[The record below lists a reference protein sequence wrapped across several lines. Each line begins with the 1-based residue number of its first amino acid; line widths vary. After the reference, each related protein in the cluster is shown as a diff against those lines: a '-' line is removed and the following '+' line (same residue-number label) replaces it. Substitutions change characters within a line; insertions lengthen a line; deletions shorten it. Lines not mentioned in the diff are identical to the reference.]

1 MSDTF
6 KNQLV
11 NMGTRAAAF
20 QARLRCLHDS
30 HVRLLQNTQPAPS
43 GDDIANN
50 IKYFVQTLLAVLKDV
65 RTSPHDLIRDPSEDP
80 TRMSAYPNLEYG
92 NLYNA
97 LTMLIDVAPC
107 VQCGQIAFGKYL
119 LQGLCC
125 LLPFLDKDLI
135 DNLPY
140 LVSSTMSVLPTALH
154 QDIINALCYYILPF
168 TITRR
173 TADEECQACQA
184 VSSVIMMVLQ
194 YSHNPAHHCQ
204 LLECLMTLKH
214 NVVKDILCVIA
225 YGTSVSRSSAAKLL
239 FYYWP
244 AFDPNLFDRKVLLS
258 KLTNDMVPFVCQCD
272 QCPNTGNAEAAKVC
286 FDHGISTSY
295 AAERAPPLYLCI
307 ECANEIHRKHAN
319 LEFGDILHPM
329 QQVSMVCE
337 NKNCRSTDKAAFS
350 ICFSTECA
358 SYNGYHPIRYCAQC
372 HSNRHNSRRGGDH
385 VVHRSLQII
394 WQMDPEIQMHMVE
407 SVISLLREAKPLN
420 FEPGKDGTDP
430 KKNGDNGTPDTISLE
445 ERQMLGRYGIWLLVG
460 RCTPTPEMPVEVLGR
475 ILSML
480 FHWFHVTA
488 CSYDVGSQIESTIEK
503 LKVEHVCN
511 WLKEICRLH
520 YNVFISCLL
529 PHPPEY
535 ARVGGHWET
544 LASRTSHLKEG
555 LQRLICLVPYE
566 VITSEIWDYVMPH
579 WMEAITNDVG
589 EKELIELKIVLSK
602 ILDPEMS
609 PLGFD
614 AKTMYNFV
622 AMRFEK
628 TTAKVQQQALHW
640 LQILTKL
647 GILIPLVQLF
657 AMFGD
662 GVRIMKYGVQHE
674 LMREKEGQTK
684 SPKTPSKEQKN
695 ELGNPPRRSS
705 ISPVVEDD
713 SGNTSAISDDEAPT
727 NRHMEFSTD
736 AEHNLTCC
744 ILMLDILL
752 KQMELQDVEQHM
764 GIHTSV
770 CENVSRLIKCMVTAA
785 RVGLSSH
792 VCSLKV
798 AECAY
803 CEASIMWHQ
812 LSTKL
817 VQFMAPLNPVRAPD
831 VPIEDI
837 IEEEKSSRKSP
848 PESDK
853 EKSRDRDVS
862 LSMAPLPI
870 PLGPLGGFADILK
883 LDQFFSD
890 DGKIIIMAGP
900 VPVAVP
906 QPEPHSV
913 GGVLVHMPHVCSNND
928 NGRSVGSIELRKVH
942 ATDEIMTAT
951 VETVSEQLD
960 LASILPADRAI
971 ARSITLSDADVGS
984 ANVSVTKA
992 SVIGENGGANG
1003 STAGGAGENGS
1014 VSDDEEDEEDGED
1027 FWHTSVGKFKF
1038 TLEQLPQTL
1047 QYIHQLLTEIPTI
1060 KKPEILYYILQCLN
1074 VMALHGDALAK
1085 AAREHRGFF
1094 IWCQENLLI
1103 RNLWELCNA
1112 EHSHICQA
1120 GVPLLLH
1127 CITLPLGSDV
1137 FWRVVQEAFHDTD
1150 WRVRFT
1156 AVERV
1161 TVITRFMDSTPLRTE
1176 VGLQT
1181 ALATA
1186 FCHLIASMD
1195 DINVYVAQR
1204 ATLYIGTIHD
1214 TAIRSL
1220 LFCLESQF
1228 DLFIV
1233 DRPVVLQSVYQL
1245 HNSLSDRRIL
1255 TWEFFLNRFDTLFVE
1270 AQINL
1275 EKCGDI
1281 SYLRDLRNSENG
1293 SEALSSKILKAR
1305 EALSQSDTSG
1315 SMAKTLSASFGTKW
1329 PYKRTMSAPASMIP
1343 RQDSK
1348 FVPEKEKI
1356 YSRQISAPI
1365 LKRKTS
1371 RFGLGQFL
1379 GSSGN
1384 HANVTSHSY
1393 ASSSHPPTQHTRG
1406 GHNHSHPYAHPHSSH
1421 ATTSSKH
1428 YSSTIASTTQPCP
1441 VHNPCTTN
1449 TTTTTTSI
1457 SHSHFFFSSNS
1468 PSTSTNTFT
1477 THFAHFTSSN
1487 ALPPTSQPQ
1496 SVATFS
1502 TLASSASHSQS
1513 HQYLVHCVAPTPN
1526 QTFIAHSPM
1535 PTLREAE
1542 PPQSS
1547 MHILSTQKSSLPPH
1561 QSHHASY
1568 HSHFQKHP
1576 SAPNLLPPPS
1586 VTAMPSPSPAT
1597 STNPLLHCTC
1607 DGGGPGGAGI
1617 GGSGSG
1623 SGGGGGGASSNAPA
1637 SAHQD
1642 GHIHSLGG
1650 INDDNL
1656 IGLLSRITELE
1667 ESDRETIHLLVFLLM
1682 QFMSRTDQ
1690 AFPSEDK
1697 PISKTQN
1704 IVLKHL
1710 FLLLGH
1716 NQIDKTFHTA
1726 PENLRASAVFN
1737 AFLANLPQVLDQNHL
1752 IGGLILPSIMQII
1765 LYAPNPSNTAADC
1778 YQNLV
1783 FNYSLWYLE
1792 QYPRR
1797 NWMLTILV
1805 VLYKYSY
1812 TQPPHSA
1819 YVISA
1824 MRMVMNS
1831 LRNHFHQCRRIPT
1844 TTILDIQG
1852 ASRSRDVSQPSLGT
1866 DPDEKDPSPPASPMF
1881 PSEGT
1886 SAASKSKGQ
1895 NVAFTPKLQHAFR
1908 KYNDSSLE
1916 ADETESE
1923 LVAIPESDLSDSTLH
1938 GSSAPG
1944 SFDDTVHYDETP
1956 LSKGDIQRSRAMR
1969 AIEYE
1974 EKTTK
1979 PHHKSMITTKTG
1991 DTYTTKIRTS
2001 GAQEA
2006 VSTTVVTTHARHS
2019 LQEGVRMI
2027 VTPLVGTDTAAETA
2041 IVSPPVDVHRA
2052 ITVRNK
2058 SLENAAASTSKMFAA
2073 IATNHLKAL
2082 GALQDIQTKSSDS
2095 NSKSLTSSNGN
2106 RSTNSS
2112 TESSDKRQQQQQQ
2125 PCTSQQTQQQHQA
2138 AISKKPIGRHK
2149 TIVECSAGTSSS
2161 STGTDDSRLSANHK
2175 KPTGKSLKRSDKAY
2189 GSPDSPLS
2197 KMSVMP
2203 NPVDE
2208 MDATKLPAPK
2218 SIAALEIPT
2227 PERLLPIGTH
2237 ESVGGLVERMR
2248 EGLNLPDISHLKQ
2261 DSLDVSE
2268 STKDDVTPSSR
2279 TTSPRRLIKQVALE
2293 SPPNAGIAGQQDLH
2307 SSILK
2312 SVTQEVR
2319 SATSA
2324 AATTSISG
2332 THITT
2337 KPEAP
2342 KRPRQKLAPFNVDAS
2357 AIPDVRSRFA
2367 GAWPPPPYQPPE
2379 EVDDDGEE
2387 SNENGNGHSSAAA
2400 QPNRVSSR
2408 RVGDYT
2414 VCDRCTD
2421 CGALIEEYTD
2431 EDIGILIVILGTFI
2445 HREPAMAAPFLPEI
2459 LTLTSRICLTSTH
2472 SWQGENGPALVCSA
2486 QAVALQFI
2494 RCVLHQLA
2502 PNGIFLQVFQTQVK
2516 MKVRHNSFRSIARA
2530 LQDFQELNATHPIYM
2545 VCESLQS
2552 KKSLPIEQLP
2562 VIFRNMAEY
2571 LQCVPTE
2578 LTTGPGV
2585 WQQAMQAM
2593 ESLLR
2598 QVIVLLPNLDN
2609 PEHLLGIM
2617 VATLKLNIV
2626 PKTLLDPYSKIMGF
2640 CVQNTNLE
2648 YNSLYELCTLNM
2660 RTFSKDRDKM
2670 LLCRQLIFE
2679 FVQALKFKTNIPDNN
2694 LLMIIGFVLHD
2705 AGGALPPGTIAGL
2718 PETAPPLTTN
2728 AADCMRQYV
2737 NDVIDFLAD
2746 FHTLSKIKNFKN
2758 GHVQNGLG
2766 EDTLGGVL
2774 KGAVAQYL
2782 ALEMSRG
2789 NTRDNKSSSRYLP
2802 WLNNAP
2808 SSLQQGPK
2816 EFTECVGHMRLL
2828 SWLLLGSLTHLA
2840 LTQRRNEHHTVP
2852 IPLQQVPPTVP
2863 PAAVHY
2869 QHHHQH
2875 PSATAPIAMP
2885 VSQESSCHIADHIQV
2900 IFAGFAE
2907 QSKTSVLHMSS
2918 LFHAF
2923 TLCQLWTVYLEH
2935 IARTSS
2941 NAEGNT
2947 MGVLFEFWAKVTP
2960 CILQLVSHA
2969 RPPKESAGANVG
2981 SGGIADFTQN
2991 PNAKT
2996 PNAKLSEM
3004 VNLHFL
3010 SLLEALKETNSTILG
3025 KLLPL
3030 WSPVLSSQTQLSDTL
3045 HVRLQNV
3052 RDYAPD
3058 YVEQQTH
3065 PSDALLKWLQ
3075 RLQFKMGQI
3084 ELQASTATQFYSI

>member
-1 MSDTF
+1 MTGSF
-6 KNQLV
+6 KVQLI

-20 QARLRCLHDS
+20 QAKLRALHEY
-30 HVRLLQNTQPAPS
+30 HVRLLHNVLPAPS
-43 GDDIANN
+43 GVDIANN
-50 IKYFVQTLLAVLKDV
+50 IKYFSQTLLTVLKDV
-65 RTSPHDLIRDPSEDP
+65 RTSPHELIRDPLEDP

-107 VQCGQIAFGKYL
+107 IQYGQIVFGKAL
-119 LQGLCC
+119 LQC
-125 LLPFLDKDLI
+125 LSCILPFLDKDLI

-140 LVSSTMSVLPTALH
+140 LVSSTISVLPPALH
-154 QDIINALCYYILPF
+154 QCIINALCYYILPF

-173 TADEECQACQA
+173 SSDEQECQACQS

-194 YSHNPAHHCQ
+194 YSNNPAHHCQ

-214 NVVKDILCVIA
+214 NVVKDILCVVA
-225 YGTSVSRSSAAKLL
+225 YGTAVSRTSAAKLL

-244 AFDPNLFDRKVLLS
+244 AFNANLFDRKVLLS
-258 KLTNDMVPFVCQCD
+258 KLTNDLVPFTCQREH
-272 QCPNTGNAEAAKVC
+272 CPNSGNAEAAKVC
-286 FDHGISTSY
+286 YDHSISIAY
-295 AAERAPPLYLCI
+295 APDCPPPLYLCI
-307 ECANEIHRKHAN
+307 ECANEIHREHGS

-337 NKNCRSTDKAAFS
+337 NKNCRSNEKSAFS

-358 SYNGYHPIRYCAQC
+358 SFNGNHPIRYCSQC

-385 VVHRSLQII
+385 VVHRSLQPA
-394 WQMDPEIQMHMVE
+394 WQMDPEMQMHMVE
-407 SVISLLREAKPLN
+407 SVVSLLREAKPLN
-420 FEPGKDGTDP
+420 FEPGKESSSSES
-430 KKNGDNGTPDTISLE
+430 KKNGSGITADNISLE
-445 ERQMLGRYGIWLLVG
+445 ERQRLGRYGIWLLVG
-460 RCTPTPEMPVEVLGR
+460 RCTPTADTPVEVLGR

-488 CSYDVGSQIESTIEK
+488 YSYDAAGQVESTIEK
-503 LKVEHVCN
+503 LKVDHVCN
-511 WLKEICRLH
+511 WLKDICRIH

-579 WMEAITNDVG
+579 WMEAITNDVA
-589 EKELIELKIVLSK
+589 EKELNELKIVLSK

-622 AMRFEK
+622 AIRFEK

-647 GILIPLVQLF
+647 EILIPLVQLF

-662 GVRIMKYGVQHE
+662 GVRIMKYGIQHE
-674 LMREKEGQTK
+674 LMREKDAQSQSLAKT
-684 SPKTPSKEQKN
+684 PKTPCKESKETKADMA
-695 ELGNPPRRSS
+695 NPPRRSS

-727 NRHMEFSTD
+727 NRHTEFSTD

-792 VCSLKV
+792 VCALKV

-812 LSTKL
+812 LATKL
-817 VQFMAPLNPVRAPD
+817 VQFMAPLNPVRPPD

-853 EKSRDRDVS
+853 EKTRDRDVS

-870 PLGPLGGFADILK
+870 PLGPLGGFADIFK

-913 GGVLVHMPHVCSNND
+913 GGVLVHMPHVCS
-928 NGRSVGSIELRKVH
+928 
-942 ATDEIMTAT
+942 IMTAT

-960 LASILPADRAI
+960 LASILPTDRAI

-992 SVIGENGGANG
+992 SVMGENGANG
-1003 STAGGAGENGS
+1003 GAACGGGENGS
-1014 VSDDEEDEEDGED
+1014 GSEEDEEEEDSDD

-1038 TLEQLPQTL
+1038 TLDTLPQPL

-1060 KKPEILYYILQCLN
+1060 KKPEILYYVLQCLN
-1074 VMALHGDALAK
+1074 TMALHGDALAK
-1085 AAREHRGFF
+1085 AAREQRGFF

-1103 RNLWELCNA
+1103 KNLWELCNA
-1112 EHSHICQA
+1112 EHSHICQV

-1161 TVITRFMDSTPLRTE
+1161 TVITRFMDSTPLRSE

-1245 HNSLSDRRIL
+1245 HNSLSDRKML
-1255 TWEFFLNRFDTLFVE
+1255 GWEFFLNRFDTLFVE

-1281 SYLRDLRNSENG
+1281 SYLRDLRNSDNG
-1293 SEALSSKILKAR
+1293 SEALSAKIQKAR

-1315 SMAKTLSASFGTKW
+1315 GMAKTLSASFGTKW
-1329 PYKRTMSAPASMIP
+1329 PYKRTMSAPASMAP

-1356 YSRQISAPI
+1356 YSRQVSAPI

-1379 GSSGN
+1379 GSSSGGASGSSQSVN
-1384 HANVTSHSY
+1384 PAATA
-1393 ASSSHPPTQHTRG
+1393 ASSSRPKPP
-1406 GHNHSHPYAHPHSSH
+1406 
-1421 ATTSSKH
+1421 
-1428 YSSTIASTTQPCP
+1428 PCP
-1441 VHNPCTTN
+1441 VHQPAHTAFPYHTHHHHPHAHHPYPHPHPHHHPHHHAGSSAHVATTA
-1449 TTTTTTSI
+1449 TTSAGLV
-1457 SHSHFFFSSNS
+1457 
-1468 PSTSTNTFT
+1468 ST
-1477 THFAHFTSSN
+1477 
-1487 ALPPTSQPQ
+1487 
-1496 SVATFS
+1496 
-1502 TLASSASHSQS
+1502 HSQS
-1513 HQYLVHCVAPTPN
+1513 HQYLVHCVPPSH
-1526 QTFIAHSPM
+1526 HSPM
-1535 PTLREAE
+1535 PTLQEAE
-1542 PPQSS
+1542 TLLRSQAAADAAAASGS
-1547 MHILSTQKSSLPPH
+1547 FGGSLGHPGQEAAAVGTGTAGGSAGNPNPH
-1561 QSHHASY
+1561 HSF

-1576 SAPNLLPPPS
+1576 SAPNLLPPPP
-1586 VTAMPSPSPAT
+1586 APSPSP
-1597 STNPLLHCTC
+1597 STLAFPMHCTC
-1607 DGGGPGGAGI
+1607 DAAPHPHPQVSGAAAT
-1617 GGSGSG
+1617 GS
-1623 SGGGGGGASSNAPA
+1623 AANP
-1637 SAHQD
+1637 D

-1650 INDDNL
+1650 LNDDNL

-1667 ESDRETIHLLVFLLM
+1667 ESDRETIHLLVFMLM

-1690 AFPSEDK
+1690 AYPSEEK
-1697 PISKTQN
+1697 PMTKTQN

-1716 NQIDKTFHTA
+1716 NQIDKTFHTT
-1726 PENLRASAVFN
+1726 PESLRVSAVFN

-1752 IGGLILPSIMQII
+1752 IGGLILPSVMQII
-1765 LYAPNPSNTAADC
+1765 LYAPNPTSTSGES
-1778 YQNLV
+1778 YQNIV
-1783 FNYSLWYLE
+1783 FNYSLWHLE

-1797 NWMLTILV
+1797 NWLFTLLV

-1812 TQPPHSA
+1812 TQPPLSG
-1819 YVISA
+1819 YVIA
-1824 MRMVMNS
+1824 GIRLIMNS
-1831 LRNHFHQCRRIPT
+1831 LRGHFHQCRRIPT

-1852 ASRSRDVSQPSLGT
+1852 VGGAARSRDVSQPSLGT
-1866 DPDEKDPSPPASPMF
+1866 DPDDKEASPPASPMF

-1886 SAASKSKGQ
+1886 SAASKSKG

-1908 KYNDSSLE
+1908 KYNDSSLD

-1944 SFDDTVHYDETP
+1944 SFDDTIHFEDVMP
-1956 LSKGDIQRSRAMR
+1956 RNRRAL
-1969 AIEYE
+1969 EYTE
-1974 EKTTK
+1974 EKSTK
-1979 PHHKSMITTKTG
+1979 SHKSMITTKVG
-1991 DTYTTKIRTS
+1991 DTYTTKIKATTTS
-2001 GAQEA
+2001 E
-2006 VSTTVVTTHARHS
+2006 TLVTTHTRHS

-2027 VTPLVGTDTAAETA
+2027 VTPLVGAETTETA

-2052 ITVRNK
+2052 VTVRNK

-2082 GALQDIQTKSSDS
+2082 GALQDMPAAVERKAGSSS
-2095 NSKSLTSSNGN
+2095 GSGSRSGNGSGN
-2106 RSTNSS
+2106 GSGGSV
-2112 TESSDKRQQQQQQ
+2112 
-2125 PCTSQQTQQQHQA
+2125 PA
-2138 AISKKPIGRHK
+2138 AIQASSSAAASKPIGRHK
-2149 TIVECSAGTSSS
+2149 TIVECSAGNSSS
-2161 STGTDDSRLSANHK
+2161 SADDSRQK
-2175 KPTGKSLKRSDKAY
+2175 KSQTKSLRRTDKNY

-2203 NPVDE
+2203 NPRDE
-2208 MDATKLPAPK
+2208 IDESMQSLPPPK

-2227 PERLLPIGTH
+2227 PERLLPIGTQDT
-2237 ESVGGLVERMR
+2237 VATLVERVR
-2248 EGLNLPDISHLKQ
+2248 DGLNLPDISHLKQ

-2279 TTSPRRLIKQVALE
+2279 TNSPRRLIKQVALE
-2293 SPPNAGIAGQQDLH
+2293 SPPNPNAQLPSQPSADLHTSILKNVQQDLKQNAPEGNG
-2307 SSILK
+2307 L
-2312 SVTQEVR
+2312 
-2319 SATSA
+2319 
-2324 AATTSISG
+2324 TTSNSI
-2332 THITT
+2332 
-2337 KPEAP
+2337 
-2342 KRPRQKLAPFNVDAS
+2342 KRPRQKLAPFNVDS
-2357 AIPDVRSRFA
+2357 NAIPDIRSRFA
-2367 GAWPPPPYQPPE
+2367 GSWPPPPFQPVDPE
-2379 EVDDDGEE
+2379 PDDDDEIGAEA
-2387 SNENGNGHSSAAA
+2387 SNGHGTHSTPHA
-2400 QPNRVSSR
+2400 PRGSSR

-2414 VCDRCTD
+2414 IVERCSD
-2421 CGALIEEYTD
+2421 CGAHIEEYTD
-2431 EDIGILIVILGTFI
+2431 EEIGIFIVILGTFI

-2459 LTLTSRICLTSTH
+2459 LTMTSRICLSSTH
-2472 SWQGENGPALVCSA
+2472 AWQGENGPPLASSA
-2486 QAVALQFI
+2486 QAVACQFF

-2502 PNGIFLQVFQTQVK
+2502 PNGIFLQVFQTQMK
-2516 MKVRHNSFRSIARA
+2516 MKIRHHHFRSIAKA
-2530 LQDFQELNATHPIYM
+2530 LQDFQDLNSTSPIYM
-2545 VCESLQS
+2545 VCESLTS
-2552 KKSLPIEQLP
+2552 KKALPIDQLP

-2571 LQCVPTE
+2571 LNLQCVPTE
-2578 LTTGPGV
+2578 AGV
-2585 WQQAMQAM
+2585 GLAVWSQAMQAM

-2598 QVIVLLPNLDN
+2598 QVIVIMPSLTNAEYMLD
-2609 PEHLLGIM
+2609 IM
-2617 VATLKLNIV
+2617 AATLRLNCV
-2626 PKTLLDPYSKIMGF
+2626 PKTLLDPYSKIMAY
-2640 CVQNTNLE
+2640 CVQHTNLE
-2648 YNSLYELCTLNM
+2648 YQTLYELCTLNI
-2660 RTFSKDRDKM
+2660 RSFSKDRDKN
-2670 LLCRQLIFE
+2670 LLCRQMIFE
-2679 FVQALKFKTNIPDNN
+2679 FVQALKFKSNIPDHN
-2694 LLMIIGFVLHD
+2694 LLTIIGFVLLD
-2705 AGGALPPGTIAGL
+2705 AGGTLPPGAAPGL
-2718 PETAPPLTTN
+2718 PDAAPMMTTN
-2728 AADCMRQYV
+2728 SADCLRQYI

-2758 GHVQNGLG
+2758 GQTSSGLG

-2789 NTRDNKSSSRYLP
+2789 NSRDNKAVSRYLP

-2828 SWLLLGSLTHLA
+2828 SWLLLGSLTHMA
-2840 LTQRRNEHHTVP
+2840 LMQRRQETHS
-2852 IPLQQVPPTVP
+2852 IPTPMPQQNSQGTG
-2863 PAAVHY
+2863 PAASVHY
-2869 QHHHQH
+2869 QHQGVTY
-2875 PSATAPIAMP
+2875 SQP
-2885 VSQESSCHIADHIQV
+2885 VPQEASCHIADHIQV

-2923 TLCQLWTVYLEH
+2923 TLCQLWTVYLEQMAH
-2935 IARTSS
+2935 NTNS
-2941 NAEGNT
+2941 NAEGST
-2947 MGVLFEFWAKVTP
+2947 LGVLFEFWAKVTP

-2969 RPPKESAGANVG
+2969 KPTVNKDQPQTPLDFQTQSAN
-2981 SGGIADFTQN
+2981 S
-2991 PNAKT
+2991 
-2996 PNAKLSEM
+2996 KLSEM

-3010 SLLEALKETNSTILG
+3010 SLLEALKDTNSTVLG
-3025 KLLPL
+3025 KLLPM

-3058 YVEQQTH
+3058 YEEQQTYK
-3065 PSDALLKWLQ
+3065 SEALLKWLQ

>member
-1 MSDTF
+1 MTGSF
-6 KNQLV
+6 KVQLI

-20 QARLRCLHDS
+20 QAKLRALHEY
-30 HVRLLQNTQPAPS
+30 HVRLLHNVLPAPS
-43 GDDIANN
+43 GVDIANN
-50 IKYFVQTLLAVLKDV
+50 IKYFSQTLLTVLKDV
-65 RTSPHDLIRDPSEDP
+65 RTSPHELIRDPLEDP

-107 VQCGQIAFGKYL
+107 IQYGQIVFGKAL
-119 LQGLCC
+119 LQC
-125 LLPFLDKDLI
+125 LSCILPFLDKDLI

-140 LVSSTMSVLPTALH
+140 LVSSTISVLPPALH
-154 QDIINALCYYILPF
+154 QDIVNALCYYILPF

-173 TADEECQACQA
+173 SSDEQECQACQS

-194 YSHNPAHHCQ
+194 YSNNPAHHCQ

-214 NVVKDILCVIA
+214 NVVKDILCVVA
-225 YGTSVSRSSAAKLL
+225 YGTAVSRYAAAKLL

-258 KLTNDMVPFVCQCD
+258 KLTNDLVPFTCQREH
-272 QCPNTGNAEAAKVC
+272 CPNAGNAEAAKVC
-286 FDHGISTSY
+286 YDHNISITY
-295 AAERAPPLYLCI
+295 APDCPPPLYLCI
-307 ECANEIHRKHAN
+307 ECANEIHREHGS

-337 NKNCRSTDKAAFS
+337 NKNCRSNEKSAFS

-358 SYNGYHPIRYCAQC
+358 SYNGNHPIRYCAQC

-385 VVHRSLQII
+385 VVHRSLQPA
-394 WQMDPEIQMHMVE
+394 WQMDPEMQMHMVE
-407 SVISLLREAKPLN
+407 SVVSLLREAKPLN
-420 FEPGKDGTDP
+420 FEPGKESSSVDS
-430 KKNGDNGTPDTISLE
+430 KKNGGSGTADNISLE
-445 ERQMLGRYGIWLLVG
+445 ERQRLGRYGIWLLVG
-460 RCTPTPEMPVEVLGR
+460 RCTPTADTPVEVLGR

-488 CSYDVGSQIESTIEK
+488 YSYHSAGQVESTIEK
-503 LKVEHVCN
+503 LKVDHVCN
-511 WLKEICRLH
+511 WLKEICRIH

-579 WMEAITNDVG
+579 WMEAITNDVA
-589 EKELIELKIVLSK
+589 EKELNELKIVLSK

-622 AMRFEK
+622 AIRFEK

-647 GILIPLVQLF
+647 EILIPLVQLF

-662 GVRIMKYGVQHE
+662 GVRIMKYGIQHE
-674 LMREKEGQTK
+674 LMREKEKDTK
-684 SPKTPSKEQKN
+684 APKTPCKESKETKADMA
-695 ELGNPPRRSS
+695 NPPRRSS

-727 NRHMEFSTD
+727 NRHTEFSTD

-752 KQMELQDVEQHM
+752 KQMELQDIEQHM

-792 VCSLKV
+792 VCALKV

-817 VQFMAPLNPVRAPD
+817 VQFMAPLNPVRPPD

-853 EKSRDRDVS
+853 EKSRERDVS

-870 PLGPLGGFADILK
+870 PLGPLGGFADIFK

-913 GGVLVHMPHVCSNND
+913 GGVLVHMPHVCS
-928 NGRSVGSIELRKVH
+928 
-942 ATDEIMTAT
+942 IMTAT

-960 LASILPADRAI
+960 LASILPTDRAI

-992 SVIGENGGANG
+992 SVMGENGGANG
-1003 STAGGAGENGS
+1003 SLHENGS
-1014 VSDDEEDEEDGED
+1014 GSEEDEEEDSDD

-1038 TLEQLPQTL
+1038 TLDQLPQTL

-1060 KKPEILYYILQCLN
+1060 KKPEILYYVLQCLN
-1074 VMALHGDALAK
+1074 TMALHGDALTK

-1103 RNLWELCNA
+1103 KNLWELCNA
-1112 EHSHICQA
+1112 EHSHICQV

-1127 CITLPLGSDV
+1127 CITLSYGSDV
-1137 FWRVVQEAFHDTD
+1137 FWRVVQEAFHDVD

-1161 TVITRFMDSTPLRTE
+1161 TVITRFMDSTPLRSE

-1245 HNSLSDRRIL
+1245 HNSLSDRKML
-1255 TWEFFLNRFDTLFVE
+1255 GWEFFLNRFDTLFVE

-1281 SYLRDLRNSENG
+1281 SYLRDLRNSDNG
-1293 SEALSSKILKAR
+1293 SEALSAKIQKAR

-1329 PYKRTMSAPASMIP
+1329 PYKRTMSAPASMAP

-1356 YSRQISAPI
+1356 YSRQVSAPI

-1371 RFGLGQFL
+1371 RFGL
-1379 GSSGN
+1379 
-1384 HANVTSHSY
+1384 
-1393 ASSSHPPTQHTRG
+1393 
-1406 GHNHSHPYAHPHSSH
+1406 
-1421 ATTSSKH
+1421 
-1428 YSSTIASTTQPCP
+1428 
-1441 VHNPCTTN
+1441 
-1449 TTTTTTSI
+1449 
-1457 SHSHFFFSSNS
+1457 
-1468 PSTSTNTFT
+1468 
-1477 THFAHFTSSN
+1477 
-1487 ALPPTSQPQ
+1487 
-1496 SVATFS
+1496 
-1502 TLASSASHSQS
+1502 
-1513 HQYLVHCVAPTPN
+1513 
-1526 QTFIAHSPM
+1526 
-1535 PTLREAE
+1535 
-1542 PPQSS
+1542 
-1547 MHILSTQKSSLPPH
+1547 
-1561 QSHHASY
+1561 
-1568 HSHFQKHP
+1568 
-1576 SAPNLLPPPS
+1576 
-1586 VTAMPSPSPAT
+1586 
-1597 STNPLLHCTC
+1597 
-1607 DGGGPGGAGI
+1607 
-1617 GGSGSG
+1617 
-1623 SGGGGGGASSNAPA
+1623 
-1637 SAHQD
+1637 D

-1650 INDDNL
+1650 LNDENL

-1667 ESDRETIHLLVFLLM
+1667 ESDRETIHLLVFMLM

-1697 PISKTQN
+1697 PMSKTQN

-1716 NQIDKTFHTA
+1716 NQIDKTFHTT
-1726 PENLRASAVFN
+1726 PECLRISAVFN

-1752 IGGLILPSIMQII
+1752 IGGLILPSVMQII
-1765 LYAPNPSNTAADC
+1765 LYAPSPTQTSGES
-1778 YQNLV
+1778 YQNIV
-1783 FNYSLWYLE
+1783 FNYSLWHLE

-1797 NWMLTILV
+1797 NWLFTLLV

-1812 TQPPHSA
+1812 TQPPLSG

-1824 MRMVMNS
+1824 IRLIMNS
-1831 LRNHFHQCRRIPT
+1831 LRGHFHQCRRIPT
-1844 TTILDIQG
+1844 TTVLDIQGVVSG

-1866 DPDEKDPSPPASPMF
+1866 DPDDKASPPASPMF

-1886 SAASKSKGQ
+1886 SAASKSKGGQ

-1908 KYNDSSLE
+1908 KYNDSSLD

-1944 SFDDTVHYDETP
+1944 SFDDTIHFEDVMPRNRRTV
-1956 LSKGDIQRSRAMR
+1956 
-1969 AIEYE
+1969 EYTE
-1974 EKTTK
+1974 EKSTK
-1979 PHHKSMITTKTG
+1979 SHKSMITTKIG
-1991 DTYTTKIRTS
+1991 DTYTTKIKATN
-2001 GAQEA
+2001 E
-2006 VSTTVVTTHARHS
+2006 TTMVTRHS

-2027 VTPLVGTDTAAETA
+2027 VTPLVGAETTETA
-2041 IVSPPVDVHRA
+2041 VVSPPVDVHRA
-2052 ITVRNK
+2052 VTVRNK

-2073 IATNHLKAL
+2073 IATNHLQAL
-2082 GALQDIQTKSSDS
+2082 GALQDMSISVGSGDRKTS
-2095 NSKSLTSSNGN
+2095 SSNGSGS
-2106 RSTNSS
+2106 RSANGNGNTSAPAPPS
-2112 TESSDKRQQQQQQ
+2112 T
-2125 PCTSQQTQQQHQA
+2125 
-2138 AISKKPIGRHK
+2138 KPIGRHK
-2149 TIVECSAGTSSS
+2149 TIVECSAGNSGSSS
-2161 STGTDDSRLSANHK
+2161 ADDSRQK
-2175 KPTGKSLKRSDKAY
+2175 KSQTKSLKRNEKMNY

-2203 NPVDE
+2203 NPRDE
-2208 MDATKLPAPK
+2208 PDEAAAAGLPPPK

-2227 PERLLPIGTH
+2227 PERLLPIGTQDT
-2237 ESVGGLVERMR
+2237 VAALVERVR
-2248 EGLNLPDISHLKQ
+2248 DGLNLPDISHLKQ

-2279 TTSPRRLIKQVALE
+2279 TQSPRRLIKQVALE
-2293 SPPNAGIAGQQDLH
+2293 SPPNPNAPVTMTAHQQQQQQPSQDLH
-2307 SSILK
+2307 TSILK
-2312 SVTQEVR
+2312 NVQQELKQHGPN
-2319 SATSA
+2319 A
-2324 AATTSISG
+2324 AGGGGAGGGGLAPNNSI
-2332 THITT
+2332 
-2337 KPEAP
+2337 
-2342 KRPRQKLAPFNVDAS
+2342 KRPRQKLAPFTVDTN
-2357 AIPDVRSRFA
+2357 AIPDIRSRYA
-2367 GAWPPPPYQPPE
+2367 GSWPPPPFQPAEPE
-2379 EVDDDGEE
+2379 LDDECEE
-2387 SNENGNGHSSAAA
+2387 AGAGGGAAGSETNNGHGHTNHDPHA
-2400 QPNRVSSR
+2400 PRGSSR

-2414 VCDRCTD
+2414 VVERCSD
-2421 CGALIEEYTD
+2421 CGAHIEEYTD
-2431 EDIGILIVILGTFI
+2431 EEIGILIVILGTFI

-2459 LTLTSRICLTSTH
+2459 LTMTSRICLSCTH
-2472 SWQGENGPALVCSA
+2472 AWQGENGPPLASSA

-2502 PNGIFLQVFQTQVK
+2502 PNGIFLQVFQTQMK
-2516 MKVRHNSFRSIARA
+2516 MKIRHNHFRSIAKA
-2530 LQDFQELNATHPIYM
+2530 LQDFQDLNATSPIYM
-2545 VCESLQS
+2545 VCDSLTS
-2552 KKSLPIEQLP
+2552 KKALPIDQLP

-2571 LQCVPTE
+2571 LNLQCVPAE
-2578 LTTGPGV
+2578 AGV
-2585 WQQAMQAM
+2585 GLAVWSQAMQAM
-2593 ESLLR
+2593 ETLLR
-2598 QVIVLLPNLDN
+2598 QVIVIMPNLSN
-2609 PEHLLGIM
+2609 AEYLLDIM
-2617 VATLKLNIV
+2617 AATLRLNCV
-2626 PKTLLDPYSKIMGF
+2626 PKTLLDPYSKIMAY
-2640 CVQNTNLE
+2640 CVQHTNLE
-2648 YNSLYELCTLNM
+2648 YQTLYELCTLNT
-2660 RTFSKDRDKM
+2660 RSFSKDRDKN
-2670 LLCRQLIFE
+2670 LLCRQMIFE
-2679 FVQALKFKTNIPDNN
+2679 FVQALKFKSNIPDHN
-2694 LLMIIGFVLHD
+2694 LLTIIGFVLLD
-2705 AGGALPPGTIAGL
+2705 AGGTMPPGSCPGL
-2718 PETAPPLTTN
+2718 PDAAPVLTTN
-2728 AADCMRQYV
+2728 AADCLRQYI

-2758 GHVQNGLG
+2758 GQVSNGLG

-2789 NTRDNKSSSRYLP
+2789 NSRDNKAVSRYLP

-2828 SWLLLGSLTHLA
+2828 SWLLLGSLTHMA
-2840 LTQRRNEHHTVP
+2840 LIQRRQETHTIPTPLPPNPTPGQGQP
-2852 IPLQQVPPTVP
+2852 I
-2863 PAAVHY
+2863 AASVHY
-2869 QHHHQH
+2869 QHQGVTY
-2875 PSATAPIAMP
+2875 SQP
-2885 VSQESSCHIADHIQV
+2885 VPQEASCHIADHIQV

-2923 TLCQLWTVYLEH
+2923 TLCQLWTVYLEQMAH
-2935 IARTSS
+2935 NTSS
-2941 NAEGNT
+2941 NVEGST
-2947 MGVLFEFWAKVTP
+2947 LGVLFEFWAKVTP

-2969 RPPKESAGANVG
+2969 KPTMQKDGHGQHQQHQQQQQQGQCTV
-2981 SGGIADFTQN
+2981 DFQTQSSN
-2991 PNAKT
+2991 S
-2996 PNAKLSEM
+2996 KLSEM
-3004 VNLHFL
+3004 ANLHFL
-3010 SLLEALKETNSTILG
+3010 SLLEALKDTNSTVLG
-3025 KLLPL
+3025 KLLPM

-3058 YVEQQTH
+3058 YEEQQANK
-3065 PSDALLKWLQ
+3065 SEALLKWLQ

>member
-1 MSDTF
+1 MTGSF
-6 KNQLV
+6 KVQLI

-20 QARLRCLHDS
+20 QAKLRALHEY
-30 HVRLLQNTQPAPS
+30 HVRLLHNVLPAPS
-43 GDDIANN
+43 GVDIANN
-50 IKYFVQTLLAVLKDV
+50 IKYFSQTLLTVLKDV
-65 RTSPHDLIRDPSEDP
+65 RTSPHELIRDPLEDP

-107 VQCGQIAFGKYL
+107 IQYGQIVFGKAL
-119 LQGLCC
+119 LQC
-125 LLPFLDKDLI
+125 LSCILPFLDKDLI

-140 LVSSTMSVLPTALH
+140 LVSSTISVLPPALH
-154 QDIINALCYYILPF
+154 QCIINALCYYILPF

-173 TADEECQACQA
+173 SSDEQECQACQS

-194 YSHNPAHHCQ
+194 YSNNPAHHCQ

-214 NVVKDILCVIA
+214 NVVKDILCVVA
-225 YGTSVSRSSAAKLL
+225 YGTAVSRTSAAKLL

-244 AFDPNLFDRKVLLS
+244 AFNANLFDRKVLLS
-258 KLTNDMVPFVCQCD
+258 KLTNDLVPFTCQREH
-272 QCPNTGNAEAAKVC
+272 CPNSGNAEAAKVC
-286 FDHGISTSY
+286 YDHSISIAY
-295 AAERAPPLYLCI
+295 APDCPPPLYLCI
-307 ECANEIHRKHAN
+307 ECANEIHREHGS

-337 NKNCRSTDKAAFS
+337 NKNCRSNEKSAFS

-358 SYNGYHPIRYCAQC
+358 SFNGNHPIRYCSQC

-385 VVHRSLQII
+385 VVHRSLQPA
-394 WQMDPEIQMHMVE
+394 WQMDPEMQMHMVE
-407 SVISLLREAKPLN
+407 SVVSLLREAKPLN
-420 FEPGKDGTDP
+420 FEPGKESSSSES
-430 KKNGDNGTPDTISLE
+430 KKNGSGITADNISLE
-445 ERQMLGRYGIWLLVG
+445 ERQRLGRYGIWLLVG
-460 RCTPTPEMPVEVLGR
+460 RCTPTADTPVEVLGR

-488 CSYDVGSQIESTIEK
+488 YSYDAAGQVESTIEK
-503 LKVEHVCN
+503 LKVDHVCN
-511 WLKEICRLH
+511 WLKDICRIH

-579 WMEAITNDVG
+579 WMEAITNDVA
-589 EKELIELKIVLSK
+589 EKELNELKIVLSK

-622 AMRFEK
+622 AIRFEK

-647 GILIPLVQLF
+647 EILIPLVQLF

-662 GVRIMKYGVQHE
+662 GVRIMKYGIQHE
-674 LMREKEGQTK
+674 LMREKDAQSQSLAK
-684 SPKTPSKEQKN
+684 APKTPCKESKETKADMA
-695 ELGNPPRRSS
+695 NPPRRSS

-727 NRHMEFSTD
+727 NRHTEFSTD

-792 VCSLKV
+792 VCALKV

-812 LSTKL
+812 LATKL
-817 VQFMAPLNPVRAPD
+817 VQFMAPLNPVRPPD

-853 EKSRDRDVS
+853 EKTRDRDVS

-870 PLGPLGGFADILK
+870 PLGPLGGFADIFK

-913 GGVLVHMPHVCSNND
+913 GGVLVHMPHVCS
-928 NGRSVGSIELRKVH
+928 
-942 ATDEIMTAT
+942 IMTAT

-960 LASILPADRAI
+960 LASILPTDRAI

-992 SVIGENGGANG
+992 SVMGENGANG
-1003 STAGGAGENGS
+1003 GAACGGGENGS
-1014 VSDDEEDEEDGED
+1014 GSEEDEEEEDSDD

-1038 TLEQLPQTL
+1038 TLDTLPQPL

-1060 KKPEILYYILQCLN
+1060 KKPEILYYVLQCLN
-1074 VMALHGDALAK
+1074 TMALHGDALAK
-1085 AAREHRGFF
+1085 AAREQRGFF

-1103 RNLWELCNA
+1103 KNLWELCNA
-1112 EHSHICQA
+1112 EHSHICQV

-1161 TVITRFMDSTPLRTE
+1161 TVITRFMDSTPLRSE

-1245 HNSLSDRRIL
+1245 HNSLSDRKML
-1255 TWEFFLNRFDTLFVE
+1255 GWEFFLNRFDTLFVE

-1281 SYLRDLRNSENG
+1281 SYLRDLRNSDNG
-1293 SEALSSKILKAR
+1293 SEALSAKIQKAR

-1315 SMAKTLSASFGTKW
+1315 GMAKTLSASFGTKW
-1329 PYKRTMSAPASMIP
+1329 PYKRTMSAPASMAP

-1356 YSRQISAPI
+1356 YSRQVSAPI

-1371 RFGLGQFL
+1371 RFGL
-1379 GSSGN
+1379 
-1384 HANVTSHSY
+1384 
-1393 ASSSHPPTQHTRG
+1393 
-1406 GHNHSHPYAHPHSSH
+1406 
-1421 ATTSSKH
+1421 
-1428 YSSTIASTTQPCP
+1428 
-1441 VHNPCTTN
+1441 
-1449 TTTTTTSI
+1449 
-1457 SHSHFFFSSNS
+1457 
-1468 PSTSTNTFT
+1468 
-1477 THFAHFTSSN
+1477 
-1487 ALPPTSQPQ
+1487 
-1496 SVATFS
+1496 
-1502 TLASSASHSQS
+1502 
-1513 HQYLVHCVAPTPN
+1513 
-1526 QTFIAHSPM
+1526 
-1535 PTLREAE
+1535 
-1542 PPQSS
+1542 
-1547 MHILSTQKSSLPPH
+1547 
-1561 QSHHASY
+1561 
-1568 HSHFQKHP
+1568 
-1576 SAPNLLPPPS
+1576 
-1586 VTAMPSPSPAT
+1586 
-1597 STNPLLHCTC
+1597 
-1607 DGGGPGGAGI
+1607 
-1617 GGSGSG
+1617 
-1623 SGGGGGGASSNAPA
+1623 
-1637 SAHQD
+1637 D

-1650 INDDNL
+1650 LNDDNL

-1667 ESDRETIHLLVFLLM
+1667 ESDRETIHLLVFMLM

-1690 AFPSEDK
+1690 AYPSEEK
-1697 PISKTQN
+1697 PMTKTQN

-1716 NQIDKTFHTA
+1716 NQIDKTFHTT
-1726 PENLRASAVFN
+1726 PESLRVSAVFN

-1752 IGGLILPSIMQII
+1752 IGGLILPSVMQII
-1765 LYAPNPSNTAADC
+1765 LYAPNPTSTSGES
-1778 YQNLV
+1778 YQNIV
-1783 FNYSLWYLE
+1783 FNYSLWHLE

-1797 NWMLTILV
+1797 NWLFTLLV

-1812 TQPPHSA
+1812 TQPPLSG
-1819 YVISA
+1819 YVIA
-1824 MRMVMNS
+1824 GIRLIMNS
-1831 LRNHFHQCRRIPT
+1831 LRGHFHQCRRIPT

-1852 ASRSRDVSQPSLGT
+1852 VGGAARSRDVSQPSLGT
-1866 DPDEKDPSPPASPMF
+1866 DPDDKEASPPASPMF

-1886 SAASKSKGQ
+1886 SAASKSKG

-1908 KYNDSSLE
+1908 KYNDSSLD

-1944 SFDDTVHYDETP
+1944 SFDDTIHFEDVMP
-1956 LSKGDIQRSRAMR
+1956 RNRRAL
-1969 AIEYE
+1969 EYTE
-1974 EKTTK
+1974 EKSTK
-1979 PHHKSMITTKTG
+1979 SHKSLITTKVG
-1991 DTYTTKIRTS
+1991 DTYTTKIKATTTS
-2001 GAQEA
+2001 E
-2006 VSTTVVTTHARHS
+2006 TLVTTHTRHS

-2027 VTPLVGTDTAAETA
+2027 VTPLVGAETTETA

-2052 ITVRNK
+2052 VTVRNK

-2082 GALQDIQTKSSDS
+2082 GALQDMPAAVERKAGSSS
-2095 NSKSLTSSNGN
+2095 GSGN
-2106 RSTNSS
+2106 RSGNGSGNGS
-2112 TESSDKRQQQQQQ
+2112 GGSA
-2125 PCTSQQTQQQHQA
+2125 PA
-2138 AISKKPIGRHK
+2138 AIQASSSAAASKPIGRHK
-2149 TIVECSAGTSSS
+2149 TIVECSAGNSSS
-2161 STGTDDSRLSANHK
+2161 SADDSRQK
-2175 KPTGKSLKRSDKAY
+2175 KSQTKSLRRTDKNY

-2203 NPVDE
+2203 NPRDE
-2208 MDATKLPAPK
+2208 IDESMQSLPPPK

-2227 PERLLPIGTH
+2227 PERLLPIGTQDT
-2237 ESVGGLVERMR
+2237 VATLVERVR
-2248 EGLNLPDISHLKQ
+2248 DGLNLPDISHLKQ

-2279 TTSPRRLIKQVALE
+2279 TNSPRRLIKQVALE
-2293 SPPNAGIAGQQDLH
+2293 SPPNPNAPLPSQPSADLHTSILKNVQQDLKQNAPEGNG
-2307 SSILK
+2307 L
-2312 SVTQEVR
+2312 
-2319 SATSA
+2319 
-2324 AATTSISG
+2324 TTSNSI
-2332 THITT
+2332 
-2337 KPEAP
+2337 
-2342 KRPRQKLAPFNVDAS
+2342 KRPRQKLAPFNVDS
-2357 AIPDVRSRFA
+2357 NAIPDIRSRFA
-2367 GAWPPPPYQPPE
+2367 GSWPPPPFQPVDPDP
-2379 EVDDDGEE
+2379 DDDDEIGAEA
-2387 SNENGNGHSSAAA
+2387 SNGHGTHSTLHA
-2400 QPNRVSSR
+2400 PRGSSR

-2414 VCDRCTD
+2414 IVERCSD
-2421 CGALIEEYTD
+2421 CGAHIEEYTD
-2431 EDIGILIVILGTFI
+2431 EEIGIFIVILGTFI

-2459 LTLTSRICLTSTH
+2459 LTMTSRICLSSTH
-2472 SWQGENGPALVCSA
+2472 AWQGENGPPLASSA
-2486 QAVALQFI
+2486 QAVACQFF

-2502 PNGIFLQVFQTQVK
+2502 PNGIFLQVFQTQMK
-2516 MKVRHNSFRSIARA
+2516 MKIRHHHFRSIAKA
-2530 LQDFQELNATHPIYM
+2530 LQDFQDLNSTSPIYM
-2545 VCESLQS
+2545 VCESLTS
-2552 KKSLPIEQLP
+2552 KKALPIDQLP

-2571 LQCVPTE
+2571 LNLQCVPTE
-2578 LTTGPGV
+2578 AGV
-2585 WQQAMQAM
+2585 GLAVWSQAMQAM

-2598 QVIVLLPNLDN
+2598 QVIVIMPSLTNAEYMLD
-2609 PEHLLGIM
+2609 IM
-2617 VATLKLNIV
+2617 AATLRLNCV
-2626 PKTLLDPYSKIMGF
+2626 PKTLLDPYSKIMAY
-2640 CVQNTNLE
+2640 CVQHTNLE
-2648 YNSLYELCTLNM
+2648 YQTLYELCTLNI
-2660 RTFSKDRDKM
+2660 RSFSKDRDKN
-2670 LLCRQLIFE
+2670 LLCRQMIFE
-2679 FVQALKFKTNIPDNN
+2679 FVQALKFKSNIPDHN
-2694 LLMIIGFVLHD
+2694 LLTIIGFVLLD
-2705 AGGALPPGTIAGL
+2705 AGGTLPPGAAPGL
-2718 PETAPPLTTN
+2718 PDAAPMMTTN
-2728 AADCMRQYV
+2728 SADCLRQYI

-2758 GHVQNGLG
+2758 GQTSSGLG

-2789 NTRDNKSSSRYLP
+2789 NSRDNKAVSRYLP

-2828 SWLLLGSLTHLA
+2828 SWLLLGSLTHMA
-2840 LTQRRNEHHTVP
+2840 LMQRRQETHS
-2852 IPLQQVPPTVP
+2852 IPTPMPQQNSQGTG
-2863 PAAVHY
+2863 PAASVHY
-2869 QHHHQH
+2869 QHQGVTY
-2875 PSATAPIAMP
+2875 SQP
-2885 VSQESSCHIADHIQV
+2885 VPQEASCHIADHIQV

-2923 TLCQLWTVYLEH
+2923 TLCQLWTVYLEQMAH
-2935 IARTSS
+2935 NTNS
-2941 NAEGNT
+2941 NAEGST
-2947 MGVLFEFWAKVTP
+2947 LGVLFEFWAKVTP

-2969 RPPKESAGANVG
+2969 KPTVNKDQPQTPLDFQTQSAN
-2981 SGGIADFTQN
+2981 S
-2991 PNAKT
+2991 
-2996 PNAKLSEM
+2996 KLSEM

-3010 SLLEALKETNSTILG
+3010 SLLEALKDTNSTVLG
-3025 KLLPL
+3025 KLLPM

-3058 YVEQQTH
+3058 YEEQQTYK
-3065 PSDALLKWLQ
+3065 SEALLKWLQ

>member
-1 MSDTF
+1 MTGSF
-6 KNQLV
+6 KVQLI

-20 QARLRCLHDS
+20 QAKLRALHEY
-30 HVRLLQNTQPAPS
+30 HVRLLHNVLPAPS
-43 GDDIANN
+43 GVDIANN
-50 IKYFVQTLLAVLKDV
+50 IKYFSQTLLTVLKDV
-65 RTSPHDLIRDPSEDP
+65 RTSPHELIRDPLEDP

-107 VQCGQIAFGKYL
+107 IQYGQIVFGKAL
-119 LQGLCC
+119 LQC
-125 LLPFLDKDLI
+125 LSCILPFLDKDLI

-140 LVSSTMSVLPTALH
+140 LVSSTISVLPPALH
-154 QDIINALCYYILPF
+154 QCIINALCYYILPF

-173 TADEECQACQA
+173 SSDEQECQACQS

-194 YSHNPAHHCQ
+194 YSNNPAHHCQ

-214 NVVKDILCVIA
+214 NVVKDILCVVA
-225 YGTSVSRSSAAKLL
+225 YGTAVSRTSAAKLL

-244 AFDPNLFDRKVLLS
+244 AFNANLFDRKVLLS
-258 KLTNDMVPFVCQCD
+258 KLTNDLVPFTCQREH
-272 QCPNTGNAEAAKVC
+272 CPNSGNAEAAKVC
-286 FDHGISTSY
+286 YDHSISIAY
-295 AAERAPPLYLCI
+295 APDCPPPLYLCI
-307 ECANEIHRKHAN
+307 ECANEIHREHGS

-337 NKNCRSTDKAAFS
+337 NKNCRSNEKSAFS

-358 SYNGYHPIRYCAQC
+358 SFNGNHPIRYCSQC

-385 VVHRSLQII
+385 VVHRSLQPA
-394 WQMDPEIQMHMVE
+394 WQMDPEMQMHMVE
-407 SVISLLREAKPLN
+407 SVVSLLREAKPLN
-420 FEPGKDGTDP
+420 FEPGKESLSSES
-430 KKNGDNGTPDTISLE
+430 KKNGSGITADNISLE
-445 ERQMLGRYGIWLLVG
+445 ERQRLGRYGIWLLVG
-460 RCTPTPEMPVEVLGR
+460 RCTPTADTPVEVLGR

-488 CSYDVGSQIESTIEK
+488 YSYDAAGQVESTIEK
-503 LKVEHVCN
+503 LKVDHVCN
-511 WLKEICRLH
+511 WLKDICRIH

-579 WMEAITNDVG
+579 WMEAITNDVA
-589 EKELIELKIVLSK
+589 EKELNELKIVLSK

-622 AMRFEK
+622 AIRFEK

-647 GILIPLVQLF
+647 EILIPLVQLF

-662 GVRIMKYGVQHE
+662 GVRIMKYGIQHE
-674 LMREKEGQTK
+674 LMREKDAQSQSLAK
-684 SPKTPSKEQKN
+684 APKTPCKESKETKADMA
-695 ELGNPPRRSS
+695 NPPRRSS

-727 NRHMEFSTD
+727 NRHTEFSTD

-792 VCSLKV
+792 VCALKV

-812 LSTKL
+812 LATKL
-817 VQFMAPLNPVRAPD
+817 VQFMAPLNPVRPPD

-853 EKSRDRDVS
+853 EKTRDRDVS

-870 PLGPLGGFADILK
+870 PLGPLGGF
-883 LDQFFSD
+883 
-890 DGKIIIMAGP
+890 AGP

-913 GGVLVHMPHVCSNND
+913 GGVLVHMPHVCS
-928 NGRSVGSIELRKVH
+928 
-942 ATDEIMTAT
+942 IMTAT

-960 LASILPADRAI
+960 LASILPTDRAI

-992 SVIGENGGANG
+992 SVMGENGANG
-1003 STAGGAGENGS
+1003 GAACGGGENGS
-1014 VSDDEEDEEDGED
+1014 GSEDDEEEEDSDD

-1038 TLEQLPQTL
+1038 TLDTLPQPL

-1060 KKPEILYYILQCLN
+1060 KKPEILYYVLQCLN
-1074 VMALHGDALAK
+1074 TMALHGDALAK
-1085 AAREHRGFF
+1085 AAREQRGFF

-1103 RNLWELCNA
+1103 KNLWELCNA
-1112 EHSHICQA
+1112 EHSHICQV

-1161 TVITRFMDSTPLRTE
+1161 TVITRFMDSTPLRSE

-1195 DINVYVAQR
+1195 DVNVYVAQR

-1245 HNSLSDRRIL
+1245 HNSLSDRKML
-1255 TWEFFLNRFDTLFVE
+1255 GWEFFLNRFDTLFVE

-1281 SYLRDLRNSENG
+1281 SYLRDLRNSDNG
-1293 SEALSSKILKAR
+1293 SEALSAKIQKAR

-1315 SMAKTLSASFGTKW
+1315 GMAKTLSASFGTKW
-1329 PYKRTMSAPASMIP
+1329 PYKRTMSAPASMAP

-1356 YSRQISAPI
+1356 YSRQVSAPI

-1379 GSSGN
+1379 GSSSGGASGSSQSVN
-1384 HANVTSHSY
+1384 PAATA
-1393 ASSSHPPTQHTRG
+1393 ASSSRPKPPPCPIHQPGHTAFPYHTHHHHPHA
-1406 GHNHSHPYAHPHSSH
+1406 HHPYPHPHPHHHPHHHAGSSAH
-1421 ATTSSKH
+1421 L
-1428 YSSTIASTTQPCP
+1428 ASTATA
-1441 VHNPCTTN
+1441 CT
-1449 TTTTTTSI
+1449 SAGLV
-1457 SHSHFFFSSNS
+1457 
-1468 PSTSTNTFT
+1468 ST
-1477 THFAHFTSSN
+1477 
-1487 ALPPTSQPQ
+1487 
-1496 SVATFS
+1496 
-1502 TLASSASHSQS
+1502 HSQS
-1513 HQYLVHCVAPTPN
+1513 HQYLVHCVPPSH
-1526 QTFIAHSPM
+1526 HSPM
-1535 PTLREAE
+1535 PTLQEAE
-1542 PPQSS
+1542 TLLRSQAAADAAAASGSLGGSLGHPGQEAAAVGTGPAGG
-1547 MHILSTQKSSLPPH
+1547 STGNPTPH
-1561 QSHHASY
+1561 HSF

-1576 SAPNLLPPPS
+1576 SAPNLLPPPP
-1586 VTAMPSPSPAT
+1586 APSPSPSSLAF
-1597 STNPLLHCTC
+1597 PMHCTC
-1607 DGGGPGGAGI
+1607 DAAPHPHPQVSGAAAT
-1617 GGSGSG
+1617 GS
-1623 SGGGGGGASSNAPA
+1623 AANP
-1637 SAHQD
+1637 D

-1650 INDDNL
+1650 LNDDNL

-1667 ESDRETIHLLVFLLM
+1667 ESDRETIHLLVFMLM

-1690 AFPSEDK
+1690 AYPSEEK
-1697 PISKTQN
+1697 PMTKTQN

-1716 NQIDKTFHTA
+1716 NQIDKTFHTT
-1726 PENLRASAVFN
+1726 PESLRVSAVFN

-1752 IGGLILPSIMQII
+1752 IGGLIMPSVMQII
-1765 LYAPNPSNTAADC
+1765 LYAPNPTSTSGES
-1778 YQNLV
+1778 YQNII
-1783 FNYSLWYLE
+1783 FNYSLWHLE

-1797 NWMLTILV
+1797 NWLFTLLV

-1812 TQPPHSA
+1812 TQPPLSG
-1819 YVISA
+1819 YVIA
-1824 MRMVMNS
+1824 GIRLIMNS
-1831 LRNHFHQCRRIPT
+1831 LRGHFHQCRRIPT

-1852 ASRSRDVSQPSLGT
+1852 VGGAARSRDVSQPSLGT
-1866 DPDEKDPSPPASPMF
+1866 DPDDKEASPPASPMF

-1886 SAASKSKGQ
+1886 SAASKSKG

-1908 KYNDSSLE
+1908 KYNDSSLD

-1944 SFDDTVHYDETP
+1944 SFDDTIHFEDVMP
-1956 LSKGDIQRSRAMR
+1956 RSRR
-1969 AIEYE
+1969 TLEYTE
-1974 EKTTK
+1974 EKSTK
-1979 PHHKSMITTKTG
+1979 SHKSMITTKVG
-1991 DTYTTKIRTS
+1991 DTYTTKIKATTTS
-2001 GAQEA
+2001 E
-2006 VSTTVVTTHARHS
+2006 TLVTTHTRHS

-2027 VTPLVGTDTAAETA
+2027 VTPLVGAETTETA

-2052 ITVRNK
+2052 VTVRNK

-2082 GALQDIQTKSSDS
+2082 GALQDMSPAVERKAGSSSGSGSRSANGNGNGNGSGGSAPAAIQA
-2095 NSKSLTSSNGN
+2095 TSS
-2106 RSTNSS
+2106 T
-2112 TESSDKRQQQQQQ
+2112 
-2125 PCTSQQTQQQHQA
+2125 A
-2138 AISKKPIGRHK
+2138 ASKPIGRHK
-2149 TIVECSAGTSSS
+2149 TIVECSAGNSSS
-2161 STGTDDSRLSANHK
+2161 SADDSRQK
-2175 KPTGKSLKRSDKAY
+2175 KSQTKSLRRTDKNY

-2203 NPVDE
+2203 NPRDE
-2208 MDATKLPAPK
+2208 MDESIQSLPPPK

-2227 PERLLPIGTH
+2227 PERLLPIGTQDT
-2237 ESVGGLVERMR
+2237 VATLVERVR
-2248 EGLNLPDISHLKQ
+2248 DGLNLPDISHLKQ

-2279 TTSPRRLIKQVALE
+2279 TNSPRRLIKQVALE
-2293 SPPNAGIAGQQDLH
+2293 SPPNPNAQLPSQPSADLHTSILKNVQQDLKQNAPEGNG
-2307 SSILK
+2307 L
-2312 SVTQEVR
+2312 
-2319 SATSA
+2319 
-2324 AATTSISG
+2324 TTSNSI
-2332 THITT
+2332 
-2337 KPEAP
+2337 
-2342 KRPRQKLAPFNVDAS
+2342 KRPRQKLAPFNVDS
-2357 AIPDVRSRFA
+2357 NAIPDIRSRFA
-2367 GAWPPPPYQPPE
+2367 GSWPPPPFQPVDPDP
-2379 EVDDDGEE
+2379 DDDDEIGAEA
-2387 SNENGNGHSSAAA
+2387 SNGHGTHSTTHA
-2400 QPNRVSSR
+2400 PRGSSR

-2414 VCDRCTD
+2414 IVERCSD
-2421 CGALIEEYTD
+2421 CGAHIEEYTD
-2431 EDIGILIVILGTFI
+2431 EEIGIFIVILGTFI

-2459 LTLTSRICLTSTH
+2459 LTMTSRICLSSTH
-2472 SWQGENGPALVCSA
+2472 AWQGENGPPLASSA
-2486 QAVALQFI
+2486 QAVACQFF

-2502 PNGIFLQVFQTQVK
+2502 PNGIFLQVFQTQMK
-2516 MKVRHNSFRSIARA
+2516 MKIRHHHFRSIAKA
-2530 LQDFQELNATHPIYM
+2530 LQDFQDLNSTSPIYM
-2545 VCESLQS
+2545 VCESLTS
-2552 KKSLPIEQLP
+2552 KKALPIDQLP

-2571 LQCVPTE
+2571 LNLQCVPTE
-2578 LTTGPGV
+2578 AGV
-2585 WQQAMQAM
+2585 GLAVWSQAMQAM

-2598 QVIVLLPNLDN
+2598 QVIVIMPSLTNAEYMLD
-2609 PEHLLGIM
+2609 IM
-2617 VATLKLNIV
+2617 AATLRLNCV
-2626 PKTLLDPYSKIMGF
+2626 PKTLLDPYSKIMAY
-2640 CVQNTNLE
+2640 CVQHTNLE
-2648 YNSLYELCTLNM
+2648 YQTLYELCTLNI
-2660 RTFSKDRDKM
+2660 RSFSKDRDKN
-2670 LLCRQLIFE
+2670 LLCRQMIFE
-2679 FVQALKFKTNIPDNN
+2679 FVQALKFKSNIPDHN
-2694 LLMIIGFVLHD
+2694 LLTIIGFVLLD
-2705 AGGALPPGTIAGL
+2705 AGGTLPPGAAPGL
-2718 PETAPPLTTN
+2718 PDAAPMMTTN
-2728 AADCMRQYV
+2728 SADCLRQYI

-2758 GHVQNGLG
+2758 GQTSSGLG

-2789 NTRDNKSSSRYLP
+2789 NSRDNKAVSRYLP

-2828 SWLLLGSLTHLA
+2828 SWLLLGSLTHMA
-2840 LTQRRNEHHTVP
+2840 LMQRRQETHS
-2852 IPLQQVPPTVP
+2852 IPTPMPQQNSQGTGPT
-2863 PAAVHY
+2863 ASVHY
-2869 QHHHQH
+2869 QHQGVTY
-2875 PSATAPIAMP
+2875 SQP
-2885 VSQESSCHIADHIQV
+2885 VPQEASCHIADHIQV

-2923 TLCQLWTVYLEH
+2923 TLCQLWTVYLEQMAH
-2935 IARTSS
+2935 NTNS
-2941 NAEGNT
+2941 NAEGST
-2947 MGVLFEFWAKVTP
+2947 LGVLFEFWAKVTP

-2969 RPPKESAGANVG
+2969 KPTVNKDQPQTPLDFQTQSAN
-2981 SGGIADFTQN
+2981 S
-2991 PNAKT
+2991 
-2996 PNAKLSEM
+2996 KLSEM

-3010 SLLEALKETNSTILG
+3010 SLLEALKDTNSTVLG
-3025 KLLPL
+3025 KLLPM

-3058 YVEQQTH
+3058 YEEQQTYK
-3065 PSDALLKWLQ
+3065 SEALLKWLQ

>member
-1 MSDTF
+1 MTGSF
-6 KNQLV
+6 KVQLI

-20 QARLRCLHDS
+20 QAKLRALHDY
-30 HVRLLQNTQPAPS
+30 HVRLLHNVLPAPS
-43 GDDIANN
+43 GVDIANN
-50 IKYFVQTLLAVLKDV
+50 IKYFSQTLLTVLKDV
-65 RTSPHDLIRDPSEDP
+65 RTSPHELIRDPLEDP

-107 VQCGQIAFGKYL
+107 IQYGQIVFGKAL
-119 LQGLCC
+119 LQC
-125 LLPFLDKDLI
+125 LSCILPFLDKDLI

-140 LVSSTMSVLPTALH
+140 LVSSTISVLPPALH
-154 QDIINALCYYILPF
+154 QDIVNALCYYILPF

-173 TADEECQACQA
+173 SSDEQECQACQS

-194 YSHNPAHHCQ
+194 YSNNPAHHCQ

-214 NVVKDILCVIA
+214 NVVKDILCVVA
-225 YGTSVSRSSAAKLL
+225 YGTAVSRSSAAKLL

-244 AFDPNLFDRKVLLS
+244 AFDANLFDRKVLLS
-258 KLTNDMVPFVCQCD
+258 KLTNDLVPFTCQREH
-272 QCPNTGNAEAAKVC
+272 CPNAGNAEAAKVC
-286 FDHGISTSY
+286 YDHSISIAY
-295 AAERAPPLYLCI
+295 APDCPPPLYLCI
-307 ECANEIHRKHAN
+307 ECANEIHREHAN

-337 NKNCRSTDKAAFS
+337 NKNCRSNEKSAFS

-358 SYNGYHPIRYCAQC
+358 TFNGNHPIRYCSQC

-385 VVHRSLQII
+385 VVHRSLQPA
-394 WQMDPEIQMHMVE
+394 WQMDPEMQMHMVE
-407 SVISLLREAKPLN
+407 SVVSLLRESKPLN
-420 FEPGKDGTDP
+420 FEPGKESSSSDA
-430 KKNGDNGTPDTISLE
+430 KKNGSSGTADNISRE
-445 ERQMLGRYGIWLLVG
+445 ERQRLGRYGIWLLVG
-460 RCTPTPEMPVEVLGR
+460 RCTPTADTPVEVLGR

-488 CSYDVGSQIESTIEK
+488 YSYDAAGQVESTIEK
-503 LKVEHVCN
+503 LKVDHVCN
-511 WLKEICRLH
+511 WLKEICRIH
-520 YNVFISCLL
+520 YNVFIACLL

-579 WMEAITNDVG
+579 WMEAITNDVA
-589 EKELIELKIVLSK
+589 EKELNELKIVLSK

-622 AMRFEK
+622 AIRFEK

-647 GILIPLVQLF
+647 EILIPLVQLF

-662 GVRIMKYGVQHE
+662 GVRIMKYGIQHE
-674 LMREKEGQTK
+674 LMREKDAAQLQQPKAPKVPCKETK
-684 SPKTPSKEQKN
+684 AEMA
-695 ELGNPPRRSS
+695 NPPRRSS

-727 NRHMEFSTD
+727 NRHTEFSTD

-792 VCSLKV
+792 VCALKV

-812 LSTKL
+812 LATKL
-817 VQFMAPLNPVRAPD
+817 VQFMAPLNPVRPPD
-831 VPIEDI
+831 IPIEDI

-853 EKSRDRDVS
+853 EKTRDVS

-870 PLGPLGGFADILK
+870 PLGPLGGFADIFK

-913 GGVLVHMPHVCSNND
+913 GGVLVHMPHVCSNNE
-928 NGRSVGSIELRKVH
+928 NGHSVDSVNELRKVH

-960 LASILPADRAI
+960 LASILPTDRAI

-992 SVIGENGGANG
+992 SVMGENGANG
-1003 STAGGAGENGS
+1003 STACGGENGS
-1014 VSDDEEDEEDGED
+1014 GSDEEEEEEDSDD

-1038 TLEQLPQTL
+1038 TLDTLPQPL

-1060 KKPEILYYILQCLN
+1060 KKPEILYYVLQCLN
-1074 VMALHGDALAK
+1074 TMALHGDALAK
-1085 AAREHRGFF
+1085 AAKEQRGFF

-1103 RNLWELCNA
+1103 KNLWELCNA
-1112 EHSHICQA
+1112 EHSHICQV

-1161 TVITRFMDSTPLRTE
+1161 TVITRFMDSTPLRSE

-1245 HNSLSDRRIL
+1245 HNSLSDRRL
-1255 TWEFFLNRFDTLFVE
+1255 LGWDFFLNRFDTLFVE

-1281 SYLRDLRNSENG
+1281 SYLRDLRNSDNG
-1293 SEALSSKILKAR
+1293 SEALSAKILKAR
-1305 EALSQSDTSG
+1305 EALSQSDTTG

-1329 PYKRTMSAPASMIP
+1329 PYKRTMSAPASMAP

-1356 YSRQISAPI
+1356 YSRQVSAPI

-1371 RFGLGQFL
+1371 RFGL
-1379 GSSGN
+1379 
-1384 HANVTSHSY
+1384 
-1393 ASSSHPPTQHTRG
+1393 
-1406 GHNHSHPYAHPHSSH
+1406 
-1421 ATTSSKH
+1421 
-1428 YSSTIASTTQPCP
+1428 
-1441 VHNPCTTN
+1441 
-1449 TTTTTTSI
+1449 
-1457 SHSHFFFSSNS
+1457 
-1468 PSTSTNTFT
+1468 
-1477 THFAHFTSSN
+1477 
-1487 ALPPTSQPQ
+1487 
-1496 SVATFS
+1496 
-1502 TLASSASHSQS
+1502 
-1513 HQYLVHCVAPTPN
+1513 
-1526 QTFIAHSPM
+1526 
-1535 PTLREAE
+1535 
-1542 PPQSS
+1542 
-1547 MHILSTQKSSLPPH
+1547 
-1561 QSHHASY
+1561 
-1568 HSHFQKHP
+1568 
-1576 SAPNLLPPPS
+1576 
-1586 VTAMPSPSPAT
+1586 
-1597 STNPLLHCTC
+1597 
-1607 DGGGPGGAGI
+1607 
-1617 GGSGSG
+1617 
-1623 SGGGGGGASSNAPA
+1623 
-1637 SAHQD
+1637 D

-1650 INDDNL
+1650 LNDENL

-1667 ESDRETIHLLVFLLM
+1667 ESDRETIHLLVFMLM

-1697 PISKTQN
+1697 PVTRTQN

-1716 NQIDKTFHTA
+1716 NQIDKTFHTT
-1726 PENLRASAVFN
+1726 PESLRVSAVFN

-1752 IGGLILPSIMQII
+1752 IGGLILPSVMQII
-1765 LYAPNPSNTAADC
+1765 LYAPYPTNTSGES
-1778 YQNLV
+1778 YQNIV
-1783 FNYSLWYLE
+1783 FNYSLWHLE

-1797 NWMLTILV
+1797 NWLFTMLV
-1805 VLYKYSY
+1805 ALYKYSY
-1812 TQPPHSA
+1812 TQPPLSG
-1819 YVISA
+1819 YIISGI
-1824 MRMVMNS
+1824 RMIMNS
-1831 LRNHFHQCRRIPT
+1831 LRGHFHQCRRIPT

-1852 ASRSRDVSQPSLGT
+1852 VGGAARSRDVSQPSLGT
-1866 DPDEKDPSPPASPMF
+1866 DPDDKEASPPVSPMF
-1881 PSEGT
+1881 PSEAT
-1886 SAASKSKGQ
+1886 SAASKSKG

-1908 KYNDSSLE
+1908 KYNDSSLD

-1944 SFDDTVHYDETP
+1944 SFDD
-1956 LSKGDIQRSRAMR
+1956 
-1969 AIEYE
+1969 AIHFEDVMPTRKRLEYTE
-1974 EKTTK
+1974 EKSTK
-1979 PHHKSMITTKTG
+1979 SHKSMITTKVG
-1991 DTYTTKIRTS
+1991 DTYTTKIKATTTS
-2001 GAQEA
+2001 E
-2006 VSTTVVTTHARHS
+2006 TLVTTHSTRHS

-2027 VTPLVGTDTAAETA
+2027 VTPLVGAETTETA

-2052 ITVRNK
+2052 VTVRNK

-2082 GALQDIQTKSSDS
+2082 GALQDVPGTADRKPGSSS
-2095 NSKSLTSSNGN
+2095 GSGSRSANGN
-2106 RSTNSS
+2106 GN
-2112 TESSDKRQQQQQQ
+2112 
-2125 PCTSQQTQQQHQA
+2125 A
-2138 AISKKPIGRHK
+2138 AAAASAAPAPSAAPAKSIGRHK
-2149 TIVECSAGTSSS
+2149 TIVECSAGTSTSS
-2161 STGTDDSRLSANHK
+2161 SMDDSRHQK
-2175 KPTGKSLKRSDKAY
+2175 KSQTKSLKRTDKNY

-2203 NPVDE
+2203 NPRDE
-2208 MDATKLPAPK
+2208 MDAAMQGLPPPK
-2218 SIAALEIPT
+2218 NIAALEIPT
-2227 PERLLPIGTH
+2227 PERLLPIGTQDT
-2237 ESVGGLVERMR
+2237 VAALVERMR

-2279 TTSPRRLIKQVALE
+2279 TNSPRRLIKQVALE
-2293 SPPNAGIAGQQDLH
+2293 SPPNPNAPSTSQQPTQPPADLH
-2307 SSILK
+2307 TSILK
-2312 SVTQEVR
+2312 NVQQELKQGAVVGG
-2319 SATSA
+2319 AGGA
-2324 AATTSISG
+2324 AGGGLTASNSI
-2332 THITT
+2332 
-2337 KPEAP
+2337 
-2342 KRPRQKLAPFNVDAS
+2342 KRPRQKLAPFNVDTN
-2357 AIPDVRSRFA
+2357 AIPDIRSRFA
-2367 GAWPPPPYQPPE
+2367 GSWPPPPFQPAEPDP
-2379 EVDDDGEE
+2379 DDEGEDGVGEAT
-2387 SNENGNGHSSAAA
+2387 NGHGTSHGAAHVPRGSA
-2400 QPNRVSSR
+2400 R

-2414 VCDRCTD
+2414 IVERCSD
-2421 CGALIEEYTD
+2421 CGAHIEEYTD
-2431 EDIGILIVILGTFI
+2431 EEIGIFIVILGTFI
-2445 HREPAMAAPFLPEI
+2445 HREPAIAAPFLPEI
-2459 LTLTSRICLTSTH
+2459 LTMTSRICLSSTH
-2472 SWQGENGPALVCSA
+2472 SWQGENGLPLACSA

-2502 PNGIFLQVFQTQVK
+2502 PNGIFLQVFQTQMK
-2516 MKVRHNSFRSIARA
+2516 MKIRHNHFRSIAKA
-2530 LQDFQELNATHPIYM
+2530 LQDFQDLNATSPIYM
-2545 VCESLQS
+2545 VCESLTS
-2552 KKSLPIEQLP
+2552 KKALPVDQLP

-2571 LQCVPTE
+2571 LNLQCVPAE
-2578 LTTGPGV
+2578 AGV
-2585 WQQAMQAM
+2585 GLAMWSQAMQAM

-2598 QVIVLLPNLDN
+2598 QVIVIMPSLSNAEYMLD
-2609 PEHLLGIM
+2609 IIA
-2617 VATLKLNIV
+2617 ATLRLNCV
-2626 PKTLLDPYSKIMGF
+2626 PKTLLDPYSKIMAY
-2640 CVQNTNLE
+2640 CVQHTNLE
-2648 YNSLYELCTLNM
+2648 YQTIYELCTLNT
-2660 RTFSKDRDKM
+2660 RSFSKDRDKN
-2670 LLCRQLIFE
+2670 LLCRQMIFE
-2679 FVQALKFKTNIPDNN
+2679 FVQALKFKSNIPDHN
-2694 LLMIIGFVLHD
+2694 LLVIIGFVLLD
-2705 AGGALPPGTIAGL
+2705 AGGTLPPGSAPGM
-2718 PETAPPLTTN
+2718 PEAAPMLTTN
-2728 AADCMRQYV
+2728 SADCLRQYI

-2746 FHTLSKIKNFKN
+2746 FHTLSKIKN
-2758 GHVQNGLG
+2758 GQTSNGLG

-2789 NTRDNKSSSRYLP
+2789 NSRDNKAVARYLP

-2828 SWLLLGSLTHLA
+2828 SWLLLGSLTHMVLM
-2840 LTQRRNEHHTVP
+2840 QRRQETHT
-2852 IPLQQVPPTVP
+2852 IPTPPP
-2863 PAAVHY
+2863 NPPPGQGQAPAASVHY
-2869 QHHHQH
+2869 QHQGVTY
-2875 PSATAPIAMP
+2875 SQP
-2885 VSQESSCHIADHIQV
+2885 VPQEASCHIADHIQV

-2923 TLCQLWTVYLEH
+2923 TLCQLWTVYLEQMAH
-2935 IARTSS
+2935 NTSS
-2941 NAEGNT
+2941 NVEGGT
-2947 MGVLFEFWAKVTP
+2947 LGVLFEFWAKVTP

-2969 RPPKESAGANVG
+2969 KPAINKDQPQSSVDFQTQSAN
-2981 SGGIADFTQN
+2981 S
-2991 PNAKT
+2991 
-2996 PNAKLSEM
+2996 KLSEM

-3010 SLLEALKETNSTILG
+3010 SLLEALKDTNSTVLG
-3025 KLLPL
+3025 KLLPM

-3052 RDYAPD
+3052 RDCAPD
-3058 YVEQQTH
+3058 YEEQQAFR
-3065 PSDALLKWLQ
+3065 SEALLKWLQ

>member
-20 QARLRCLHDS
+20 QAKLRCLHDS

-43 GDDIANN
+43 GVDIANN
-50 IKYFVQTLLAVLKDV
+50 IKYFSQTLLTVLKDV
-65 RTSPHDLIRDPSEDP
+65 RTSPHELIRDPSEDP

-107 VQCGQIAFGKYL
+107 IQYGQIAFGKAL
-119 LQGLCC
+119 LQCLCC
-125 LLPFLDKDLI
+125 ILPFLDKDLI

-140 LVSSTMSVLPTALH
+140 LASSTMSVLPPALH
-154 QDIINALCYYILPF
+154 QDIVNALCYYILPF

-173 TADEECQACQA
+173 SADEQECQACQA

-225 YGTSVSRSSAAKLL
+225 YGTAISRSSAAKLL

-258 KLTNDMVPFVCQCD
+258 KLTNDMVPFVCQCE
-272 QCPNTGNAEAAKVC
+272 QCPNAGNAEAAKVC
-286 FDHGISTSY
+286 FDHSISISY
-295 AAERAPPLYLCI
+295 APECPPPLYLCI

-319 LEFGDILHPM
+319 LGFGDILHPM

-358 SYNGYHPIRYCAQC
+358 SYNGNHPIRYCAQC

-420 FEPGKDGTDP
+420 FEPGKDGSDA
-430 KKNGDNGTPDTISLE
+430 KKNGGNGTPDTISLE

-488 CSYDVGSQIESTIEK
+488 CSYDVASQIESTIEK

-511 WLKEICRLH
+511 WLKEICRIH

-589 EKELIELKIVLSK
+589 EKELHELKIVLSK

-622 AMRFEK
+622 AIRFEK

-674 LMREKEGQTK
+674 LMREKEGQAK

-727 NRHMEFSTD
+727 NRHTEFSTD

-817 VQFMAPLNPVRAPD
+817 VQFMAPLNPVRPPD

-853 EKSRDRDVS
+853 EKSRDRDIS

-928 NGRSVGSIELRKVH
+928 NGHSVDSIELRKVH

-1003 STAGGAGENGS
+1003 STGGGVGENGS
-1014 VSDDEEDEEDGED
+1014 VSDDEDDEEDGED

-1038 TLEQLPQTL
+1038 TLDQLPQPL

-1074 VMALHGDALAK
+1074 VMTLHGDALAK

-1103 RNLWELCNA
+1103 KNLWELCNA

-1214 TAIRSL
+1214 MAIRSL

-1371 RFGLGQFL
+1371 RFGL
-1379 GSSGN
+1379 
-1384 HANVTSHSY
+1384 
-1393 ASSSHPPTQHTRG
+1393 
-1406 GHNHSHPYAHPHSSH
+1406 
-1421 ATTSSKH
+1421 
-1428 YSSTIASTTQPCP
+1428 
-1441 VHNPCTTN
+1441 
-1449 TTTTTTSI
+1449 
-1457 SHSHFFFSSNS
+1457 
-1468 PSTSTNTFT
+1468 
-1477 THFAHFTSSN
+1477 
-1487 ALPPTSQPQ
+1487 
-1496 SVATFS
+1496 
-1502 TLASSASHSQS
+1502 
-1513 HQYLVHCVAPTPN
+1513 
-1526 QTFIAHSPM
+1526 
-1535 PTLREAE
+1535 
-1542 PPQSS
+1542 
-1547 MHILSTQKSSLPPH
+1547 
-1561 QSHHASY
+1561 
-1568 HSHFQKHP
+1568 
-1576 SAPNLLPPPS
+1576 
-1586 VTAMPSPSPAT
+1586 
-1597 STNPLLHCTC
+1597 
-1607 DGGGPGGAGI
+1607 
-1617 GGSGSG
+1617 
-1623 SGGGGGGASSNAPA
+1623 
-1637 SAHQD
+1637 D

-1716 NQIDKTFHTA
+1716 NQIDKTFHTT

-1752 IGGLILPSIMQII
+1752 IGGLILPSVMQII

-1852 ASRSRDVSQPSLGT
+1852 TSRSRDVSQPSLGT
-1866 DPDEKDPSPPASPMF
+1866 DPDDKDPSPPASPMF

-1944 SFDDTVHYDETP
+1944 SFDDTVHFEETP
-1956 LSKGDIQRSRAMR
+1956 LGKADMQRVRGPR

-1974 EKTTK
+1974 EKTMK

-2027 VTPLVGTDTAAETA
+2027 VTPLVGADTAAETA

-2058 SLENAAASTSKMFAA
+2058 SLETAAASTSKMFAA

-2125 PCTSQQTQQQHQA
+2125 QQPCTSQQTQLQQQQQQHQA
-2138 AISKKPIGRHK
+2138 ATSKKPIGRHK

-2208 MDATKLPAPK
+2208 MDAAKLPAPK

-2237 ESVGGLVERMR
+2237 ESVGGLVDRLR
-2248 EGLNLPDISHLKQ
+2248 EGLNIPDISHLKQ

-2293 SPPNAGIAGQQDLH
+2293 SPPNASGAGQQDLH
-2307 SSILK
+2307 SSILR
-2312 SVTQEVR
+2312 SVTQEVKPAI
-2319 SATSA
+2319 SVAAATSA
-2324 AATTSISG
+2324 GGMHAAG
-2332 THITT
+2332 
-2337 KPEAP
+2337 KPEPP

-2357 AIPDVRSRFA
+2357 AIPDIRSRFA

-2379 EVDDDGEE
+2379 ELDDDAEE

-2400 QPNRVSSR
+2400 QPNRVSTR

-2414 VCDRCTD
+2414 ICDRCTD

-2486 QAVALQFI
+2486 QAVSLQFI

-2502 PNGIFLQVFQTQVK
+2502 PNGIFLQIFQTQVK

-2571 LQCVPTE
+2571 LHCVPTE

-2598 QVIVLLPNLDN
+2598 QVIVLLPNLGN
-2609 PEHLLGIM
+2609 PEHLLDIM

-2626 PKTLLDPYSKIMGF
+2626 PKTLLDPYSKIIGF

-2648 YNSLYELCTLNM
+2648 YNTIYELCTLNM
-2660 RTFSKDRDKM
+2660 RSFSKDRDKM

-2705 AGGALPPGTIAGL
+2705 AGGTLPPGTLAGL
-2718 PETAPPLTTN
+2718 PETAPPLNTN

-2840 LTQRRNEHHTVP
+2840 LTQRRHEHHTTP
-2852 IPLQQVPPTVP
+2852 MPPQQVPPTVP

-2869 QHHHQH
+2869 QHHHQQ
-2875 PSATAPIAMP
+2875 PSAAAPIAMP

-2935 IARTSS
+2935 IARTAS

-2969 RPPKESAGANVG
+2969 RPSNQSTGAGVG
-2981 SGGIADFTQN
+2981 GGGIADFTQN
-2991 PNAKT
+2991 

-3052 RDYAPD
+3052 RDYAPN
-3058 YVEQQTH
+3058 YEEQQTH

>member
-1 MSDTF
+1 MTGSF
-6 KNQLV
+6 KVQLI

-20 QARLRCLHDS
+20 QAKLRALHEY
-30 HVRLLQNTQPAPS
+30 HVRLLHNVLPAPS
-43 GDDIANN
+43 GVDIANN
-50 IKYFVQTLLAVLKDV
+50 IKYFSQTLLTVLKDV
-65 RTSPHDLIRDPSEDP
+65 RTSPHELIRDPLEDP

-107 VQCGQIAFGKYL
+107 IQYGQIVFGKAL
-119 LQGLCC
+119 LQC
-125 LLPFLDKDLI
+125 LSCILPFLDKDLI

-140 LVSSTMSVLPTALH
+140 LVSSTISVLPPALH
-154 QDIINALCYYILPF
+154 QCIINALCYYILPF

-173 TADEECQACQA
+173 SSDEQECQACQS

-194 YSHNPAHHCQ
+194 YSNNPAHHCQ

-214 NVVKDILCVIA
+214 NVVKDILCVVA
-225 YGTSVSRSSAAKLL
+225 YGTAVSRTSAAKLL

-244 AFDPNLFDRKVLLS
+244 AFNANLFDRKVLLS
-258 KLTNDMVPFVCQCD
+258 KLTNDLVPFTCQREH
-272 QCPNTGNAEAAKVC
+272 CPNSGNAEAAKVC
-286 FDHGISTSY
+286 YDHSISIAY
-295 AAERAPPLYLCI
+295 APDCPPPLYLCI
-307 ECANEIHRKHAN
+307 ECANEIHREHGS

-337 NKNCRSTDKAAFS
+337 NKNCRSNEKSAFS

-358 SYNGYHPIRYCAQC
+358 SFNGNHPIRYCSQC

-385 VVHRSLQII
+385 VVHRSLQPA
-394 WQMDPEIQMHMVE
+394 WQMDPEMQMHMVE
-407 SVISLLREAKPLN
+407 SVVSLLREAKPLN
-420 FEPGKDGTDP
+420 FEPGKESLSSES
-430 KKNGDNGTPDTISLE
+430 KKNGSGITADNISLE
-445 ERQMLGRYGIWLLVG
+445 ERQRLGRYGIWLLVG
-460 RCTPTPEMPVEVLGR
+460 RCTPTADTPVEVLGR

-488 CSYDVGSQIESTIEK
+488 YSYDAAGQVESTIEK
-503 LKVEHVCN
+503 LKVDHVCN
-511 WLKEICRLH
+511 WLKDICRIH

-579 WMEAITNDVG
+579 WMEAITNDVA
-589 EKELIELKIVLSK
+589 EKELNELKIVLSK

-622 AMRFEK
+622 AIRFEK

-647 GILIPLVQLF
+647 EILIPLVQLF

-662 GVRIMKYGVQHE
+662 GVRIMKYGIQHE
-674 LMREKEGQTK
+674 LMREKDAQSQSLAK
-684 SPKTPSKEQKN
+684 APKTPCKESKETKADMA
-695 ELGNPPRRSS
+695 NPPRRSS

-727 NRHMEFSTD
+727 NRHTEFSTD

-792 VCSLKV
+792 VCALKV

-812 LSTKL
+812 LATKL
-817 VQFMAPLNPVRAPD
+817 VQFMAPLNPVRPPD

-853 EKSRDRDVS
+853 EKTRDRDVS

-870 PLGPLGGFADILK
+870 PLGPLGGF
-883 LDQFFSD
+883 
-890 DGKIIIMAGP
+890 AGP

-913 GGVLVHMPHVCSNND
+913 GGVLVHMPHVCSNNE
-928 NGRSVGSIELRKVH
+928 NGHSVDSNELRKVH

-960 LASILPADRAI
+960 LASILPTDRAI

-992 SVIGENGGANG
+992 SVMGENGANG
-1003 STAGGAGENGS
+1003 GAACGGGENGS
-1014 VSDDEEDEEDGED
+1014 GSEDDEEEEDSDD

-1038 TLEQLPQTL
+1038 TLDTLPQPL

-1060 KKPEILYYILQCLN
+1060 KKPEILYYVLQCLN
-1074 VMALHGDALAK
+1074 TMALHGDALAK
-1085 AAREHRGFF
+1085 AAREQRGFF

-1103 RNLWELCNA
+1103 KNLWELCNA
-1112 EHSHICQA
+1112 EHSHICQV

-1161 TVITRFMDSTPLRTE
+1161 TVITRFMDSTPLRSE

-1195 DINVYVAQR
+1195 DVNVYVAQR

-1245 HNSLSDRRIL
+1245 HNSLSDRKML
-1255 TWEFFLNRFDTLFVE
+1255 GWEFFLNRFDTLFVE

-1281 SYLRDLRNSENG
+1281 SYLRDLRNSDNG
-1293 SEALSSKILKAR
+1293 SEALSAKIQKAR

-1315 SMAKTLSASFGTKW
+1315 GMAKTLSASFGTKW
-1329 PYKRTMSAPASMIP
+1329 PYKRTMSAPASMAP

-1356 YSRQISAPI
+1356 YSRQVSAPI

-1371 RFGLGQFL
+1371 RFGL
-1379 GSSGN
+1379 
-1384 HANVTSHSY
+1384 
-1393 ASSSHPPTQHTRG
+1393 
-1406 GHNHSHPYAHPHSSH
+1406 
-1421 ATTSSKH
+1421 
-1428 YSSTIASTTQPCP
+1428 
-1441 VHNPCTTN
+1441 
-1449 TTTTTTSI
+1449 
-1457 SHSHFFFSSNS
+1457 
-1468 PSTSTNTFT
+1468 
-1477 THFAHFTSSN
+1477 
-1487 ALPPTSQPQ
+1487 
-1496 SVATFS
+1496 
-1502 TLASSASHSQS
+1502 
-1513 HQYLVHCVAPTPN
+1513 
-1526 QTFIAHSPM
+1526 
-1535 PTLREAE
+1535 
-1542 PPQSS
+1542 
-1547 MHILSTQKSSLPPH
+1547 
-1561 QSHHASY
+1561 
-1568 HSHFQKHP
+1568 
-1576 SAPNLLPPPS
+1576 
-1586 VTAMPSPSPAT
+1586 
-1597 STNPLLHCTC
+1597 
-1607 DGGGPGGAGI
+1607 
-1617 GGSGSG
+1617 
-1623 SGGGGGGASSNAPA
+1623 
-1637 SAHQD
+1637 D

-1650 INDDNL
+1650 LNDENL

-1667 ESDRETIHLLVFLLM
+1667 ESDRETIHLLVFMLM

-1690 AFPSEDK
+1690 AYPSEEK
-1697 PISKTQN
+1697 PMTKTQN

-1716 NQIDKTFHTA
+1716 NQIDKTFHTT
-1726 PENLRASAVFN
+1726 PESLRVSAVFN

-1752 IGGLILPSIMQII
+1752 IGGLIMPSVMQII
-1765 LYAPNPSNTAADC
+1765 LYAPNPTSTSGES
-1778 YQNLV
+1778 YQNIV
-1783 FNYSLWYLE
+1783 FNYSLWHLE

-1797 NWMLTILV
+1797 NWLFSLLV

-1812 TQPPHSA
+1812 TQPPLSG
-1819 YVISA
+1819 YVIA
-1824 MRMVMNS
+1824 GIRLIMNS
-1831 LRNHFHQCRRIPT
+1831 LRGHFHQCRRIPT

-1852 ASRSRDVSQPSLGT
+1852 VGGAARSRDVSQPSLGT
-1866 DPDEKDPSPPASPMF
+1866 DPDDKEASPPASPMF

-1886 SAASKSKGQ
+1886 SAASKSKG

-1908 KYNDSSLE
+1908 KYNDSSLD

-1944 SFDDTVHYDETP
+1944 SFDDTIHFEDVMP
-1956 LSKGDIQRSRAMR
+1956 RNRRAL
-1969 AIEYE
+1969 EYTE
-1974 EKTTK
+1974 EKSTK
-1979 PHHKSMITTKTG
+1979 SHKSMITTKVG
-1991 DTYTTKIRTS
+1991 DTYTTKIKATTTS
-2001 GAQEA
+2001 E
-2006 VSTTVVTTHARHS
+2006 TLVTTHTRHS

-2027 VTPLVGTDTAAETA
+2027 VTPLVGAETTETA

-2052 ITVRNK
+2052 VTVRNK

-2082 GALQDIQTKSSDS
+2082 GALQDMTPAVDRKAGSSS
-2095 NSKSLTSSNGN
+2095 GSGSRSANGN
-2106 RSTNSS
+2106 GNGGGGSAPAAMQASSS
-2112 TESSDKRQQQQQQ
+2112 TA
-2125 PCTSQQTQQQHQA
+2125 TS
-2138 AISKKPIGRHK
+2138 KPIGRHK
-2149 TIVECSAGTSSS
+2149 TIVECSAGNSSS
-2161 STGTDDSRLSANHK
+2161 SADDSRQK
-2175 KPTGKSLKRSDKAY
+2175 KSQTKSLRRTDKNY

-2203 NPVDE
+2203 NPREE
-2208 MDATKLPAPK
+2208 MDESMQSLPPPK

-2227 PERLLPIGTH
+2227 PERLLPIGTQDT
-2237 ESVGGLVERMR
+2237 VATLVERVR
-2248 EGLNLPDISHLKQ
+2248 DGLNLPDISHLKQ

-2279 TTSPRRLIKQVALE
+2279 TNSPRRLIKQVALE
-2293 SPPNAGIAGQQDLH
+2293 SPPNPNAQLPSQPSADLHTSILKNVQQDLKQNAPEGNG
-2307 SSILK
+2307 L
-2312 SVTQEVR
+2312 
-2319 SATSA
+2319 
-2324 AATTSISG
+2324 TTSNSI
-2332 THITT
+2332 
-2337 KPEAP
+2337 
-2342 KRPRQKLAPFNVDAS
+2342 KRPRQKLAPFNVDS
-2357 AIPDVRSRFA
+2357 NAIPDIRSRFA
-2367 GAWPPPPYQPPE
+2367 GSWPPPPFQPVDPE
-2379 EVDDDGEE
+2379 PDDDDDIGAEA
-2387 SNENGNGHSSAAA
+2387 SNGHGIHSTPHA
-2400 QPNRVSSR
+2400 PRGSSR

-2414 VCDRCTD
+2414 IVERCSD
-2421 CGALIEEYTD
+2421 CGAHIEEYTD
-2431 EDIGILIVILGTFI
+2431 EEIGIFIVILGTFI

-2459 LTLTSRICLTSTH
+2459 LTMTSRICLSSTH
-2472 SWQGENGPALVCSA
+2472 AWQGENGPPLASSA
-2486 QAVALQFI
+2486 QAVACQFF

-2502 PNGIFLQVFQTQVK
+2502 PNGIFLQVFQTQMK
-2516 MKVRHNSFRSIARA
+2516 MKVRHHHFRSIAKA
-2530 LQDFQELNATHPIYM
+2530 LQDFQDLNSTSPIYM
-2545 VCESLQS
+2545 VCESLTS
-2552 KKSLPIEQLP
+2552 KKALPIDQLP

-2571 LQCVPTE
+2571 LNLQCVPTE
-2578 LTTGPGV
+2578 AGV
-2585 WQQAMQAM
+2585 GLAVWSQAMQAM

-2598 QVIVLLPNLDN
+2598 QVIVIMPSLTNAEYMLD
-2609 PEHLLGIM
+2609 IM
-2617 VATLKLNIV
+2617 AATLRLNCV
-2626 PKTLLDPYSKIMGF
+2626 PKTLLDPYSKIMAY
-2640 CVQNTNLE
+2640 CVQHTNLE
-2648 YNSLYELCTLNM
+2648 YQTLYELCTLNI
-2660 RTFSKDRDKM
+2660 RSFSKDRDKN
-2670 LLCRQLIFE
+2670 LLCRQMIFE
-2679 FVQALKFKTNIPDNN
+2679 FVQALKFKSNIPDHN
-2694 LLMIIGFVLHD
+2694 LLTIIGFVLLD
-2705 AGGALPPGTIAGL
+2705 AGGTLPPGAAPGL
-2718 PETAPPLTTN
+2718 PDAAPMMTTN
-2728 AADCMRQYV
+2728 SADCLRQYI

-2758 GHVQNGLG
+2758 GQTSSGLG

-2789 NTRDNKSSSRYLP
+2789 NSRDNKAVSRYLP

-2828 SWLLLGSLTHLA
+2828 SWLLLGSLTHMA
-2840 LTQRRNEHHTVP
+2840 LMQRRQETHS
-2852 IPLQQVPPTVP
+2852 IPTPMPQQNSQGTG
-2863 PAAVHY
+2863 PAASVHY
-2869 QHHHQH
+2869 QHQGVTY
-2875 PSATAPIAMP
+2875 SQP
-2885 VSQESSCHIADHIQV
+2885 VPQEASCHIADHIQV

-2923 TLCQLWTVYLEH
+2923 TLCQLWTVYLEQMAH
-2935 IARTSS
+2935 NTNS
-2941 NAEGNT
+2941 NAEGST
-2947 MGVLFEFWAKVTP
+2947 LGVLFEFWAKVTP

-2969 RPPKESAGANVG
+2969 KPTVNKDQPQTPLDFQTQSAN
-2981 SGGIADFTQN
+2981 S
-2991 PNAKT
+2991 
-2996 PNAKLSEM
+2996 KLSEM

-3010 SLLEALKETNSTILG
+3010 SLLEALKDTNSTVLG
-3025 KLLPL
+3025 KLLPM

-3058 YVEQQTH
+3058 YEEQQTYK
-3065 PSDALLKWLQ
+3065 SEALLKWLQ

>member
-1 MSDTF
+1 MTGSF
-6 KNQLV
+6 RVQLI

-20 QARLRCLHDS
+20 QAKLRALHEY
-30 HVRLLQNTQPAPS
+30 HVRLLHNVLPAPS
-43 GDDIANN
+43 GVDIANN
-50 IKYFVQTLLAVLKDV
+50 IKYFSQTLLTVLKDV
-65 RTSPHDLIRDPSEDP
+65 RTSPHELIRDPLEDP

-107 VQCGQIAFGKYL
+107 IQYGQIVFGKAL
-119 LQGLCC
+119 LQC
-125 LLPFLDKDLI
+125 LSCILPFLDKDLI

-140 LVSSTMSVLPTALH
+140 LVSSTISVLPPALH
-154 QDIINALCYYILPF
+154 QDIVNALCYYILPF

-173 TADEECQACQA
+173 SADEQECQACQS
-184 VSSVIMMVLQ
+184 VSSVIIMVLQ
-194 YSHNPAHHCQ
+194 YSKNPAHHCQ

-214 NVVKDILCVIA
+214 NVVKDILCVVA
-225 YGTSVSRSSAAKLL
+225 YGTAVSRSSAAKLL

-244 AFDPNLFDRKVLLS
+244 AFDANLFDRKVLLS
-258 KLTNDMVPFVCQCD
+258 KLTNDLVPFTCQREH
-272 QCPNTGNAEAAKVC
+272 CPNAGNAEAAKVC
-286 FDHGISTSY
+286 YDHSISITY
-295 AAERAPPLYLCI
+295 AQDCPPPLYLCI
-307 ECANEIHRKHAN
+307 ECANEIHREHAN

-337 NKNCRSTDKAAFS
+337 NKNCRSNEKSAFS

-358 SYNGYHPIRYCAQC
+358 SFNGNHPIRYCAQC

-385 VVHRSLQII
+385 VVHRSLQPA
-394 WQMDPEIQMHMVE
+394 WQMDPEMQMHMVE
-407 SVISLLREAKPLN
+407 SVVSLLREAKPLN
-420 FEPGKDGTDP
+420 FEPGKESSSSEA
-430 KKNGDNGTPDTISLE
+430 KKNGLSITPDNISLE

-460 RCTPTPEMPVEVLGR
+460 RCTPTPDTPVEVLGR

-488 CSYDVGSQIESTIEK
+488 YSYDAAGQIESTIEK
-503 LKVEHVCN
+503 LKVDHVCN
-511 WLKEICRLH
+511 WLKEICRIH

-579 WMEAITNDVG
+579 WMEAITNDVA
-589 EKELIELKIVLSK
+589 EKELNELKIVLSK

-622 AMRFEK
+622 AIRFEK

-647 GILIPLVQLF
+647 EILIPLVQLF

-662 GVRIMKYGVQHE
+662 GVRIMKYGIQHE
-674 LMREKEGQTK
+674 LMREKEKDPQAQQQQQAK
-684 SPKTPSKEQKN
+684 APKTPCKESKAEMA
-695 ELGNPPRRSS
+695 NPPRRSS

-727 NRHMEFSTD
+727 NRHTEFSTD

-792 VCSLKV
+792 VCALKV

-803 CEASIMWHQ
+803 CEASTMWHQ

-817 VQFMAPLNPVRAPD
+817 VEFMAPLNPVRPPD

-853 EKSRDRDVS
+853 EKSRERDVS

-870 PLGPLGGFADILK
+870 PLGPLGGFADIFK

-913 GGVLVHMPHVCSNND
+913 GGVLVHMPHVCS
-928 NGRSVGSIELRKVH
+928 
-942 ATDEIMTAT
+942 IMTAT

-960 LASILPADRAI
+960 LASILPTDRAI

-992 SVIGENGGANG
+992 SVMGENGANG
-1003 STAGGAGENGS
+1003 STAAGGENGS
-1014 VSDDEEDEEDGED
+1014 GSDDEEEEEDSDD

-1038 TLEQLPQTL
+1038 TLDQLPQPL

-1060 KKPEILYYILQCLN
+1060 KKPEILYYVLQCLKT
-1074 VMALHGDALAK
+1074 MALHGDALAK
-1085 AAREHRGFF
+1085 AAREQRGFF

-1103 RNLWELCNA
+1103 KNLWELCNA
-1112 EHSHICQA
+1112 EHSHICQVC
-1120 GVPLLLH
+1120 VPLLLH

-1137 FWRVVQEAFHDTD
+1137 FWRVVQEAFHDVD

-1161 TVITRFMDSTPLRTE
+1161 TVITRFMDSTPLRSE

-1245 HNSLSDRRIL
+1245 HNSLSDRKML
-1255 TWEFFLNRFDTLFVE
+1255 GWEFFLNRFDTLFVE

-1281 SYLRDLRNSENG
+1281 SYLRDLRNSDNG
-1293 SEALSSKILKAR
+1293 SEALSAKILKAR
-1305 EALSQSDTSG
+1305 EALSQSDTTG

-1329 PYKRTMSAPASMIP
+1329 PYKRTMSAPASMAP

-1356 YSRQISAPI
+1356 YNRQVSAPI

-1371 RFGLGQFL
+1371 RFGL
-1379 GSSGN
+1379 
-1384 HANVTSHSY
+1384 
-1393 ASSSHPPTQHTRG
+1393 
-1406 GHNHSHPYAHPHSSH
+1406 
-1421 ATTSSKH
+1421 
-1428 YSSTIASTTQPCP
+1428 
-1441 VHNPCTTN
+1441 
-1449 TTTTTTSI
+1449 
-1457 SHSHFFFSSNS
+1457 
-1468 PSTSTNTFT
+1468 
-1477 THFAHFTSSN
+1477 
-1487 ALPPTSQPQ
+1487 
-1496 SVATFS
+1496 
-1502 TLASSASHSQS
+1502 
-1513 HQYLVHCVAPTPN
+1513 
-1526 QTFIAHSPM
+1526 
-1535 PTLREAE
+1535 
-1542 PPQSS
+1542 
-1547 MHILSTQKSSLPPH
+1547 
-1561 QSHHASY
+1561 
-1568 HSHFQKHP
+1568 
-1576 SAPNLLPPPS
+1576 
-1586 VTAMPSPSPAT
+1586 
-1597 STNPLLHCTC
+1597 
-1607 DGGGPGGAGI
+1607 
-1617 GGSGSG
+1617 
-1623 SGGGGGGASSNAPA
+1623 
-1637 SAHQD
+1637 D

-1650 INDDNL
+1650 LNDDNL

-1667 ESDRETIHLLVFLLM
+1667 ESDRETIHLLVFMLM

-1697 PISKTQN
+1697 PVTRTQN

-1716 NQIDKTFHTA
+1716 NQIDKTFHTT
-1726 PENLRASAVFN
+1726 PDSLRISAVFN

-1752 IGGLILPSIMQII
+1752 IGGLILPSVMQII
-1765 LYAPNPSNTAADC
+1765 LYAPNPTNTSGES
-1778 YQNLV
+1778 YQNIV
-1783 FNYSLWYLE
+1783 FNYSLWNLE

-1797 NWMLTILV
+1797 NWLFTLLV

-1812 TQPPHSA
+1812 TQPPLSG
-1819 YVISA
+1819 YIISA
-1824 MRMVMNS
+1824 IRMIMNS
-1831 LRNHFHQCRRIPT
+1831 LRGHFHQCRRIPT
-1844 TTILDIQG
+1844 TTILDIHG
-1852 ASRSRDVSQPSLGT
+1852 GVGGVARSRDVSQPSLGT
-1866 DPDEKDPSPPASPMF
+1866 DPDDKEASPPASPMF

-1908 KYNDSSLE
+1908 KYNDSSLD

-1944 SFDDTVHYDETP
+1944 SFDDTIHFEDVLPT
-1956 LSKGDIQRSRAMR
+1956 K
-1969 AIEYE
+1969 IESLRNRRPMEYSE
-1974 EKTTK
+1974 EKSTK
-1979 PHHKSMITTKTG
+1979 LHKSMITTKTG
-1991 DTYTTKIRTS
+1991 DTYSTKIKHTS
-2001 GAQEA
+2001 ES
-2006 VSTTVVTTHARHS
+2006 VSTTVVTTHTRHS

-2027 VTPLVGTDTAAETA
+2027 VTPLVGSETTETA

-2052 ITVRNK
+2052 VTVRNK

-2082 GALQDIQTKSSDS
+2082 GALQDVPTGSCKHGSSS
-2095 NSKSLTSSNGN
+2095 GSGSRSINGSSVAPA
-2106 RSTNSS
+2106 SS
-2112 TESSDKRQQQQQQ
+2112 APATVGVV
-2125 PCTSQQTQQQHQA
+2125 
-2138 AISKKPIGRHK
+2138 KPIGRHK

-2161 STGTDDSRLSANHK
+2161 SADEARQK
-2175 KPTGKSLKRSDKAY
+2175 KSHTKSLKRTDTSY

-2203 NPVDE
+2203 NPCDEVD
-2208 MDATKLPAPK
+2208 ASLLPPPK
-2218 SIAALEIPT
+2218 NIAALEIPT
-2227 PERLLPIGTH
+2227 PERLLPIGTQDT
-2237 ESVGGLVERMR
+2237 VAALVERVR
-2248 EGLNLPDISHLKQ
+2248 DGLNLPDISHLKQ
-2261 DSLDVSE
+2261 DSLDMSE
-2268 STKDDVTPSSR
+2268 STKDDVTPNSR
-2279 TTSPRRLIKQVALE
+2279 NNSPRRLIKQVALE
-2293 SPPNAGIAGQQDLH
+2293 SPPNPNAPATAPVTMTATTAVQAKPQSQMQSQMQSQPPQDLH
-2307 SSILK
+2307 TSILK
-2312 SVTQEVR
+2312 NVTQDLKQLPSQR
-2319 SATSA
+2319 QQNMAGPS
-2324 AATTSISG
+2324 TTSNSI
-2332 THITT
+2332 
-2337 KPEAP
+2337 
-2342 KRPRQKLAPFNVDAS
+2342 KRPRQKLAPFNVDS
-2357 AIPDVRSRFA
+2357 NAIPDIRSRFA
-2367 GAWPPPPYQPPE
+2367 GSWPPPPFQPAE
-2379 EVDDDGEE
+2379 EHD
-2387 SNENGNGHSSAAA
+2387 ENGEDSPDIANGHTTHTTHAHA
-2400 QPNRVSSR
+2400 PRGSSR

-2414 VCDRCTD
+2414 IVERCSD
-2421 CGALIEEYTD
+2421 CGAVIEEYTD
-2431 EDIGILIVILGTFI
+2431 EEIGIFIVILGTFI
-2445 HREPAMAAPFLPEI
+2445 HREPAIAAPFLPEV
-2459 LTLTSRICLTSTH
+2459 LTMTSRICLSSTH
-2472 SWQGENGPALVCSA
+2472 AWQGENGLPLASSA

-2502 PNGIFLQVFQTQVK
+2502 PNGIFLQVFQTQMK
-2516 MKVRHNSFRSIARA
+2516 IKVRHNHFRSIAKA
-2530 LQDFQELNATHPIYM
+2530 LQDFQDLNATSPIYM
-2545 VCESLQS
+2545 VCESLTS
-2552 KKSLPIEQLP
+2552 KKALPIEQLP
-2562 VIFRNMAEY
+2562 IIFRNMAEY
-2571 LQCVPTE
+2571 LQCMPTE
-2578 LTTGPGV
+2578 AGV
-2585 WQQAMQAM
+2585 GLAVWSQAMQAM

-2598 QVIVLLPNLDN
+2598 QVIVIMPSLSNAEYMLD
-2609 PEHLLGIM
+2609 LIA
-2617 VATLKLNIV
+2617 ATLRLNCV
-2626 PKTLLDPYSKIMGF
+2626 PKTLLDPYSKIMAY
-2640 CVQNTNLE
+2640 CVQHTNLE
-2648 YNSLYELCTLNM
+2648 YQTLYDLCTLNT
-2660 RTFSKDRDKM
+2660 RSFSKDRDKN
-2670 LLCRQLIFE
+2670 LLCRQMIFE
-2679 FVQALKFKTNIPDNN
+2679 FVQALKFKSNIPDHN
-2694 LLMIIGFVLHD
+2694 LLMIIGFVLLD
-2705 AGGALPPGTIAGL
+2705 AGGTLPPGALPGL
-2718 PETAPPLTTN
+2718 PDAAPVLTTN
-2728 AADCMRQYV
+2728 AADCLRQYI

-2758 GHVQNGLG
+2758 GQPSTGLG

-2789 NTRDNKSSSRYLP
+2789 NNRDNKAVSRYLP

-2828 SWLLLGSLTHLA
+2828 SWLLLGSLTHMA
-2840 LTQRRNEHHTVP
+2840 LMQRRQETQSLPPPPGANAAP
-2852 IPLQQVPPTVP
+2852 AQGQPQVAT
-2863 PAAVHY
+2863 VHY
-2869 QHHHQH
+2869 QHTGVTYSQ
-2875 PSATAPIAMP
+2875 P
-2885 VSQESSCHIADHIQV
+2885 VPQEASCHIADHIQV

-2923 TLCQLWTVYLEH
+2923 TLCQLWTVYLEQMAH
-2935 IARTSS
+2935 NTSS
-2941 NAEGNT
+2941 NAEGST
-2947 MGVLFEFWAKVTP
+2947 LGVLFEFWTKVTP
-2960 CILQLVSHA
+2960 CILQLVSHG
-2969 RPPKESAGANVG
+2969 RPANKELHAQPSV
-2981 SGGIADFTQN
+2981 DFQTQSVN
-2991 PNAKT
+2991 S
-2996 PNAKLSEM
+2996 KLSEM

-3010 SLLEALKETNSTILG
+3010 SLLEALKETNSTVLG
-3025 KLLPL
+3025 KLLPM
-3030 WSPVLSSQTQLSDTL
+3030 WSTVLSSQTQLSDTL

-3058 YVEQQTH
+3058 FEEQQTH
-3065 PSDALLKWLQ
+3065 KSEALLKWLQ

>member
-20 QARLRCLHDS
+20 QAKLRCLHDS
-30 HVRLLQNTQPAPS
+30 HVRLLQNTQPTPS
-43 GDDIANN
+43 GVDIANN
-50 IKYFVQTLLAVLKDV
+50 IKYFSQTLLTVLKDV
-65 RTSPHDLIRDPSEDP
+65 RTSPHELIRDPSEDP

-107 VQCGQIAFGKYL
+107 IQYGQIVFGKAL
-119 LQGLCC
+119 LQCLCC
-125 LLPFLDKDLI
+125 ILPFLDKDLI

-140 LVSSTMSVLPTALH
+140 LVSSTMSVLPPALH
-154 QDIINALCYYILPF
+154 QDIVNALCYYILPF

-173 TADEECQACQA
+173 SADEQECQACQA

-225 YGTSVSRSSAAKLL
+225 YGTSMSRSSAAKLL

-258 KLTNDMVPFVCQCD
+258 KLTNDMVPFVCQCE
-272 QCPNTGNAEAAKVC
+272 QCPNAGNAEAAKVC
-286 FDHGISTSY
+286 FDHSISISY
-295 AAERAPPLYLCI
+295 APDCPPPLYLCI

-358 SYNGYHPIRYCAQC
+358 SYNGNHPIRYCSLC

-420 FEPGKDGTDP
+420 FEPGKDGADA
-430 KKNGDNGTPDTISLE
+430 KKNGGNGTPDTITLE

-488 CSYDVGSQIESTIEK
+488 CSYDVASQIESTIEK

-511 WLKEICRLH
+511 WLKEICRIH

-589 EKELIELKIVLSK
+589 EKELNELKIVLSK

-622 AMRFEK
+622 AIRFEK

-674 LMREKEGQTK
+674 LMREKEGQGK
-684 SPKTPSKEQKN
+684 GPKTPLKETKN

-727 NRHMEFSTD
+727 NRHTEFSTD

-812 LSTKL
+812 LATKL
-817 VQFMAPLNPVRAPD
+817 VQFMAPLNPVRPPD
-831 VPIEDI
+831 IPIEDI

-853 EKSRDRDVS
+853 EKSRERDVS

-928 NGRSVGSIELRKVH
+928 NGHSVDSIELRKVH

-984 ANVSVTKA
+984 ANVSVTRA
-992 SVIGENGGANG
+992 SVLGENGGANG
-1003 STAGGAGENGS
+1003 STGGGAGENGS
-1014 VSDDEEDEEDGED
+1014 VSDEEEDEEEGED

-1038 TLEQLPQTL
+1038 TLDQLPQTL

-1060 KKPEILYYILQCLN
+1060 KKPEILYYVLQCLN

-1103 RNLWELCNA
+1103 KNLWGLCNA

-1120 GVPLLLH
+1120 SVPLLLH

-1150 WRVRFT
+1150 WRIRFT

-1245 HNSLSDRRIL
+1245 HNSLSDRKIL
-1255 TWEFFLNRFDTLFVE
+1255 NWEFFLNRFDTLFVE

-1275 EKCGDI
+1275 EKCGGI

-1348 FVPEKEKI
+1348 FMPEKEKI

-1371 RFGLGQFL
+1371 RFGL
-1379 GSSGN
+1379 
-1384 HANVTSHSY
+1384 
-1393 ASSSHPPTQHTRG
+1393 
-1406 GHNHSHPYAHPHSSH
+1406 
-1421 ATTSSKH
+1421 
-1428 YSSTIASTTQPCP
+1428 
-1441 VHNPCTTN
+1441 
-1449 TTTTTTSI
+1449 
-1457 SHSHFFFSSNS
+1457 
-1468 PSTSTNTFT
+1468 
-1477 THFAHFTSSN
+1477 
-1487 ALPPTSQPQ
+1487 
-1496 SVATFS
+1496 
-1502 TLASSASHSQS
+1502 
-1513 HQYLVHCVAPTPN
+1513 
-1526 QTFIAHSPM
+1526 
-1535 PTLREAE
+1535 
-1542 PPQSS
+1542 
-1547 MHILSTQKSSLPPH
+1547 
-1561 QSHHASY
+1561 
-1568 HSHFQKHP
+1568 
-1576 SAPNLLPPPS
+1576 
-1586 VTAMPSPSPAT
+1586 
-1597 STNPLLHCTC
+1597 
-1607 DGGGPGGAGI
+1607 
-1617 GGSGSG
+1617 
-1623 SGGGGGGASSNAPA
+1623 
-1637 SAHQD
+1637 D

-1697 PISKTQN
+1697 PVSKTQN

-1716 NQIDKTFHTA
+1716 NQIDKTFHTT
-1726 PENLRASAVFN
+1726 PENLRVSAVFN

-1797 NWMLTILV
+1797 NWMLTVLV

-1812 TQPPHSA
+1812 TQPPYSA

-1852 ASRSRDVSQPSLGT
+1852 TSRSRDVSQPSLGT
-1866 DPDEKDPSPPASPMF
+1866 DPDEKDASPPASPMF

-1944 SFDDTVHYDETP
+1944 SFDDTVHFEETS
-1956 LSKGDIQRSRAMR
+1956 LTKGDMQRARAAR

-1974 EKTTK
+1974 EKTSRTQ
-1979 PHHKSMITTKTG
+1979 HKSLITTKTG
-1991 DTYTTKIRTS
+1991 DTYTTKIRTT
-2001 GAQEA
+2001 GGQEA
-2006 VSTTVVTTHARHS
+2006 VSTTVVTTQARHS

-2027 VTPLVGTDTAAETA
+2027 VTPLVGTDAAAETA

-2082 GALQDIQTKSSDS
+2082 GALQDIQAKSSDS

-2112 TESSDKRQQQQQQ
+2112 TENSGKCPQQLPPVTSQHVQNQQQQ
-2125 PCTSQQTQQQHQA
+2125 PPQHPPA
-2138 AISKKPIGRHK
+2138 SSKKPIGRHK

-2175 KPTGKSLKRSDKAY
+2175 KPAGKSLKRSDKAY

-2208 MDATKLPAPK
+2208 VDTTKLPAPK

-2237 ESVGGLVERMR
+2237 ESVSGLIDRLR
-2248 EGLNLPDISHLKQ
+2248 DGLNLPDISHLKQ
-2261 DSLDVSE
+2261 DSLDVSD
-2268 STKDDVTPSSR
+2268 STKDDITPSSR

-2293 SPPNAGIAGQQDLH
+2293 SPPNASAAGQQDLH

-2312 SVTQEVR
+2312 SVTQEVKTTT
-2319 SATSA
+2319 SATVTAS
-2324 AATTSISG
+2324 TSG
-2332 THITT
+2332 VYTAN

-2342 KRPRQKLAPFNVDAS
+2342 KRPRQKLAPFNMDTS
-2357 AIPDVRSRFA
+2357 AMPDIRSRFA

-2379 EVDDDGEE
+2379 ELDDDMDDGI
-2387 SNENGNGHSSAAA
+2387 ENGNGHSGAAA
-2400 QPNRVSSR
+2400 QPNRVSTR

-2414 VCDRCTD
+2414 ICDRCTD

-2459 LTLTSRICLTSTH
+2459 LTITSRICLTSTH

-2486 QAVALQFI
+2486 QAVSLQFI

-2502 PNGIFLQVFQTQVK
+2502 PNGIFVQVFQTQVK

-2552 KKSLPIEQLP
+2552 KKSLPVEQLP

-2571 LQCVPTE
+2571 LHCVPTE

-2598 QVIVLLPNLDN
+2598 QVIVLLPNLAN

-2617 VATLKLNIV
+2617 VATLKLSIV
-2626 PKTLLDPYSKIMGF
+2626 PKTLLDPYSKIIGF

-2648 YNSLYELCTLNM
+2648 YHSLYELCTLNM
-2660 RTFSKDRDKM
+2660 RSFSKDRDKM

-2705 AGGALPPGTIAGL
+2705 AGGTLPPGTLVGFPQA
-2718 PETAPPLTTN
+2718 PPPLTTN

-2758 GHVQNGLG
+2758 GQIQNGLG

-2840 LTQRRNEHHTVP
+2840 LTQRRNERHAIP

-2869 QHHHQH
+2869 QHHHQQ
-2875 PSATAPIAMP
+2875 PSGMAPFAMP

-2935 IARTSS
+2935 VARSS
-2941 NAEGNT
+2941 NNAEGNT

-2969 RPPKESAGANVG
+2969 RPPKESSG
-2981 SGGIADFTQN
+2981 SGVGGAGIADFTQN
-2991 PNAKT
+2991 PNAKS

-3030 WSPVLSSQTQLSDTL
+3030 WSPVLSSQTQLSKTL

-3052 RDYAPD
+3052 RDNAPD
-3058 YVEQQTH
+3058 FEEQQTH

>member
-1 MSDTF
+1 MTGSF
-6 KNQLV
+6 KVQLI

-20 QARLRCLHDS
+20 QAKLRALHEY
-30 HVRLLQNTQPAPS
+30 HVRLLHNVLPAPS
-43 GDDIANN
+43 GVDIANN
-50 IKYFVQTLLAVLKDV
+50 IKYFSQTLLTVLKDV
-65 RTSPHDLIRDPSEDP
+65 RTSPHELIRDPLEDP

-107 VQCGQIAFGKYL
+107 IQYGQIVFGKAL
-119 LQGLCC
+119 LQC
-125 LLPFLDKDLI
+125 LSCILPFLDKDLI

-140 LVSSTMSVLPTALH
+140 LVSSTISVLPPALH
-154 QDIINALCYYILPF
+154 QCIINALCYYILPF

-173 TADEECQACQA
+173 SSDEQECQACQS

-194 YSHNPAHHCQ
+194 YSNNPAHHCQ

-214 NVVKDILCVIA
+214 NVVKDILCVVA
-225 YGTSVSRSSAAKLL
+225 YGTAVSRTSAAKLL

-244 AFDPNLFDRKVLLS
+244 AFNANLFDRKVLLS
-258 KLTNDMVPFVCQCD
+258 KLTNDLVPFTCQREH
-272 QCPNTGNAEAAKVC
+272 CPNSGNAEAAKVC
-286 FDHGISTSY
+286 YDHSISIAY
-295 AAERAPPLYLCI
+295 APDCPPPLYLCI
-307 ECANEIHRKHAN
+307 ECANEIHREHGS

-337 NKNCRSTDKAAFS
+337 NKNCRSNEKSAFS

-358 SYNGYHPIRYCAQC
+358 SFNGNHPIRYCSQC

-385 VVHRSLQII
+385 VVHRSLQPA
-394 WQMDPEIQMHMVE
+394 WQMDPEMQMHMVE
-407 SVISLLREAKPLN
+407 SVVSLLREAKPLN
-420 FEPGKDGTDP
+420 FEPGKESSSSES
-430 KKNGDNGTPDTISLE
+430 KKNGSGITADNISLE
-445 ERQMLGRYGIWLLVG
+445 ERQRLGRYGIWLLVG
-460 RCTPTPEMPVEVLGR
+460 RCTPTADTPVEVLGR

-488 CSYDVGSQIESTIEK
+488 YSYDAAGQVESTIEK
-503 LKVEHVCN
+503 LKVDHVCN
-511 WLKEICRLH
+511 WLKDICRIH

-579 WMEAITNDVG
+579 WMEAITNDVA
-589 EKELIELKIVLSK
+589 EKELNELKIVLSK

-622 AMRFEK
+622 AIRFEK

-647 GILIPLVQLF
+647 EILIPLVQLF

-662 GVRIMKYGVQHE
+662 GVRIMKYGIQHE
-674 LMREKEGQTK
+674 LMREKDAQSQSLAK
-684 SPKTPSKEQKN
+684 APKTPCKESKETKADMA
-695 ELGNPPRRSS
+695 NPPRRSS

-727 NRHMEFSTD
+727 NRHTEFSTD

-792 VCSLKV
+792 VCALKV

-812 LSTKL
+812 LATKL
-817 VQFMAPLNPVRAPD
+817 VQFMAPLNPVRPPD

-853 EKSRDRDVS
+853 EKTRDRDVS

-870 PLGPLGGFADILK
+870 PLGPLGGFADIFK

-913 GGVLVHMPHVCSNND
+913 GGVLVHMPHVCSNNE
-928 NGRSVGSIELRKVH
+928 NGHSVDSNELRKVH

-960 LASILPADRAI
+960 LASILPTDRAI

-992 SVIGENGGANG
+992 SVMGENGANG
-1003 STAGGAGENGS
+1003 GAACGGGENGS
-1014 VSDDEEDEEDGED
+1014 GSEEDEEEEDSDD

-1038 TLEQLPQTL
+1038 TLDTLPQPL

-1060 KKPEILYYILQCLN
+1060 KKPEILYYVLQCLN
-1074 VMALHGDALAK
+1074 TMALHGDALAK
-1085 AAREHRGFF
+1085 AAREQRGFF

-1103 RNLWELCNA
+1103 KNLWELCNA
-1112 EHSHICQA
+1112 EHSHICQV

-1161 TVITRFMDSTPLRTE
+1161 TVITRFMDSTPLRSE

-1245 HNSLSDRRIL
+1245 HNSLSDRKML
-1255 TWEFFLNRFDTLFVE
+1255 GWEFFLNRFDTLFVE

-1281 SYLRDLRNSENG
+1281 SYLRDLRNSDNG
-1293 SEALSSKILKAR
+1293 SEALSAKIQKAR

-1315 SMAKTLSASFGTKW
+1315 GMAKTLSASFGTKW
-1329 PYKRTMSAPASMIP
+1329 PYKRTMSAPASMAP

-1356 YSRQISAPI
+1356 YSRQVSAPI

-1379 GSSGN
+1379 GSSSGGASGSSQSVN
-1384 HANVTSHSY
+1384 PAATA
-1393 ASSSHPPTQHTRG
+1393 ASSSRPKPP
-1406 GHNHSHPYAHPHSSH
+1406 
-1421 ATTSSKH
+1421 
-1428 YSSTIASTTQPCP
+1428 PCP
-1441 VHNPCTTN
+1441 VHQPAHTAFPYHTHHHHPHAHHPYPHPHPHHHPHHHAGSSAHVATTA
-1449 TTTTTTSI
+1449 TTSAGLV
-1457 SHSHFFFSSNS
+1457 
-1468 PSTSTNTFT
+1468 ST
-1477 THFAHFTSSN
+1477 
-1487 ALPPTSQPQ
+1487 
-1496 SVATFS
+1496 
-1502 TLASSASHSQS
+1502 HSQS
-1513 HQYLVHCVAPTPN
+1513 HQYLVHCVPPSH
-1526 QTFIAHSPM
+1526 HSPM
-1535 PTLREAE
+1535 PTLQEAE
-1542 PPQSS
+1542 TLLRSQAAADAAAASGSFGGSLAHPGQEAAAVGTSTAGSS
-1547 MHILSTQKSSLPPH
+1547 AGNPNPH
-1561 QSHHASY
+1561 HSF

-1576 SAPNLLPPPS
+1576 SAPNLLPPPP
-1586 VTAMPSPSPAT
+1586 APSPSP
-1597 STNPLLHCTC
+1597 STLAFPMHCTC
-1607 DGGGPGGAGI
+1607 DAAPHPHPQVSGAAAT
-1617 GGSGSG
+1617 GS
-1623 SGGGGGGASSNAPA
+1623 AANP
-1637 SAHQD
+1637 D

-1650 INDDNL
+1650 LNDDNL

-1667 ESDRETIHLLVFLLM
+1667 ESDRETIHLLVFMLM

-1690 AFPSEDK
+1690 AYPSEEK
-1697 PISKTQN
+1697 PMTKTQN

-1716 NQIDKTFHTA
+1716 NQIDKTFHTT
-1726 PENLRASAVFN
+1726 PESLRVSAVFN

-1752 IGGLILPSIMQII
+1752 IGGLILPSVMQII
-1765 LYAPNPSNTAADC
+1765 LYAPNPTSTSGES
-1778 YQNLV
+1778 YQNIV
-1783 FNYSLWYLE
+1783 FNYSLWHLE

-1797 NWMLTILV
+1797 NWLFTLLV

-1812 TQPPHSA
+1812 TQPPLSG
-1819 YVISA
+1819 YVIA
-1824 MRMVMNS
+1824 GIRLIMNS
-1831 LRNHFHQCRRIPT
+1831 LRGHFHQCRRIPT

-1852 ASRSRDVSQPSLGT
+1852 VGGAARSRDVSQPSLGT
-1866 DPDEKDPSPPASPMF
+1866 DPDDKEASPPASPMF

-1886 SAASKSKGQ
+1886 SAASKSKG

-1908 KYNDSSLE
+1908 KYNDSSLD

-1944 SFDDTVHYDETP
+1944 SFDDTIHFEDVMP
-1956 LSKGDIQRSRAMR
+1956 RNRRAL
-1969 AIEYE
+1969 EYTE
-1974 EKTTK
+1974 EKSTK
-1979 PHHKSMITTKTG
+1979 SHKSLITTKVG
-1991 DTYTTKIRTS
+1991 DTYTTKIKATTTS
-2001 GAQEA
+2001 E
-2006 VSTTVVTTHARHS
+2006 TLVTTHTRHS

-2027 VTPLVGTDTAAETA
+2027 VTPLVGAETTETA

-2052 ITVRNK
+2052 VTVRNK

-2082 GALQDIQTKSSDS
+2082 GALQDMPAAVERKAGSSS
-2095 NSKSLTSSNGN
+2095 GSGN
-2106 RSTNSS
+2106 RSGNGSGNGS
-2112 TESSDKRQQQQQQ
+2112 GGSA
-2125 PCTSQQTQQQHQA
+2125 PA
-2138 AISKKPIGRHK
+2138 AIQASSSAAASKPIGRHK
-2149 TIVECSAGTSSS
+2149 TIVECSAGNSSS
-2161 STGTDDSRLSANHK
+2161 SADDSRQK
-2175 KPTGKSLKRSDKAY
+2175 KSQTKSLRRTDKNY

-2203 NPVDE
+2203 NPRDE
-2208 MDATKLPAPK
+2208 IDESMQSLPPPK

-2227 PERLLPIGTH
+2227 PERLLPIGTQDT
-2237 ESVGGLVERMR
+2237 VATLVERVR
-2248 EGLNLPDISHLKQ
+2248 DGLNLPDISHLKQ

-2279 TTSPRRLIKQVALE
+2279 TNSPRRLIKQVALE
-2293 SPPNAGIAGQQDLH
+2293 SPPNPNAPLPSQPSADLHTSILKNVQQDLKQNAPEGNG
-2307 SSILK
+2307 L
-2312 SVTQEVR
+2312 
-2319 SATSA
+2319 
-2324 AATTSISG
+2324 TTSNSI
-2332 THITT
+2332 
-2337 KPEAP
+2337 
-2342 KRPRQKLAPFNVDAS
+2342 KRPRQKLAPFNVDS
-2357 AIPDVRSRFA
+2357 NAIPDIRSRFA
-2367 GAWPPPPYQPPE
+2367 GSWPPPPFQPVDPDP
-2379 EVDDDGEE
+2379 DDDDEIGAEA
-2387 SNENGNGHSSAAA
+2387 SNGHGTHSTLHA
-2400 QPNRVSSR
+2400 PRGSSR

-2414 VCDRCTD
+2414 IVERCSD
-2421 CGALIEEYTD
+2421 CGAHIEEYTD
-2431 EDIGILIVILGTFI
+2431 EEIGIFIVILGTFI

-2459 LTLTSRICLTSTH
+2459 LTMTSRICLSSTH
-2472 SWQGENGPALVCSA
+2472 AWQGENGPPLASSA
-2486 QAVALQFI
+2486 QAVACQFF

-2502 PNGIFLQVFQTQVK
+2502 PNGIFLQVFQTQMK
-2516 MKVRHNSFRSIARA
+2516 MKIRHHHFRSIAKA
-2530 LQDFQELNATHPIYM
+2530 LQDFQDLNSTSPIYM
-2545 VCESLQS
+2545 VCESLTS
-2552 KKSLPIEQLP
+2552 KKALPIDQLP

-2571 LQCVPTE
+2571 LNLQCVPTE
-2578 LTTGPGV
+2578 AGV
-2585 WQQAMQAM
+2585 GLAVWSQAMQAM

-2598 QVIVLLPNLDN
+2598 QVIVIMPSLTNAEYMLD
-2609 PEHLLGIM
+2609 IM
-2617 VATLKLNIV
+2617 AATLRLNCV
-2626 PKTLLDPYSKIMGF
+2626 PKTLLDPYSKIMAY
-2640 CVQNTNLE
+2640 CVQHTNLE
-2648 YNSLYELCTLNM
+2648 YQTLYELCTLNI
-2660 RTFSKDRDKM
+2660 RSFSKDRDKN
-2670 LLCRQLIFE
+2670 LLCRQMIFE
-2679 FVQALKFKTNIPDNN
+2679 FVQALKFKSNIPDHN
-2694 LLMIIGFVLHD
+2694 LLTIIGFVLLD
-2705 AGGALPPGTIAGL
+2705 AGGTLPPGAAPGL
-2718 PETAPPLTTN
+2718 PDAAPMMTTN
-2728 AADCMRQYV
+2728 SADCLRQYI

-2758 GHVQNGLG
+2758 GQTSSGLG

-2789 NTRDNKSSSRYLP
+2789 NSRDNKAVSRYLP

-2828 SWLLLGSLTHLA
+2828 SWLLLGSLTHMA
-2840 LTQRRNEHHTVP
+2840 LMQRRQETHS
-2852 IPLQQVPPTVP
+2852 IPTPMPQQNSQGTG
-2863 PAAVHY
+2863 PAASVHY
-2869 QHHHQH
+2869 QHQGVTY
-2875 PSATAPIAMP
+2875 SQP
-2885 VSQESSCHIADHIQV
+2885 VPQEASCHIADHIQV

-2923 TLCQLWTVYLEH
+2923 TLCQLWTVYLEQMAH
-2935 IARTSS
+2935 NTNS
-2941 NAEGNT
+2941 NAEGST
-2947 MGVLFEFWAKVTP
+2947 LGVLFEFWAKVTP

-2969 RPPKESAGANVG
+2969 KPTVNKDQPQTPLDFQTQSAN
-2981 SGGIADFTQN
+2981 S
-2991 PNAKT
+2991 
-2996 PNAKLSEM
+2996 KLSEM

-3010 SLLEALKETNSTILG
+3010 SLLEALKDTNSTVLG
-3025 KLLPL
+3025 KLLPM

-3058 YVEQQTH
+3058 YEEQQTYK
-3065 PSDALLKWLQ
+3065 SEALLKWLQ

>member
-1 MSDTF
+1 MTGSF
-6 KNQLV
+6 KVQLI

-20 QARLRCLHDS
+20 QAKLRALHEY
-30 HVRLLQNTQPAPS
+30 HVRLLHNVLPAPS
-43 GDDIANN
+43 GVDIANN
-50 IKYFVQTLLAVLKDV
+50 IKYFSQTLLTVLKDV
-65 RTSPHDLIRDPSEDP
+65 RTSPHELIRDPLEDP

-107 VQCGQIAFGKYL
+107 IQYGQIVFGKAL
-119 LQGLCC
+119 LQC
-125 LLPFLDKDLI
+125 LSCILPFLDKDLI

-140 LVSSTMSVLPTALH
+140 LVSSTISVLPPALH
-154 QDIINALCYYILPF
+154 QCIINALCYYILPF

-173 TADEECQACQA
+173 SSDEQECQACQS

-194 YSHNPAHHCQ
+194 YSNNPAHHCQ

-214 NVVKDILCVIA
+214 NVVKDILCVVA
-225 YGTSVSRSSAAKLL
+225 YGTAVSRTSAAKLL

-244 AFDPNLFDRKVLLS
+244 AFNANLFDRKVLLS
-258 KLTNDMVPFVCQCD
+258 KLTNDLVPFTCQREH
-272 QCPNTGNAEAAKVC
+272 CPNSGNAEAAKVC
-286 FDHGISTSY
+286 YDHSISIAY
-295 AAERAPPLYLCI
+295 APDCPPPLYLCI
-307 ECANEIHRKHAN
+307 ECANEIHREHGS

-337 NKNCRSTDKAAFS
+337 NKNCRSNEKSAFS

-358 SYNGYHPIRYCAQC
+358 SFNGNHPIRYCSQC

-385 VVHRSLQII
+385 VVHRSLQPA
-394 WQMDPEIQMHMVE
+394 WQMDPEMQMHMVE
-407 SVISLLREAKPLN
+407 SVVSLLREAKPIN
-420 FEPGKDGTDP
+420 FEPGKDSAMSDS
-430 KKNGDNGTPDTISLE
+430 KKNGSPLTADNISLE
-445 ERQMLGRYGIWLLVG
+445 ERQRLGRYGIWLLVG
-460 RCTPTPEMPVEVLGR
+460 RCTPTADTPVEVLGR

-488 CSYDVGSQIESTIEK
+488 YSYDAAGQVESTIEK
-503 LKVEHVCN
+503 LKVDHVCD
-511 WLKEICRLH
+511 WLKEICRIH

-579 WMEAITNDVG
+579 WMEAITNDVA
-589 EKELIELKIVLSK
+589 EKELNELKIVLSK

-622 AMRFEK
+622 AIRFEK

-647 GILIPLVQLF
+647 EILIPLVQLF

-662 GVRIMKYGVQHE
+662 GVRIMKYGIQHE
-674 LMREKEGQTK
+674 LMREKDAQAQSLAK
-684 SPKTPSKEQKN
+684 APKTPCKESKETKADMA
-695 ELGNPPRRSS
+695 NPPRRSS

-727 NRHMEFSTD
+727 NRHTEFSTD

-792 VCSLKV
+792 VCALKV

-812 LSTKL
+812 LATKL
-817 VQFMAPLNPVRAPD
+817 VQFMAPLNPVRPPD
-831 VPIEDI
+831 IPIEDI

-853 EKSRDRDVS
+853 EKTRDRDVS

-870 PLGPLGGFADILK
+870 PLGPLGGF
-883 LDQFFSD
+883 
-890 DGKIIIMAGP
+890 AGP

-913 GGVLVHMPHVCSNND
+913 GGVLVHMPHVCS
-928 NGRSVGSIELRKVH
+928 
-942 ATDEIMTAT
+942 IMTAT

-960 LASILPADRAI
+960 LASILPTDRAI

-992 SVIGENGGANG
+992 SVMGENGANG
-1003 STAGGAGENGS
+1003 GAACGGGENGS
-1014 VSDDEEDEEDGED
+1014 GSEEDEEEEDSDD

-1038 TLEQLPQTL
+1038 TLDTLPQPL

-1060 KKPEILYYILQCLN
+1060 KKPEILYYVLQCLN
-1074 VMALHGDALAK
+1074 TMALHGDALAK
-1085 AAREHRGFF
+1085 AAREQRGFF

-1103 RNLWELCNA
+1103 KNLWELCNA
-1112 EHSHICQA
+1112 EHSHICQV

-1161 TVITRFMDSTPLRTE
+1161 TVITRFMDSTPLRSE

-1245 HNSLSDRRIL
+1245 HNSLSDRKL
-1255 TWEFFLNRFDTLFVE
+1255 LGWDFFLNRFDTLFVE

-1281 SYLRDLRNSENG
+1281 SYLRDLRNSDNG
-1293 SEALSSKILKAR
+1293 SEALSAKIQKAR

-1329 PYKRTMSAPASMIP
+1329 PYKRTMSAPASMAP

-1356 YSRQISAPI
+1356 YSRQVSAPI

-1371 RFGLGQFL
+1371 RFGL
-1379 GSSGN
+1379 
-1384 HANVTSHSY
+1384 
-1393 ASSSHPPTQHTRG
+1393 
-1406 GHNHSHPYAHPHSSH
+1406 
-1421 ATTSSKH
+1421 
-1428 YSSTIASTTQPCP
+1428 
-1441 VHNPCTTN
+1441 
-1449 TTTTTTSI
+1449 
-1457 SHSHFFFSSNS
+1457 
-1468 PSTSTNTFT
+1468 
-1477 THFAHFTSSN
+1477 
-1487 ALPPTSQPQ
+1487 
-1496 SVATFS
+1496 
-1502 TLASSASHSQS
+1502 
-1513 HQYLVHCVAPTPN
+1513 
-1526 QTFIAHSPM
+1526 
-1535 PTLREAE
+1535 
-1542 PPQSS
+1542 
-1547 MHILSTQKSSLPPH
+1547 
-1561 QSHHASY
+1561 
-1568 HSHFQKHP
+1568 
-1576 SAPNLLPPPS
+1576 
-1586 VTAMPSPSPAT
+1586 
-1597 STNPLLHCTC
+1597 
-1607 DGGGPGGAGI
+1607 
-1617 GGSGSG
+1617 
-1623 SGGGGGGASSNAPA
+1623 
-1637 SAHQD
+1637 D

-1650 INDDNL
+1650 LNDDNL

-1667 ESDRETIHLLVFLLM
+1667 ESDRETIHLLVFMLM

-1690 AFPSEDK
+1690 AYPSEEK
-1697 PISKTQN
+1697 PMTKTQN

-1716 NQIDKTFHTA
+1716 NQIDKTFHTT
-1726 PENLRASAVFN
+1726 PESLRVSAVFN

-1752 IGGLILPSIMQII
+1752 IGGLILPSVMQII
-1765 LYAPNPSNTAADC
+1765 LYAPNPTSTSGES
-1778 YQNLV
+1778 YQNIV
-1783 FNYSLWYLE
+1783 FNYSLWHLE

-1797 NWMLTILV
+1797 NWLFTLLV

-1812 TQPPHSA
+1812 TQPPLSG
-1819 YVISA
+1819 YVIA
-1824 MRMVMNS
+1824 GIRLIMNS
-1831 LRNHFHQCRRIPT
+1831 LRGHFHQCRRIPT

-1852 ASRSRDVSQPSLGT
+1852 VGGAARSRDVSQPSLGT
-1866 DPDEKDPSPPASPMF
+1866 DPDDKEASPPASPMF

-1908 KYNDSSLE
+1908 KYNDSSLD

-1944 SFDDTVHYDETP
+1944 SFDDTIHFEDVMPRNRRTLEYTEE
-1956 LSKGDIQRSRAMR
+1956 RS
-1969 AIEYE
+1969 
-1974 EKTTK
+1974 TK
-1979 PHHKSMITTKTG
+1979 SHKSMITTKVG
-1991 DTYTTKIRTS
+1991 DTYTTKIKATTTS
-2001 GAQEA
+2001 E
-2006 VSTTVVTTHARHS
+2006 TLVTTHTRHS
-2019 LQEGVRMI
+2019 VQEGVRMI
-2027 VTPLVGTDTAAETA
+2027 VTPLVGAETTETA

-2052 ITVRNK
+2052 VTVRNK

-2082 GALQDIQTKSSDS
+2082 GALQDLPTADRKAGSSS
-2095 NSKSLTSSNGN
+2095 GSGS
-2106 RSTNSS
+2106 RSTNGNGSGGSAPAVIQASS
-2112 TESSDKRQQQQQQ
+2112 SG
-2125 PCTSQQTQQQHQA
+2125 A
-2138 AISKKPIGRHK
+2138 ASKPIGRHK
-2149 TIVECSAGTSSS
+2149 TIVECSAGNSSS
-2161 STGTDDSRLSANHK
+2161 SADDSRQK
-2175 KPTGKSLKRSDKAY
+2175 KSQTKSLRRTDKNY
-2189 GSPDSPLS
+2189 GSPESPLS

-2203 NPVDE
+2203 NPRDEVDE
-2208 MDATKLPAPK
+2208 GMQSLPPPK

-2227 PERLLPIGTH
+2227 PERLLPIGTQD
-2237 ESVGGLVERMR
+2237 SVATLVERVR
-2248 EGLNLPDISHLKQ
+2248 DGLNLPDISHLKQ

-2268 STKDDVTPSSR
+2268 STKDDITPSSR
-2279 TTSPRRLIKQVALE
+2279 TNSPRRLIKQVALE
-2293 SPPNAGIAGQQDLH
+2293 SPPNPNAQLPSQPSMDLH

-2312 SVTQEVR
+2312 NVQQELKQNAEA
-2319 SATSA
+2319 SGGGGL
-2324 AATTSISG
+2324 TTSNSI
-2332 THITT
+2332 
-2337 KPEAP
+2337 
-2342 KRPRQKLAPFNVDAS
+2342 KRPRQKLAPFNVDS
-2357 AIPDVRSRFA
+2357 NAIPDIRSRFA
-2367 GAWPPPPYQPPE
+2367 GSWPPPPFQPVDPDP
-2379 EVDDDGEE
+2379 DDDDEIAAE
-2387 SNENGNGHSSAAA
+2387 ASNGHGTHSTAHA
-2400 QPNRVSSR
+2400 PRGSSR

-2414 VCDRCTD
+2414 IVERCSD
-2421 CGALIEEYTD
+2421 CGAHIEEYTD
-2431 EDIGILIVILGTFI
+2431 EEIGIFIVILGTFI

-2459 LTLTSRICLTSTH
+2459 LTMTSRICLSSTH
-2472 SWQGENGPALVCSA
+2472 AWQGENGPPLASSA
-2486 QAVALQFI
+2486 QAVALQFF

-2502 PNGIFLQVFQTQVK
+2502 PNGIFLQVFQTQMK
-2516 MKVRHNSFRSIARA
+2516 MKVRHNHFRSIAKA
-2530 LQDFQELNATHPIYM
+2530 LQDFQDLNATSPIYM
-2545 VCESLQS
+2545 VCDSLTS
-2552 KKSLPIEQLP
+2552 KKALPIEQLP

-2571 LQCVPTE
+2571 LNLQCVPAE
-2578 LTTGPGV
+2578 AGV
-2585 WQQAMQAM
+2585 GLAVWSQAMQAM

-2598 QVIVLLPNLDN
+2598 QVIVIMPSLTNAEYMLD
-2609 PEHLLGIM
+2609 IIA
-2617 VATLKLNIV
+2617 ATLRLNCV
-2626 PKTLLDPYSKIMGF
+2626 PKTLLDPYSKIMAY
-2640 CVQNTNLE
+2640 CVQHTNLE
-2648 YNSLYELCTLNM
+2648 YQTLYELCTLNI
-2660 RTFSKDRDKM
+2660 RSFSKDRDKN
-2670 LLCRQLIFE
+2670 LLCRQMIFE
-2679 FVQALKFKTNIPDNN
+2679 FVQALKFKTNIPDHN
-2694 LLMIIGFVLHD
+2694 LLTIIGFVLLD
-2705 AGGALPPGTIAGL
+2705 AGGTLPPGAAPGL
-2718 PETAPPLTTN
+2718 PDAAPMMTTN
-2728 AADCMRQYV
+2728 SADCLRQYI

-2746 FHTLSKIKNFKN
+2746 FHTLSKIKNIKN
-2758 GHVQNGLG
+2758 GQTSNGLG

-2789 NTRDNKSSSRYLP
+2789 NSRDNKAVSRYLP

-2828 SWLLLGSLTHLA
+2828 SWLLLGSLTHMA
-2840 LTQRRNEHHTVP
+2840 LMQRRQETHS
-2852 IPLQQVPPTVP
+2852 IPTPLPPQPGQGTGP
-2863 PAAVHY
+2863 TASVHY
-2869 QHHHQH
+2869 QHQGVTY
-2875 PSATAPIAMP
+2875 SQP
-2885 VSQESSCHIADHIQV
+2885 VPQEASCHIADHIQV

-2923 TLCQLWTVYLEH
+2923 TLCQLWTVYLEQMAH
-2935 IARTSS
+2935 NTNS
-2941 NAEGNT
+2941 NAEGST
-2947 MGVLFEFWAKVTP
+2947 LGVLFEFWAKVTP

-2969 RPPKESAGANVG
+2969 KPAVNKDQPQTPLDFQTQSAN
-2981 SGGIADFTQN
+2981 S
-2991 PNAKT
+2991 
-2996 PNAKLSEM
+2996 KLSEM

-3010 SLLEALKETNSTILG
+3010 SLLEALKDTNSTVLG
-3025 KLLPL
+3025 KLLPM

-3058 YVEQQTH
+3058 YEEQQAYK
-3065 PSDALLKWLQ
+3065 SEALLKWLQ

>member
-20 QARLRCLHDS
+20 QAKLRCLHDS

-43 GDDIANN
+43 GVDIANN
-50 IKYFVQTLLAVLKDV
+50 IKYFSQTLLTVLKDV
-65 RTSPHDLIRDPSEDP
+65 RTSPHELIRDPSEDP

-107 VQCGQIAFGKYL
+107 IQYGQIAFGKAL
-119 LQGLCC
+119 LQCLCC
-125 LLPFLDKDLI
+125 ILPFLDKDLI

-140 LVSSTMSVLPTALH
+140 LASSTMSVLPPALH
-154 QDIINALCYYILPF
+154 QDIVNALCYYILPF

-173 TADEECQACQA
+173 SADEQECQACQA

-225 YGTSVSRSSAAKLL
+225 YGTAISRSSAAKLL

-258 KLTNDMVPFVCQCD
+258 KLTNDMVPFVCQCE
-272 QCPNTGNAEAAKVC
+272 QCPNAGNAEAAKVC
-286 FDHGISTSY
+286 FDHSISISY
-295 AAERAPPLYLCI
+295 APECPPPLYLCI

-319 LEFGDILHPM
+319 LGFGDILHPM

-358 SYNGYHPIRYCAQC
+358 SYNGNHPIRYCAQC

-420 FEPGKDGTDP
+420 FEPGKDGSDA
-430 KKNGDNGTPDTISLE
+430 KKNGGNGTPDTISLE

-488 CSYDVGSQIESTIEK
+488 CSYDVASQIESTIEK

-511 WLKEICRLH
+511 WLKEICRIH

-589 EKELIELKIVLSK
+589 EKELHELKIVLSK

-622 AMRFEK
+622 AIRFEK

-674 LMREKEGQTK
+674 LMREKEGQAK

-727 NRHMEFSTD
+727 NRHTEFSTD

-817 VQFMAPLNPVRAPD
+817 VQFMAPLNPVRPPD

-853 EKSRDRDVS
+853 EKSRDRDIS

-870 PLGPLGGFADILK
+870 PLGPLGGF
-883 LDQFFSD
+883 
-890 DGKIIIMAGP
+890 AGP

-928 NGRSVGSIELRKVH
+928 NGHSVDSIELRKVH

-1003 STAGGAGENGS
+1003 STGGGVGENGS
-1014 VSDDEEDEEDGED
+1014 VSDDEDDEEDGED

-1038 TLEQLPQTL
+1038 TLDQLPQPL

-1074 VMALHGDALAK
+1074 VMTLHGDALAK

-1103 RNLWELCNA
+1103 KNLWELCNA

-1214 TAIRSL
+1214 MAIRSL

-1371 RFGLGQFL
+1371 RFGL
-1379 GSSGN
+1379 
-1384 HANVTSHSY
+1384 
-1393 ASSSHPPTQHTRG
+1393 
-1406 GHNHSHPYAHPHSSH
+1406 
-1421 ATTSSKH
+1421 
-1428 YSSTIASTTQPCP
+1428 
-1441 VHNPCTTN
+1441 
-1449 TTTTTTSI
+1449 
-1457 SHSHFFFSSNS
+1457 
-1468 PSTSTNTFT
+1468 
-1477 THFAHFTSSN
+1477 
-1487 ALPPTSQPQ
+1487 
-1496 SVATFS
+1496 
-1502 TLASSASHSQS
+1502 
-1513 HQYLVHCVAPTPN
+1513 
-1526 QTFIAHSPM
+1526 
-1535 PTLREAE
+1535 
-1542 PPQSS
+1542 
-1547 MHILSTQKSSLPPH
+1547 
-1561 QSHHASY
+1561 
-1568 HSHFQKHP
+1568 
-1576 SAPNLLPPPS
+1576 
-1586 VTAMPSPSPAT
+1586 
-1597 STNPLLHCTC
+1597 
-1607 DGGGPGGAGI
+1607 
-1617 GGSGSG
+1617 
-1623 SGGGGGGASSNAPA
+1623 
-1637 SAHQD
+1637 D

-1716 NQIDKTFHTA
+1716 NQIDKTFHTT

-1752 IGGLILPSIMQII
+1752 IGGLILPSVMQII

-1852 ASRSRDVSQPSLGT
+1852 TSRSRDVSQPSLGT
-1866 DPDEKDPSPPASPMF
+1866 DPDDKDPSPPASPMF

-1944 SFDDTVHYDETP
+1944 SFDDTVHFEETP
-1956 LSKGDIQRSRAMR
+1956 LGKADMQRVRGPR

-1974 EKTTK
+1974 EKTMK

-2027 VTPLVGTDTAAETA
+2027 VTPLVGADTAAETA

-2058 SLENAAASTSKMFAA
+2058 SLETAAASTSKMFAA

-2125 PCTSQQTQQQHQA
+2125 QQPCTSQQTQLQQQQQQHQA
-2138 AISKKPIGRHK
+2138 ATSKKPIGRHK

-2208 MDATKLPAPK
+2208 MDAAKLPAPK

-2237 ESVGGLVERMR
+2237 ESVGGLVDRLR
-2248 EGLNLPDISHLKQ
+2248 EGLNIPDISHLKQ

-2293 SPPNAGIAGQQDLH
+2293 SPPNASGAGQQDLH
-2307 SSILK
+2307 SSILR
-2312 SVTQEVR
+2312 SVTQEVKPAI
-2319 SATSA
+2319 SVAAATSA
-2324 AATTSISG
+2324 GGMHAAG
-2332 THITT
+2332 
-2337 KPEAP
+2337 KPEPP

-2357 AIPDVRSRFA
+2357 AIPDIRSRFA

-2379 EVDDDGEE
+2379 ELDDDAEE

-2400 QPNRVSSR
+2400 QPNRVSTR

-2414 VCDRCTD
+2414 ICDRCTD

-2486 QAVALQFI
+2486 QAVSLQFI

-2502 PNGIFLQVFQTQVK
+2502 PNGIFLQIFQTQVK

-2571 LQCVPTE
+2571 LHCVPTE

-2598 QVIVLLPNLDN
+2598 QVIVLLPNLGN
-2609 PEHLLGIM
+2609 PEHLLDIM

-2626 PKTLLDPYSKIMGF
+2626 PKTLLDPYSKIIGF

-2648 YNSLYELCTLNM
+2648 YNTIYELCTLNM
-2660 RTFSKDRDKM
+2660 RSFSKDRDKM

-2705 AGGALPPGTIAGL
+2705 AGGTLPPGTLAGL
-2718 PETAPPLTTN
+2718 PETAPPLNTN

-2840 LTQRRNEHHTVP
+2840 LTQRRHEHHTTP
-2852 IPLQQVPPTVP
+2852 MPPQQVPPTVP

-2869 QHHHQH
+2869 QHHHQQ
-2875 PSATAPIAMP
+2875 PSAAAPIAMP

-2935 IARTSS
+2935 IARTAS

-2969 RPPKESAGANVG
+2969 RPSNQSTGAGVG
-2981 SGGIADFTQN
+2981 GGGIADFTQN
-2991 PNAKT
+2991 

-3052 RDYAPD
+3052 RDYAPN
-3058 YVEQQTH
+3058 YEEQQTH

>member
-1 MSDTF
+1 MTENF
-6 KNQLV
+6 RTQLV
-11 NMGTRAAAF
+11 NMGTRAQAF
-20 QARLRCLHDS
+20 KAKLRCLHEH
-30 HVRLLQNTQPAPS
+30 HVRLLHNVLPAPS
-43 GDDIANN
+43 GVDIANN
-50 IKYFVQTLLAVLKDV
+50 IKYFSQTLLTVLKDV
-65 RTSPHDLIRDPSEDP
+65 RTSPHDLIRNPSEDP
-80 TRMSAYPNLEYG
+80 TRMSAYPTLEYG

-107 VQCGQIAFGKYL
+107 IQYGQIVFGKAL
-119 LQGLCC
+119 LQCLCC
-125 LLPFLDKDLI
+125 ILPFLDKDLI

-140 LVSSTMSVLPTALH
+140 LASSTISVLPPALH
-154 QDIINALCYYILPF
+154 QDIVNALCYYILPF

-173 TADEECQACQA
+173 SADEQESQACQS

-194 YSHNPAHHCQ
+194 YSNNPAHHCQ

-258 KLTNDMVPFVCQCD
+258 KLTNDLVPFVCQREH
-272 QCPNTGNAEAAKVC
+272 CPNAGNAEAAKVC
-286 FDHGISTSY
+286 FDHSISITY
-295 AAERAPPLYLCI
+295 APDCPPPLYLCI
-307 ECANEIHRKHAN
+307 ECANEIHREHAN

-337 NKNCRSTDKAAFS
+337 NKNCRSTEKSAFS

-358 SYNGYHPIRYCAQC
+358 SYNGNHPIRYCSQC

-385 VVHRSLQII
+385 VVHRSLPPA
-394 WQMDPEIQMHMVE
+394 WQMDPEMQMHMVE
-407 SVISLLREAKPLN
+407 CVVSLLREAKPLN
-420 FEPGKDGTDP
+420 FEPGKESSDS
-430 KKNGDNGTPDTISLE
+430 KKNGSGGVGGGGGNGSMPDAISPE

-460 RCTPTPEMPVEVLGR
+460 RCTPTDDTPVEILGR

-488 CSYDVGSQIESTIEK
+488 YSYDAGQIESTIEK
-503 LKVEHVCN
+503 LKTEHVVD
-511 WLKEICRLH
+511 WLKEICRIH
-520 YNVFISCLL
+520 YNVFTSCLL

-579 WMEAITNDVG
+579 WMEAITNDVA
-589 EKELIELKIVLSK
+589 EKELNELKIVLSK

-622 AMRFEK
+622 AIRFEK
-628 TTAKVQQQALHW
+628 TTAKVQQQALRW
-640 LQILTKL
+640 LQILSKL

-674 LMREKEGQTK
+674 LMREKEGGGICRSGVK
-684 SPKTPSKEQKN
+684 AIPREPKN
-695 ELGNPPRRSS
+695 DPPRRSS

-713 SGNTSAISDDEAPT
+713 SSNTSAISDDEAPT
-727 NRHMEFSTD
+727 NCHTEFSTD
-736 AEHNLTCC
+736 SEHNLTCC

-752 KQMELQDVEQHM
+752 KQMELQDIEQHL
-764 GIHTSV
+764 GIHTTV
-770 CENVSRLIKCMVTAA
+770 CENVSRLLKCMVTAA

-817 VQFMAPLNPVRAPD
+817 VQFMAPLNPLRPPD
-831 VPIEDI
+831 VPIEEI

-853 EKSRDRDVS
+853 EKTRERDVS

-870 PLGPLGGFADILK
+870 PLGPLGGF
-883 LDQFFSD
+883 S
-890 DGKIIIMAGP
+890 GP

-913 GGVLVHMPHVCSNND
+913 GGVLVHMPHVCSKND
-928 NGRSVGSIELRKVH
+928 NGHSVDSIELRKVH

-960 LASILPADRAI
+960 LASILPPDRAI

-992 SVIGENGGANG
+992 SVLGGDNGNG
-1003 STAGGAGENGS
+1003 STGGAVGLENGS
-1014 VSDDEEDEEDGED
+1014 LSDEDEEDDDDEN

-1038 TLEQLPQTL
+1038 TLDTLPQTL

-1060 KKPEILYYILQCLN
+1060 KKPEILYYVLQCLN
-1074 VMALHGDALAK
+1074 VMALHGDALTK

-1103 RNLWELCNA
+1103 KNLWELCNA
-1112 EHSHICQA
+1112 EHSHICQV

-1245 HNSLSDRRIL
+1245 HNSLSDRKVL

-1270 AQINL
+1270 AQITL

-1305 EALSQSDTSG
+1305 EALSQNDSATVG
-1315 SMAKTLSASFGTKW
+1315 MAKTLSASFGTKW

-1348 FVPEKEKI
+1348 FVPDKEKI

-1371 RFGLGQFL
+1371 RFGL
-1379 GSSGN
+1379 
-1384 HANVTSHSY
+1384 
-1393 ASSSHPPTQHTRG
+1393 
-1406 GHNHSHPYAHPHSSH
+1406 
-1421 ATTSSKH
+1421 
-1428 YSSTIASTTQPCP
+1428 
-1441 VHNPCTTN
+1441 
-1449 TTTTTTSI
+1449 
-1457 SHSHFFFSSNS
+1457 
-1468 PSTSTNTFT
+1468 
-1477 THFAHFTSSN
+1477 
-1487 ALPPTSQPQ
+1487 
-1496 SVATFS
+1496 
-1502 TLASSASHSQS
+1502 
-1513 HQYLVHCVAPTPN
+1513 
-1526 QTFIAHSPM
+1526 
-1535 PTLREAE
+1535 
-1542 PPQSS
+1542 
-1547 MHILSTQKSSLPPH
+1547 
-1561 QSHHASY
+1561 
-1568 HSHFQKHP
+1568 
-1576 SAPNLLPPPS
+1576 
-1586 VTAMPSPSPAT
+1586 
-1597 STNPLLHCTC
+1597 
-1607 DGGGPGGAGI
+1607 
-1617 GGSGSG
+1617 
-1623 SGGGGGGASSNAPA
+1623 
-1637 SAHQD
+1637 D
-1642 GHIHSLGG
+1642 GHIHSLSGM
-1650 INDDNL
+1650 NDDAL
-1656 IGLLSRITELE
+1656 VGLLSRITELE

-1682 QFMSRTDQ
+1682 QFMSRPDQ

-1697 PISKTQN
+1697 PISKTQG

-1716 NQIDKTFHTA
+1716 NQIDKTFHTS

-1737 AFLANLPQVLDQNHL
+1737 AFMANLPQVLDQNHL
-1752 IGGLILPSIMQII
+1752 IGGLILPSVMQVI
-1765 LYAPNPSNTAADC
+1765 LYAPNPNNNAADS

-1797 NWMLTILV
+1797 NWMFTMLV

-1812 TQPPHSA
+1812 TQPPQSGYVNSA
-1819 YVISA
+1819 I
-1824 MRMVMNS
+1824 RIIMNS

-1852 ASRSRDVSQPSLGT
+1852 TSRSRDVSQPSLGT
-1866 DPDEKDPSPPASPMF
+1866 DPDDKEQSPPASPMF

-1886 SAASKSKGQ
+1886 SGASKSKGQ

-1908 KYNDSSLE
+1908 KYNDSSLD

-1944 SFDDTVHYDETP
+1944 SFDDTIHFEEITP
-1956 LSKGDIQRSRAMR
+1956 SKLEALRNRRTAEDNLKNQ
-1969 AIEYE
+1969 
-1974 EKTTK
+1974 KT
-1979 PHHKSMITTKTG
+1979 MITTKTG
-1991 DTYTTKIRTS
+1991 DTYTTKIKTT
-2001 GAQEA
+2001 AAET
-2006 VSTTVVTTHARHS
+2006 VSTTVVATHSRHS

-2027 VTPLVGTDTAAETA
+2027 VTPLVGTEPSETA
-2041 IVSPPVDVHRA
+2041 IISPPVDVHRA
-2052 ITVRNK
+2052 VTVRNK
-2058 SLENAAASTSKMFAA
+2058 SQSSDTAHSATSKMFAA

-2082 GALQDIQTKSSDS
+2082 GALQDIPAKITDTTKSQ
-2095 NSKSLTSSNGN
+2095 SSASCSRSANG
-2106 RSTNSS
+2106 SS
-2112 TESSDKRQQQQQQ
+2112 AESSDKKSSAKSLTVEQ
-2125 PCTSQQTQQQHQA
+2125 PPLQSA
-2138 AISKKPIGRHK
+2138 ASKKPMGRHK
-2149 TIVECSAGTSSS
+2149 TIIECSAGTSSS
-2161 STGTDDSRLSANHK
+2161 SNGNDDSRLSANHK
-2175 KPTGKSLKRSDKAY
+2175 KASSKSLKSKSEKAY

-2208 MDATKLPAPK
+2208 LEQNNLPPPK
-2218 SIAALEIPT
+2218 NIAALEIPT
-2227 PERLLPIGTH
+2227 PERLLPIGTQ
-2237 ESVGGLVERMR
+2237 ESVSAIAERMR

-2268 STKDDVTPSSR
+2268 STKGDVTPSSR
-2279 TTSPRRLIKQVALE
+2279 TNSPRRLIKQVALE
-2293 SPPNAGIAGQQDLH
+2293 EPSGHQQHGATTPLPREDGGPDLH
-2307 SSILK
+2307 TSILK
-2312 SVTQEVR
+2312 AVQEGKLNGGGGGGGGGTTCATATGANGNGSANIPANTATR
-2319 SATSA
+2319 SDS
-2324 AATTSISG
+2324 S
-2332 THITT
+2332 
-2337 KPEAP
+2337 K
-2342 KRPRQKLAPFNVDAS
+2342 KPRQKMTPFAVDIN
-2357 AIPDVRSRFA
+2357 AIPDIRSRYA
-2367 GAWPPPPYQPPE
+2367 GSWPPPPYQPPE
-2379 EVDDDGEE
+2379 DPDDDLDEGQE
-2387 SNENGNGHSSAAA
+2387 SSTHAPHIT

-2414 VCDRCTD
+2414 VCDRCSE
-2421 CGALIEEYTD
+2421 CGALLEEYTD
-2431 EDIGILIVILGTFI
+2431 EEIGLLIVILGTFI

-2459 LTLTSRICLTSTH
+2459 LTIASKISSTSTFA
-2472 SWQGENGPALVCSA
+2472 WQGENGPPLVCSA
-2486 QAVALQFI
+2486 QAMALQFL

-2502 PNGIFLQVFQTQVK
+2502 PNGIFLQILQTEVV
-2516 MKVRHNSFRSIARA
+2516 MKVRRTTFRSIAKA
-2530 LQDFQELNATHPIYM
+2530 LQDFQELNASSPIYM
-2545 VCESLQS
+2545 VCEALQA
-2552 KKSLPIEQLP
+2552 KKSLPLESLP
-2562 VIFRNMAEY
+2562 IIFRNMSEY
-2571 LQCVPTE
+2571 LQCVAPDANIVQSAW
-2578 LTTGPGV
+2578 P
-2585 WQQAMQAM
+2585 QAMASL

-2598 QVIVLLPNLDN
+2598 QVIVILPNITNHDYLLD
-2609 PEHLLGIM
+2609 LI
-2617 VATLKLNIV
+2617 VSTLRLNCV
-2626 PKTLLDPYSKIMGF
+2626 PKTLLDPYSKIVAY
-2640 CVQNTNLE
+2640 CVQHTNLE
-2648 YNSLYELCTLNM
+2648 YSVLYDICVYS
-2660 RTFSKDRDKM
+2660 RSFSRDRDKQY
-2670 LLCRQLIFE
+2670 LCRQLIFE
-2679 FVQALKFKTNIPDNN
+2679 FVQALKFKINIPDHN
-2694 LLMIIGFVLHD
+2694 LLMIIGFVLLD
-2705 AGGALPPGTIAGL
+2705 AGGTLPPGTL
-2718 PETAPPLTTN
+2718 PGIPEIPSALPTN
-2728 AADCMRQYV
+2728 ASDCLRQYI

-2758 GHVQNGLG
+2758 SQTQNGLG

-2774 KGAVAQYL
+2774 KGAVSQYL

-2789 NTRDNKSSSRYLP
+2789 NSRDNKAVARYLP
-2802 WLNNAP
+2802 WLYNAP

-2828 SWLLLGSLTHLA
+2828 SWLLLGSLTHMA
-2840 LTQRRNEHHTVP
+2840 LMQRRAAIHISPTANQPTTTTTNPQTGGHHPSSHPNSSHQP
-2852 IPLQQVPPTVP
+2852 IP
-2863 PAAVHY
+2863 
-2869 QHHHQH
+2869 
-2875 PSATAPIAMP
+2875 
-2885 VSQESSCHIADHIQV
+2885 QEASCHIADHIQV

-2923 TLCQLWTVYLEH
+2923 TLCQLWTVYLEQ
-2935 IARTSS
+2935 IAHTS
-2941 NAEGNT
+2941 NNPEGNT

-2960 CILQLVSHA
+2960 CILQLVSHS
-2969 RPPKESAGANVG
+2969 KHKDSN
-2981 SGGIADFTQN
+2981 DFSQN
-2991 PNAKT
+2991 S
-2996 PNAKLSEM
+2996 NAKLSEM

-3010 SLLEALKETNSTILG
+3010 SLLEALKETNSTILS

-3030 WSPVLSSQTQLSDTL
+3030 WSPVLSSHTQLSDTL

-3058 YVEQQTH
+3058 YEEQQTNN
-3065 PSDALLKWLQ
+3065 AEVLLKWLQ

>member
-1 MSDTF
+1 MTGSF
-6 KNQLV
+6 KVQLI

-20 QARLRCLHDS
+20 QAKLRALHEY
-30 HVRLLQNTQPAPS
+30 HVRLLHNVLPAPS
-43 GDDIANN
+43 GVDIANN
-50 IKYFVQTLLAVLKDV
+50 IKYFSQTLLTVLKDV
-65 RTSPHDLIRDPSEDP
+65 RTSPHDLIRDPLEDP

-107 VQCGQIAFGKYL
+107 IQYGQIVFGKAL
-119 LQGLCC
+119 LQC
-125 LLPFLDKDLI
+125 LSCILPFLDKDLI

-140 LVSSTMSVLPTALH
+140 LVSSTISVLPPALH
-154 QDIINALCYYILPF
+154 QDIVNALCYYVLPF

-173 TADEECQACQA
+173 SSDEQECQACQS

-194 YSHNPAHHCQ
+194 YSKNPAHHCQ

-214 NVVKDILCVIA
+214 NVVKDILCVVA
-225 YGTSVSRSSAAKLL
+225 YGTAVSRSSAAKLL

-258 KLTNDMVPFVCQCD
+258 KLTNDLVPFTCQREH
-272 QCPNTGNAEAAKVC
+272 CPNAGNAEAAKVC
-286 FDHGISTSY
+286 YDHSISITY
-295 AAERAPPLYLCI
+295 APDCPPPLYLCI
-307 ECANEIHRKHAN
+307 ECANEIHREHAN

-337 NKNCRSTDKAAFS
+337 NKNCRSNEKSAFS

-358 SYNGYHPIRYCAQC
+358 SYNGNHPIRYCSQC

-385 VVHRSLQII
+385 VVHRSLQPA
-394 WQMDPEIQMHMVE
+394 WQMDPEMQMHMVE
-407 SVISLLREAKPLN
+407 SVVSLLREAKPLN
-420 FEPGKDGTDP
+420 FEPGKESSSEA
-430 KKNGDNGTPDTISLE
+430 KKNGYVLTPDNISLE

-460 RCTPTPEMPVEVLGR
+460 RCTPTADTPVEVLGR

-488 CSYDVGSQIESTIEK
+488 YSYDAAGQIESAIEK
-503 LKVEHVCN
+503 LKVDHVCN
-511 WLKEICRLH
+511 WLKEICRIH

-535 ARVGGHWET
+535 GRVGGHWET

-579 WMEAITNDVG
+579 WMEAITNDVA
-589 EKELIELKIVLSK
+589 EKELNELKIVLSK

-622 AMRFEK
+622 AIRFEK

-647 GILIPLVQLF
+647 EILIPLVQLF

-662 GVRIMKYGVQHE
+662 GVRIMKYGIQHE
-674 LMREKEGQTK
+674 LMREKEKDPQAK
-684 SPKTPSKEQKN
+684 DPLQAKAPKTPCKESKADMA
-695 ELGNPPRRSS
+695 NPPRRSS

-727 NRHMEFSTD
+727 NRHTEFSTD

-792 VCSLKV
+792 VCALKV

-803 CEASIMWHQ
+803 CEASTMWHQ

-817 VQFMAPLNPVRAPD
+817 VEFMAPLNPVRPPD

-870 PLGPLGGFADILK
+870 PLGPLGGFADIFK

-913 GGVLVHMPHVCSNND
+913 GGVLVHMPHVCSNNENGHSVD
-928 NGRSVGSIELRKVH
+928 NNELRKVH

-960 LASILPADRAI
+960 LASILPTDRAI

-992 SVIGENGGANG
+992 SVMGENGANG
-1003 STAGGAGENGS
+1003 STAGGGENGS
-1014 VSDDEEDEEDGED
+1014 GSDDDEEEEDSDD

-1038 TLEQLPQTL
+1038 TLDQLPQPL

-1060 KKPEILYYILQCLN
+1060 KKPEILYYVLQCLKT
-1074 VMALHGDALAK
+1074 MALHGDALAK
-1085 AAREHRGFF
+1085 AAREQRGFF

-1103 RNLWELCNA
+1103 KNLWELCNA
-1112 EHSHICQA
+1112 EHSHICQVC
-1120 GVPLLLH
+1120 VPLLLH

-1137 FWRVVQEAFHDTD
+1137 FWRVVQEAFHDVD

-1161 TVITRFMDSTPLRTE
+1161 TVITRFMDSTPLRSE

-1245 HNSLSDRRIL
+1245 HNSLSDRKML
-1255 TWEFFLNRFDTLFVE
+1255 GWEFFLNRFDTLFVE

-1281 SYLRDLRNSENG
+1281 SYLRDLRNSDNG
-1293 SEALSSKILKAR
+1293 SEALSAKILKAR

-1329 PYKRTMSAPASMIP
+1329 PYKRTMSAPASMAP

-1356 YSRQISAPI
+1356 YSRQVSAPI

-1371 RFGLGQFL
+1371 RFGL
-1379 GSSGN
+1379 
-1384 HANVTSHSY
+1384 
-1393 ASSSHPPTQHTRG
+1393 
-1406 GHNHSHPYAHPHSSH
+1406 
-1421 ATTSSKH
+1421 
-1428 YSSTIASTTQPCP
+1428 
-1441 VHNPCTTN
+1441 
-1449 TTTTTTSI
+1449 
-1457 SHSHFFFSSNS
+1457 
-1468 PSTSTNTFT
+1468 
-1477 THFAHFTSSN
+1477 
-1487 ALPPTSQPQ
+1487 
-1496 SVATFS
+1496 
-1502 TLASSASHSQS
+1502 
-1513 HQYLVHCVAPTPN
+1513 
-1526 QTFIAHSPM
+1526 
-1535 PTLREAE
+1535 
-1542 PPQSS
+1542 
-1547 MHILSTQKSSLPPH
+1547 
-1561 QSHHASY
+1561 
-1568 HSHFQKHP
+1568 
-1576 SAPNLLPPPS
+1576 
-1586 VTAMPSPSPAT
+1586 
-1597 STNPLLHCTC
+1597 
-1607 DGGGPGGAGI
+1607 
-1617 GGSGSG
+1617 
-1623 SGGGGGGASSNAPA
+1623 
-1637 SAHQD
+1637 D

-1650 INDDNL
+1650 LNDDNL

-1667 ESDRETIHLLVFLLM
+1667 ESDRETIHLLVFMLM

-1697 PISKTQN
+1697 PITRTQN

-1716 NQIDKTFHTA
+1716 NQIDKTFHTT
-1726 PENLRASAVFN
+1726 PDSLRVSAVFN

-1752 IGGLILPSIMQII
+1752 IGGLILPSVMQII
-1765 LYAPNPSNTAADC
+1765 LYAPNPTNTSGES
-1778 YQNLV
+1778 YQNIV
-1783 FNYSLWYLE
+1783 FNYSLWHLE

-1797 NWMLTILV
+1797 NWLFTLLV

-1812 TQPPHSA
+1812 TQPPLSG

-1824 MRMVMNS
+1824 IRMIMNS
-1831 LRNHFHQCRRIPT
+1831 LRGHFHQCRRLPT

-1852 ASRSRDVSQPSLGT
+1852 VGGAARSRDVSQPSLGT
-1866 DPDEKDPSPPASPMF
+1866 DPDDKDASPPASPMF

-1908 KYNDSSLE
+1908 KYNDSSLD

-1944 SFDDTVHYDETP
+1944 SFDDTINFE
-1956 LSKGDIQRSRAMR
+1956 DILPTKMDSLRTRR
-1969 AIEYE
+1969 TVEYTE
-1974 EKTTK
+1974 EKSSK
-1979 PHHKSMITTKTG
+1979 SLKSMITTKTG
-1991 DTYTTKIRTS
+1991 DTYTTKIKGSTS
-2001 GAQEA
+2001 ES
-2006 VSTTVVTTHARHS
+2006 VSTTVVTTHTRHS

-2027 VTPLVGTDTAAETA
+2027 VTPLVGPETTETA

-2052 ITVRNK
+2052 VTVRNK
-2058 SLENAAASTSKMFAA
+2058 SLDIAAASTSKMFAA

-2082 GALQDIQTKSSDS
+2082 GALQDVPTPSTSKPGS
-2095 NSKSLTSSNGN
+2095 NSGSGS
-2106 RSTNSS
+2106 RSTNSGN
-2112 TESSDKRQQQQQQ
+2112 
-2125 PCTSQQTQQQHQA
+2125 A
-2138 AISKKPIGRHK
+2138 ATAIGATGATKPIGHHK

-2161 STGTDDSRLSANHK
+2161 SADEARREK
-2175 KPTGKSLKRSDKAY
+2175 KSQAKSLRRTDKTY

-2203 NPVDE
+2203 NPRDEVD
-2208 MDATKLPAPK
+2208 AGLLPPPK

-2227 PERLLPIGTH
+2227 PERLLPIGTQDT
-2237 ESVGGLVERMR
+2237 VATLVERVR
-2248 EGLNLPDISHLKQ
+2248 DGLNLPDISHLKQ

-2268 STKDDVTPSSR
+2268 STKDDVTASSR
-2279 TTSPRRLIKQVALE
+2279 NNSPRRLIKQVALE
-2293 SPPNAGIAGQQDLH
+2293 SPPNPNAPTVAQTTTTQSQAQSQSQPQTQQDLH
-2307 SSILK
+2307 TSILK
-2312 SVTQEVR
+2312 NVSQDLKQPPVERQQPLAGP
-2319 SATSA
+2319 SAISNN
-2324 AATTSISG
+2324 SI
-2332 THITT
+2332 
-2337 KPEAP
+2337 
-2342 KRPRQKLAPFNVDAS
+2342 KRPRQKLAPFNVDTN
-2357 AIPDVRSRFA
+2357 AIPDIRSRYA
-2367 GAWPPPPYQPPE
+2367 GSWPPPPFVPAE
-2379 EVDDDGEE
+2379 EHDEE
-2387 SNENGNGHSSAAA
+2387 GDEATEMPNGHTTHTSANT
-2400 QPNRVSSR
+2400 QRGSSR

-2414 VCDRCTD
+2414 IVERCSD
-2421 CGALIEEYTD
+2421 CGAVIEEYTD
-2431 EDIGILIVILGTFI
+2431 EEIGILIVILGTFI

-2459 LTLTSRICLTSTH
+2459 LTITSRICLSGTH
-2472 SWQGENGPALVCSA
+2472 AWQGENGLPLASSA

-2502 PNGIFLQVFQTQVK
+2502 PNGIFLQVFQTQ
-2516 MKVRHNSFRSIARA
+2516 MKIKIRHNHFRSIAKA
-2530 LQDFQELNATHPIYM
+2530 LQDFQDLNATSPIYM
-2545 VCESLQS
+2545 VCESLTS
-2552 KKSLPIEQLP
+2552 KKALPFDQLP

-2571 LQCVPTE
+2571 LQCVPAE
-2578 LTTGPGV
+2578 AGV
-2585 WQQAMQAM
+2585 GLAVWSQAMQAM

-2598 QVIVLLPNLDN
+2598 QVIVIMPSMSNTEYMLD
-2609 PEHLLGIM
+2609 LI
-2617 VATLKLNIV
+2617 VATLRLNCV
-2626 PKTLLDPYSKIMGF
+2626 PKTLLDPYSKIMAY
-2640 CVQNTNLE
+2640 CVQHTNLE
-2648 YNSLYELCTLNM
+2648 YQTIYDLCTLNT
-2660 RTFSKDRDKM
+2660 RSFSKDRDKN
-2670 LLCRQLIFE
+2670 LLCRQMIFE
-2679 FVQALKFKTNIPDNN
+2679 FVQALKFKSNIPDHN
-2694 LLMIIGFVLHD
+2694 LLMIIGFVLLD
-2705 AGGALPPGTIAGL
+2705 AGGTLPPGALPGL
-2718 PETAPPLTTN
+2718 PDAAPVLTTN
-2728 AADCMRQYV
+2728 AADCLRQYI

-2746 FHTLSKIKNFKN
+2746 FHTLSKIKN
-2758 GHVQNGLG
+2758 GQSSNGLS

-2789 NTRDNKSSSRYLP
+2789 NSRDNKAVSRYLP

-2828 SWLLLGSLTHLA
+2828 SWLLLGSLTHMA
-2840 LTQRRNEHHTVP
+2840 LMQRRQETQTLP
-2852 IPLQQVPPTVP
+2852 PPTNVAP
-2863 PAAVHY
+2863 GQGQPTVASVHY
-2869 QHHHQH
+2869 QHQGVTY
-2875 PSATAPIAMP
+2875 SQP
-2885 VSQESSCHIADHIQV
+2885 VPQEASCHIADHIQV

-2923 TLCQLWTVYLEH
+2923 TLCQLWTVYLEQMAH
-2935 IARTSS
+2935 NTNS
-2941 NAEGNT
+2941 NAEGST
-2947 MGVLFEFWAKVTP
+2947 LGVLFEFWTKVTP

-2969 RPPKESAGANVG
+2969 KPVNKDPHAQSSVDFQSQSAN
-2981 SGGIADFTQN
+2981 S
-2991 PNAKT
+2991 
-2996 PNAKLSEM
+2996 KLSEM

-3010 SLLEALKETNSTILG
+3010 SLLEALKETNSTVLG
-3025 KLLPL
+3025 KLLPM
-3030 WSPVLSSQTQLSDTL
+3030 WSTVLSSQTQLSDTL

-3058 YVEQQTH
+3058 YEELQTNK
-3065 PSDALLKWLQ
+3065 SETLLKWLQ

>member
-1 MSDTF
+1 MTGSF
-6 KNQLV
+6 KVQLI

-20 QARLRCLHDS
+20 QAKLRALHEY
-30 HVRLLQNTQPAPS
+30 HVRLLHNVLPAPS
-43 GDDIANN
+43 GVDIANN
-50 IKYFVQTLLAVLKDV
+50 IKYFSQTLLTVLKDV
-65 RTSPHDLIRDPSEDP
+65 RTSPHELIRDPLEDP

-107 VQCGQIAFGKYL
+107 IQYGQIVFGKAL
-119 LQGLCC
+119 LQC
-125 LLPFLDKDLI
+125 LSCILPFLDKDLI

-140 LVSSTMSVLPTALH
+140 LVSSTISVLPPALH
-154 QDIINALCYYILPF
+154 QCIINALCYYILPF

-173 TADEECQACQA
+173 SSDEQECQACQS

-194 YSHNPAHHCQ
+194 YSNNPAHHCQ

-214 NVVKDILCVIA
+214 NVVKDILCVVA
-225 YGTSVSRSSAAKLL
+225 YGTAVSRTSAAKLL

-244 AFDPNLFDRKVLLS
+244 AFNANLFDRKVLLS
-258 KLTNDMVPFVCQCD
+258 KLTNDLVPFTCQREH
-272 QCPNTGNAEAAKVC
+272 CPNSGNAEAAKVC
-286 FDHGISTSY
+286 YDHSISIAY
-295 AAERAPPLYLCI
+295 APDCPPPLYLCI
-307 ECANEIHRKHAN
+307 ECANEIHREHGS

-337 NKNCRSTDKAAFS
+337 NKNCRSNEKSAFS

-358 SYNGYHPIRYCAQC
+358 SFNGNHPIRYCSQC

-385 VVHRSLQII
+385 VVHRSLQPA
-394 WQMDPEIQMHMVE
+394 WQMDPEMQMHMVE
-407 SVISLLREAKPLN
+407 SVVSLLREAKPLN
-420 FEPGKDGTDP
+420 FEPGKESFSSES
-430 KKNGDNGTPDTISLE
+430 KKNGSGITADNISLE
-445 ERQMLGRYGIWLLVG
+445 ERQRLGRYGIWLLVG
-460 RCTPTPEMPVEVLGR
+460 RCTPTADTPVEVLGR

-488 CSYDVGSQIESTIEK
+488 YSYDAAGQVESTIEK
-503 LKVEHVCN
+503 LKVDHVCN
-511 WLKEICRLH
+511 WLKDICRIH

-579 WMEAITNDVG
+579 WMEAITNDVA
-589 EKELIELKIVLSK
+589 EKELNELKIVLSK

-622 AMRFEK
+622 AIRFEK

-647 GILIPLVQLF
+647 EILIPLVQLF

-662 GVRIMKYGVQHE
+662 GVRIMKYGIQHE
-674 LMREKEGQTK
+674 LMREKDAQSQSLAK
-684 SPKTPSKEQKN
+684 APKTPCKESKETKADMA
-695 ELGNPPRRSS
+695 NPPRRSS

-727 NRHMEFSTD
+727 NRHTEFSTD

-792 VCSLKV
+792 VCALKV

-812 LSTKL
+812 LATKL
-817 VQFMAPLNPVRAPD
+817 VQFMAPLNPVRPPD

-853 EKSRDRDVS
+853 EKTRDRDVS

-870 PLGPLGGFADILK
+870 PLGPLGGFADIFK

-913 GGVLVHMPHVCSNND
+913 GGVLVHMPHVCSNNE
-928 NGRSVGSIELRKVH
+928 NGHSVDSNELRKVH

-960 LASILPADRAI
+960 LASILPTDRAI

-992 SVIGENGGANG
+992 SVMGENGANG
-1003 STAGGAGENGS
+1003 GAACGGGENGS
-1014 VSDDEEDEEDGED
+1014 GSEDDEEEEDSDD

-1038 TLEQLPQTL
+1038 TLDTLPQPL

-1060 KKPEILYYILQCLN
+1060 KKPEILYYVLQCLN
-1074 VMALHGDALAK
+1074 TMALHGDALAK
-1085 AAREHRGFF
+1085 AAREQRGFF

-1103 RNLWELCNA
+1103 KNLWELCNA
-1112 EHSHICQA
+1112 EHSHICQV

-1161 TVITRFMDSTPLRTE
+1161 TVITRFMDSTPLRSE

-1195 DINVYVAQR
+1195 DVNVYVAQR

-1245 HNSLSDRRIL
+1245 HNSLSDRKML
-1255 TWEFFLNRFDTLFVE
+1255 GWEFFLNRFDTLFVE

-1281 SYLRDLRNSENG
+1281 SYLRDLRNSDNG
-1293 SEALSSKILKAR
+1293 SEALSAKIQKAR

-1315 SMAKTLSASFGTKW
+1315 GMAKTLSASFGTKW
-1329 PYKRTMSAPASMIP
+1329 PYKRTMSAPASMAP

-1356 YSRQISAPI
+1356 YSRQVSAPI

-1371 RFGLGQFL
+1371 RFGL
-1379 GSSGN
+1379 
-1384 HANVTSHSY
+1384 
-1393 ASSSHPPTQHTRG
+1393 
-1406 GHNHSHPYAHPHSSH
+1406 
-1421 ATTSSKH
+1421 
-1428 YSSTIASTTQPCP
+1428 
-1441 VHNPCTTN
+1441 
-1449 TTTTTTSI
+1449 
-1457 SHSHFFFSSNS
+1457 
-1468 PSTSTNTFT
+1468 
-1477 THFAHFTSSN
+1477 
-1487 ALPPTSQPQ
+1487 
-1496 SVATFS
+1496 
-1502 TLASSASHSQS
+1502 
-1513 HQYLVHCVAPTPN
+1513 
-1526 QTFIAHSPM
+1526 
-1535 PTLREAE
+1535 
-1542 PPQSS
+1542 
-1547 MHILSTQKSSLPPH
+1547 
-1561 QSHHASY
+1561 
-1568 HSHFQKHP
+1568 
-1576 SAPNLLPPPS
+1576 
-1586 VTAMPSPSPAT
+1586 
-1597 STNPLLHCTC
+1597 
-1607 DGGGPGGAGI
+1607 
-1617 GGSGSG
+1617 
-1623 SGGGGGGASSNAPA
+1623 
-1637 SAHQD
+1637 D

-1650 INDDNL
+1650 LNDDNL

-1667 ESDRETIHLLVFLLM
+1667 ESDRETIHLLVFMLM

-1690 AFPSEDK
+1690 AYPSEEK
-1697 PISKTQN
+1697 PMTKTQN

-1716 NQIDKTFHTA
+1716 NQIDKTFHTT
-1726 PENLRASAVFN
+1726 PESLRVSAVFN

-1752 IGGLILPSIMQII
+1752 IGGLIMPSVMQII
-1765 LYAPNPSNTAADC
+1765 LYAPNPTSTSGES
-1778 YQNLV
+1778 YQNII
-1783 FNYSLWYLE
+1783 FNYSLWHLE

-1797 NWMLTILV
+1797 NWLFTLLV

-1812 TQPPHSA
+1812 TQPPLSG
-1819 YVISA
+1819 YVIA
-1824 MRMVMNS
+1824 GIRLIMNS
-1831 LRNHFHQCRRIPT
+1831 LRGHFHQCRRIPT

-1852 ASRSRDVSQPSLGT
+1852 VGGAARSRDVSQPSLGT
-1866 DPDEKDPSPPASPMF
+1866 DPDDKEASPPASPMF

-1886 SAASKSKGQ
+1886 SAASKSKG

-1908 KYNDSSLE
+1908 KYNDSSLD

-1944 SFDDTVHYDETP
+1944 SFDDTIHFEDVMP
-1956 LSKGDIQRSRAMR
+1956 RSRR
-1969 AIEYE
+1969 TLEYTE
-1974 EKTTK
+1974 EKSTK
-1979 PHHKSMITTKTG
+1979 SHKSMITTKVG
-1991 DTYTTKIRTS
+1991 DTYTTKIK
-2001 GAQEA
+2001 A
-2006 VSTTVVTTHARHS
+2006 TTTNETLVTTHTRHS

-2027 VTPLVGTDTAAETA
+2027 VTPLVGAETTETA

-2052 ITVRNK
+2052 VTVRNK

-2082 GALQDIQTKSSDS
+2082 GALQDMSPAVERKAGSSSGSGSRSANGNGNGNGSGGSAPAAIQA
-2095 NSKSLTSSNGN
+2095 TSS
-2106 RSTNSS
+2106 T
-2112 TESSDKRQQQQQQ
+2112 
-2125 PCTSQQTQQQHQA
+2125 A
-2138 AISKKPIGRHK
+2138 ASKPIGRHK
-2149 TIVECSAGTSSS
+2149 TIVECSAGNSSS
-2161 STGTDDSRLSANHK
+2161 SADDSRQK
-2175 KPTGKSLKRSDKAY
+2175 KSQTKSLRRTDKNY

-2203 NPVDE
+2203 NPRDE
-2208 MDATKLPAPK
+2208 MDESIQSLPPPK

-2227 PERLLPIGTH
+2227 PERLLPIGTQDT
-2237 ESVGGLVERMR
+2237 VATLVERVR
-2248 EGLNLPDISHLKQ
+2248 DGLNLPDISHLKQ

-2279 TTSPRRLIKQVALE
+2279 TNSPRRLIKQVALE
-2293 SPPNAGIAGQQDLH
+2293 SPPNPNAQLQSQPSADLHTSILKNVQQDLRQNAPEGNG
-2307 SSILK
+2307 L
-2312 SVTQEVR
+2312 
-2319 SATSA
+2319 
-2324 AATTSISG
+2324 TTSNSI
-2332 THITT
+2332 
-2337 KPEAP
+2337 
-2342 KRPRQKLAPFNVDAS
+2342 KRPRQKLAPFNVDS
-2357 AIPDVRSRFA
+2357 NAIPDIRSRFA
-2367 GAWPPPPYQPPE
+2367 GSWPPPPFQPVDHDP
-2379 EVDDDGEE
+2379 DDDDEIGAEA
-2387 SNENGNGHSSAAA
+2387 SNGHGTHSTTHA
-2400 QPNRVSSR
+2400 PRGSSR

-2414 VCDRCTD
+2414 IVERCSD
-2421 CGALIEEYTD
+2421 CGAHIEEYTD
-2431 EDIGILIVILGTFI
+2431 EEIGIFIVILGTFI

-2459 LTLTSRICLTSTH
+2459 LTMTSRICLSSTH
-2472 SWQGENGPALVCSA
+2472 AWQGENGPPLASSA
-2486 QAVALQFI
+2486 QAVACQFF

-2502 PNGIFLQVFQTQVK
+2502 PNGIFLQVFQTQMK
-2516 MKVRHNSFRSIARA
+2516 MKIRHHHFRSIAKA
-2530 LQDFQELNATHPIYM
+2530 LQDFQDLNSTSPIYM
-2545 VCESLQS
+2545 VCESLTS
-2552 KKSLPIEQLP
+2552 KKALPIDQLP

-2571 LQCVPTE
+2571 LNLQCVPTE
-2578 LTTGPGV
+2578 AGV
-2585 WQQAMQAM
+2585 GLAVWSQAMQAM

-2598 QVIVLLPNLDN
+2598 QVIVIMPSLTNAEYMLD
-2609 PEHLLGIM
+2609 IM
-2617 VATLKLNIV
+2617 AATLRLNCV
-2626 PKTLLDPYSKIMGF
+2626 PKTLLDPYSKIMAY
-2640 CVQNTNLE
+2640 CVQHTNLE
-2648 YNSLYELCTLNM
+2648 YQTLYELCTLNI
-2660 RTFSKDRDKM
+2660 RSFSKDRDKN
-2670 LLCRQLIFE
+2670 LLCRQMIFE
-2679 FVQALKFKTNIPDNN
+2679 FVQALKFKSNIPDHN
-2694 LLMIIGFVLHD
+2694 LLTIIGFVLLD
-2705 AGGALPPGTIAGL
+2705 AGGTLPPGAAPGL
-2718 PETAPPLTTN
+2718 PDAAPMMTTN
-2728 AADCMRQYV
+2728 SADCLRQYI

-2758 GHVQNGLG
+2758 GQTSSGLG

-2789 NTRDNKSSSRYLP
+2789 NSRDNKAVSRYLP

-2828 SWLLLGSLTHLA
+2828 SWLLLGSLTHMA
-2840 LTQRRNEHHTVP
+2840 LMQRRQETHS
-2852 IPLQQVPPTVP
+2852 IPTPMPQQNSQGTGPT
-2863 PAAVHY
+2863 ASVHY
-2869 QHHHQH
+2869 QHQGVTY
-2875 PSATAPIAMP
+2875 SQP
-2885 VSQESSCHIADHIQV
+2885 VPQEASCHIADHIQV

-2923 TLCQLWTVYLEH
+2923 TLCQLWTVYLEQMAH
-2935 IARTSS
+2935 NTNS
-2941 NAEGNT
+2941 NAEGST
-2947 MGVLFEFWAKVTP
+2947 LGVLFEFWAKVTP

-2969 RPPKESAGANVG
+2969 KPTVNKDQPQTPLDFQTQSAN
-2981 SGGIADFTQN
+2981 S
-2991 PNAKT
+2991 
-2996 PNAKLSEM
+2996 KLSEM

-3010 SLLEALKETNSTILG
+3010 SLLEALKDTNSTVLG
-3025 KLLPL
+3025 KLLPM

-3058 YVEQQTH
+3058 YEEQQTYK
-3065 PSDALLKWLQ
+3065 SEALLKWLQ

>member
-20 QARLRCLHDS
+20 QAKLRCLHDS
-30 HVRLLQNTQPAPS
+30 HVRLLQNTQPTPS
-43 GDDIANN
+43 GVDIANN
-50 IKYFVQTLLAVLKDV
+50 IKYFSQTLLTVLKDV
-65 RTSPHDLIRDPSEDP
+65 RTSPHELIRDPSEDP

-107 VQCGQIAFGKYL
+107 IQYGQIVFGKAL
-119 LQGLCC
+119 LQCLCC
-125 LLPFLDKDLI
+125 ILPFLDKDLI

-140 LVSSTMSVLPTALH
+140 LVSSTMSVLPPALH
-154 QDIINALCYYILPF
+154 QDIVNALCYYILPF

-173 TADEECQACQA
+173 SADEQECQACQA

-225 YGTSVSRSSAAKLL
+225 YGTSMSRSSAAKLL

-258 KLTNDMVPFVCQCD
+258 KLTNDMVPFVCQCE
-272 QCPNTGNAEAAKVC
+272 QCPNAGNAEAAKVC
-286 FDHGISTSY
+286 FDHSISISY
-295 AAERAPPLYLCI
+295 APDCPPPLYLCI

-358 SYNGYHPIRYCAQC
+358 SYNGNHPIRYCSLC

-420 FEPGKDGTDP
+420 FEPGKDGADA
-430 KKNGDNGTPDTISLE
+430 KKNGGNGTPDTITLE

-488 CSYDVGSQIESTIEK
+488 CSYDVASQIESTIEK

-511 WLKEICRLH
+511 WLKEICRIH

-589 EKELIELKIVLSK
+589 EKELNELKIVLSK

-622 AMRFEK
+622 AIRFEK

-674 LMREKEGQTK
+674 LMREKEGQGK
-684 SPKTPSKEQKN
+684 GPKTPLKETKN

-727 NRHMEFSTD
+727 NRHTEFSTD

-812 LSTKL
+812 LATKL
-817 VQFMAPLNPVRAPD
+817 VQFMAPLNPVRPPD
-831 VPIEDI
+831 IPIEDI

-853 EKSRDRDVS
+853 EKSRERDVS

-928 NGRSVGSIELRKVH
+928 NGHSVDSIELRKVH

-984 ANVSVTKA
+984 ANVSVTRA
-992 SVIGENGGANG
+992 SVLGENGGANG
-1003 STAGGAGENGS
+1003 STGGGAGENGS
-1014 VSDDEEDEEDGED
+1014 VSDEEEDEEEGED

-1038 TLEQLPQTL
+1038 TLDQLPQTL

-1060 KKPEILYYILQCLN
+1060 KKPEILYYVLQCLN

-1103 RNLWELCNA
+1103 KNLWGLCNA

-1120 GVPLLLH
+1120 SVPLLLH

-1150 WRVRFT
+1150 WRIRFT

-1245 HNSLSDRRIL
+1245 HNSLSDRKIL
-1255 TWEFFLNRFDTLFVE
+1255 NWEFFLNRFDTLFVE

-1275 EKCGDI
+1275 EKCGGI

-1348 FVPEKEKI
+1348 FMPEKEKI

-1371 RFGLGQFL
+1371 RFGL
-1379 GSSGN
+1379 
-1384 HANVTSHSY
+1384 
-1393 ASSSHPPTQHTRG
+1393 
-1406 GHNHSHPYAHPHSSH
+1406 
-1421 ATTSSKH
+1421 
-1428 YSSTIASTTQPCP
+1428 
-1441 VHNPCTTN
+1441 
-1449 TTTTTTSI
+1449 
-1457 SHSHFFFSSNS
+1457 
-1468 PSTSTNTFT
+1468 
-1477 THFAHFTSSN
+1477 
-1487 ALPPTSQPQ
+1487 
-1496 SVATFS
+1496 
-1502 TLASSASHSQS
+1502 
-1513 HQYLVHCVAPTPN
+1513 
-1526 QTFIAHSPM
+1526 
-1535 PTLREAE
+1535 
-1542 PPQSS
+1542 
-1547 MHILSTQKSSLPPH
+1547 
-1561 QSHHASY
+1561 
-1568 HSHFQKHP
+1568 
-1576 SAPNLLPPPS
+1576 
-1586 VTAMPSPSPAT
+1586 
-1597 STNPLLHCTC
+1597 
-1607 DGGGPGGAGI
+1607 
-1617 GGSGSG
+1617 
-1623 SGGGGGGASSNAPA
+1623 
-1637 SAHQD
+1637 D

-1697 PISKTQN
+1697 PVSKTQN

-1716 NQIDKTFHTA
+1716 NQIDKTFHTT
-1726 PENLRASAVFN
+1726 PENLRVSAVFN

-1797 NWMLTILV
+1797 NWMLTVLV

-1812 TQPPHSA
+1812 TQPPYSA

-1852 ASRSRDVSQPSLGT
+1852 TSRSRDVSQPSLGT
-1866 DPDEKDPSPPASPMF
+1866 DPDEKDASPPASPMF

-1944 SFDDTVHYDETP
+1944 SFDDTVHFEETS
-1956 LSKGDIQRSRAMR
+1956 LTKGDMQRARAAR

-1974 EKTTK
+1974 EKTSRTQ
-1979 PHHKSMITTKTG
+1979 HKSLITTKTG
-1991 DTYTTKIRTS
+1991 DTYTTKIRTT
-2001 GAQEA
+2001 GGQEA
-2006 VSTTVVTTHARHS
+2006 VSTTVVTTQARHS

-2027 VTPLVGTDTAAETA
+2027 VTPLVGTDAAAETA

-2082 GALQDIQTKSSDS
+2082 GALQDIQAKSSDS

-2112 TESSDKRQQQQQQ
+2112 TENSGKCPQQLPPVTSQHVQNQQQQ
-2125 PCTSQQTQQQHQA
+2125 PPQHPPA
-2138 AISKKPIGRHK
+2138 SSKKPIGRHK

-2175 KPTGKSLKRSDKAY
+2175 KPAGKSLKRSDKAY

-2208 MDATKLPAPK
+2208 VDTTKLPAPK

-2237 ESVGGLVERMR
+2237 ESVSGLIDRLR
-2248 EGLNLPDISHLKQ
+2248 DGLNLPDISHLKQ
-2261 DSLDVSE
+2261 DSLDVSD
-2268 STKDDVTPSSR
+2268 STKDDITPSSR

-2293 SPPNAGIAGQQDLH
+2293 SPPNASAAGQQDLH

-2312 SVTQEVR
+2312 SVTQEVKTTT
-2319 SATSA
+2319 SATVTAS
-2324 AATTSISG
+2324 TSG
-2332 THITT
+2332 VYTAN

-2342 KRPRQKLAPFNVDAS
+2342 KRPRQKLAPFNMDTS
-2357 AIPDVRSRFA
+2357 AMPDIRSRFA

-2379 EVDDDGEE
+2379 ELDDDMDDGI
-2387 SNENGNGHSSAAA
+2387 ENGNGHSGAAA
-2400 QPNRVSSR
+2400 QPNRVSTR

-2414 VCDRCTD
+2414 ICDRCTD

-2459 LTLTSRICLTSTH
+2459 LTITSRICLTSTH

-2486 QAVALQFI
+2486 QAVSLQFI

-2502 PNGIFLQVFQTQVK
+2502 PNGIFVQVFQTQVK

-2552 KKSLPIEQLP
+2552 KKSLPVEQLP

-2571 LQCVPTE
+2571 LHCVPTE

-2598 QVIVLLPNLDN
+2598 QVIVLLPNLAN

-2617 VATLKLNIV
+2617 VATLKLSIV
-2626 PKTLLDPYSKIMGF
+2626 PKTLLDPYSKIIGF

-2648 YNSLYELCTLNM
+2648 YHSLYELCTLNM
-2660 RTFSKDRDKM
+2660 RSFSKDRDKM

-2705 AGGALPPGTIAGL
+2705 AGGTLPPGTLVGFPQA
-2718 PETAPPLTTN
+2718 PPPLTTN

-2758 GHVQNGLG
+2758 GQIQNGLG

-2840 LTQRRNEHHTVP
+2840 LTQRRNERHAIP

-2869 QHHHQH
+2869 QHHHQQ
-2875 PSATAPIAMP
+2875 PSGMAPFAMP

-2935 IARTSS
+2935 VARSS
-2941 NAEGNT
+2941 NNAEGNT

-2969 RPPKESAGANVG
+2969 RPPKESSG
-2981 SGGIADFTQN
+2981 SGVGGAGIADFTQN
-2991 PNAKT
+2991 

-3030 WSPVLSSQTQLSDTL
+3030 WSPVLSSQTQLSKTL

-3052 RDYAPD
+3052 RDNAPD
-3058 YVEQQTH
+3058 FEEQQTH

>member
-1 MSDTF
+1 MTGSF
-6 KNQLV
+6 KVQLI

-20 QARLRCLHDS
+20 QAKLRALHDY
-30 HVRLLQNTQPAPS
+30 HVRLLHNVLPAPS
-43 GDDIANN
+43 GVDIANN
-50 IKYFVQTLLAVLKDV
+50 IKYFSQTLLTVLKDV
-65 RTSPHDLIRDPSEDP
+65 RTSPHELIRDPHEDP

-107 VQCGQIAFGKYL
+107 IQYGQIVFGKAL
-119 LQGLCC
+119 LQC
-125 LLPFLDKDLI
+125 LSCILPFLDKDLI

-140 LVSSTMSVLPTALH
+140 LVSSTISVLPPALH
-154 QDIINALCYYILPF
+154 QDIVNALCYYILPF

-173 TADEECQACQA
+173 SSDEQECQACQS

-194 YSHNPAHHCQ
+194 YSNNPAHHCQ

-214 NVVKDILCVIA
+214 NVVKDILCVVA
-225 YGTSVSRSSAAKLL
+225 YGTAVSRSSAAKLL

-244 AFDPNLFDRKVLLS
+244 AFDANLFDRKVLLS
-258 KLTNDMVPFVCQCD
+258 KLTNDLVPFTCQREH
-272 QCPNTGNAEAAKVC
+272 CPNAGNAEAAKVC
-286 FDHGISTSY
+286 YDHSISIAY
-295 AAERAPPLYLCI
+295 APDCPPPLYLCI
-307 ECANEIHRKHAN
+307 ECANEIHREHAN

-337 NKNCRSTDKAAFS
+337 NKNCRSNEKSAFS

-358 SYNGYHPIRYCAQC
+358 TFNGNHPIRYCSQC

-385 VVHRSLQII
+385 VVHRSLQPA
-394 WQMDPEIQMHMVE
+394 WQMDPEMQMHMVE
-407 SVISLLREAKPLN
+407 SVVSLLRESKPLN
-420 FEPGKDGTDP
+420 FEPGKESSSSEA
-430 KKNGDNGTPDTISLE
+430 KKNGSAGTADNISRE
-445 ERQMLGRYGIWLLVG
+445 ERQRLGRYGIWLLVG
-460 RCTPTPEMPVEVLGR
+460 RCTPTADTPVEVLGR

-488 CSYDVGSQIESTIEK
+488 YSYDAAGQVESTIEK
-503 LKVEHVCN
+503 LKVDHVCN
-511 WLKEICRLH
+511 WLKEICRIH
-520 YNVFISCLL
+520 YNVFIACLL

-555 LQRLICLVPYE
+555 MQRLICLVPYE

-579 WMEAITNDVG
+579 WMEAITNDVA
-589 EKELIELKIVLSK
+589 EKELNELKIVLSK

-614 AKTMYNFV
+614 GKTMYNFV
-622 AMRFEK
+622 AIRFEK

-647 GILIPLVQLF
+647 EILIPLVQLF

-662 GVRIMKYGVQHE
+662 GVRIMKYGIQHE
-674 LMREKEGQTK
+674 LMREKDAAQLQLPKAPKVPCKETK
-684 SPKTPSKEQKN
+684 AEMA
-695 ELGNPPRRSS
+695 NPPRRSS

-727 NRHMEFSTD
+727 NRHTEFSTD

-792 VCSLKV
+792 VCALKV

-812 LSTKL
+812 LATKL
-817 VQFMAPLNPVRAPD
+817 VQFMAPLNPVRPPD

-853 EKSRDRDVS
+853 EKTRDVS

-870 PLGPLGGFADILK
+870 PLGPLGGF
-883 LDQFFSD
+883 
-890 DGKIIIMAGP
+890 AGP

-913 GGVLVHMPHVCSNND
+913 GGVLVHMPHVCSNNE
-928 NGRSVGSIELRKVH
+928 NGHSVDSNELRKVH

-960 LASILPADRAI
+960 LASILPTDRAI

-992 SVIGENGGANG
+992 SVMGENGANG
-1003 STAGGAGENGS
+1003 STACGGENGS
-1014 VSDDEEDEEDGED
+1014 GSDEDEEEEDSDD

-1038 TLEQLPQTL
+1038 TLDTLPQPL

-1060 KKPEILYYILQCLN
+1060 KKPEILYYVLQCLN
-1074 VMALHGDALAK
+1074 TMALHGDALAK
-1085 AAREHRGFF
+1085 AAKEQRGFF

-1103 RNLWELCNA
+1103 KNLWELCNA
-1112 EHSHICQA
+1112 EHSHICQV

-1161 TVITRFMDSTPLRTE
+1161 TVITRFMDSTPLRSE

-1245 HNSLSDRRIL
+1245 HNSLSDRKL
-1255 TWEFFLNRFDTLFVE
+1255 LGWDFFLNRFDTLFVE

-1281 SYLRDLRNSENG
+1281 SYLRDLRNSDNG
-1293 SEALSSKILKAR
+1293 SEALSAKILKAR

-1329 PYKRTMSAPASMIP
+1329 PYKRTMSAPASMAP

-1348 FVPEKEKI
+1348 YVPEKEKI
-1356 YSRQISAPI
+1356 YSRQVSAPI

-1371 RFGLGQFL
+1371 RFGL
-1379 GSSGN
+1379 
-1384 HANVTSHSY
+1384 
-1393 ASSSHPPTQHTRG
+1393 
-1406 GHNHSHPYAHPHSSH
+1406 
-1421 ATTSSKH
+1421 
-1428 YSSTIASTTQPCP
+1428 
-1441 VHNPCTTN
+1441 
-1449 TTTTTTSI
+1449 
-1457 SHSHFFFSSNS
+1457 
-1468 PSTSTNTFT
+1468 
-1477 THFAHFTSSN
+1477 
-1487 ALPPTSQPQ
+1487 
-1496 SVATFS
+1496 
-1502 TLASSASHSQS
+1502 
-1513 HQYLVHCVAPTPN
+1513 
-1526 QTFIAHSPM
+1526 
-1535 PTLREAE
+1535 
-1542 PPQSS
+1542 
-1547 MHILSTQKSSLPPH
+1547 
-1561 QSHHASY
+1561 
-1568 HSHFQKHP
+1568 
-1576 SAPNLLPPPS
+1576 
-1586 VTAMPSPSPAT
+1586 
-1597 STNPLLHCTC
+1597 
-1607 DGGGPGGAGI
+1607 
-1617 GGSGSG
+1617 
-1623 SGGGGGGASSNAPA
+1623 
-1637 SAHQD
+1637 D

-1650 INDDNL
+1650 LNDENL

-1667 ESDRETIHLLVFLLM
+1667 ESDRETIHLLVFMLM

-1697 PISKTQN
+1697 PVTRTQN

-1716 NQIDKTFHTA
+1716 NQIDKTFHTT
-1726 PENLRASAVFN
+1726 PESLRVSAVFN

-1752 IGGLILPSIMQII
+1752 IGGLILPSVMQII
-1765 LYAPNPSNTAADC
+1765 LYAPYPTNTSGES
-1778 YQNLV
+1778 YQNIV
-1783 FNYSLWYLE
+1783 FNYSLWHLE

-1797 NWMLTILV
+1797 NWLFTLLV

-1812 TQPPHSA
+1812 TQPPLSG
-1819 YVISA
+1819 YIISGI
-1824 MRMVMNS
+1824 RMIMNS
-1831 LRNHFHQCRRIPT
+1831 LRGHFHQCRRIPT

-1852 ASRSRDVSQPSLGT
+1852 VGGAARSRDVSQPSLGT
-1866 DPDEKDPSPPASPMF
+1866 DPDDKEASPPVSPMF
-1881 PSEGT
+1881 PSEAT
-1886 SAASKSKGQ
+1886 SAASKSKG

-1908 KYNDSSLE
+1908 KYNDSSLD

-1938 GSSAPG
+1938 GSAPG
-1944 SFDDTVHYDETP
+1944 SFDDTIHFEDVMPTRKR
-1956 LSKGDIQRSRAMR
+1956 L
-1969 AIEYE
+1969 EYTE
-1974 EKTTK
+1974 EKSTK
-1979 PHHKSMITTKTG
+1979 SHKSMITTKVG
-1991 DTYTTKIRTS
+1991 DTYTTKIKATTTS
-2001 GAQEA
+2001 E
-2006 VSTTVVTTHARHS
+2006 TLVTTRHS

-2027 VTPLVGTDTAAETA
+2027 VTPLVAAETTETA

-2052 ITVRNK
+2052 VTVRNK

-2082 GALQDIQTKSSDS
+2082 GALQDVPGTADRKPGSSSGSGSRSVNGNATAAPAPTAAPTKS
-2095 NSKSLTSSNGN
+2095 
-2106 RSTNSS
+2106 
-2112 TESSDKRQQQQQQ
+2112 
-2125 PCTSQQTQQQHQA
+2125 
-2138 AISKKPIGRHK
+2138 IGRHK

-2161 STGTDDSRLSANHK
+2161 SMDDSRHQK
-2175 KPTGKSLKRSDKAY
+2175 KSQTKSLKRTDKNY

-2203 NPVDE
+2203 NPRDE
-2208 MDATKLPAPK
+2208 MDAAMQGLPPPK
-2218 SIAALEIPT
+2218 NIAALEIPT
-2227 PERLLPIGTH
+2227 PERLLPIGTQDT
-2237 ESVGGLVERMR
+2237 VAALVERVR

-2279 TTSPRRLIKQVALE
+2279 TNSPRRLIKQVALE
-2293 SPPNAGIAGQQDLH
+2293 SPPNPNAPSTSQQPTQPPADLH
-2307 SSILK
+2307 TSILK
-2312 SVTQEVR
+2312 NVQQELKQ
-2319 SATSA
+2319 SAGGAPAGGAAGGGLTSSN
-2324 AATTSISG
+2324 SI
-2332 THITT
+2332 
-2337 KPEAP
+2337 
-2342 KRPRQKLAPFNVDAS
+2342 KRPRQKLAPFNVDTN
-2357 AIPDVRSRFA
+2357 AIPDIRSRFA
-2367 GAWPPPPYQPPE
+2367 GSWPPPPFQPAEPDPDDE
-2379 EVDDDGEE
+2379 GDDGVGEAT
-2387 SNENGNGHSSAAA
+2387 NGHGTSHGTAHVPRGSA
-2400 QPNRVSSR
+2400 R

-2414 VCDRCTD
+2414 IVERCSD
-2421 CGALIEEYTD
+2421 CGAHIEEYTD
-2431 EDIGILIVILGTFI
+2431 EEIGIFIVILGTFI

-2459 LTLTSRICLTSTH
+2459 LTMTSRICLSSTH
-2472 SWQGENGPALVCSA
+2472 SWQGENGPPLACSA

-2502 PNGIFLQVFQTQVK
+2502 PNGIFLQVFQTQMK
-2516 MKVRHNSFRSIARA
+2516 MKIRHNHFRSIAKA
-2530 LQDFQELNATHPIYM
+2530 LQDFQDLNATSPIYM
-2545 VCESLQS
+2545 VCESLTS
-2552 KKSLPIEQLP
+2552 KKALPVDQLP

-2571 LQCVPTE
+2571 LNLQCVPAE
-2578 LTTGPGV
+2578 AGV
-2585 WQQAMQAM
+2585 GLAMWSQAMQAM

-2598 QVIVLLPNLDN
+2598 QVIVIMPSLTNAEYMLD
-2609 PEHLLGIM
+2609 IIA
-2617 VATLKLNIV
+2617 ATLRLNCV
-2626 PKTLLDPYSKIMGF
+2626 PKTLLDPYSKIMAY
-2640 CVQNTNLE
+2640 CVQHTNLE
-2648 YNSLYELCTLNM
+2648 YQTVYELCTLNT
-2660 RTFSKDRDKM
+2660 RSFSKDRDKN
-2670 LLCRQLIFE
+2670 LLCRQMIFE
-2679 FVQALKFKTNIPDNN
+2679 FVQALKFKSNIPDHN
-2694 LLMIIGFVLHD
+2694 LLVIIGVVLLD
-2705 AGGALPPGTIAGL
+2705 AGGTLPPGS
-2718 PETAPPLTTN
+2718 APGMPDAAPMLTTN
-2728 AADCMRQYV
+2728 SADCLRQYI

-2746 FHTLSKIKNFKN
+2746 FHTLSKIKHLKN
-2758 GHVQNGLG
+2758 GQTSNGLG

-2789 NTRDNKSSSRYLP
+2789 NSRDNRAVSRYLP

-2828 SWLLLGSLTHLA
+2828 SWLLLGSLTHMVLM
-2840 LTQRRNEHHTVP
+2840 QRRQETHT
-2852 IPLQQVPPTVP
+2852 IPTPPP
-2863 PAAVHY
+2863 NPPPGQGQAPAASVHY
-2869 QHHHQH
+2869 QHQGVTY
-2875 PSATAPIAMP
+2875 SQP
-2885 VSQESSCHIADHIQV
+2885 VPQEASCHIADHIQV

-2923 TLCQLWTVYLEH
+2923 TLCQLWTVYLEQMAH
-2935 IARTSS
+2935 NTTS
-2941 NAEGNT
+2941 NVEGGT
-2947 MGVLFEFWAKVTP
+2947 LGVLFEFWAKVTP

-2969 RPPKESAGANVG
+2969 KPTINKDQPQSSVDFQTQSAN
-2981 SGGIADFTQN
+2981 S
-2991 PNAKT
+2991 
-2996 PNAKLSEM
+2996 KLSEM

-3010 SLLEALKETNSTILG
+3010 SLLEALKDTNSTVLG
-3025 KLLPL
+3025 KLLPM

-3052 RDYAPD
+3052 RDCAPD
-3058 YVEQQTH
+3058 YEEQQAFR
-3065 PSDALLKWLQ
+3065 SEALLKWLQ

>member
-1 MSDTF
+1 MTGSF
-6 KNQLV
+6 KVQLI

-20 QARLRCLHDS
+20 QAKLRALHEY
-30 HVRLLQNTQPAPS
+30 HVRLLHNVLPAPS
-43 GDDIANN
+43 GVDIANN
-50 IKYFVQTLLAVLKDV
+50 IKYFSQTLLTVLKDV
-65 RTSPHDLIRDPSEDP
+65 RTSPHELIRDPLEDP

-107 VQCGQIAFGKYL
+107 IQYGQIVFGKAL
-119 LQGLCC
+119 LQC
-125 LLPFLDKDLI
+125 LSCILPFLDKDLI

-140 LVSSTMSVLPTALH
+140 LVSSTISVLPPALH
-154 QDIINALCYYILPF
+154 QCIINALCYYILPF

-173 TADEECQACQA
+173 SSDEQECQACQS

-194 YSHNPAHHCQ
+194 YSNNPAHHCQ

-214 NVVKDILCVIA
+214 NVVKDILCVVA
-225 YGTSVSRSSAAKLL
+225 YGTAVSRTSAAKLL

-244 AFDPNLFDRKVLLS
+244 AFNANLFDRKVLLS
-258 KLTNDMVPFVCQCD
+258 KLTNDLVPFTCQREH
-272 QCPNTGNAEAAKVC
+272 CPNSGNAEAAKVC
-286 FDHGISTSY
+286 YDHSISIAY
-295 AAERAPPLYLCI
+295 APDCPPPLYLCI
-307 ECANEIHRKHAN
+307 ECANEIHREHGS

-337 NKNCRSTDKAAFS
+337 NKNCRSNEKSAFS

-358 SYNGYHPIRYCAQC
+358 SFNGNHPIRYCSQC

-385 VVHRSLQII
+385 VVHRSLQPA
-394 WQMDPEIQMHMVE
+394 WQMDPEMQMHMVE
-407 SVISLLREAKPLN
+407 SVVSLLREAKPLN
-420 FEPGKDGTDP
+420 FEPGKESFSSES
-430 KKNGDNGTPDTISLE
+430 KKNGSGISADNISLE
-445 ERQMLGRYGIWLLVG
+445 ERQRLGRYGIWLLVG
-460 RCTPTPEMPVEVLGR
+460 RCTPTADTPVEVLGR

-488 CSYDVGSQIESTIEK
+488 YSYDAAGQVESTIEK
-503 LKVEHVCN
+503 LKVDHVCN
-511 WLKEICRLH
+511 WLKDICRIH

-579 WMEAITNDVG
+579 WMEAITNDVA
-589 EKELIELKIVLSK
+589 EKELNELKIVLSK

-622 AMRFEK
+622 AIRFEK

-647 GILIPLVQLF
+647 EILIPLVQLF

-662 GVRIMKYGVQHE
+662 GVRIMKYGIQHE
-674 LMREKEGQTK
+674 LMREKDAQSQSLAK
-684 SPKTPSKEQKN
+684 APKTPCKESKETKADMA
-695 ELGNPPRRSS
+695 NPPRRSS

-727 NRHMEFSTD
+727 NRHTEFSTD

-792 VCSLKV
+792 VCALKV

-812 LSTKL
+812 LATKL
-817 VQFMAPLNPVRAPD
+817 VQFMAPLNPVRPPD

-853 EKSRDRDVS
+853 EKTRDRDVS

-870 PLGPLGGFADILK
+870 PLGPLGGFADIFK

-913 GGVLVHMPHVCSNND
+913 GGVLVHMPHVCSNNE
-928 NGRSVGSIELRKVH
+928 NGHSVDSNELRKVH

-960 LASILPADRAI
+960 LASILPTDRAI

-992 SVIGENGGANG
+992 SVMGENGANG
-1003 STAGGAGENGS
+1003 GAACGGGENGS
-1014 VSDDEEDEEDGED
+1014 GSEDDEEEEDSDD

-1038 TLEQLPQTL
+1038 TLDTLPQPL

-1060 KKPEILYYILQCLN
+1060 KKPEILYYVLQCLN
-1074 VMALHGDALAK
+1074 TMALHGDALAK
-1085 AAREHRGFF
+1085 AAREQRGFF

-1103 RNLWELCNA
+1103 KNLWELCNA
-1112 EHSHICQA
+1112 EHSHICQV

-1161 TVITRFMDSTPLRTE
+1161 TVITRFMDSTPLRSE

-1195 DINVYVAQR
+1195 DVNVYVAQR

-1245 HNSLSDRRIL
+1245 HNSLSDRKML
-1255 TWEFFLNRFDTLFVE
+1255 GWEFFLNRFDTLFVE

-1281 SYLRDLRNSENG
+1281 SYLRDLRNSDNG
-1293 SEALSSKILKAR
+1293 SEALSAKIQKAR

-1315 SMAKTLSASFGTKW
+1315 GMAKTLSASFGTKW
-1329 PYKRTMSAPASMIP
+1329 PYKRTMSAPASMAP

-1356 YSRQISAPI
+1356 YSRQVSAPI

-1371 RFGLGQFL
+1371 RFGL
-1379 GSSGN
+1379 
-1384 HANVTSHSY
+1384 
-1393 ASSSHPPTQHTRG
+1393 
-1406 GHNHSHPYAHPHSSH
+1406 
-1421 ATTSSKH
+1421 
-1428 YSSTIASTTQPCP
+1428 
-1441 VHNPCTTN
+1441 
-1449 TTTTTTSI
+1449 
-1457 SHSHFFFSSNS
+1457 
-1468 PSTSTNTFT
+1468 
-1477 THFAHFTSSN
+1477 
-1487 ALPPTSQPQ
+1487 
-1496 SVATFS
+1496 
-1502 TLASSASHSQS
+1502 
-1513 HQYLVHCVAPTPN
+1513 
-1526 QTFIAHSPM
+1526 
-1535 PTLREAE
+1535 
-1542 PPQSS
+1542 
-1547 MHILSTQKSSLPPH
+1547 
-1561 QSHHASY
+1561 
-1568 HSHFQKHP
+1568 
-1576 SAPNLLPPPS
+1576 
-1586 VTAMPSPSPAT
+1586 
-1597 STNPLLHCTC
+1597 
-1607 DGGGPGGAGI
+1607 
-1617 GGSGSG
+1617 
-1623 SGGGGGGASSNAPA
+1623 
-1637 SAHQD
+1637 D

-1650 INDDNL
+1650 LNDDNL

-1667 ESDRETIHLLVFLLM
+1667 ESDRETIHLLVFMLM

-1690 AFPSEDK
+1690 AYPSEEK
-1697 PISKTQN
+1697 PMTKTQN

-1716 NQIDKTFHTA
+1716 NQIDKTFHTT
-1726 PENLRASAVFN
+1726 PESLRVSAVFN

-1752 IGGLILPSIMQII
+1752 IGGLIMPSVMQII
-1765 LYAPNPSNTAADC
+1765 LYAPNPTSTSGES
-1778 YQNLV
+1778 YQNII
-1783 FNYSLWYLE
+1783 FNYSLWHLE

-1797 NWMLTILV
+1797 NWLFTLLV

-1812 TQPPHSA
+1812 TQPPLSG
-1819 YVISA
+1819 YVIA
-1824 MRMVMNS
+1824 GIRLIMNS
-1831 LRNHFHQCRRIPT
+1831 LRGHFHQCRRIPT

-1852 ASRSRDVSQPSLGT
+1852 VGGAARSRDVSQPSLGT
-1866 DPDEKDPSPPASPMF
+1866 DPDDKEASPPASPMF

-1886 SAASKSKGQ
+1886 SAASKSKG

-1908 KYNDSSLE
+1908 KYNDSSLD

-1944 SFDDTVHYDETP
+1944 SFDDTIHFEDVMP
-1956 LSKGDIQRSRAMR
+1956 RSRR
-1969 AIEYE
+1969 TLEYTE
-1974 EKTTK
+1974 EKSTK
-1979 PHHKSMITTKTG
+1979 SHKSMITTKVG
-1991 DTYTTKIRTS
+1991 DTYTTKIK
-2001 GAQEA
+2001 A
-2006 VSTTVVTTHARHS
+2006 TTTNETLVTTHTRHS

-2027 VTPLVGTDTAAETA
+2027 VTPLVGAETTETA

-2052 ITVRNK
+2052 VTVRNK

-2082 GALQDIQTKSSDS
+2082 GALQDMSPAVERKAGSSSGSGSRSANGNGNGNGSGGSAPAAIQA
-2095 NSKSLTSSNGN
+2095 TSS
-2106 RSTNSS
+2106 T
-2112 TESSDKRQQQQQQ
+2112 
-2125 PCTSQQTQQQHQA
+2125 A
-2138 AISKKPIGRHK
+2138 ASKPIGRHK
-2149 TIVECSAGTSSS
+2149 TIVECSAGNSSS
-2161 STGTDDSRLSANHK
+2161 SADDSRQK
-2175 KPTGKSLKRSDKAY
+2175 KSQTKSLRRTDKNY

-2203 NPVDE
+2203 NPRDE
-2208 MDATKLPAPK
+2208 MDESIQSLPPPK

-2227 PERLLPIGTH
+2227 PERLLPIGTQDT
-2237 ESVGGLVERMR
+2237 VATLVERVR
-2248 EGLNLPDISHLKQ
+2248 DGLNLPDISHLKQ

-2279 TTSPRRLIKQVALE
+2279 TNSPRRLIKQVALE
-2293 SPPNAGIAGQQDLH
+2293 SPPNPNAQLQSQPSADLHTSILKNVQQDLRQNAPEGNG
-2307 SSILK
+2307 L
-2312 SVTQEVR
+2312 
-2319 SATSA
+2319 
-2324 AATTSISG
+2324 TTSNSI
-2332 THITT
+2332 
-2337 KPEAP
+2337 
-2342 KRPRQKLAPFNVDAS
+2342 KRPRQKLAPFNVDS
-2357 AIPDVRSRFA
+2357 NAIPDIRSRFA
-2367 GAWPPPPYQPPE
+2367 GSWPPPPFQPVDHDP
-2379 EVDDDGEE
+2379 DDDDEIGAEA
-2387 SNENGNGHSSAAA
+2387 SNGHGTHSTTHA
-2400 QPNRVSSR
+2400 PRGSSR

-2414 VCDRCTD
+2414 IVERCSD
-2421 CGALIEEYTD
+2421 CGAHIEEYTD
-2431 EDIGILIVILGTFI
+2431 EEIGIFIVILGTFI

-2459 LTLTSRICLTSTH
+2459 LTMTSRICLSSTH
-2472 SWQGENGPALVCSA
+2472 AWQGENGPPLASSA
-2486 QAVALQFI
+2486 QAVACQFF

-2502 PNGIFLQVFQTQVK
+2502 PNGIFLQVFQTQMK
-2516 MKVRHNSFRSIARA
+2516 MKIRHHHFRSIAKA
-2530 LQDFQELNATHPIYM
+2530 LQDFQDLNSTSPIYM
-2545 VCESLQS
+2545 VCESLTS
-2552 KKSLPIEQLP
+2552 KKALPIDQLP

-2571 LQCVPTE
+2571 LNLQCVPTE
-2578 LTTGPGV
+2578 AGV
-2585 WQQAMQAM
+2585 GLAVWSQAMQAM

-2598 QVIVLLPNLDN
+2598 QVIVIMPSLTNAEYMLD
-2609 PEHLLGIM
+2609 IM
-2617 VATLKLNIV
+2617 AATLRLNCV
-2626 PKTLLDPYSKIMGF
+2626 PKTLLDPYSKIMAY
-2640 CVQNTNLE
+2640 CVQHTNLE
-2648 YNSLYELCTLNM
+2648 YQTLYELCTLNI
-2660 RTFSKDRDKM
+2660 RSFSKDRDKN
-2670 LLCRQLIFE
+2670 LLCRQMIFE
-2679 FVQALKFKTNIPDNN
+2679 FVQALKFKSNIPDHN
-2694 LLMIIGFVLHD
+2694 LLTIIGFVLLD
-2705 AGGALPPGTIAGL
+2705 AGGTLPPGAAPGL
-2718 PETAPPLTTN
+2718 PDAAPMMTTN
-2728 AADCMRQYV
+2728 SADCLRQYI

-2758 GHVQNGLG
+2758 GQTSSGLG

-2789 NTRDNKSSSRYLP
+2789 NSRDNKAVSRYLP

-2828 SWLLLGSLTHLA
+2828 SWLLLGSLTHMA
-2840 LTQRRNEHHTVP
+2840 LMQRRQETHS
-2852 IPLQQVPPTVP
+2852 IPTPMPQQNSQGTGPT
-2863 PAAVHY
+2863 ASVHY
-2869 QHHHQH
+2869 QHQGVTY
-2875 PSATAPIAMP
+2875 SQP
-2885 VSQESSCHIADHIQV
+2885 VPQEASCHIADHIQV

-2923 TLCQLWTVYLEH
+2923 TLCQLWTVYLEQMAH
-2935 IARTSS
+2935 NTNS
-2941 NAEGNT
+2941 NAEGST
-2947 MGVLFEFWAKVTP
+2947 LGVLFEFWAKVTP

-2969 RPPKESAGANVG
+2969 KPTVNKDQPQTPLDFQTQSAN
-2981 SGGIADFTQN
+2981 S
-2991 PNAKT
+2991 
-2996 PNAKLSEM
+2996 KLSEM

-3010 SLLEALKETNSTILG
+3010 SLLEALKDTNSTVLG
-3025 KLLPL
+3025 KLLPM

-3058 YVEQQTH
+3058 YEEQQTYK
-3065 PSDALLKWLQ
+3065 SEALLKWLQ

>member
-1 MSDTF
+1 MTENF
-6 KNQLV
+6 RTQLV
-11 NMGTRAAAF
+11 NMGTRAQAF
-20 QARLRCLHDS
+20 KAKLRCLHEH
-30 HVRLLQNTQPAPS
+30 HVRLLHNVLPAPS
-43 GDDIANN
+43 GVDIANN
-50 IKYFVQTLLAVLKDV
+50 IKYFSQTLLTVLKDV
-65 RTSPHDLIRDPSEDP
+65 RTSPHDLIRNPSEDP
-80 TRMSAYPNLEYG
+80 TRMSAYPTLEYG

-107 VQCGQIAFGKYL
+107 IQYGQIVFGKAL
-119 LQGLCC
+119 LQCLCC
-125 LLPFLDKDLI
+125 ILPFLDKDLI

-140 LVSSTMSVLPTALH
+140 LASSTISVLPPALH
-154 QDIINALCYYILPF
+154 QDIVNALCYYILPF

-173 TADEECQACQA
+173 SADEQESQACQS

-194 YSHNPAHHCQ
+194 YSNNPAHHCQ

-258 KLTNDMVPFVCQCD
+258 KLTNDLVPFVCQREH
-272 QCPNTGNAEAAKVC
+272 CPNAGNAEAAKVC
-286 FDHGISTSY
+286 FDHSISITY
-295 AAERAPPLYLCI
+295 APDCPPPLYLCI
-307 ECANEIHRKHAN
+307 ECANEIHREHAN

-337 NKNCRSTDKAAFS
+337 NKNCRSTEKSAFS

-358 SYNGYHPIRYCAQC
+358 SYNGNHPIRYCSQC

-385 VVHRSLQII
+385 VVHRSLPPA
-394 WQMDPEIQMHMVE
+394 WQMDPEMQMHMVE
-407 SVISLLREAKPLN
+407 CVVSLLREAKPLN
-420 FEPGKDGTDP
+420 CEPGKESSDS
-430 KKNGDNGTPDTISLE
+430 KKNGSGGVGGGGGGGNGIMPDAISPE

-460 RCTPTPEMPVEVLGR
+460 RCTPTADTPVEILGR

-488 CSYDVGSQIESTIEK
+488 YSYDAGQIESTIEK
-503 LKVEHVCN
+503 LKTEHVVG
-511 WLKEICRLH
+511 WLKEICRIH
-520 YNVFISCLL
+520 YNVFTSCLL

-544 LASRTSHLKEG
+544 LASKTSHLKEG

-579 WMEAITNDVG
+579 WMEAITNDVA
-589 EKELIELKIVLSK
+589 EKELNELKIVLSK

-622 AMRFEK
+622 AIRFEK
-628 TTAKVQQQALHW
+628 TTAKVQQQALRW
-640 LQILTKL
+640 LQILSKL

-674 LMREKEGQTK
+674 LMREKEGGGICRSGVK
-684 SPKTPSKEQKN
+684 AIPREPKN
-695 ELGNPPRRSS
+695 DPPRRSS

-713 SGNTSAISDDEAPT
+713 SGNTSEISDDDGST
-727 NRHMEFSTD
+727 NGHPEFSTD
-736 AEHNLTCC
+736 SEHNLTCC

-752 KQMELQDVEQHM
+752 KQMELQDIEQHL
-764 GIHTSV
+764 GIHTTV
-770 CENVSRLIKCMVTAA
+770 CENVSRLLKCMVTAA

-792 VCSLKV
+792 VCLLKV
-798 AECAY
+798 AECGY

-817 VQFMAPLNPVRAPD
+817 VQFMAPLNPLRPPD
-831 VPIEDI
+831 VPIEEI

-853 EKSRDRDVS
+853 EKTRERDVS

-870 PLGPLGGFADILK
+870 PLGPLGGFSDLFK
-883 LDQFFSD
+883 LDPIISD

-913 GGVLVHMPHVCSNND
+913 GGVLVHMPHVCSKND
-928 NGRSVGSIELRKVH
+928 NGHSVDSIELRKVH

-960 LASILPADRAI
+960 LASILPPDRAI

-992 SVIGENGGANG
+992 SVLGGDNGNG
-1003 STAGGAGENGS
+1003 STGGAVGLENGS
-1014 VSDDEEDEEDGED
+1014 LSDEDEEDDDDEN

-1038 TLEQLPQTL
+1038 TLDTLPQTL

-1060 KKPEILYYILQCLN
+1060 KKPEILYYVLQCLN
-1074 VMALHGDALAK
+1074 VMALHGDALTK

-1103 RNLWELCNA
+1103 KNLWELCNA
-1112 EHSHICQA
+1112 EHSHICQV

-1245 HNSLSDRRIL
+1245 HNSLSDRKVL

-1270 AQINL
+1270 AQITL

-1305 EALSQSDTSG
+1305 EALSQNDSATVG
-1315 SMAKTLSASFGTKW
+1315 MAKTLSASFGTKW

-1348 FVPEKEKI
+1348 FVPDKEKI

-1371 RFGLGQFL
+1371 RFGLDLWLNF
-1379 GSSGN
+1379 
-1384 HANVTSHSY
+1384 HRPSH
-1393 ASSSHPPTQHTRG
+1393 
-1406 GHNHSHPYAHPHSSH
+1406 
-1421 ATTSSKH
+1421 
-1428 YSSTIASTTQPCP
+1428 CMD
-1441 VHNPCTTN
+1441 
-1449 TTTTTTSI
+1449 
-1457 SHSHFFFSSNS
+1457 F
-1468 PSTSTNTFT
+1468 
-1477 THFAHFTSSN
+1477 
-1487 ALPPTSQPQ
+1487 
-1496 SVATFS
+1496 
-1502 TLASSASHSQS
+1502 
-1513 HQYLVHCVAPTPN
+1513 
-1526 QTFIAHSPM
+1526 
-1535 PTLREAE
+1535 
-1542 PPQSS
+1542 
-1547 MHILSTQKSSLPPH
+1547 
-1561 QSHHASY
+1561 
-1568 HSHFQKHP
+1568 
-1576 SAPNLLPPPS
+1576 
-1586 VTAMPSPSPAT
+1586 
-1597 STNPLLHCTC
+1597 
-1607 DGGGPGGAGI
+1607 PGTY
-1617 GGSGSG
+1617 
-1623 SGGGGGGASSNAPA
+1623 
-1637 SAHQD
+1637 
-1642 GHIHSLGG
+1642 GHIHSLSGM
-1650 INDDNL
+1650 NDDAL
-1656 IGLLSRITELE
+1656 VGLLSRITELE

-1682 QFMSRTDQ
+1682 QFMSRPDQ
-1690 AFPSEDK
+1690 AYPSEDK
-1697 PISKTQN
+1697 PISKTQG

-1716 NQIDKTFHTA
+1716 NQIDKTFHTS
-1726 PENLRASAVFN
+1726 PESLRASAVFN
-1737 AFLANLPQVLDQNHL
+1737 AFMANLPQVLDQNHL
-1752 IGGLILPSIMQII
+1752 IGGLILPSVMQVI
-1765 LYAPNPSNTAADC
+1765 LYAPNPNSNAADS

-1797 NWMLTILV
+1797 NWMFTMLV

-1812 TQPPHSA
+1812 TQPPQSGYVNSA
-1819 YVISA
+1819 I
-1824 MRMVMNS
+1824 RIIMNS

-1852 ASRSRDVSQPSLGT
+1852 TSRSRDVSQPSLGT
-1866 DPDEKDPSPPASPMF
+1866 DPDDKEQSPPASPMF

-1886 SAASKSKGQ
+1886 SGASKSKGQ

-1908 KYNDSSLE
+1908 KYNDSSLD

-1944 SFDDTVHYDETP
+1944 SFDDTIHFEEITP
-1956 LSKGDIQRSRAMR
+1956 SKLEALRNRRTAEDNLKNQ
-1969 AIEYE
+1969 
-1974 EKTTK
+1974 KT
-1979 PHHKSMITTKTG
+1979 MITTKTG
-1991 DTYTTKIRTS
+1991 DTYTTKIKTT
-2001 GAQEA
+2001 AAET
-2006 VSTTVVTTHARHS
+2006 VSTTVVATHSRHS

-2027 VTPLVGTDTAAETA
+2027 VTPLVGTEPSETA
-2041 IVSPPVDVHRA
+2041 IISPPVDVHRA
-2052 ITVRNK
+2052 VTVRNK
-2058 SLENAAASTSKMFAA
+2058 SQPSDMATSSTSKMFAA

-2082 GALQDIQTKSSDS
+2082 GALQDLPAKITDTKSQ
-2095 NSKSLTSSNGN
+2095 SSASGSRSGNGA
-2106 RSTNSS
+2106 SS
-2112 TESSDKRQQQQQQ
+2112 GESSDKKSSTKSSLTVEQ
-2125 PCTSQQTQQQHQA
+2125 PPIQGA
-2138 AISKKPIGRHK
+2138 ASKKPMGRHK
-2149 TIVECSAGTSSS
+2149 TIIECSAGTSSS
-2161 STGTDDSRLSANHK
+2161 SNGNDEVSRLSANYK
-2175 KPTGKSLKRSDKAY
+2175 KATTSKTLKSKSEKAY

-2208 MDATKLPAPK
+2208 LEQNNLPPPK
-2218 SIAALEIPT
+2218 NIAALEIPT
-2227 PERLLPIGTH
+2227 PERLLPIGTQ
-2237 ESVGGLVERMR
+2237 ESVAAIAERMR

-2268 STKDDVTPSSR
+2268 STKGDVTPSSR
-2279 TTSPRRLIKQVALE
+2279 TNSPRRLIKQVALE
-2293 SPPNAGIAGQQDLH
+2293 EPSTTQHGATTPLPKEDGGPDLH
-2307 SSILK
+2307 TSILK
-2312 SVTQEVR
+2312 AVQDGKSNGG
-2319 SATSA
+2319 AGGGG
-2324 AATTSISG
+2324 AATGAAG
-2332 THITT
+2332 TGNGNGSANIPTAT
-2337 KPEAP
+2337 ATRSDSSK
-2342 KRPRQKLAPFNVDAS
+2342 KPRQKMTPFAVDINAM
-2357 AIPDVRSRFA
+2357 PDIRSRYA
-2367 GAWPPPPYQPPE
+2367 GSWPPPPYQPPE
-2379 EVDDDGEE
+2379 DPDDDLDEAQE
-2387 SNENGNGHSSAAA
+2387 SSTQAPHIT

-2414 VCDRCTD
+2414 VCDRCSE
-2421 CGALIEEYTD
+2421 CGALLEEYTD
-2431 EDIGILIVILGTFI
+2431 EEIGLLIVILGTFI

-2459 LTLTSRICLTSTH
+2459 LTIASKISSTSTFA
-2472 SWQGENGPALVCSA
+2472 WQGENGPPLVCSA
-2486 QAVALQFI
+2486 QAMALQFL

-2502 PNGIFLQVFQTQVK
+2502 PNGIFLQILQTEVV
-2516 MKVRHNSFRSIARA
+2516 MKVRRTTFRSIAKA
-2530 LQDFQELNATHPIYM
+2530 LQDFQELNASSPIYM
-2545 VCESLQS
+2545 VCEALQA
-2552 KKSLPIEQLP
+2552 KKSLPLESLP
-2562 VIFRNMAEY
+2562 IIFRNMSEY
-2571 LQCVPTE
+2571 LQCVAPDANIVQSAW
-2578 LTTGPGV
+2578 P
-2585 WQQAMQAM
+2585 QAMASL

-2598 QVIVLLPNLDN
+2598 QVIVILPNITNHDYLLD
-2609 PEHLLGIM
+2609 LI
-2617 VATLKLNIV
+2617 VSTLRLNCV
-2626 PKTLLDPYSKIMGF
+2626 PKTLLDPYSKIVAY
-2640 CVQNTNLE
+2640 CVQHTNLE
-2648 YNSLYELCTLNM
+2648 YSVLYDICVYS
-2660 RTFSKDRDKM
+2660 RSFSRDRDKQY
-2670 LLCRQLIFE
+2670 LCRQLIFE
-2679 FVQALKFKTNIPDNN
+2679 FVQALKFKINIPDHN
-2694 LLMIIGFVLHD
+2694 LLMIIGFVLLD
-2705 AGGALPPGTIAGL
+2705 AGGTLPPGTL
-2718 PETAPPLTTN
+2718 PGIPEIPSALPTN
-2728 AADCMRQYV
+2728 ASDCLRQYI

-2758 GHVQNGLG
+2758 SQTQNGLG

-2774 KGAVAQYL
+2774 KGAVSQYL

-2789 NTRDNKSSSRYLP
+2789 NSRDNKAVARYLP
-2802 WLNNAP
+2802 WLYNAP

-2828 SWLLLGSLTHLA
+2828 SWLLLGSLTHMA
-2840 LTQRRNEHHTVP
+2840 LMQRRAAIH
-2852 IPLQQVPPTVP
+2852 ISPTANQP
-2863 PAAVHY
+2863 TTNTTTNPQTGGGGH
-2869 QHHHQH
+2869 H
-2875 PSATAPIAMP
+2875 PSTHPNSSHQP
-2885 VSQESSCHIADHIQV
+2885 VPQEASCHIADHIQV

-2923 TLCQLWTVYLEH
+2923 TLCQLWTVYLEQ
-2935 IARTSS
+2935 IAHTS
-2941 NAEGNT
+2941 NNPEGNT

-2960 CILQLVSHA
+2960 CILQLVSHS
-2969 RPPKESAGANVG
+2969 KHKDSN
-2981 SGGIADFTQN
+2981 DFSQN
-2991 PNAKT
+2991 S
-2996 PNAKLSEM
+2996 NAKLSEM

-3010 SLLEALKETNSTILG
+3010 SLLEALKETNSTILS

-3030 WSPVLSSQTQLSDTL
+3030 WSPVLSSHTQLSDTL

-3058 YVEQQTH
+3058 YEEQQTNN
-3065 PSDALLKWLQ
+3065 AEVLLKWLQ

>member
-1 MSDTF
+1 MRMSQL
-6 KNQLV
+6 QLV
-11 NMGTRAAAF
+11 FWPAFGNAKSLGSSFGNAKDLSDIMTGSFRVQLINMGTRAAAF
-20 QARLRCLHDS
+20 QAKLRALHEY
-30 HVRLLQNTQPAPS
+30 HVRLLHNVLPAPS
-43 GDDIANN
+43 GVDIANN
-50 IKYFVQTLLAVLKDV
+50 IKYFSQTLLTVLKDV
-65 RTSPHDLIRDPSEDP
+65 RTSPHELIRDPLEDP

-107 VQCGQIAFGKYL
+107 IQYGQIVFGKAL
-119 LQGLCC
+119 LQC
-125 LLPFLDKDLI
+125 LSCILPFLDKDLI

-140 LVSSTMSVLPTALH
+140 LVSSTISVLPPALH
-154 QDIINALCYYILPF
+154 QDIVNALCYYILPF

-173 TADEECQACQA
+173 SADEQECQACQS
-184 VSSVIMMVLQ
+184 VSSVIIMVLQ
-194 YSHNPAHHCQ
+194 YSKNPAHHCQ

-214 NVVKDILCVIA
+214 NVVKDILCVVA
-225 YGTSVSRSSAAKLL
+225 YGTAVSRSSAAKLL

-244 AFDPNLFDRKVLLS
+244 AFDANLFDRKVLLS
-258 KLTNDMVPFVCQCD
+258 KLTNDLVPFTCQREH
-272 QCPNTGNAEAAKVC
+272 CPNAGNAEAAKVC
-286 FDHGISTSY
+286 YDHSISITY
-295 AAERAPPLYLCI
+295 AQDCPPPLYLCI
-307 ECANEIHRKHAN
+307 ECANEIHREHAN

-337 NKNCRSTDKAAFS
+337 NKNCRSNEKSAFS

-358 SYNGYHPIRYCAQC
+358 SFNGNHPIRYCAQC

-385 VVHRSLQII
+385 VVHRSLQPA
-394 WQMDPEIQMHMVE
+394 WQMDPEMQMHMVE
-407 SVISLLREAKPLN
+407 SVVSLLREAKPLN
-420 FEPGKDGTDP
+420 FEPGKESSSSEA
-430 KKNGDNGTPDTISLE
+430 KKNGLSITPDNISLE

-460 RCTPTPEMPVEVLGR
+460 RCTPTPDTPVEVLGR

-488 CSYDVGSQIESTIEK
+488 YSYDAAGQIESTIEK
-503 LKVEHVCN
+503 LKVDHVCN
-511 WLKEICRLH
+511 WLKEICRIH

-579 WMEAITNDVG
+579 WMEAITNDVA
-589 EKELIELKIVLSK
+589 EKELNELKI
-602 ILDPEMS
+602 
-609 PLGFD
+609 
-614 AKTMYNFV
+614 
-622 AMRFEK
+622 K

-647 GILIPLVQLF
+647 EILIPLVQLF

-662 GVRIMKYGVQHE
+662 GVRIMKYGIQHE
-674 LMREKEGQTK
+674 LMREKEKDPQAQQQQQAK
-684 SPKTPSKEQKN
+684 APKTPCKESKAEMA
-695 ELGNPPRRSS
+695 NPPRRSS

-727 NRHMEFSTD
+727 NRHTEFSTD

-792 VCSLKV
+792 VCALKV

-803 CEASIMWHQ
+803 CEASTMWHQ

-817 VQFMAPLNPVRAPD
+817 VEFMAPLNPVRPPD

-853 EKSRDRDVS
+853 EKSRERDVS

-870 PLGPLGGFADILK
+870 PLGPLGGF
-883 LDQFFSD
+883 
-890 DGKIIIMAGP
+890 AGP

-913 GGVLVHMPHVCSNND
+913 GGVLVHMPHVCS
-928 NGRSVGSIELRKVH
+928 
-942 ATDEIMTAT
+942 IMTAT

-960 LASILPADRAI
+960 LASILPTDRAI

-992 SVIGENGGANG
+992 SVMGENGANG
-1003 STAGGAGENGS
+1003 STAAGGENGS
-1014 VSDDEEDEEDGED
+1014 GSDDEEEEEDSDD

-1038 TLEQLPQTL
+1038 TLDQLPQPL

-1060 KKPEILYYILQCLN
+1060 KKPEILYYVLQCLKT
-1074 VMALHGDALAK
+1074 MALHGDALAK
-1085 AAREHRGFF
+1085 AAREQRGFF

-1103 RNLWELCNA
+1103 KNLWELCNA
-1112 EHSHICQA
+1112 EHSHICQVC
-1120 GVPLLLH
+1120 VPLLLH

-1137 FWRVVQEAFHDTD
+1137 FWRVVQEAFHDVD

-1161 TVITRFMDSTPLRTE
+1161 TVITRFMDSTPLRSE

-1245 HNSLSDRRIL
+1245 HNSLSDRKML
-1255 TWEFFLNRFDTLFVE
+1255 GWEFFLNRFDTLFVE

-1281 SYLRDLRNSENG
+1281 SYLRDLRNSDNG
-1293 SEALSSKILKAR
+1293 SEALSAKILKAR
-1305 EALSQSDTSG
+1305 EALSQSDTTG

-1329 PYKRTMSAPASMIP
+1329 PYKRTMSAPASMAP

-1356 YSRQISAPI
+1356 YNRQVSAPI

-1379 GSSGN
+1379 GTGSS
-1384 HANVTSHSY
+1384 ANQNS
-1393 ASSSHPPTQHTRG
+1393 A
-1406 GHNHSHPYAHPHSSH
+1406 NHSVA
-1421 ATTSSKH
+1421 TSSNTLHTK
-1428 YSSTIASTTQPCP
+1428 SKVTTPCP
-1441 VHNPCTTN
+1441 VHQQVPHQPTQHQQHAHP
-1449 TTTTTTSI
+1449 
-1457 SHSHFFFSSNS
+1457 SHQYQYQHHPHTHQHYTGSS
-1468 PSTSTNTFT
+1468 
-1477 THFAHFTSSN
+1477 A
-1487 ALPPTSQPQ
+1487 Q
-1496 SVATFS
+1496 VATF
-1502 TLASSASHSQS
+1502 ASAHSQS
-1513 HQYLVHCVAPTPN
+1513 HQYLVHCVPPSH
-1526 QTFIAHSPM
+1526 HSPM
-1535 PTLREAE
+1535 PTLQEAE
-1542 PPQSS
+1542 TMLRFQAAQQPFQHPPTTTAS
-1547 MHILSTQKSSLPPH
+1547 H
-1561 QSHHASY
+1561 QTIAEQFRAPAPAPATTTAAITTTTTTTISATTSATAGPTFATSF

-1576 SAPNLLPPPS
+1576 SAPNLLPSQPA
-1586 VTAMPSPSPAT
+1586 VVAPSPSPSALAF
-1597 STNPLLHCTC
+1597 PMHCTC
-1607 DGGGPGGAGI
+1607 DVAPHSGVNIAGTT
-1617 GGSGSG
+1617 GSTT
-1623 SGGGGGGASSNAPA
+1623 ANP
-1637 SAHQD
+1637 D

-1650 INDDNL
+1650 LNDDNL

-1667 ESDRETIHLLVFLLM
+1667 ESDRETIHLLVFMLM

-1697 PISKTQN
+1697 PVTRTQN

-1716 NQIDKTFHTA
+1716 NQIDKTFHTT
-1726 PENLRASAVFN
+1726 PDSLRISAVFN

-1752 IGGLILPSIMQII
+1752 IGGLILPSVMQII
-1765 LYAPNPSNTAADC
+1765 LYAPNPTNTSGES
-1778 YQNLV
+1778 YQNIV
-1783 FNYSLWYLE
+1783 FNYSLWNLE

-1797 NWMLTILV
+1797 NWLFTLLV

-1812 TQPPHSA
+1812 TQPPLSG
-1819 YVISA
+1819 YIISA
-1824 MRMVMNS
+1824 IRMIMNS
-1831 LRNHFHQCRRIPT
+1831 LRGHFHQCRRIPT
-1844 TTILDIQG
+1844 TTILDIHG
-1852 ASRSRDVSQPSLGT
+1852 GVGGVARSRDVSQPSLGT
-1866 DPDEKDPSPPASPMF
+1866 DPDDKEASPPASPMF

-1908 KYNDSSLE
+1908 KYNDSSLD

-1944 SFDDTVHYDETP
+1944 SFDDTIHFEDVLPT
-1956 LSKGDIQRSRAMR
+1956 K
-1969 AIEYE
+1969 IESLRNRRPMEYSE
-1974 EKTTK
+1974 EKSTK
-1979 PHHKSMITTKTG
+1979 LHKSMITTKTG
-1991 DTYTTKIRTS
+1991 DTYSTKIKHTS
-2001 GAQEA
+2001 ES
-2006 VSTTVVTTHARHS
+2006 VSTTVVTTHTRHS

-2027 VTPLVGTDTAAETA
+2027 VTPLVGSETTETA

-2052 ITVRNK
+2052 VTVRNK

-2082 GALQDIQTKSSDS
+2082 GALQDVPTGSCKHGSSS
-2095 NSKSLTSSNGN
+2095 GSGSRSINGSSVAPA
-2106 RSTNSS
+2106 SS
-2112 TESSDKRQQQQQQ
+2112 APATVGVV
-2125 PCTSQQTQQQHQA
+2125 
-2138 AISKKPIGRHK
+2138 KPIGRHK

-2161 STGTDDSRLSANHK
+2161 SADEARQK
-2175 KPTGKSLKRSDKAY
+2175 KSHTKSLKRTDTSY

-2203 NPVDE
+2203 NPCDEVD
-2208 MDATKLPAPK
+2208 ASLLPPPK
-2218 SIAALEIPT
+2218 NIAALEIPT
-2227 PERLLPIGTH
+2227 PERLLPIGTQDT
-2237 ESVGGLVERMR
+2237 VAALVERVR
-2248 EGLNLPDISHLKQ
+2248 DGLNLPDISHLKQ
-2261 DSLDVSE
+2261 DSLDMSE
-2268 STKDDVTPSSR
+2268 STKDDVTPNSR
-2279 TTSPRRLIKQVALE
+2279 NNSPRRLIKQVALE
-2293 SPPNAGIAGQQDLH
+2293 SPPNPNAPATAPVTMTATTAVQAKPQSQMQSQMQSQPPQDLH
-2307 SSILK
+2307 TSILK
-2312 SVTQEVR
+2312 NVTQDLKQLPSQR
-2319 SATSA
+2319 QQNMAGPS
-2324 AATTSISG
+2324 TTSNSI
-2332 THITT
+2332 
-2337 KPEAP
+2337 
-2342 KRPRQKLAPFNVDAS
+2342 KRPRQKLAPFNVDS
-2357 AIPDVRSRFA
+2357 NAIPDIRSRFA
-2367 GAWPPPPYQPPE
+2367 GSWPPPPFQPAE
-2379 EVDDDGEE
+2379 EHD
-2387 SNENGNGHSSAAA
+2387 ENGEDSPDIANGHTTHTTHAHA
-2400 QPNRVSSR
+2400 PRGSSR

-2414 VCDRCTD
+2414 IVERCSD
-2421 CGALIEEYTD
+2421 CGAVIEEYTD
-2431 EDIGILIVILGTFI
+2431 EEIGIFIVILGTFI
-2445 HREPAMAAPFLPEI
+2445 HREPAIAAPFLPEV
-2459 LTLTSRICLTSTH
+2459 LTMTSRICLSSTH
-2472 SWQGENGPALVCSA
+2472 AWQGENGLPLASSA

-2502 PNGIFLQVFQTQVK
+2502 PNGIFLQVFQTQMK
-2516 MKVRHNSFRSIARA
+2516 IKVRHNHFRSIAKA
-2530 LQDFQELNATHPIYM
+2530 LQDFQDLNATSPIYM
-2545 VCESLQS
+2545 VCESLTS
-2552 KKSLPIEQLP
+2552 KKALPIEQLP
-2562 VIFRNMAEY
+2562 IIFRNMAEY
-2571 LQCVPTE
+2571 LQCMPTE
-2578 LTTGPGV
+2578 AGV
-2585 WQQAMQAM
+2585 GLAVWSQAMQAM

-2598 QVIVLLPNLDN
+2598 QVIVIMPSLSNAEYMLD
-2609 PEHLLGIM
+2609 LIA
-2617 VATLKLNIV
+2617 ATLRLNCV
-2626 PKTLLDPYSKIMGF
+2626 PKTLLDPYSKIMAY
-2640 CVQNTNLE
+2640 CVQHTNLE
-2648 YNSLYELCTLNM
+2648 YQTLYDLCTLNT
-2660 RTFSKDRDKM
+2660 RSFSKDRDKN
-2670 LLCRQLIFE
+2670 LLCRQMIFE
-2679 FVQALKFKTNIPDNN
+2679 FVQALKFKSNIPDHN
-2694 LLMIIGFVLHD
+2694 LLMIIGFVLLD
-2705 AGGALPPGTIAGL
+2705 AGGTLPPGALPGL
-2718 PETAPPLTTN
+2718 PDAAPVLTTN
-2728 AADCMRQYV
+2728 AADCLRQYI

-2758 GHVQNGLG
+2758 GQPSTGLG

-2789 NTRDNKSSSRYLP
+2789 NNRDNKAVSRYLP

-2828 SWLLLGSLTHLA
+2828 SWLLLGSLTHMA
-2840 LTQRRNEHHTVP
+2840 LMQRRQETQSLPPPPGANAAP
-2852 IPLQQVPPTVP
+2852 AQGQPQVAT
-2863 PAAVHY
+2863 VHY
-2869 QHHHQH
+2869 QHTGVTYSQ
-2875 PSATAPIAMP
+2875 P
-2885 VSQESSCHIADHIQV
+2885 VPQEASCHIADHIQV

-2923 TLCQLWTVYLEH
+2923 TLCQLWTVYLEQMAH
-2935 IARTSS
+2935 NTSS
-2941 NAEGNT
+2941 NAEGST
-2947 MGVLFEFWAKVTP
+2947 LGVLFEFWTKVTP
-2960 CILQLVSHA
+2960 CILQLVSHG
-2969 RPPKESAGANVG
+2969 RPANKELHAQPSV
-2981 SGGIADFTQN
+2981 DFQTQSVN
-2991 PNAKT
+2991 S
-2996 PNAKLSEM
+2996 KLSEM

-3010 SLLEALKETNSTILG
+3010 SLLEALKETNSTVLG
-3025 KLLPL
+3025 KLLPM
-3030 WSPVLSSQTQLSDTL
+3030 WSTVLSSQTQLSDTL

-3058 YVEQQTH
+3058 FEEQQTH
-3065 PSDALLKWLQ
+3065 KSEALLKWLQ

>member
-1 MSDTF
+1 MRMF
-6 KNQLV
+6 RFQLV
-11 NMGTRAAAF
+11 FRATLGNAKSLGSSFGNAKELSDIMTGSFKVQLINMGTRAAAF
-20 QARLRCLHDS
+20 QAKLRALHEY
-30 HVRLLQNTQPAPS
+30 HVRLLHNVLPAPS
-43 GDDIANN
+43 GVDIANN
-50 IKYFVQTLLAVLKDV
+50 IKYFSQTLLTVLKDV
-65 RTSPHDLIRDPSEDP
+65 RTSPHELIRDPLEDP

-107 VQCGQIAFGKYL
+107 IQYGQIVFGKAL
-119 LQGLCC
+119 LQCLCC
-125 LLPFLDKDLI
+125 ILPFLDKDLI

-140 LVSSTMSVLPTALH
+140 LVSSTISVLPPALH
-154 QDIINALCYYILPF
+154 QDIVNALCYYILPF

-173 TADEECQACQA
+173 SSDEQECQACQS

-194 YSHNPAHHCQ
+194 YSKNPAHHCQ

-214 NVVKDILCVIA
+214 NVVKDILCVVA
-225 YGTSVSRSSAAKLL
+225 YGTAVSRSSAAKLL

-258 KLTNDMVPFVCQCD
+258 KLTNDLVPFTCQREH
-272 QCPNTGNAEAAKVC
+272 CPNAGNAEAAKVC
-286 FDHGISTSY
+286 YDHSISITY
-295 AAERAPPLYLCI
+295 AQDCPPPLYLCI
-307 ECANEIHRKHAN
+307 ECANEIHREHTN

-337 NKNCRSTDKAAFS
+337 NKNCRSNEKSAFS

-358 SYNGYHPIRYCAQC
+358 SFNGNHPIRYCAQC

-385 VVHRSLQII
+385 VVHRSLQPA
-394 WQMDPEIQMHMVE
+394 WQMDPEMQMHMVE
-407 SVISLLREAKPLN
+407 SVVSLLREAKPLN
-420 FEPGKDGTDP
+420 FEPGKESLMDV
-430 KKNGDNGTPDTISLE
+430 KKNGSATTPDNISLE
-445 ERQMLGRYGIWLLVG
+445 ERQRLGRYGIWLLVG
-460 RCTPTPEMPVEVLGR
+460 RCTPTADTPVEVLGR

-488 CSYDVGSQIESTIEK
+488 YSYDAAGQVESTIEK
-503 LKVEHVCN
+503 LKIDHVCN
-511 WLKEICRLH
+511 WLKEICRIH

-579 WMEAITNDVG
+579 WMEAITNDVA
-589 EKELIELKIVLSK
+589 EKELNELKIVLSK

-622 AMRFEK
+622 AIRFEK

-647 GILIPLVQLF
+647 EILIPLVQLF

-662 GVRIMKYGVQHE
+662 GVRIMKYGIQHE
-674 LMREKEGQTK
+674 LMREKEKEPQTQQQAK
-684 SPKTPSKEQKN
+684 APKTPCKESKAEMA
-695 ELGNPPRRSS
+695 NPPRRSS

-727 NRHMEFSTD
+727 NRHTEFSTD

-792 VCSLKV
+792 VCALKV

-803 CEASIMWHQ
+803 CEASTMWHQ

-817 VQFMAPLNPVRAPD
+817 VEFMAPLNPVRPPD

-848 PESDK
+848 PESEK
-853 EKSRDRDVS
+853 EKTRDVS

-870 PLGPLGGFADILK
+870 PLGPLGGF
-883 LDQFFSD
+883 
-890 DGKIIIMAGP
+890 AGP

-913 GGVLVHMPHVCSNND
+913 GGVLVHMPHVCS
-928 NGRSVGSIELRKVH
+928 
-942 ATDEIMTAT
+942 IMTAT

-960 LASILPADRAI
+960 LASILPTDRAV

-992 SVIGENGGANG
+992 SVMGENGANG
-1003 STAGGAGENGS
+1003 STAGGENGS
-1014 VSDDEEDEEDGED
+1014 GSENDEEEEDSDD

-1038 TLEQLPQTL
+1038 TLDQLPQPL

-1060 KKPEILYYILQCLN
+1060 KKPEILYYVLQCLKT
-1074 VMALHGDALAK
+1074 MALHGDALTK
-1085 AAREHRGFF
+1085 AAKEQRGFF

-1103 RNLWELCNA
+1103 KNLWELCNA
-1112 EHSHICQA
+1112 EHSHICQVC
-1120 GVPLLLH
+1120 VPLLLH

-1137 FWRVVQEAFHDTD
+1137 FWRVVQEAFHDVD

-1161 TVITRFMDSTPLRTE
+1161 TVITRFMDSTPLRSE

-1245 HNSLSDRRIL
+1245 HNSLSDRKIL
-1255 TWEFFLNRFDTLFVE
+1255 SWEFFLNRFDTLFVE

-1281 SYLRDLRNSENG
+1281 SYLRDLRNSDNG
-1293 SEALSSKILKAR
+1293 SEALSAKILKAR

-1329 PYKRTMSAPASMIP
+1329 PYKRTMSAPASMAP

-1356 YSRQISAPI
+1356 YSRQVSAPI

-1379 GSSGN
+1379 GTSSGN
-1384 HANVTSHSY
+1384 QNTNTASHSV
-1393 ASSSHPPTQHTRG
+1393 ATTSNTRSKAPTPCPIHQAHSHNTAFSYHPHQHQ
-1406 GHNHSHPYAHPHSSH
+1406 HQHPHSHPHTLQHHPHHTGSS
-1421 ATTSSKH
+1421 A
-1428 YSSTIASTTQPCP
+1428 P
-1441 VHNPCTTN
+1441 
-1449 TTTTTTSI
+1449 
-1457 SHSHFFFSSNS
+1457 
-1468 PSTSTNTFT
+1468 
-1477 THFAHFTSSN
+1477 
-1487 ALPPTSQPQ
+1487 
-1496 SVATFS
+1496 VATF
-1502 TLASSASHSQS
+1502 ASAHSQS
-1513 HQYLVHCVAPTPN
+1513 HQYLVHCVPPSH
-1526 QTFIAHSPM
+1526 HSPL
-1535 PTLREAE
+1535 PTLQEAE
-1542 PPQSS
+1542 TRLRTQAAQQSLQQAAPAQSTTASTQQQQQSS
-1547 MHILSTQKSSLPPH
+1547 EQTRAPSQTTVVAAVGGLATSSFTTGAPQATTVHSFATSL
-1561 QSHHASY
+1561 

-1576 SAPNLLPPPS
+1576 SAPNLLPPQPA
-1586 VTAMPSPSPAT
+1586 VAAPSPSPSALAY
-1597 STNPLLHCTC
+1597 PMHCTC
-1607 DGGGPGGAGI
+1607 DVAPHP
-1617 GGSGSG
+1617 
-1623 SGGGGGGASSNAPA
+1623 GASTTGTTGTTGSSTANP
-1637 SAHQD
+1637 D

-1650 INDDNL
+1650 LNDENL

-1667 ESDRETIHLLVFLLM
+1667 ESDRETIHLLVFMLM

-1697 PISKTQN
+1697 PMTRTQN

-1716 NQIDKTFHTA
+1716 NQIDKTFHTT
-1726 PENLRASAVFN
+1726 PESLRVSAVFN

-1752 IGGLILPSIMQII
+1752 IGGLMLPSVMQII
-1765 LYAPNPSNTAADC
+1765 LYAPNPTSTSGES
-1778 YQNLV
+1778 YQNIV

-1797 NWMLTILV
+1797 NWLFTLLV

-1812 TQPPHSA
+1812 TQPPLSG

-1824 MRMVMNS
+1824 IRMIMNS
-1831 LRNHFHQCRRIPT
+1831 LRGHFHQCRRIPT
-1844 TTILDIQG
+1844 TTILDIQTSVGG
-1852 ASRSRDVSQPSLGT
+1852 AARSRDVSQPSLGT
-1866 DPDEKDPSPPASPMF
+1866 DPDDKEASPPASPMF

-1908 KYNDSSLE
+1908 KYNDSSLD

-1944 SFDDTVHYDETP
+1944 SFDDAIHFDDMLPTKIESLRNRRT
-1956 LSKGDIQRSRAMR
+1956 
-1969 AIEYE
+1969 IEYSE
-1974 EKTTK
+1974 EKSK
-1979 PHHKSMITTKTG
+1979 APKSMITTKTG
-1991 DTYTTKIRTS
+1991 DTYSTKIKTNES
-2001 GAQEA
+2001 

-2027 VTPLVGTDTAAETA
+2027 VTPLVGSETTETA

-2052 ITVRNK
+2052 VTVRNK

-2082 GALQDIQTKSSDS
+2082 GALQDVPTTSG
-2095 NSKSLTSSNGN
+2095 SKPSTSSSTTGNGN
-2106 RSTNSS
+2106 RSTNGATATLASNIAKS
-2112 TESSDKRQQQQQQ
+2112 
-2125 PCTSQQTQQQHQA
+2125 
-2138 AISKKPIGRHK
+2138 IGRHK
-2149 TIVECSAGTSSS
+2149 TIVECSAATSSS
-2161 STGTDDSRLSANHK
+2161 SVDDSRQK
-2175 KPTGKSLKRSDKAY
+2175 KSQTKSLKRTDKPY

-2203 NPVDE
+2203 NPCDE
-2208 MDATKLPAPK
+2208 LDASLLPPSK
-2218 SIAALEIPT
+2218 NIAALEIPT
-2227 PERLLPIGTH
+2227 PERLLPIGTQDT
-2237 ESVGGLVERMR
+2237 VATLVERMR
-2248 EGLNLPDISHLKQ
+2248 DGLNLPDISHLKQ

-2268 STKDDVTPSSR
+2268 STKDDVTHSSR
-2279 TTSPRRLIKQVALE
+2279 NNSPRRLIKQVALE
-2293 SPPNAGIAGQQDLH
+2293 SPPNPNAPVATPVAPSQHLPQSQTHQDLH
-2307 SSILK
+2307 TSILK
-2312 SVTQEVR
+2312 NVTQDLRQQSSER
-2319 SATSA
+2319 QPQATGTS
-2324 AATTSISG
+2324 TTSNSV
-2332 THITT
+2332 
-2337 KPEAP
+2337 
-2342 KRPRQKLAPFNVDAS
+2342 KRPRQKLAPFNVDTN
-2357 AIPDVRSRFA
+2357 AIPDIRSRFA
-2367 GAWPPPPYQPPE
+2367 GSWPPPPPVQPTEEHDEEGEDSPE
-2379 EVDDDGEE
+2379 AA
-2387 SNENGNGHSSAAA
+2387 NGHAAHSTAHA
-2400 QPNRVSSR
+2400 QRGSSR
-2408 RVGDYT
+2408 RVGNYT
-2414 VCDRCTD
+2414 IVDRCSD
-2421 CGALIEEYTD
+2421 CGAVIEEYTD
-2431 EDIGILIVILGTFI
+2431 EEIGIFIVILGTFI
-2445 HREPAMAAPFLPEI
+2445 HREPAIAAPFLPEV
-2459 LTLTSRICLTSTH
+2459 LTMTSRICLSGTH
-2472 SWQGENGPALVCSA
+2472 SWQGENGPPLASSA

-2502 PNGIFLQVFQTQVK
+2502 PNGIFLQVFQTQ
-2516 MKVRHNSFRSIARA
+2516 MKIKIRHNHFRSIAKA
-2530 LQDFQELNATHPIYM
+2530 LQDFQDLNATSPIYM
-2545 VCESLQS
+2545 VCDSLTS
-2552 KKSLPIEQLP
+2552 KKALPIDQLP
-2562 VIFRNMAEY
+2562 IIFRNMAEY
-2571 LQCVPTE
+2571 LQCVPVE
-2578 LTTGPGV
+2578 AGV
-2585 WQQAMQAM
+2585 GLAVWSQAMQAV

-2598 QVIVLLPNLDN
+2598 QVIVIMPSLSNAEYMLD
-2609 PEHLLGIM
+2609 LI
-2617 VATLKLNIV
+2617 VATLRLNCV
-2626 PKTLLDPYSKIMGF
+2626 PKTLLDPYSKIMAY
-2640 CVQNTNLE
+2640 CVQHTNLE
-2648 YNSLYELCTLNM
+2648 YQTLYDLCTLSTRSFN
-2660 RTFSKDRDKM
+2660 KDRDKN
-2670 LLCRQLIFE
+2670 LLCRQMIFE
-2679 FVQALKFKTNIPDNN
+2679 FVQALKFKSNIPDHN
-2694 LLMIIGFVLHD
+2694 LLMIIGFVLLD
-2705 AGGALPPGTIAGL
+2705 AGGTLPPGAL
-2718 PETAPPLTTN
+2718 PDLPDAAPVLTTN
-2728 AADCMRQYV
+2728 AADCLRQYI

-2758 GHVQNGLG
+2758 GQTSNGLG

-2789 NTRDNKSSSRYLP
+2789 NSRDNKAVSRYLP

-2828 SWLLLGSLTHLA
+2828 SWLLLGSLTHMA
-2840 LTQRRNEHHTVP
+2840 LMQRRQETHT
-2852 IPLQQVPPTVP
+2852 LPPVLPPNVAPGQGQP
-2863 PAAVHY
+2863 PAASVHY
-2869 QHHHQH
+2869 QHQGVTY
-2875 PSATAPIAMP
+2875 SQP
-2885 VSQESSCHIADHIQV
+2885 VPQEASCHIADHIQV

-2923 TLCQLWTVYLEH
+2923 TLCQLWTVYLEQMAH
-2935 IARTSS
+2935 NTNS
-2941 NAEGNT
+2941 NAEGST
-2947 MGVLFEFWAKVTP
+2947 LGVLFEFWTKVTP
-2960 CILQLVSHA
+2960 SILQLVSHA
-2969 RPPKESAGANVG
+2969 KPPNKELHAQASV
-2981 SGGIADFTQN
+2981 DFQTQSTN
-2991 PNAKT
+2991 S
-2996 PNAKLSEM
+2996 KLSEM

-3010 SLLEALKETNSTILG
+3010 SLLEALKETNSTVLG
-3025 KLLPL
+3025 KLLPM
-3030 WSPVLSSQTQLSDTL
+3030 WSTVLSSQTQLSDTL

-3058 YVEQQTH
+3058 FEEQQTH
-3065 PSDALLKWLQ
+3065 KSEALLKWLQ
-3075 RLQFKMGQI
+3075 HLQFKMGQI

>member
-1 MSDTF
+1 MTENF
-6 KNQLV
+6 RTQLV
-11 NMGTRAAAF
+11 NMGTRAQAF
-20 QARLRCLHDS
+20 KAKLRCLHEH
-30 HVRLLQNTQPAPS
+30 HVRLLHNVLPAPS
-43 GDDIANN
+43 GVDIANN
-50 IKYFVQTLLAVLKDV
+50 IKYFSQTLLTVLKDV
-65 RTSPHDLIRDPSEDP
+65 RTSPHDLIRNPSEDP
-80 TRMSAYPNLEYG
+80 TRMSAYPTLEYG

-107 VQCGQIAFGKYL
+107 IQYGQIVFGKAL
-119 LQGLCC
+119 LQCLCC
-125 LLPFLDKDLI
+125 ILPFLDKDLI

-140 LVSSTMSVLPTALH
+140 LASSTISVLPPALH
-154 QDIINALCYYILPF
+154 QDIVNALCYYILPF

-173 TADEECQACQA
+173 SADEQESQACQS

-194 YSHNPAHHCQ
+194 YSNNPAHHCQ

-258 KLTNDMVPFVCQCD
+258 KLTNDLVPFVCQREH
-272 QCPNTGNAEAAKVC
+272 CPNAGNAEAAKVC
-286 FDHGISTSY
+286 FDHSISITY
-295 AAERAPPLYLCI
+295 APDCPPPLYLCI
-307 ECANEIHRKHAN
+307 ECANEIHREHAN

-337 NKNCRSTDKAAFS
+337 NKNCRSTEKSAFS

-358 SYNGYHPIRYCAQC
+358 SYNGNHPIRYCSQC

-385 VVHRSLQII
+385 VVHRSLPPA
-394 WQMDPEIQMHMVE
+394 WQMDPEMQMHMVE
-407 SVISLLREAKPLN
+407 CVVSLLREAKPLN
-420 FEPGKDGTDP
+420 CEPGKESSDS
-430 KKNGDNGTPDTISLE
+430 KKNGSGGVGGGGGGGNGIMPDAISPE

-460 RCTPTPEMPVEVLGR
+460 RCTPTADTPVEILGR

-488 CSYDVGSQIESTIEK
+488 YSYDAGQIESTIEK
-503 LKVEHVCN
+503 LKTEHVVG
-511 WLKEICRLH
+511 WLKEICRIH
-520 YNVFISCLL
+520 YNVFTSCLL

-544 LASRTSHLKEG
+544 LASKTSHLKEG

-579 WMEAITNDVG
+579 WMEAITNDVA
-589 EKELIELKIVLSK
+589 EKELNELKIVLSK

-622 AMRFEK
+622 AIRFEK
-628 TTAKVQQQALHW
+628 TTAKVQQQALRW
-640 LQILTKL
+640 LQILSKL

-674 LMREKEGQTK
+674 LMREKEGGGICRSGVK
-684 SPKTPSKEQKN
+684 AIPREPKN
-695 ELGNPPRRSS
+695 DPPRRSS

-713 SGNTSAISDDEAPT
+713 SGNTSEISDDDGST
-727 NRHMEFSTD
+727 NGHPEFSTD
-736 AEHNLTCC
+736 SEHNLTCC

-752 KQMELQDVEQHM
+752 KQMELQDIEQHL
-764 GIHTSV
+764 GIHTTV
-770 CENVSRLIKCMVTAA
+770 CENVSRLLKCMVTAA

-792 VCSLKV
+792 VCLLKV
-798 AECAY
+798 AECGY

-817 VQFMAPLNPVRAPD
+817 VQFMAPLNPLRPPD
-831 VPIEDI
+831 VPIEEI

-853 EKSRDRDVS
+853 EKTRERDVS

-870 PLGPLGGFADILK
+870 PLGPLGGF
-883 LDQFFSD
+883 S
-890 DGKIIIMAGP
+890 GP

-913 GGVLVHMPHVCSNND
+913 GGVLVHMPHVCSKND
-928 NGRSVGSIELRKVH
+928 NGHSVDSIELRKVH

-960 LASILPADRAI
+960 LASILPPDRAI

-992 SVIGENGGANG
+992 SVLGGDNGNG
-1003 STAGGAGENGS
+1003 STGGAVGLENGS
-1014 VSDDEEDEEDGED
+1014 LSDEDEEDDDDEN

-1038 TLEQLPQTL
+1038 TLDTLPQTL

-1060 KKPEILYYILQCLN
+1060 KKPEILYYVLQCLN
-1074 VMALHGDALAK
+1074 VMALHGDALTK

-1103 RNLWELCNA
+1103 KNLWELCNA
-1112 EHSHICQA
+1112 EHSHICQV

-1245 HNSLSDRRIL
+1245 HNSLSDRKVL

-1270 AQINL
+1270 AQITL

-1305 EALSQSDTSG
+1305 EALSQNDSATVG
-1315 SMAKTLSASFGTKW
+1315 MAKTLSASFGTKW

-1348 FVPEKEKI
+1348 FVPDKEKI

-1371 RFGLGQFL
+1371 RFGL
-1379 GSSGN
+1379 
-1384 HANVTSHSY
+1384 
-1393 ASSSHPPTQHTRG
+1393 
-1406 GHNHSHPYAHPHSSH
+1406 
-1421 ATTSSKH
+1421 
-1428 YSSTIASTTQPCP
+1428 
-1441 VHNPCTTN
+1441 
-1449 TTTTTTSI
+1449 
-1457 SHSHFFFSSNS
+1457 
-1468 PSTSTNTFT
+1468 
-1477 THFAHFTSSN
+1477 
-1487 ALPPTSQPQ
+1487 
-1496 SVATFS
+1496 
-1502 TLASSASHSQS
+1502 
-1513 HQYLVHCVAPTPN
+1513 
-1526 QTFIAHSPM
+1526 
-1535 PTLREAE
+1535 
-1542 PPQSS
+1542 
-1547 MHILSTQKSSLPPH
+1547 
-1561 QSHHASY
+1561 
-1568 HSHFQKHP
+1568 
-1576 SAPNLLPPPS
+1576 
-1586 VTAMPSPSPAT
+1586 
-1597 STNPLLHCTC
+1597 
-1607 DGGGPGGAGI
+1607 
-1617 GGSGSG
+1617 
-1623 SGGGGGGASSNAPA
+1623 
-1637 SAHQD
+1637 D
-1642 GHIHSLGG
+1642 GHIHSLSGM
-1650 INDDNL
+1650 NDDAL
-1656 IGLLSRITELE
+1656 VGLLSRITELE

-1682 QFMSRTDQ
+1682 QFMSRPDQ
-1690 AFPSEDK
+1690 AYPSEDK
-1697 PISKTQN
+1697 PISKTQG

-1716 NQIDKTFHTA
+1716 NQIDKTFHTS
-1726 PENLRASAVFN
+1726 PESLRASAVFN
-1737 AFLANLPQVLDQNHL
+1737 AFMANLPQVLDQNHL
-1752 IGGLILPSIMQII
+1752 IGGLILPSVMQVI
-1765 LYAPNPSNTAADC
+1765 LYAPNPNSNAADS

-1797 NWMLTILV
+1797 NWMFTMLV

-1812 TQPPHSA
+1812 TQPPQSGYVNSA
-1819 YVISA
+1819 I
-1824 MRMVMNS
+1824 RIIMNS

-1852 ASRSRDVSQPSLGT
+1852 TSRSRDVSQPSLGT
-1866 DPDEKDPSPPASPMF
+1866 DPDDKEQSPPASPMF

-1886 SAASKSKGQ
+1886 SGASKSKGQ

-1908 KYNDSSLE
+1908 KYNDSSLD

-1944 SFDDTVHYDETP
+1944 SFDDTIHFEEITP
-1956 LSKGDIQRSRAMR
+1956 SKLEALRNRRTAEDNLKNQ
-1969 AIEYE
+1969 
-1974 EKTTK
+1974 KT
-1979 PHHKSMITTKTG
+1979 MITTKTG
-1991 DTYTTKIRTS
+1991 DTYTTKIKTT
-2001 GAQEA
+2001 AAET
-2006 VSTTVVTTHARHS
+2006 VSTTVVATHSRHS

-2027 VTPLVGTDTAAETA
+2027 VTPLVGTEPSETA
-2041 IVSPPVDVHRA
+2041 IISPPVDVHRA
-2052 ITVRNK
+2052 VTVRNK
-2058 SLENAAASTSKMFAA
+2058 SQPSDMATSSTSKMFAA

-2082 GALQDIQTKSSDS
+2082 GALQDLPAKITDTKSQ
-2095 NSKSLTSSNGN
+2095 SSASGSRSGNGA
-2106 RSTNSS
+2106 SS
-2112 TESSDKRQQQQQQ
+2112 GESSDKKSSTKSSLTVEQ
-2125 PCTSQQTQQQHQA
+2125 PPIQGA
-2138 AISKKPIGRHK
+2138 ASKKPMGRHK
-2149 TIVECSAGTSSS
+2149 TIIECSAGTSSS
-2161 STGTDDSRLSANHK
+2161 SNGNDEVSRLSANYK
-2175 KPTGKSLKRSDKAY
+2175 KATTSKTLKSKSEKAY

-2208 MDATKLPAPK
+2208 LEQNNLPPPK
-2218 SIAALEIPT
+2218 NIAALEIPT
-2227 PERLLPIGTH
+2227 PERLLPIGTQ
-2237 ESVGGLVERMR
+2237 ESVAAIAERMR

-2268 STKDDVTPSSR
+2268 STKGDVTPSSR
-2279 TTSPRRLIKQVALE
+2279 TNSPRRLIKQVALE
-2293 SPPNAGIAGQQDLH
+2293 EPSTTQHGATTPLPKEDGGPDLH
-2307 SSILK
+2307 TSILK
-2312 SVTQEVR
+2312 AVQDGKSNGG
-2319 SATSA
+2319 AGGGG
-2324 AATTSISG
+2324 AATGAAG
-2332 THITT
+2332 TGNGNGSANIPTAT
-2337 KPEAP
+2337 ATRSDSSK
-2342 KRPRQKLAPFNVDAS
+2342 KPRQKMTPFAVDINAM
-2357 AIPDVRSRFA
+2357 PDIRSRYA
-2367 GAWPPPPYQPPE
+2367 GSWPPPPYQPPE
-2379 EVDDDGEE
+2379 DPDDDLDEAQE
-2387 SNENGNGHSSAAA
+2387 SSTQAPHIT

-2414 VCDRCTD
+2414 VCDRCSE
-2421 CGALIEEYTD
+2421 CGALLEEYTD
-2431 EDIGILIVILGTFI
+2431 EEIGLLIVILGTFI

-2459 LTLTSRICLTSTH
+2459 LTIASKISSTSTFA
-2472 SWQGENGPALVCSA
+2472 WQGENGPPLVCSA
-2486 QAVALQFI
+2486 QAMALQFL

-2502 PNGIFLQVFQTQVK
+2502 PNGIFLQILQTEVV
-2516 MKVRHNSFRSIARA
+2516 MKVRRTTFRSIAKA
-2530 LQDFQELNATHPIYM
+2530 LQDFQELNASSPIYM
-2545 VCESLQS
+2545 VCEALQA
-2552 KKSLPIEQLP
+2552 KKSLPLESLP
-2562 VIFRNMAEY
+2562 IIFRNMSEY
-2571 LQCVPTE
+2571 LQCVAPDANIVQSAW
-2578 LTTGPGV
+2578 P
-2585 WQQAMQAM
+2585 QAMASL

-2598 QVIVLLPNLDN
+2598 QVIVILPNITNHDYLLD
-2609 PEHLLGIM
+2609 LI
-2617 VATLKLNIV
+2617 VSTLRLNCV
-2626 PKTLLDPYSKIMGF
+2626 PKTLLDPYSKIVAY
-2640 CVQNTNLE
+2640 CVQHTNLE
-2648 YNSLYELCTLNM
+2648 YSVLYDICVYS
-2660 RTFSKDRDKM
+2660 RSFSRDRDKQY
-2670 LLCRQLIFE
+2670 LCRQLIFE
-2679 FVQALKFKTNIPDNN
+2679 FVQALKFKINIPDHN
-2694 LLMIIGFVLHD
+2694 LLMIIGFVLLD
-2705 AGGALPPGTIAGL
+2705 AGGTLPPGTL
-2718 PETAPPLTTN
+2718 PGIPEIPSALPTN
-2728 AADCMRQYV
+2728 ASDCLRQYI

-2758 GHVQNGLG
+2758 SQTQNGLG

-2774 KGAVAQYL
+2774 KGAVSQYL

-2789 NTRDNKSSSRYLP
+2789 NSRDNKAVARYLP
-2802 WLNNAP
+2802 WLYNAP

-2828 SWLLLGSLTHLA
+2828 SWLLLGSLTHMA
-2840 LTQRRNEHHTVP
+2840 LMQRRAAIH
-2852 IPLQQVPPTVP
+2852 ISPTANQP
-2863 PAAVHY
+2863 TTNTTTNPQTGGGGH
-2869 QHHHQH
+2869 H
-2875 PSATAPIAMP
+2875 PSTHPNSSHQP
-2885 VSQESSCHIADHIQV
+2885 VPQEASCHIADHIQV

-2923 TLCQLWTVYLEH
+2923 TLCQLWTVYLEQ
-2935 IARTSS
+2935 IAHTS
-2941 NAEGNT
+2941 NNPEGNT

-2960 CILQLVSHA
+2960 CILQLVSHS
-2969 RPPKESAGANVG
+2969 KHKDSN
-2981 SGGIADFTQN
+2981 DFSQN
-2991 PNAKT
+2991 S
-2996 PNAKLSEM
+2996 NAKLSEM

-3010 SLLEALKETNSTILG
+3010 SLLEALKETNSTILS

-3030 WSPVLSSQTQLSDTL
+3030 WSPVLSSHTQLSDTL

-3058 YVEQQTH
+3058 YEEQQTNN
-3065 PSDALLKWLQ
+3065 AEVLLKWLQ

>member
-1 MSDTF
+1 MTGSF
-6 KNQLV
+6 KVQLI

-20 QARLRCLHDS
+20 QAKLRALHEY
-30 HVRLLQNTQPAPS
+30 HVRLLHNVLPAPS
-43 GDDIANN
+43 GVDIANN
-50 IKYFVQTLLAVLKDV
+50 IKYFSQTLLTVLKDV
-65 RTSPHDLIRDPSEDP
+65 RTSPHELIRDPLEDP

-107 VQCGQIAFGKYL
+107 IQYGQIVFGKAL
-119 LQGLCC
+119 LQC
-125 LLPFLDKDLI
+125 LSCILPFLDKDLI

-140 LVSSTMSVLPTALH
+140 LVSSTISVLPPALH
-154 QDIINALCYYILPF
+154 QCIINALCYYILPF

-173 TADEECQACQA
+173 SSDEQECQACQS

-194 YSHNPAHHCQ
+194 YSNNPAHHCQ

-214 NVVKDILCVIA
+214 NVVKDILCVVA
-225 YGTSVSRSSAAKLL
+225 YGTAVSRTSAAKLL

-244 AFDPNLFDRKVLLS
+244 AFNANLFDRKVLLS
-258 KLTNDMVPFVCQCD
+258 KLT
-272 QCPNTGNAEAAKVC
+272 TAG
-286 FDHGISTSY
+286 
-295 AAERAPPLYLCI
+295 
-307 ECANEIHRKHAN
+307 
-319 LEFGDILHPM
+319 
-329 QQVSMVCE
+329 QV
-337 NKNCRSTDKAAFS
+337 
-350 ICFSTECA
+350 
-358 SYNGYHPIRYCAQC
+358 
-372 HSNRHNSRRGGDH
+372 
-385 VVHRSLQII
+385 
-394 WQMDPEIQMHMVE
+394 
-407 SVISLLREAKPLN
+407 
-420 FEPGKDGTDP
+420 
-430 KKNGDNGTPDTISLE
+430 
-445 ERQMLGRYGIWLLVG
+445 
-460 RCTPTPEMPVEVLGR
+460 
-475 ILSML
+475 
-480 FHWFHVTA
+480 
-488 CSYDVGSQIESTIEK
+488 ESTIEK
-503 LKVEHVCN
+503 LKVDHVCN
-511 WLKEICRLH
+511 WLKDICRIH

-579 WMEAITNDVG
+579 WMEAITNDVA
-589 EKELIELKIVLSK
+589 EKELNELKI
-602 ILDPEMS
+602 
-609 PLGFD
+609 
-614 AKTMYNFV
+614 
-622 AMRFEK
+622 

-647 GILIPLVQLF
+647 EILIPLVQLF

-662 GVRIMKYGVQHE
+662 GVRIMKYGIQHE
-674 LMREKEGQTK
+674 LMREKDAQSQSLAKT
-684 SPKTPSKEQKN
+684 PKTPCKESKETKADMA
-695 ELGNPPRRSS
+695 NPPRRSS

-727 NRHMEFSTD
+727 NRHTEFSTD

-792 VCSLKV
+792 VCALKV

-812 LSTKL
+812 LATKL
-817 VQFMAPLNPVRAPD
+817 VQFMAPLNPVRPPD

-853 EKSRDRDVS
+853 EKTRDRDVS

-870 PLGPLGGFADILK
+870 PLGPLGGF
-883 LDQFFSD
+883 
-890 DGKIIIMAGP
+890 AGP

-913 GGVLVHMPHVCSNND
+913 GGVLVHMPHVCS
-928 NGRSVGSIELRKVH
+928 
-942 ATDEIMTAT
+942 IMTAT

-960 LASILPADRAI
+960 LASILPTDRAI

-992 SVIGENGGANG
+992 SVMGENGANG
-1003 STAGGAGENGS
+1003 GAACGGGENGS
-1014 VSDDEEDEEDGED
+1014 GSEEDEEEEDSDD

-1038 TLEQLPQTL
+1038 TLDTLPQPL

-1060 KKPEILYYILQCLN
+1060 KKPEILYYVLQCLN
-1074 VMALHGDALAK
+1074 TMALHGDALAK
-1085 AAREHRGFF
+1085 AAREQRGFF

-1103 RNLWELCNA
+1103 KNLWELCNA
-1112 EHSHICQA
+1112 EHSHICQV

-1161 TVITRFMDSTPLRTE
+1161 TVITRFMDSTPLRSE

-1245 HNSLSDRRIL
+1245 HNSLSDRKML
-1255 TWEFFLNRFDTLFVE
+1255 GWEFFLNRFDTLFVE

-1281 SYLRDLRNSENG
+1281 SYLRDLRNSDNG
-1293 SEALSSKILKAR
+1293 SEALSAKIQKAR

-1315 SMAKTLSASFGTKW
+1315 GMAKTLSASFGTKW
-1329 PYKRTMSAPASMIP
+1329 PYKRTMSAPASMAP

-1356 YSRQISAPI
+1356 YSRQVSAPI

-1379 GSSGN
+1379 GSSSGGASGSSQSVN
-1384 HANVTSHSY
+1384 PAATA
-1393 ASSSHPPTQHTRG
+1393 ASSSRPKPP
-1406 GHNHSHPYAHPHSSH
+1406 
-1421 ATTSSKH
+1421 
-1428 YSSTIASTTQPCP
+1428 PCP
-1441 VHNPCTTN
+1441 VHQPAHTAFPYHTHHHHPHAHHPYPHPHPHHHPHHHAGSSAHVATTA
-1449 TTTTTTSI
+1449 TTSAGLV
-1457 SHSHFFFSSNS
+1457 
-1468 PSTSTNTFT
+1468 ST
-1477 THFAHFTSSN
+1477 
-1487 ALPPTSQPQ
+1487 
-1496 SVATFS
+1496 
-1502 TLASSASHSQS
+1502 HSQS
-1513 HQYLVHCVAPTPN
+1513 HQYLVHCVPPSH
-1526 QTFIAHSPM
+1526 HSPM
-1535 PTLREAE
+1535 PTLQEAE
-1542 PPQSS
+1542 TLLRSQAAADAAAASGS
-1547 MHILSTQKSSLPPH
+1547 FGGSLGHPGQEAAAVGTGTAGGSAGNPNPH
-1561 QSHHASY
+1561 HSF

-1576 SAPNLLPPPS
+1576 SAPNLLPPPP
-1586 VTAMPSPSPAT
+1586 APSPSP
-1597 STNPLLHCTC
+1597 STLAFPMHCTC
-1607 DGGGPGGAGI
+1607 DAAPHPHPQVSGAAAT
-1617 GGSGSG
+1617 GS
-1623 SGGGGGGASSNAPA
+1623 AANP
-1637 SAHQD
+1637 D

-1650 INDDNL
+1650 LNDDNL

-1667 ESDRETIHLLVFLLM
+1667 ESDRETIHLLVFMLM

-1690 AFPSEDK
+1690 AYPSEEK
-1697 PISKTQN
+1697 PMTKTQN

-1716 NQIDKTFHTA
+1716 NQIDKTFHTT
-1726 PENLRASAVFN
+1726 PESLRVSAVFN

-1752 IGGLILPSIMQII
+1752 IGGLILPSVMQII
-1765 LYAPNPSNTAADC
+1765 LYAPNPTSTSGES
-1778 YQNLV
+1778 YQNIV
-1783 FNYSLWYLE
+1783 FNYSLWHLE

-1797 NWMLTILV
+1797 NWLFTLLV

-1812 TQPPHSA
+1812 TQPPLSG
-1819 YVISA
+1819 YVIA
-1824 MRMVMNS
+1824 GIRLIMNS
-1831 LRNHFHQCRRIPT
+1831 LRGHFHQCRRIPT

-1852 ASRSRDVSQPSLGT
+1852 VGGAARSRDVSQPSLGT
-1866 DPDEKDPSPPASPMF
+1866 DPDDKEASPPASPMF

-1886 SAASKSKGQ
+1886 SAASKSKG

-1908 KYNDSSLE
+1908 KYNDSSLD

-1944 SFDDTVHYDETP
+1944 SFDDTIHFEDVMP
-1956 LSKGDIQRSRAMR
+1956 RNRRAL
-1969 AIEYE
+1969 EYTE
-1974 EKTTK
+1974 EKSTK
-1979 PHHKSMITTKTG
+1979 SHKSMITTKVG
-1991 DTYTTKIRTS
+1991 DTYTTKIKATTTS
-2001 GAQEA
+2001 E
-2006 VSTTVVTTHARHS
+2006 TLVTTHTRHS

-2027 VTPLVGTDTAAETA
+2027 VTPLVGAETTETA

-2052 ITVRNK
+2052 VTVRNK

-2082 GALQDIQTKSSDS
+2082 GALQDMPAAVERKAGSSS
-2095 NSKSLTSSNGN
+2095 GSGSRSGNGSGN
-2106 RSTNSS
+2106 GSGGSA
-2112 TESSDKRQQQQQQ
+2112 
-2125 PCTSQQTQQQHQA
+2125 PA
-2138 AISKKPIGRHK
+2138 AIQASSSAAASKPIGRHK
-2149 TIVECSAGTSSS
+2149 TIVECSAGNSSS
-2161 STGTDDSRLSANHK
+2161 SADDSRQK
-2175 KPTGKSLKRSDKAY
+2175 KSQAKSLRRTDKNY

-2203 NPVDE
+2203 NPRDE
-2208 MDATKLPAPK
+2208 MDESMQSLPPPK

-2227 PERLLPIGTH
+2227 PERLLPIGTQDT
-2237 ESVGGLVERMR
+2237 VATLVERVR
-2248 EGLNLPDISHLKQ
+2248 DGLNLPDISHLKQ

-2279 TTSPRRLIKQVALE
+2279 TNSPRRLIKQVALE
-2293 SPPNAGIAGQQDLH
+2293 SPPNPNAQLPSQPSADLHTSILKNVQQDLKQNAPEGNG
-2307 SSILK
+2307 L
-2312 SVTQEVR
+2312 
-2319 SATSA
+2319 
-2324 AATTSISG
+2324 TTSNSI
-2332 THITT
+2332 
-2337 KPEAP
+2337 
-2342 KRPRQKLAPFNVDAS
+2342 KRPRQKLAPFNVDS
-2357 AIPDVRSRFA
+2357 NAIPDIRSRFA
-2367 GAWPPPPYQPPE
+2367 GSWPPPPFQPVDPE
-2379 EVDDDGEE
+2379 PDDDDEIGAEA
-2387 SNENGNGHSSAAA
+2387 SNGHGTHSTPHA
-2400 QPNRVSSR
+2400 PRGSSR

-2414 VCDRCTD
+2414 IVERCSD
-2421 CGALIEEYTD
+2421 CGAHIEEYTD
-2431 EDIGILIVILGTFI
+2431 EEIGIFIVILGTFI

-2459 LTLTSRICLTSTH
+2459 LTMTSRICLSSTH
-2472 SWQGENGPALVCSA
+2472 AWQGENGPPLASSA
-2486 QAVALQFI
+2486 QAVACQFF

-2502 PNGIFLQVFQTQVK
+2502 PNGIFLQVFQTQMK
-2516 MKVRHNSFRSIARA
+2516 MKIRHHHFRSIAKA
-2530 LQDFQELNATHPIYM
+2530 LQDFQDLNSTSPIYM
-2545 VCESLQS
+2545 VCESLTS
-2552 KKSLPIEQLP
+2552 KKALPIDQLP

-2571 LQCVPTE
+2571 LNLQCVPTE
-2578 LTTGPGV
+2578 AGV
-2585 WQQAMQAM
+2585 GLAVWSQAMQAM

-2598 QVIVLLPNLDN
+2598 QVIVIMPSLTNAEYMLD
-2609 PEHLLGIM
+2609 IM
-2617 VATLKLNIV
+2617 AATLRLNCV
-2626 PKTLLDPYSKIMGF
+2626 PKTLLDPYSKIMAY
-2640 CVQNTNLE
+2640 CVQHTNLE
-2648 YNSLYELCTLNM
+2648 YQTLYELCTLNI
-2660 RTFSKDRDKM
+2660 RSFSKDRDKN
-2670 LLCRQLIFE
+2670 LLCRQMIFE
-2679 FVQALKFKTNIPDNN
+2679 FVQALKFKSNIPDHN
-2694 LLMIIGFVLHD
+2694 LLTIIGFVLLD
-2705 AGGALPPGTIAGL
+2705 AGGTLPPGAAPGL
-2718 PETAPPLTTN
+2718 PDAAPMMTTN
-2728 AADCMRQYV
+2728 SADCLRQYI

-2758 GHVQNGLG
+2758 GQTSSGLG

-2789 NTRDNKSSSRYLP
+2789 NSRDNKAVSRYLP

-2828 SWLLLGSLTHLA
+2828 SWLLLGSLTHMA
-2840 LTQRRNEHHTVP
+2840 LMQRRQETHS
-2852 IPLQQVPPTVP
+2852 IPTPMPQQNSQGTG
-2863 PAAVHY
+2863 PAASVHY
-2869 QHHHQH
+2869 QHQGVTY
-2875 PSATAPIAMP
+2875 SQP
-2885 VSQESSCHIADHIQV
+2885 VPQEASCHIADHIQV

-2923 TLCQLWTVYLEH
+2923 TLCQLWTVYLEQMAH
-2935 IARTSS
+2935 NTNS
-2941 NAEGNT
+2941 NAEGST
-2947 MGVLFEFWAKVTP
+2947 LGVLFEFWAKVTP

-2969 RPPKESAGANVG
+2969 KPTVNKDQPQTPLDFQTQSAN
-2981 SGGIADFTQN
+2981 S
-2991 PNAKT
+2991 
-2996 PNAKLSEM
+2996 KLSEM

-3010 SLLEALKETNSTILG
+3010 SLLEALKDTNSTVLG
-3025 KLLPL
+3025 KLLPM

-3058 YVEQQTH
+3058 YEEQQTYK
-3065 PSDALLKWLQ
+3065 SEALLKWLQ

>member
-1 MSDTF
+1 MTGSF
-6 KNQLV
+6 KVQLI

-20 QARLRCLHDS
+20 QAKLRALHDY
-30 HVRLLQNTQPAPS
+30 HVRLLHNVLPAPS
-43 GDDIANN
+43 GVDIANN
-50 IKYFVQTLLAVLKDV
+50 IKYFSQTLLTVLKDV
-65 RTSPHDLIRDPSEDP
+65 RTSPHELIRDPHEDP

-107 VQCGQIAFGKYL
+107 IQYGQIVFGKAL
-119 LQGLCC
+119 LQC
-125 LLPFLDKDLI
+125 LSCILPFLDKDLI

-140 LVSSTMSVLPTALH
+140 LVSSTISVLPPALH
-154 QDIINALCYYILPF
+154 QDIVNALCYYILPF

-173 TADEECQACQA
+173 SSDEQECQACQS

-194 YSHNPAHHCQ
+194 YSNNPAHHCQ

-214 NVVKDILCVIA
+214 NVVKDILCVVA
-225 YGTSVSRSSAAKLL
+225 YGTAVSRSSAAKLL

-244 AFDPNLFDRKVLLS
+244 AFDANLFDRKVLLS
-258 KLTNDMVPFVCQCD
+258 KLTNDLVPFTCQREH
-272 QCPNTGNAEAAKVC
+272 CPNAGNAEAAKVC
-286 FDHGISTSY
+286 YDHSISIAY
-295 AAERAPPLYLCI
+295 APDCPPPLYLCI
-307 ECANEIHRKHAN
+307 ECANEIHREHAN

-337 NKNCRSTDKAAFS
+337 NKNCRSNEKSAFS

-358 SYNGYHPIRYCAQC
+358 TFNGNHPIRYCSQC

-385 VVHRSLQII
+385 VVHRSLQPA
-394 WQMDPEIQMHMVE
+394 WQMDPEMQMHMVE
-407 SVISLLREAKPLN
+407 SVVSLLRESKPLN
-420 FEPGKDGTDP
+420 FEPGKESSSSEV
-430 KKNGDNGTPDTISLE
+430 KKNGSAATADNISRE
-445 ERQMLGRYGIWLLVG
+445 ERQRLGRYGIWLLVG
-460 RCTPTPEMPVEVLGR
+460 RCTPTADTPVEVLGR

-488 CSYDVGSQIESTIEK
+488 YSYDAAGQVESTIEK
-503 LKVEHVCN
+503 LKVDHVCN
-511 WLKEICRLH
+511 WLKEICRIH
-520 YNVFISCLL
+520 YNVFIACLL

-555 LQRLICLVPYE
+555 MQRLICLVPYE

-579 WMEAITNDVG
+579 WMEAITNDVA
-589 EKELIELKIVLSK
+589 EKELNELKIVLSK

-614 AKTMYNFV
+614 GKTMYNFV
-622 AMRFEK
+622 AIRFEK

-647 GILIPLVQLF
+647 EILIPLVQLF

-662 GVRIMKYGVQHE
+662 GVRIMKYGIQHE
-674 LMREKEGQTK
+674 LMREKDAAQLQLPKAPKVPCKETK
-684 SPKTPSKEQKN
+684 AEMA
-695 ELGNPPRRSS
+695 NPPRRSS

-727 NRHMEFSTD
+727 NRHTEFSTD

-792 VCSLKV
+792 VCALKV

-812 LSTKL
+812 LATKL
-817 VQFMAPLNPVRAPD
+817 VQFMAPLNPVRPPD

-853 EKSRDRDVS
+853 EKTRDVS

-870 PLGPLGGFADILK
+870 PLGPLGGFADIFK

-913 GGVLVHMPHVCSNND
+913 GGVLVHMPHVCSNNE
-928 NGRSVGSIELRKVH
+928 NGHSVDSNELRKVH

-960 LASILPADRAI
+960 LASILPTDRAI

-992 SVIGENGGANG
+992 SVMGENGANG
-1003 STAGGAGENGS
+1003 STACGGENGS
-1014 VSDDEEDEEDGED
+1014 GSDEDEEEEDSDD

-1038 TLEQLPQTL
+1038 TLDTLPQPL

-1060 KKPEILYYILQCLN
+1060 KKPEILYYVLQCLN
-1074 VMALHGDALAK
+1074 TMALHGDALAK
-1085 AAREHRGFF
+1085 AAKEQRGFF

-1103 RNLWELCNA
+1103 KNLWELCNA
-1112 EHSHICQA
+1112 EHSHICQV

-1161 TVITRFMDSTPLRTE
+1161 TVITRFMDSTPLRSE

-1245 HNSLSDRRIL
+1245 HNSLSDRKL
-1255 TWEFFLNRFDTLFVE
+1255 LGWDFFLNRFDTLFVE

-1281 SYLRDLRNSENG
+1281 SYLRDLRNSDNG
-1293 SEALSSKILKAR
+1293 SEALSAKILKAR

-1329 PYKRTMSAPASMIP
+1329 PYKRTMSAPASMAP

-1356 YSRQISAPI
+1356 YSRQVSAPI

-1379 GSSGN
+1379 GSSSGGASGSSQS
-1384 HANVTSHSY
+1384 ANPASHSSATTTATVTATRPKPSPCPIHQHTPHTAFPY
-1393 ASSSHPPTQHTRG
+1393 HHPSSHHHTHPHAHHSMYIQQPQAQAQAHHTFGHHHPPSHHPHPAGSSAQVATASS
-1406 GHNHSHPYAHPHSSH
+1406 
-1421 ATTSSKH
+1421 
-1428 YSSTIASTTQPCP
+1428 
-1441 VHNPCTTN
+1441 
-1449 TTTTTTSI
+1449 
-1457 SHSHFFFSSNS
+1457 
-1468 PSTSTNTFT
+1468 
-1477 THFAHFTSSN
+1477 
-1487 ALPPTSQPQ
+1487 
-1496 SVATFS
+1496 
-1502 TLASSASHSQS
+1502 LASAHSQS
-1513 HQYLVHCVAPTPN
+1513 HQYLVHCVPPSH
-1526 QTFIAHSPM
+1526 QSPM
-1535 PTLREAE
+1535 PTLQEAE
-1542 PPQSS
+1542 TLLRSQAAAAVAAAATASASASS
-1547 MHILSTQKSSLPPH
+1547 QEQAGGNTTTTTAAAVTVATTVATTTASSSSTANPH
-1561 QSHHASY
+1561 PSGYSF

-1576 SAPNLLPPPS
+1576 SAPNLLPPQPA
-1586 VTAMPSPSPAT
+1586 VPAPSPSPSALAY
-1597 STNPLLHCTC
+1597 PMHCTC
-1607 DGGGPGGAGI
+1607 DAGTHPGTGTAAAGI
-1617 GGSGSG
+1617 
-1623 SGGGGGGASSNAPA
+1623 SSTANP
-1637 SAHQD
+1637 D

-1650 INDDNL
+1650 LNDENL

-1667 ESDRETIHLLVFLLM
+1667 ESDRETIHLLVFMLM

-1697 PISKTQN
+1697 PVTRTQN

-1716 NQIDKTFHTA
+1716 NQIDKTFHTT
-1726 PENLRASAVFN
+1726 PESLRVSAVFN

-1752 IGGLILPSIMQII
+1752 IGGLILPSVMQII
-1765 LYAPNPSNTAADC
+1765 LYAPYPTNTSGES
-1778 YQNLV
+1778 YQNIV
-1783 FNYSLWYLE
+1783 FNYSLWHLE

-1797 NWMLTILV
+1797 NWLFTLLV

-1812 TQPPHSA
+1812 TQPPLSG
-1819 YVISA
+1819 YIISGI
-1824 MRMVMNS
+1824 RMIMNS
-1831 LRNHFHQCRRIPT
+1831 LRGHFHQCRRIPT

-1852 ASRSRDVSQPSLGT
+1852 VGGAARSRDVSQPSLGT
-1866 DPDEKDPSPPASPMF
+1866 DPDDKEASPPVSPMF
-1881 PSEGT
+1881 PSEAT
-1886 SAASKSKGQ
+1886 SAASKSKG

-1908 KYNDSSLE
+1908 KYNDSSLD

-1938 GSSAPG
+1938 GSAPG
-1944 SFDDTVHYDETP
+1944 SFDDTIHFEDVMPTRKR
-1956 LSKGDIQRSRAMR
+1956 L
-1969 AIEYE
+1969 EYTE
-1974 EKTTK
+1974 EKSTK
-1979 PHHKSMITTKTG
+1979 SHKSMITTKVG
-1991 DTYTTKIRTS
+1991 DTYTTKIKATTTS
-2001 GAQEA
+2001 E
-2006 VSTTVVTTHARHS
+2006 TLVTTRHS

-2027 VTPLVGTDTAAETA
+2027 VTPLVAAETTETA

-2052 ITVRNK
+2052 VTVRNK

-2082 GALQDIQTKSSDS
+2082 GALQDVPGTADRKPGSSSGSGSRSVNGNATAAPAPTAAPTKS
-2095 NSKSLTSSNGN
+2095 
-2106 RSTNSS
+2106 
-2112 TESSDKRQQQQQQ
+2112 
-2125 PCTSQQTQQQHQA
+2125 
-2138 AISKKPIGRHK
+2138 IGRHK

-2161 STGTDDSRLSANHK
+2161 SMDDSRHQK
-2175 KPTGKSLKRSDKAY
+2175 KSQTKSLKRTDKNY

-2203 NPVDE
+2203 NPRDE
-2208 MDATKLPAPK
+2208 MDAAMQGLPPPK
-2218 SIAALEIPT
+2218 NIAALEIPT
-2227 PERLLPIGTH
+2227 PERLLPIGTQDT
-2237 ESVGGLVERMR
+2237 VAALVERVR

-2279 TTSPRRLIKQVALE
+2279 TNSPRRLIKQVALE
-2293 SPPNAGIAGQQDLH
+2293 SPPNPNAPSTSQQPTQPPADLH
-2307 SSILK
+2307 TSILK
-2312 SVTQEVR
+2312 NVQQELKQ
-2319 SATSA
+2319 SAGGAPAGGAAGGGLTSSN
-2324 AATTSISG
+2324 SI
-2332 THITT
+2332 
-2337 KPEAP
+2337 
-2342 KRPRQKLAPFNVDAS
+2342 KRPRQKLAPFNVDTN
-2357 AIPDVRSRFA
+2357 AIPDIRSRFA
-2367 GAWPPPPYQPPE
+2367 GSWPPPPFQPAEPDPDDE
-2379 EVDDDGEE
+2379 GDDGVGEAT
-2387 SNENGNGHSSAAA
+2387 NGHGTSHGTAHVPRGSA
-2400 QPNRVSSR
+2400 R

-2414 VCDRCTD
+2414 IVERCSD
-2421 CGALIEEYTD
+2421 CGAHIEEYTD
-2431 EDIGILIVILGTFI
+2431 EEIGIFIVILGTFI

-2459 LTLTSRICLTSTH
+2459 LTMTSRICLSSTH
-2472 SWQGENGPALVCSA
+2472 SWQGENGPPLACSA

-2502 PNGIFLQVFQTQVK
+2502 PNGIFLQVFQTQMK
-2516 MKVRHNSFRSIARA
+2516 MKIRHNHFRSIAKA
-2530 LQDFQELNATHPIYM
+2530 LQDFQDLNATSPIYM
-2545 VCESLQS
+2545 VCESLTS
-2552 KKSLPIEQLP
+2552 KKALPVDQLP

-2571 LQCVPTE
+2571 LNLQCVPAE
-2578 LTTGPGV
+2578 AGV
-2585 WQQAMQAM
+2585 GLAMWSQAMQAM

-2598 QVIVLLPNLDN
+2598 QVIVIMPSLTNAEYMLD
-2609 PEHLLGIM
+2609 IIA
-2617 VATLKLNIV
+2617 ATLRLNCV
-2626 PKTLLDPYSKIMGF
+2626 PKTLLDPYSKIMAY
-2640 CVQNTNLE
+2640 CVQHTNLE
-2648 YNSLYELCTLNM
+2648 YQTVYELCTLNT
-2660 RTFSKDRDKM
+2660 RSFSKDRDKN
-2670 LLCRQLIFE
+2670 LLCRQMIFE
-2679 FVQALKFKTNIPDNN
+2679 FVQALKFKSNIPDHN
-2694 LLMIIGFVLHD
+2694 LLVIIGVVLLD
-2705 AGGALPPGTIAGL
+2705 AGGTLPPGS
-2718 PETAPPLTTN
+2718 APGMPDAAPMLTTN
-2728 AADCMRQYV
+2728 SADCLRQYI

-2746 FHTLSKIKNFKN
+2746 FHTLSKIKHLKN
-2758 GHVQNGLG
+2758 GQTSNGLG

-2789 NTRDNKSSSRYLP
+2789 NSRDNRAVSRYLP

-2828 SWLLLGSLTHLA
+2828 SWLLLGSLTHMVLM
-2840 LTQRRNEHHTVP
+2840 QRRQETHT
-2852 IPLQQVPPTVP
+2852 IPTPPP
-2863 PAAVHY
+2863 NPPPGQGQAPAASVHY
-2869 QHHHQH
+2869 QHQGVTY
-2875 PSATAPIAMP
+2875 SQP
-2885 VSQESSCHIADHIQV
+2885 VPQEASCHIADHIQV

-2923 TLCQLWTVYLEH
+2923 TLCQLWTVYLEQMAH
-2935 IARTSS
+2935 NTTS
-2941 NAEGNT
+2941 NVEGGT
-2947 MGVLFEFWAKVTP
+2947 LGVLFEFWAKVTP

-2969 RPPKESAGANVG
+2969 KPTINKDQPQSSVDFQTQSAN
-2981 SGGIADFTQN
+2981 S
-2991 PNAKT
+2991 
-2996 PNAKLSEM
+2996 KLSEM

-3010 SLLEALKETNSTILG
+3010 SLLEALKDTNSTVLG
-3025 KLLPL
+3025 KLLPM

-3052 RDYAPD
+3052 RDCAPD
-3058 YVEQQTH
+3058 YEEQQAFR
-3065 PSDALLKWLQ
+3065 SEALLKWLQ

>member
-1 MSDTF
+1 MTESFRT
-6 KNQLV
+6 QLV
-11 NMGTRAAAF
+11 NMGTRAQAF
-20 QARLRCLHDS
+20 KAKLRCLHEY
-30 HVRLLQNTQPAPS
+30 HVRLLHNVLPAPS
-43 GDDIANN
+43 GVDIANN
-50 IKYFVQTLLAVLKDV
+50 IKYFSQTLLTVLKDV
-65 RTSPHDLIRDPSEDP
+65 RTSPHDLIRNPSEDP

-107 VQCGQIAFGKYL
+107 IQYGQIVFGKAL
-119 LQGLCC
+119 LQCLCC
-125 LLPFLDKDLI
+125 ILPFLDKDLI

-140 LVSSTMSVLPTALH
+140 LASSTISVLPPALH
-154 QDIINALCYYILPF
+154 QDIVNALCYYILPF

-173 TADEECQACQA
+173 SADEQESQACQS

-194 YSHNPAHHCQ
+194 YSNNPAHHCQ

-214 NVVKDILCVIA
+214 NVVKDILCVVA
-225 YGTSVSRSSAAKLL
+225 YGTAVSRSSAAKLL

-258 KLTNDMVPFVCQCD
+258 KLTNDLVPFVCQREH
-272 QCPNTGNAEAAKVC
+272 CPNAGNAEAAKVC
-286 FDHGISTSY
+286 FDHSISITY
-295 AAERAPPLYLCI
+295 APDCPPPLYLCI
-307 ECANEIHRKHAN
+307 ECANEIHREHAN

-337 NKNCRSTDKAAFS
+337 NKNCRSTEKSAFS

-358 SYNGYHPIRYCAQC
+358 SYNGNHPIRYCSQC

-385 VVHRSLQII
+385 VVHRSLPPA
-394 WQMDPEIQMHMVE
+394 WQMDQEMQMHMVE
-407 SVISLLREAKPLN
+407 CVVSLLREAKPLN
-420 FEPGKDGTDP
+420 FEPGKESSDS
-430 KKNGDNGTPDTISLE
+430 KKNGSGGSGGAGGNGIMPDAISPE

-460 RCTPTPEMPVEVLGR
+460 RCTPTPDTPVEILGR

-488 CSYDVGSQIESTIEK
+488 YSYDAGQIESTIEK
-503 LKVEHVCN
+503 LKTEHVVD
-511 WLKEICRLH
+511 WLKEICRIH

-579 WMEAITNDVG
+579 WMEAITNDVA
-589 EKELIELKIVLSK
+589 EKELNELKIVLSK

-622 AMRFEK
+622 AIRFEK
-628 TTAKVQQQALHW
+628 TTAKVQQQALRW
-640 LQILTKL
+640 LQILSKL

-674 LMREKEGQTK
+674 LMREKEGGGQGGVARSGVKAITRD
-684 SPKTPSKEQKN
+684 SKN
-695 ELGNPPRRSS
+695 DIVNPPRRSS

-727 NRHMEFSTD
+727 NRHTEFSTD
-736 AEHNLTCC
+736 SEHNLTCC

-752 KQMELQDVEQHM
+752 KQMELQDIEQHL

-770 CENVSRLIKCMVTAA
+770 CENVSRLLKCMVTAA

-817 VQFMAPLNPVRAPD
+817 VQFMAPLNPLRPPD
-831 VPIEDI
+831 IPIEEI

-853 EKSRDRDVS
+853 EKTRERDVS

-870 PLGPLGGFADILK
+870 PLGPLGGFSDLFK
-883 LDQFFSD
+883 LDPIISD

-913 GGVLVHMPHVCSNND
+913 GGVLVHMPHVCSKND
-928 NGRSVGSIELRKVH
+928 NGHSVDSIELRKVH

-960 LASILPADRAI
+960 LASILPPDRAI

-992 SVIGENGGANG
+992 SILGGDNGNG
-1003 STAGGAGENGS
+1003 STGGACGLENGS
-1014 VSDDEEDEEDGED
+1014 LSGEDEEDEDGED
-1027 FWHTSVGKFKF
+1027 FWHTTVGKFKF
-1038 TLEQLPQTL
+1038 TLDALPQTL

-1060 KKPEILYYILQCLN
+1060 KKPEILYYVLQCLN
-1074 VMALHGDALAK
+1074 VMALHGDALTK

-1103 RNLWELCNA
+1103 KNLWELCNA
-1112 EHSHICQA
+1112 EHSHICQVC
-1120 GVPLLLH
+1120 VPLLLH

-1214 TAIRSL
+1214 SAIRSL

-1245 HNSLSDRRIL
+1245 HNSLSDRKVL

-1270 AQINL
+1270 AQITL

-1305 EALSQSDTSG
+1305 EALSQNETATVG
-1315 SMAKTLSASFGTKW
+1315 MAKTLSASFGTKW

-1348 FVPEKEKI
+1348 FVPDKEKI

-1371 RFGLGQFL
+1371 RFGLDLWLNF
-1379 GSSGN
+1379 
-1384 HANVTSHSY
+1384 HRPSH
-1393 ASSSHPPTQHTRG
+1393 
-1406 GHNHSHPYAHPHSSH
+1406 
-1421 ATTSSKH
+1421 
-1428 YSSTIASTTQPCP
+1428 CME
-1441 VHNPCTTN
+1441 
-1449 TTTTTTSI
+1449 
-1457 SHSHFFFSSNS
+1457 F
-1468 PSTSTNTFT
+1468 
-1477 THFAHFTSSN
+1477 
-1487 ALPPTSQPQ
+1487 
-1496 SVATFS
+1496 
-1502 TLASSASHSQS
+1502 
-1513 HQYLVHCVAPTPN
+1513 
-1526 QTFIAHSPM
+1526 
-1535 PTLREAE
+1535 
-1542 PPQSS
+1542 
-1547 MHILSTQKSSLPPH
+1547 
-1561 QSHHASY
+1561 
-1568 HSHFQKHP
+1568 
-1576 SAPNLLPPPS
+1576 
-1586 VTAMPSPSPAT
+1586 
-1597 STNPLLHCTC
+1597 
-1607 DGGGPGGAGI
+1607 PGTY
-1617 GGSGSG
+1617 
-1623 SGGGGGGASSNAPA
+1623 
-1637 SAHQD
+1637 
-1642 GHIHSLGG
+1642 GHIHSLSGM
-1650 INDDNL
+1650 NDDAL

-1682 QFMSRTDQ
+1682 QFMSRPDQ

-1697 PISKTQN
+1697 PVSKTQS

-1716 NQIDKTFHTA
+1716 NQIDKTFHTS

-1752 IGGLILPSIMQII
+1752 IGGLVLSSVMQIA
-1765 LYAPNPSNTAADC
+1765 LYAPNPNNNAADS
-1778 YQNLV
+1778 YQNQV

-1797 NWMLTILV
+1797 NWMFTMLV

-1812 TQPPHSA
+1812 TQPPQSA
-1819 YVISA
+1819 YVNSA
-1824 MRMVMNS
+1824 IRIIMNS

-1852 ASRSRDVSQPSLGT
+1852 TSRSRDVSQPSLGT
-1866 DPDEKDPSPPASPMF
+1866 DPDDKEQSPPASPMF

-1886 SAASKSKGQ
+1886 SGASKSKGQ

-1908 KYNDSSLE
+1908 KYNDSSLD

-1944 SFDDTVHYDETP
+1944 SFDDTIHFEEITP
-1956 LSKGDIQRSRAMR
+1956 SKLEALRSRRTTDEMMKNQ
-1969 AIEYE
+1969 
-1974 EKTTK
+1974 KT
-1979 PHHKSMITTKTG
+1979 MITTKTG
-1991 DTYTTKIRTS
+1991 DTYTTKIKPPGTEPHS
-2001 GAQEA
+2001 
-2006 VSTTVVTTHARHS
+2006 RHS

-2027 VTPLVGTDTAAETA
+2027 VTPLVGTEPSETA
-2041 IVSPPVDVHRA
+2041 IISPPVDVHRA
-2052 ITVRNK
+2052 VTVRNK
-2058 SLENAAASTSKMFAA
+2058 SQASDSAATSTSKMFAA

-2082 GALQDIQTKSSDS
+2082 GALQDLPTKVTDPKSQSSAS
-2095 NSKSLTSSNGN
+2095 GSRSANGSS
-2106 RSTNSS
+2106 
-2112 TESSDKRQQQQQQ
+2112 ESSDKKSSAKSLTVEPPQ
-2125 PCTSQQTQQQHQA
+2125 PT
-2138 AISKKPIGRHK
+2138 SKKPMGRHK
-2149 TIVECSAGTSSS
+2149 TIIECGAATSSS
-2161 STGTDDSRLSANHK
+2161 SNGNDDSRLSANHK
-2175 KPTGKSLKRSDKAY
+2175 KVSAKSLKRNDKAY

-2208 MDATKLPAPK
+2208 LDSNNLPPPK
-2218 SIAALEIPT
+2218 NIAALEIPT
-2227 PERLLPIGTH
+2227 PERLLPIGTQ
-2237 ESVGGLVERMR
+2237 ESVAAIADRIR

-2279 TTSPRRLIKQVALE
+2279 TNSPRRLIKQVALE
-2293 SPPNAGIAGQQDLH
+2293 EPSGQHGATTPLPRDDGPDLH
-2307 SSILK
+2307 TSILK
-2312 SVTQEVR
+2312 TVQDVKQSTTATGGTNGGASNIPTN
-2319 SATSA
+2319 SATRTDS
-2324 AATTSISG
+2324 S
-2332 THITT
+2332 
-2337 KPEAP
+2337 K
-2342 KRPRQKLAPFNVDAS
+2342 KPRQKMAPFAVDVN
-2357 AIPDVRSRFA
+2357 AIPDIRSRYA
-2367 GAWPPPPYQPPE
+2367 GSWPPPPYQPPDDPE
-2379 EVDDDGEE
+2379 EDLEE
-2387 SNENGNGHSSAAA
+2387 GQENGIHTQSAT

-2414 VCDRCTD
+2414 VCDRCTE
-2421 CGALIEEYTD
+2421 CGALMEEYTD
-2431 EDIGILIVILGTFI
+2431 EEIGLLIVILGTFI

-2459 LTLTSRICLTSTH
+2459 LTIVSKISSTSTFA
-2472 SWQGENGPALVCSA
+2472 WQGENGPPLVCSA
-2486 QAVALQFI
+2486 QAMALQFL

-2502 PNGIFLQVFQTQVK
+2502 PNGIFVQILQTEVV
-2516 MKVRHNSFRSIARA
+2516 MKVRRNTFRSIAKA
-2530 LQDFQELNATHPIYM
+2530 LQDFQELNASSPIYM
-2545 VCESLQS
+2545 VCEALQA
-2552 KKSLPIEQLP
+2552 KKSLPLESLP
-2562 VIFRNMAEY
+2562 IIFRNMSEY
-2571 LQCVPTE
+2571 LQCVVPDANIVQSAW
-2578 LTTGPGV
+2578 P
-2585 WQQAMQAM
+2585 QAMASL

-2598 QVIVLLPNLDN
+2598 QVIVILPNITNHDYLLD
-2609 PEHLLGIM
+2609 LI
-2617 VATLKLNIV
+2617 VSTLRLNCV
-2626 PKTLLDPYSKIMGF
+2626 PKTLLDPYSKIVAY
-2640 CVQNTNLE
+2640 CVQHTNLD
-2648 YNSLYELCTLNM
+2648 YSVLYDICIYS
-2660 RTFSKDRDKM
+2660 RSFSRDRDKQY
-2670 LLCRQLIFE
+2670 LCRQLIFE
-2679 FVQALKFKTNIPDNN
+2679 FVQALKFKINIPDHN
-2694 LLMIIGFVLHD
+2694 LLMIIGFVLLD
-2705 AGGALPPGTIAGL
+2705 AGGTLPPGTLQGI
-2718 PETAPPLTTN
+2718 PEIPSASPTN
-2728 AADCMRQYV
+2728 AADCLRQYI

-2758 GHVQNGLG
+2758 SQTQNGLG

-2774 KGAVAQYL
+2774 KGAVSQYL

-2789 NTRDNKSSSRYLP
+2789 NSRDNKAVARYLP
-2802 WLNNAP
+2802 WLYNAP

-2828 SWLLLGSLTHLA
+2828 SWLLLGSLTHMA
-2840 LTQRRNEHHTVP
+2840 LMQRRSAIHISSNH
-2852 IPLQQVPPTVP
+2852 PTTTTTTNP
-2863 PAAVHY
+2863 TSGSGH
-2869 QHHHQH
+2869 H
-2875 PSATAPIAMP
+2875 PSHPNSTNQP
-2885 VSQESSCHIADHIQV
+2885 VPQEASCHIADHIQV

-2923 TLCQLWTVYLEH
+2923 TLCQLWTVYLEQ
-2935 IARTSS
+2935 IAHTS
-2941 NAEGNT
+2941 NNPEGNT

-2960 CILQLVSHA
+2960 CILQLVSHS
-2969 RPPKESAGANVG
+2969 KHKDSN
-2981 SGGIADFTQN
+2981 DFSQN
-2991 PNAKT
+2991 S
-2996 PNAKLSEM
+2996 NAKLSEM

-3010 SLLEALKETNSTILG
+3010 SLLEALKETNSTILS

-3030 WSPVLSSQTQLSDTL
+3030 WSPVLSSHTQLSDTL

-3058 YVEQQTH
+3058 YEEQQAH
-3065 PSDALLKWLQ
+3065 NAEVLLKWLQ

>member
-1 MSDTF
+1 
-6 KNQLV
+6 
-11 NMGTRAAAF
+11 MGTRAAAF
-20 QARLRCLHDS
+20 QAKLRALHEY
-30 HVRLLQNTQPAPS
+30 HVRLLHNVLPAPS
-43 GDDIANN
+43 GVDIANN
-50 IKYFVQTLLAVLKDV
+50 IKYFSQTLLTVLKDV
-65 RTSPHDLIRDPSEDP
+65 RTSPHELIRDPLEDP

-107 VQCGQIAFGKYL
+107 IQYGQIVFGKAL
-119 LQGLCC
+119 LQC
-125 LLPFLDKDLI
+125 LSCILPFLDKDLI

-140 LVSSTMSVLPTALH
+140 LVSSTISVLPPALH
-154 QDIINALCYYILPF
+154 QCIINALCYYILPF

-173 TADEECQACQA
+173 SSDEQECQACQS

-194 YSHNPAHHCQ
+194 YSNNPAHHCQ

-214 NVVKDILCVIA
+214 NVVKDILCVVA
-225 YGTSVSRSSAAKLL
+225 YGTAVSRTSAAKLL

-244 AFDPNLFDRKVLLS
+244 AFNANLFDRKVLLS
-258 KLTNDMVPFVCQCD
+258 KLTNDLVPFTCQREH
-272 QCPNTGNAEAAKVC
+272 CPNSGNAEAAKVC
-286 FDHGISTSY
+286 YDHSISIAY
-295 AAERAPPLYLCI
+295 APDCPPPLYLCI
-307 ECANEIHRKHAN
+307 ECANEIHREHGS

-337 NKNCRSTDKAAFS
+337 NKNCRSNEKSAFS

-358 SYNGYHPIRYCAQC
+358 SFNGNHPIRYCSQC

-385 VVHRSLQII
+385 VVHRSLQPA
-394 WQMDPEIQMHMVE
+394 WQMDPEMQMHMVE
-407 SVISLLREAKPLN
+407 SVVSLLREAKPLN
-420 FEPGKDGTDP
+420 FEPGKESSSSES
-430 KKNGDNGTPDTISLE
+430 KKNGSGITADNISLE
-445 ERQMLGRYGIWLLVG
+445 ERQRLGRYGIWLLVG
-460 RCTPTPEMPVEVLGR
+460 RCTPTADTPVEVLGR

-488 CSYDVGSQIESTIEK
+488 YSYDAAGQVESTIEK
-503 LKVEHVCN
+503 LKVDHVCN
-511 WLKEICRLH
+511 WLKDICRIH

-579 WMEAITNDVG
+579 WMEAITNDVA
-589 EKELIELKIVLSK
+589 EKELNELKIVLSK

-622 AMRFEK
+622 AIRFEK

-647 GILIPLVQLF
+647 EILIPLVQLF

-662 GVRIMKYGVQHE
+662 GVRIMKYGIQHE
-674 LMREKEGQTK
+674 LMREKDAQSQSLAK
-684 SPKTPSKEQKN
+684 APKTPCKESKETKADMA
-695 ELGNPPRRSS
+695 NPPRRSS

-727 NRHMEFSTD
+727 NRHTEFSTD

-792 VCSLKV
+792 VCALKV

-812 LSTKL
+812 LATKL
-817 VQFMAPLNPVRAPD
+817 VQFMAPLNPVRPPD

-853 EKSRDRDVS
+853 EKTRDRDVS

-870 PLGPLGGFADILK
+870 PLGPLGGFADIFK

-913 GGVLVHMPHVCSNND
+913 GGVLVHMPHVCSNNE
-928 NGRSVGSIELRKVH
+928 NGHSVDSNELRKVH

-960 LASILPADRAI
+960 LASILPTDRAI

-992 SVIGENGGANG
+992 SVMGENGANG
-1003 STAGGAGENGS
+1003 GGACGGGENGS
-1014 VSDDEEDEEDGED
+1014 GSEEDEEEEDSDD

-1038 TLEQLPQTL
+1038 TLDTLPQPL

-1060 KKPEILYYILQCLN
+1060 KKPEILYYVLQCLN
-1074 VMALHGDALAK
+1074 TMALHGDALAK
-1085 AAREHRGFF
+1085 AAREQRGFF

-1103 RNLWELCNA
+1103 KNLWELCNA
-1112 EHSHICQA
+1112 EHSHICQV

-1161 TVITRFMDSTPLRTE
+1161 TVITRFMDSTPLRSE

-1245 HNSLSDRRIL
+1245 HNSLSDRKML
-1255 TWEFFLNRFDTLFVE
+1255 GWEFFLNRFDTLFVE

-1281 SYLRDLRNSENG
+1281 SYLRDLRNSDNG
-1293 SEALSSKILKAR
+1293 SEALSAKIQKAR

-1315 SMAKTLSASFGTKW
+1315 GMAKTLSASFGTKW
-1329 PYKRTMSAPASMIP
+1329 PYKRTMSAPASMAP

-1356 YSRQISAPI
+1356 YSRQVSAPI

-1371 RFGLGQFL
+1371 RFGL
-1379 GSSGN
+1379 
-1384 HANVTSHSY
+1384 
-1393 ASSSHPPTQHTRG
+1393 
-1406 GHNHSHPYAHPHSSH
+1406 
-1421 ATTSSKH
+1421 
-1428 YSSTIASTTQPCP
+1428 
-1441 VHNPCTTN
+1441 
-1449 TTTTTTSI
+1449 
-1457 SHSHFFFSSNS
+1457 
-1468 PSTSTNTFT
+1468 
-1477 THFAHFTSSN
+1477 
-1487 ALPPTSQPQ
+1487 
-1496 SVATFS
+1496 
-1502 TLASSASHSQS
+1502 
-1513 HQYLVHCVAPTPN
+1513 
-1526 QTFIAHSPM
+1526 
-1535 PTLREAE
+1535 
-1542 PPQSS
+1542 
-1547 MHILSTQKSSLPPH
+1547 
-1561 QSHHASY
+1561 
-1568 HSHFQKHP
+1568 
-1576 SAPNLLPPPS
+1576 
-1586 VTAMPSPSPAT
+1586 
-1597 STNPLLHCTC
+1597 
-1607 DGGGPGGAGI
+1607 
-1617 GGSGSG
+1617 
-1623 SGGGGGGASSNAPA
+1623 
-1637 SAHQD
+1637 D

-1650 INDDNL
+1650 LNDDNL

-1667 ESDRETIHLLVFLLM
+1667 ESDRETIHLLVFMLM

-1690 AFPSEDK
+1690 AYPSEEK
-1697 PISKTQN
+1697 PMTKTQN

-1716 NQIDKTFHTA
+1716 NQIDKTFHTT
-1726 PENLRASAVFN
+1726 PESLRVSAVFN

-1752 IGGLILPSIMQII
+1752 IGGLILPSVMQII
-1765 LYAPNPSNTAADC
+1765 LYAPNPTSTSGES
-1778 YQNLV
+1778 YQNIV
-1783 FNYSLWYLE
+1783 FNYSLWHLE

-1797 NWMLTILV
+1797 NWLFTLLV

-1812 TQPPHSA
+1812 TQPPLSG
-1819 YVISA
+1819 YVIA
-1824 MRMVMNS
+1824 GIRLIMNS
-1831 LRNHFHQCRRIPT
+1831 LRGHFHQCRRIPT

-1852 ASRSRDVSQPSLGT
+1852 VGGAARSRDVSQPSLGT
-1866 DPDEKDPSPPASPMF
+1866 DPDDKEASPPASPMF

-1886 SAASKSKGQ
+1886 SAASKSKG

-1908 KYNDSSLE
+1908 KYNDSSLD

-1944 SFDDTVHYDETP
+1944 SFDDTIHFEDVMP
-1956 LSKGDIQRSRAMR
+1956 RNRRAL
-1969 AIEYE
+1969 EYTE
-1974 EKTTK
+1974 EKSTK
-1979 PHHKSMITTKTG
+1979 SHKSMITTKVG
-1991 DTYTTKIRTS
+1991 DTYTTKIKATTTS
-2001 GAQEA
+2001 E
-2006 VSTTVVTTHARHS
+2006 TLVTTHTRHS

-2027 VTPLVGTDTAAETA
+2027 VTPL
-2041 IVSPPVDVHRA
+2041 
-2052 ITVRNK
+2052 

-2082 GALQDIQTKSSDS
+2082 GALQDMPAAVERKAASSS
-2095 NSKSLTSSNGN
+2095 GSGSRSANGSGN
-2106 RSTNSS
+2106 GSGGSA
-2112 TESSDKRQQQQQQ
+2112 
-2125 PCTSQQTQQQHQA
+2125 PA
-2138 AISKKPIGRHK
+2138 AIQASSSAAASKPIGRHK
-2149 TIVECSAGTSSS
+2149 TIVECSAGNSSS
-2161 STGTDDSRLSANHK
+2161 SADDSRQK
-2175 KPTGKSLKRSDKAY
+2175 KSQTKSLRRTDKNY

-2203 NPVDE
+2203 NPRDE
-2208 MDATKLPAPK
+2208 MDESMQSLPPPK

-2227 PERLLPIGTH
+2227 PERLLPIGTQDT
-2237 ESVGGLVERMR
+2237 VATLVERVR
-2248 EGLNLPDISHLKQ
+2248 DGLNLPDISHLKQ

-2279 TTSPRRLIKQVALE
+2279 TNSPRRLIKQVALE
-2293 SPPNAGIAGQQDLH
+2293 SPPNPNAQLPSQPSADLHTSILKNVQQDLKQNAPEGNG
-2307 SSILK
+2307 L
-2312 SVTQEVR
+2312 
-2319 SATSA
+2319 
-2324 AATTSISG
+2324 TTSNSI
-2332 THITT
+2332 
-2337 KPEAP
+2337 
-2342 KRPRQKLAPFNVDAS
+2342 KRPRQKLAPFNVDS
-2357 AIPDVRSRFA
+2357 NAIPDIRSRFA
-2367 GAWPPPPYQPPE
+2367 GSWPPPPFQPVDPE
-2379 EVDDDGEE
+2379 PDDDDEIGAEA
-2387 SNENGNGHSSAAA
+2387 SNGHGIHSTPHA
-2400 QPNRVSSR
+2400 PRGSSR

-2414 VCDRCTD
+2414 IVERCSD
-2421 CGALIEEYTD
+2421 CGAHIEEYTD
-2431 EDIGILIVILGTFI
+2431 EEIGIFIVILGTFI

-2459 LTLTSRICLTSTH
+2459 LTMTSRICLSSTH
-2472 SWQGENGPALVCSA
+2472 AWQGENGPPLASSA
-2486 QAVALQFI
+2486 QAVACQFF

-2502 PNGIFLQVFQTQVK
+2502 PNGIFLQVFQTQMK
-2516 MKVRHNSFRSIARA
+2516 MKIRHHHFRSIAKA
-2530 LQDFQELNATHPIYM
+2530 LQDFQDLNSTSPIYM
-2545 VCESLQS
+2545 VCESLTS

-2571 LQCVPTE
+2571 LNLQCVPTE
-2578 LTTGPGV
+2578 AGV
-2585 WQQAMQAM
+2585 GLAVWSQAMQAM

-2598 QVIVLLPNLDN
+2598 QVIVIMPSLTNAEYMLD
-2609 PEHLLGIM
+2609 IM
-2617 VATLKLNIV
+2617 AATLRLNCV
-2626 PKTLLDPYSKIMGF
+2626 PKTLLDPYSKIMAY
-2640 CVQNTNLE
+2640 CVQHTNLE
-2648 YNSLYELCTLNM
+2648 YQTLYELCTLNI
-2660 RTFSKDRDKM
+2660 RSFSKDRDKN
-2670 LLCRQLIFE
+2670 LLCRQMIFE
-2679 FVQALKFKTNIPDNN
+2679 FVQALKFKSNIPDHN
-2694 LLMIIGFVLHD
+2694 LLTIIGFVLLD
-2705 AGGALPPGTIAGL
+2705 AGGTLPPGAAPGL
-2718 PETAPPLTTN
+2718 PDAAPMMTTN
-2728 AADCMRQYV
+2728 SADCLRQYI

-2758 GHVQNGLG
+2758 GQTSSGLG

-2789 NTRDNKSSSRYLP
+2789 NSRDNKAVSRYLP

-2828 SWLLLGSLTHLA
+2828 SWLLLGSLTHMA
-2840 LTQRRNEHHTVP
+2840 LMQRRQETHS
-2852 IPLQQVPPTVP
+2852 IPTPLPQQNSQGTG
-2863 PAAVHY
+2863 PAASVHY
-2869 QHHHQH
+2869 QHQGVTY
-2875 PSATAPIAMP
+2875 SQP
-2885 VSQESSCHIADHIQV
+2885 VPQEASCHIADHIQV

-2923 TLCQLWTVYLEH
+2923 TLCQLWTVYLEQMAH
-2935 IARTSS
+2935 NTNS
-2941 NAEGNT
+2941 NAEGST
-2947 MGVLFEFWAKVTP
+2947 LGVLFEFWAKVTP

-2969 RPPKESAGANVG
+2969 KPTVNKDQPQTPLDFQTQSAN
-2981 SGGIADFTQN
+2981 S
-2991 PNAKT
+2991 
-2996 PNAKLSEM
+2996 KLSEM

-3010 SLLEALKETNSTILG
+3010 SLLEALKDTNSTVLG
-3025 KLLPL
+3025 KLLPM

-3058 YVEQQTH
+3058 YEEQQTYK
-3065 PSDALLKWLQ
+3065 SEALLKWLQ

>member
-1 MSDTF
+1 MTGSF
-6 KNQLV
+6 KVQLI

-20 QARLRCLHDS
+20 QAKLRALHEY
-30 HVRLLQNTQPAPS
+30 HVRLLHNVLPAPS
-43 GDDIANN
+43 GVDIANN
-50 IKYFVQTLLAVLKDV
+50 IKYFSQTLLTVLKDV
-65 RTSPHDLIRDPSEDP
+65 RTSPHELIRDPLEDP

-107 VQCGQIAFGKYL
+107 IQYGQIVFGKAL
-119 LQGLCC
+119 LQC
-125 LLPFLDKDLI
+125 LSCILPFLDKDLI

-140 LVSSTMSVLPTALH
+140 LVSSTISVLPPALH
-154 QDIINALCYYILPF
+154 QCIINALCYYILPF

-173 TADEECQACQA
+173 SSDEQECQACQS

-194 YSHNPAHHCQ
+194 YSNNPAHHCQ

-214 NVVKDILCVIA
+214 NVVKDILCVVA
-225 YGTSVSRSSAAKLL
+225 YGTAVSRTSAAKLL

-244 AFDPNLFDRKVLLS
+244 AFNANLFDRKVLLS
-258 KLTNDMVPFVCQCD
+258 KLTNDLVPFTCQREH
-272 QCPNTGNAEAAKVC
+272 CPNSGNAEAAKVC
-286 FDHGISTSY
+286 YDHSISIAY
-295 AAERAPPLYLCI
+295 APDCPPPLYLCI
-307 ECANEIHRKHAN
+307 ECANEIHREHGS

-337 NKNCRSTDKAAFS
+337 NKNCRSNEKSAFS

-358 SYNGYHPIRYCAQC
+358 SFNGNHPIRYCSQC

-385 VVHRSLQII
+385 VVHRSLQPA
-394 WQMDPEIQMHMVE
+394 WQMDPEMQMHMVE
-407 SVISLLREAKPLN
+407 SVVSLLREAKPLN
-420 FEPGKDGTDP
+420 FEPGKESSSSES
-430 KKNGDNGTPDTISLE
+430 KKNGSGITADNISLE
-445 ERQMLGRYGIWLLVG
+445 ERQRLGRYGIWLLVG
-460 RCTPTPEMPVEVLGR
+460 RCTPTADTPVEVLGR

-488 CSYDVGSQIESTIEK
+488 YSYDAAGQVESTIEK
-503 LKVEHVCN
+503 LKVDHVCN
-511 WLKEICRLH
+511 WLKDICRIH

-579 WMEAITNDVG
+579 WMEAITNDVA
-589 EKELIELKIVLSK
+589 EKELNELKIVLSK

-622 AMRFEK
+622 AIRFEK

-647 GILIPLVQLF
+647 EILIPLVQLF

-662 GVRIMKYGVQHE
+662 GVRIMKYGIQHE
-674 LMREKEGQTK
+674 LMREKDAQSQSLAKT
-684 SPKTPSKEQKN
+684 PKTPCKESKETKADMA
-695 ELGNPPRRSS
+695 NPPRRSS

-727 NRHMEFSTD
+727 NRHTEFSTD

-792 VCSLKV
+792 VCALKV

-812 LSTKL
+812 LATKL
-817 VQFMAPLNPVRAPD
+817 VQFMAPLNPVRPPD

-853 EKSRDRDVS
+853 EKTRDRDVS

-870 PLGPLGGFADILK
+870 PLGPLGGFADIFK

-913 GGVLVHMPHVCSNND
+913 GGVLVHMPHVCSNNE
-928 NGRSVGSIELRKVH
+928 NGHSVDSNELRKVH

-960 LASILPADRAI
+960 LASILPTDRAI

-992 SVIGENGGANG
+992 SVMGENGANG
-1003 STAGGAGENGS
+1003 GAACGGGENGS
-1014 VSDDEEDEEDGED
+1014 GSEEDEEEEDSDD

-1038 TLEQLPQTL
+1038 TLDTLPQPL

-1060 KKPEILYYILQCLN
+1060 KKPEILYYVLQCLN
-1074 VMALHGDALAK
+1074 TMALHGDALAK
-1085 AAREHRGFF
+1085 AAREQRGFF

-1103 RNLWELCNA
+1103 KNLWELCNA
-1112 EHSHICQA
+1112 EHSHICQV

-1161 TVITRFMDSTPLRTE
+1161 TVITRFMDSTPLRSE

-1245 HNSLSDRRIL
+1245 HNSLSDRKML
-1255 TWEFFLNRFDTLFVE
+1255 GWEFFLNRFDTLFVE

-1281 SYLRDLRNSENG
+1281 SYLRDLRNSDNG
-1293 SEALSSKILKAR
+1293 SEALSAKIQKAR

-1315 SMAKTLSASFGTKW
+1315 GMAKTLSASFGTKW
-1329 PYKRTMSAPASMIP
+1329 PYKRTMSAPASMAP

-1356 YSRQISAPI
+1356 YSRQVSAPI

-1379 GSSGN
+1379 GSSSGGASGSSQSVN
-1384 HANVTSHSY
+1384 PAATA
-1393 ASSSHPPTQHTRG
+1393 ASSSRPKPP
-1406 GHNHSHPYAHPHSSH
+1406 
-1421 ATTSSKH
+1421 
-1428 YSSTIASTTQPCP
+1428 PCP
-1441 VHNPCTTN
+1441 VHQPAHTAFPYHTHHHHPHAHHPYPHPHPHHHPHHHAGSSAHVATTA
-1449 TTTTTTSI
+1449 TTSAGLV
-1457 SHSHFFFSSNS
+1457 
-1468 PSTSTNTFT
+1468 ST
-1477 THFAHFTSSN
+1477 
-1487 ALPPTSQPQ
+1487 
-1496 SVATFS
+1496 
-1502 TLASSASHSQS
+1502 HSQS
-1513 HQYLVHCVAPTPN
+1513 HQYLVHCVPPSH
-1526 QTFIAHSPM
+1526 HSPM
-1535 PTLREAE
+1535 PTLQEAE
-1542 PPQSS
+1542 TLLRSQAAADAAAASGS
-1547 MHILSTQKSSLPPH
+1547 FGGSLGHPGQEAAAVGTGTAGGSAGNPNPH
-1561 QSHHASY
+1561 HSF

-1576 SAPNLLPPPS
+1576 SAPNLLPPPP
-1586 VTAMPSPSPAT
+1586 APSPSP
-1597 STNPLLHCTC
+1597 STLAFPMHCTC
-1607 DGGGPGGAGI
+1607 DAAPHPHPQVSGAAAT
-1617 GGSGSG
+1617 GS
-1623 SGGGGGGASSNAPA
+1623 AANP
-1637 SAHQD
+1637 D

-1650 INDDNL
+1650 LNDDNL

-1667 ESDRETIHLLVFLLM
+1667 ESDRETIHLLVFMLM

-1690 AFPSEDK
+1690 AYPSEEK
-1697 PISKTQN
+1697 PMTKTQN

-1716 NQIDKTFHTA
+1716 NQIDKTFHTT
-1726 PENLRASAVFN
+1726 PESLRVSAVFN

-1752 IGGLILPSIMQII
+1752 IGGLILPSVMQII
-1765 LYAPNPSNTAADC
+1765 LYAPNPTSTSGES
-1778 YQNLV
+1778 YQNIV
-1783 FNYSLWYLE
+1783 FNYSLWHLE

-1797 NWMLTILV
+1797 NWLFTLLV

-1812 TQPPHSA
+1812 TQPPLSG
-1819 YVISA
+1819 YVIA
-1824 MRMVMNS
+1824 GIRLIMNS
-1831 LRNHFHQCRRIPT
+1831 LRGHFHQCRRIPT

-1852 ASRSRDVSQPSLGT
+1852 VGGAARSRDVSQPSLGT
-1866 DPDEKDPSPPASPMF
+1866 DPDDKEASPPASPMF

-1886 SAASKSKGQ
+1886 SAASKSKG

-1908 KYNDSSLE
+1908 KYNDSSLD

-1944 SFDDTVHYDETP
+1944 SFDDTIHFEDVMP
-1956 LSKGDIQRSRAMR
+1956 RNRRAL
-1969 AIEYE
+1969 EYTE
-1974 EKTTK
+1974 EKSTK
-1979 PHHKSMITTKTG
+1979 SHKSMITTKVG
-1991 DTYTTKIRTS
+1991 DTYTTKIKATTTS
-2001 GAQEA
+2001 E
-2006 VSTTVVTTHARHS
+2006 TLVTTHTRHS

-2027 VTPLVGTDTAAETA
+2027 VTPLVGAETTETA

-2052 ITVRNK
+2052 VTVRNK

-2082 GALQDIQTKSSDS
+2082 GALQDMPAAVERKAGSSS
-2095 NSKSLTSSNGN
+2095 GSGSRSGNGSGN
-2106 RSTNSS
+2106 GSGGSV
-2112 TESSDKRQQQQQQ
+2112 
-2125 PCTSQQTQQQHQA
+2125 PA
-2138 AISKKPIGRHK
+2138 AIQASSSAAASKPIGRHK
-2149 TIVECSAGTSSS
+2149 TIVECSAGNSSS
-2161 STGTDDSRLSANHK
+2161 SADDSRQK
-2175 KPTGKSLKRSDKAY
+2175 KSQTKSLRRTDKNY

-2203 NPVDE
+2203 NPRDE
-2208 MDATKLPAPK
+2208 IDESMQSLPPPK

-2227 PERLLPIGTH
+2227 PERLLPIGTQDT
-2237 ESVGGLVERMR
+2237 VATLVERVR
-2248 EGLNLPDISHLKQ
+2248 DGLNLPDISHLKQ

-2279 TTSPRRLIKQVALE
+2279 TNSPRRLIKQVALE
-2293 SPPNAGIAGQQDLH
+2293 SPPNPNAQLPSQPSADLHTSILKNVQQDLKQNAPEGNG
-2307 SSILK
+2307 L
-2312 SVTQEVR
+2312 
-2319 SATSA
+2319 
-2324 AATTSISG
+2324 TTSNSI
-2332 THITT
+2332 
-2337 KPEAP
+2337 
-2342 KRPRQKLAPFNVDAS
+2342 KRPRQKLAPFNVDS
-2357 AIPDVRSRFA
+2357 NAIPDIRSRFA
-2367 GAWPPPPYQPPE
+2367 GSWPPPPFQPVDPE
-2379 EVDDDGEE
+2379 PDDDDEIGAEA
-2387 SNENGNGHSSAAA
+2387 SNGHGTHSTPHA
-2400 QPNRVSSR
+2400 PRGSSR

-2414 VCDRCTD
+2414 IVERCSD
-2421 CGALIEEYTD
+2421 CGAHIEEYTD
-2431 EDIGILIVILGTFI
+2431 EEIGIFIVILGTFI

-2459 LTLTSRICLTSTH
+2459 LTMTSRICLSSTH
-2472 SWQGENGPALVCSA
+2472 AWQGENGPPLASSA
-2486 QAVALQFI
+2486 QAVACQFF

-2502 PNGIFLQVFQTQVK
+2502 PNGIFLQVFQTQMK
-2516 MKVRHNSFRSIARA
+2516 MKIRHHHFRSIAKA
-2530 LQDFQELNATHPIYM
+2530 LQDFQDLNSTSPIYM
-2545 VCESLQS
+2545 VCESLTS
-2552 KKSLPIEQLP
+2552 KKALPIDQLP

-2571 LQCVPTE
+2571 LNLQCVPTE
-2578 LTTGPGV
+2578 AGV
-2585 WQQAMQAM
+2585 GLAVWSQAMQAM

-2598 QVIVLLPNLDN
+2598 QVIVIMPSLTNAEYMLD
-2609 PEHLLGIM
+2609 IM
-2617 VATLKLNIV
+2617 AATLRLNCV
-2626 PKTLLDPYSKIMGF
+2626 PKTLLDPYSKIMAY
-2640 CVQNTNLE
+2640 CVQHTNLE
-2648 YNSLYELCTLNM
+2648 YQTLYELCTLNI
-2660 RTFSKDRDKM
+2660 RSFSKDRDKN
-2670 LLCRQLIFE
+2670 LLCRQMIFE
-2679 FVQALKFKTNIPDNN
+2679 FVQALKFKSNIPDHN
-2694 LLMIIGFVLHD
+2694 LLTIIGFVLLD
-2705 AGGALPPGTIAGL
+2705 AGGTLPPGAAPGL
-2718 PETAPPLTTN
+2718 PDAAPMMTTN
-2728 AADCMRQYV
+2728 SADCLRQYI

-2758 GHVQNGLG
+2758 GQTSSGLG

-2789 NTRDNKSSSRYLP
+2789 NSRDNKAVSRYLP

-2828 SWLLLGSLTHLA
+2828 SWLLLGSLTHMA
-2840 LTQRRNEHHTVP
+2840 LMQRRQETHS
-2852 IPLQQVPPTVP
+2852 IPTPMPQQNSQGTG
-2863 PAAVHY
+2863 PAASVHY
-2869 QHHHQH
+2869 QHQGVTY
-2875 PSATAPIAMP
+2875 SQP
-2885 VSQESSCHIADHIQV
+2885 VPQEASCHIADHIQV

-2923 TLCQLWTVYLEH
+2923 TLCQLWTVYLEQMAH
-2935 IARTSS
+2935 NTNS
-2941 NAEGNT
+2941 NAEGST
-2947 MGVLFEFWAKVTP
+2947 LGVLFEFWAKVTP

-2969 RPPKESAGANVG
+2969 KPTVNKDQPQTPLDFQTQSAN
-2981 SGGIADFTQN
+2981 S
-2991 PNAKT
+2991 
-2996 PNAKLSEM
+2996 KLSEM

-3010 SLLEALKETNSTILG
+3010 SLLEALKDTNSTVLG
-3025 KLLPL
+3025 KLLPM

-3058 YVEQQTH
+3058 YEEQQTYK
-3065 PSDALLKWLQ
+3065 SEALLKWLQ

>member
-20 QARLRCLHDS
+20 QAKLRCLHDS
-30 HVRLLQNTQPAPS
+30 HVRLLQNTQPTPS
-43 GDDIANN
+43 GVDIANN
-50 IKYFVQTLLAVLKDV
+50 IKYFSQTLLTVLKDV
-65 RTSPHDLIRDPSEDP
+65 RTSPHELIRDPSEDP

-107 VQCGQIAFGKYL
+107 IQYGQIVFGKAL
-119 LQGLCC
+119 LQCLCC
-125 LLPFLDKDLI
+125 ILPFLDKDLI

-140 LVSSTMSVLPTALH
+140 LVSSTMSVLPPALH
-154 QDIINALCYYILPF
+154 QDIVNALCYYILPF

-173 TADEECQACQA
+173 SADEQECQACQA

-225 YGTSVSRSSAAKLL
+225 YGTSMSRSSAAKLL

-258 KLTNDMVPFVCQCD
+258 KLTNDMVPFVCQCE
-272 QCPNTGNAEAAKVC
+272 QCPNAGNAEAAKVC
-286 FDHGISTSY
+286 FDHSISISY
-295 AAERAPPLYLCI
+295 APDCPPPLYLCI

-358 SYNGYHPIRYCAQC
+358 SYNGNHPIRYCSLC

-420 FEPGKDGTDP
+420 FEPGKDGADA
-430 KKNGDNGTPDTISLE
+430 KKNGGNGTPDTITLE

-488 CSYDVGSQIESTIEK
+488 CSYDVASQIESTIEK

-511 WLKEICRLH
+511 WLKEICRIH

-589 EKELIELKIVLSK
+589 EKELNELKIVLSK

-622 AMRFEK
+622 AIRFEK

-674 LMREKEGQTK
+674 LMREKEGQGK
-684 SPKTPSKEQKN
+684 GPKTPLKETKN

-727 NRHMEFSTD
+727 NRHTEFSTD

-812 LSTKL
+812 LATKL
-817 VQFMAPLNPVRAPD
+817 VQFMAPLNPVRPPD
-831 VPIEDI
+831 IPIEDI

-853 EKSRDRDVS
+853 EKSRERDVS

-870 PLGPLGGFADILK
+870 PLGPLGGF
-883 LDQFFSD
+883 
-890 DGKIIIMAGP
+890 AGP

-913 GGVLVHMPHVCSNND
+913 GGVLVHMPHVCS
-928 NGRSVGSIELRKVH
+928 
-942 ATDEIMTAT
+942 IMTAT

-984 ANVSVTKA
+984 ANVSVTRA
-992 SVIGENGGANG
+992 SVLGENGGANG
-1003 STAGGAGENGS
+1003 STGGGAGENGS
-1014 VSDDEEDEEDGED
+1014 VSDEEEDEEEGED

-1038 TLEQLPQTL
+1038 TLDQLPQTL

-1060 KKPEILYYILQCLN
+1060 KKPEILYYVLQCLN

-1103 RNLWELCNA
+1103 KNLWGLCNA

-1120 GVPLLLH
+1120 SVPLLLH

-1150 WRVRFT
+1150 WRIRFT

-1245 HNSLSDRRIL
+1245 HNSLSDRKIL
-1255 TWEFFLNRFDTLFVE
+1255 NWEFFLNRFDTLFVE

-1275 EKCGDI
+1275 EKCGGI

-1348 FVPEKEKI
+1348 FMPEKEKI

-1371 RFGLGQFL
+1371 RFGL
-1379 GSSGN
+1379 
-1384 HANVTSHSY
+1384 
-1393 ASSSHPPTQHTRG
+1393 
-1406 GHNHSHPYAHPHSSH
+1406 
-1421 ATTSSKH
+1421 
-1428 YSSTIASTTQPCP
+1428 
-1441 VHNPCTTN
+1441 
-1449 TTTTTTSI
+1449 
-1457 SHSHFFFSSNS
+1457 
-1468 PSTSTNTFT
+1468 
-1477 THFAHFTSSN
+1477 
-1487 ALPPTSQPQ
+1487 
-1496 SVATFS
+1496 
-1502 TLASSASHSQS
+1502 
-1513 HQYLVHCVAPTPN
+1513 
-1526 QTFIAHSPM
+1526 
-1535 PTLREAE
+1535 
-1542 PPQSS
+1542 
-1547 MHILSTQKSSLPPH
+1547 
-1561 QSHHASY
+1561 
-1568 HSHFQKHP
+1568 
-1576 SAPNLLPPPS
+1576 
-1586 VTAMPSPSPAT
+1586 
-1597 STNPLLHCTC
+1597 
-1607 DGGGPGGAGI
+1607 
-1617 GGSGSG
+1617 
-1623 SGGGGGGASSNAPA
+1623 
-1637 SAHQD
+1637 D

-1697 PISKTQN
+1697 PVSKTQN

-1716 NQIDKTFHTA
+1716 NQIDKTFHTT
-1726 PENLRASAVFN
+1726 PENLRVSAVFN

-1797 NWMLTILV
+1797 NWMLTVLV

-1812 TQPPHSA
+1812 TQPPYSA

-1852 ASRSRDVSQPSLGT
+1852 TSRSRDVSQPSLGT
-1866 DPDEKDPSPPASPMF
+1866 DPDEKDASPPASPMF

-1944 SFDDTVHYDETP
+1944 SFDDTVHFEETS
-1956 LSKGDIQRSRAMR
+1956 LTKGDMQRARAAR

-1974 EKTTK
+1974 EKTSRTQ
-1979 PHHKSMITTKTG
+1979 HKSLITTKTG
-1991 DTYTTKIRTS
+1991 DTYTTKIRTT
-2001 GAQEA
+2001 GGQEA
-2006 VSTTVVTTHARHS
+2006 VSTTVVTTQARHS

-2027 VTPLVGTDTAAETA
+2027 VTPLVGTDAAAETA

-2082 GALQDIQTKSSDS
+2082 GALQDIQAKSSDS

-2112 TESSDKRQQQQQQ
+2112 TENSGKCPQQLPPVTSQHVQNQQQQ
-2125 PCTSQQTQQQHQA
+2125 PPQHPPA
-2138 AISKKPIGRHK
+2138 SSKKPIGRHK

-2175 KPTGKSLKRSDKAY
+2175 KPAGKSLKRSDKAY

-2208 MDATKLPAPK
+2208 VDTTKLPAPK

-2237 ESVGGLVERMR
+2237 ESVSGLIDRLR
-2248 EGLNLPDISHLKQ
+2248 DGLNLPDISHLKQ
-2261 DSLDVSE
+2261 DSLDVSD
-2268 STKDDVTPSSR
+2268 STKDDITPSSR

-2293 SPPNAGIAGQQDLH
+2293 SPPNASAAGQQDLH

-2312 SVTQEVR
+2312 SVTQEVKTTT
-2319 SATSA
+2319 SATVTAS
-2324 AATTSISG
+2324 TSG
-2332 THITT
+2332 VYTAN

-2342 KRPRQKLAPFNVDAS
+2342 KRPRQKLAPFNMDTS
-2357 AIPDVRSRFA
+2357 AMPDIRSRFA

-2379 EVDDDGEE
+2379 ELDDDMDDGI
-2387 SNENGNGHSSAAA
+2387 ENGNGHSGAAA
-2400 QPNRVSSR
+2400 QPNRVSTR

-2414 VCDRCTD
+2414 ICDRCTD

-2459 LTLTSRICLTSTH
+2459 LTITSRICLTSTH

-2486 QAVALQFI
+2486 QAVSLQFI

-2502 PNGIFLQVFQTQVK
+2502 PNGIFVQVFQTQVK

-2552 KKSLPIEQLP
+2552 KKSLPVEQLP

-2571 LQCVPTE
+2571 LHCVPTE

-2598 QVIVLLPNLDN
+2598 QVIVLLPNLAN

-2617 VATLKLNIV
+2617 VATLKLSIV
-2626 PKTLLDPYSKIMGF
+2626 PKTLLDPYSKIIGF

-2648 YNSLYELCTLNM
+2648 YHSLYELCTLNM
-2660 RTFSKDRDKM
+2660 RSFSKDRDKM

-2705 AGGALPPGTIAGL
+2705 AGGTLPPGTLVGFPQA
-2718 PETAPPLTTN
+2718 PPPLTTN

-2758 GHVQNGLG
+2758 GQIQNGLG

-2840 LTQRRNEHHTVP
+2840 LTQRRNERHAIP

-2869 QHHHQH
+2869 QHHHQQ
-2875 PSATAPIAMP
+2875 PSGMAPFAMP

-2935 IARTSS
+2935 VARSS
-2941 NAEGNT
+2941 NNAEGNT

-2969 RPPKESAGANVG
+2969 RPPKESSG
-2981 SGGIADFTQN
+2981 SGVGGAGIADFTQN
-2991 PNAKT
+2991 PNAKS

-3030 WSPVLSSQTQLSDTL
+3030 WSPVLSSQTQLSKTL

-3052 RDYAPD
+3052 RDNAPD
-3058 YVEQQTH
+3058 FEEQQTH

>member
-20 QARLRCLHDS
+20 QAKLRCLHDS
-30 HVRLLQNTQPAPS
+30 HVRLLQNTQPTPS
-43 GDDIANN
+43 GVDIANN
-50 IKYFVQTLLAVLKDV
+50 IKYFSQTLLTVLKDV
-65 RTSPHDLIRDPSEDP
+65 RTSPHELIRDPSEDP

-107 VQCGQIAFGKYL
+107 IQYGQIVFGKAL
-119 LQGLCC
+119 LQCLCC
-125 LLPFLDKDLI
+125 ILPFLDKDLI

-140 LVSSTMSVLPTALH
+140 LVSSTMSVLPPALH
-154 QDIINALCYYILPF
+154 QDIVNALCYYILPF

-173 TADEECQACQA
+173 SADEQECQACQA

-225 YGTSVSRSSAAKLL
+225 YGTSMSRSSAAKLL

-258 KLTNDMVPFVCQCD
+258 KLTNDMVPFVCQCE
-272 QCPNTGNAEAAKVC
+272 QCPNAGNAEAAKVC
-286 FDHGISTSY
+286 FDHSISISY
-295 AAERAPPLYLCI
+295 APDCPPPLYLCI

-358 SYNGYHPIRYCAQC
+358 SYNGNHPIRYCTLC

-420 FEPGKDGTDP
+420 FEPGKDGSDP
-430 KKNGDNGTPDTISLE
+430 KKNGGNGTPDTITLE

-488 CSYDVGSQIESTIEK
+488 CSYDVASQIESTIEK

-511 WLKEICRLH
+511 WLKEICRIH

-589 EKELIELKIVLSK
+589 EKELNELKIVLSK

-622 AMRFEK
+622 AIRFEK

-674 LMREKEGQTK
+674 LMREKEGQGK
-684 SPKTPSKEQKN
+684 GPKTPLKETKN

-727 NRHMEFSTD
+727 NRHTEFSTD

-812 LSTKL
+812 LATKL
-817 VQFMAPLNPVRAPD
+817 VQFMAPLNPVRPPD
-831 VPIEDI
+831 IPIEDI

-853 EKSRDRDVS
+853 EKSRERDVS

-928 NGRSVGSIELRKVH
+928 YGHSVDSIELRKVH

-984 ANVSVTKA
+984 ANVSVTRA
-992 SVIGENGGANG
+992 SVLGENGGANG
-1003 STAGGAGENGS
+1003 STGGGAGENGS
-1014 VSDDEEDEEDGED
+1014 VSDEEEDEEEGED

-1038 TLEQLPQTL
+1038 TLDQLPQTL

-1060 KKPEILYYILQCLN
+1060 KKPEILYYVLQCLN

-1103 RNLWELCNA
+1103 KNLWGLCNA

-1120 GVPLLLH
+1120 SVPLLLH

-1150 WRVRFT
+1150 WRIRFT

-1245 HNSLSDRRIL
+1245 HNSLSDRKIL
-1255 TWEFFLNRFDTLFVE
+1255 NWEFFLNRFDTLFVE

-1348 FVPEKEKI
+1348 FMPEKEKI

-1371 RFGLGQFL
+1371 RFGL
-1379 GSSGN
+1379 
-1384 HANVTSHSY
+1384 
-1393 ASSSHPPTQHTRG
+1393 
-1406 GHNHSHPYAHPHSSH
+1406 
-1421 ATTSSKH
+1421 
-1428 YSSTIASTTQPCP
+1428 
-1441 VHNPCTTN
+1441 
-1449 TTTTTTSI
+1449 
-1457 SHSHFFFSSNS
+1457 
-1468 PSTSTNTFT
+1468 
-1477 THFAHFTSSN
+1477 
-1487 ALPPTSQPQ
+1487 
-1496 SVATFS
+1496 
-1502 TLASSASHSQS
+1502 
-1513 HQYLVHCVAPTPN
+1513 
-1526 QTFIAHSPM
+1526 
-1535 PTLREAE
+1535 
-1542 PPQSS
+1542 
-1547 MHILSTQKSSLPPH
+1547 
-1561 QSHHASY
+1561 
-1568 HSHFQKHP
+1568 
-1576 SAPNLLPPPS
+1576 
-1586 VTAMPSPSPAT
+1586 
-1597 STNPLLHCTC
+1597 
-1607 DGGGPGGAGI
+1607 
-1617 GGSGSG
+1617 
-1623 SGGGGGGASSNAPA
+1623 
-1637 SAHQD
+1637 D

-1697 PISKTQN
+1697 PVSKTQN

-1716 NQIDKTFHTA
+1716 NQIDKTFHTT
-1726 PENLRASAVFN
+1726 PENLRVSAVFN

-1797 NWMLTILV
+1797 NWMLTVLV

-1812 TQPPHSA
+1812 TQPPYSA

-1852 ASRSRDVSQPSLGT
+1852 TSRSRDVSQPSLGT

-1944 SFDDTVHYDETP
+1944 SFDDTVHFEETS
-1956 LSKGDIQRSRAMR
+1956 LTKGDMQRARAAR

-1974 EKTTK
+1974 EKTSRAQ
-1979 PHHKSMITTKTG
+1979 HKSLITTKTG
-1991 DTYTTKIRTS
+1991 DTYTTKIRTT
-2001 GAQEA
+2001 GGQEA
-2006 VSTTVVTTHARHS
+2006 VSTTVVTTQARHS

-2027 VTPLVGTDTAAETA
+2027 VTPLVGTDAAAETA

-2082 GALQDIQTKSSDS
+2082 GALQDIQAKSSDS

-2112 TESSDKRQQQQQQ
+2112 TENSGKCPQQLPPVTSQHVQNQQQQ
-2125 PCTSQQTQQQHQA
+2125 PPHHPPAS
-2138 AISKKPIGRHK
+2138 SKKPIGRHK

-2175 KPTGKSLKRSDKAY
+2175 KPAGKSLKRSDKAY

-2208 MDATKLPAPK
+2208 VDTTKLPAPK

-2237 ESVGGLVERMR
+2237 ESVGGLIDRLR
-2248 EGLNLPDISHLKQ
+2248 DGLNLPDISHLKQ
-2261 DSLDVSE
+2261 DSLDVSD
-2268 STKDDVTPSSR
+2268 STKDDITPSSR

-2293 SPPNAGIAGQQDLH
+2293 SPPNASAAGQQDLH

-2312 SVTQEVR
+2312 SVTQEVKTTT
-2319 SATSA
+2319 SATVTAS
-2324 AATTSISG
+2324 TSG
-2332 THITT
+2332 VHNAT

-2342 KRPRQKLAPFNVDAS
+2342 KRPRQKLAPFNMDAS
-2357 AIPDVRSRFA
+2357 AMPDIRSRFA

-2379 EVDDDGEE
+2379 ELDDDLDDGI
-2387 SNENGNGHSSAAA
+2387 ENGNGHTGAAA
-2400 QPNRVSSR
+2400 QPNRVSTR

-2414 VCDRCTD
+2414 ICDRCTD

-2459 LTLTSRICLTSTH
+2459 LTITSRICLTSTH

-2486 QAVALQFI
+2486 QAVSLQFI

-2502 PNGIFLQVFQTQVK
+2502 PNGIFVQVFQTQVK

-2552 KKSLPIEQLP
+2552 KKSLPVEQLP

-2571 LQCVPTE
+2571 LHCVPTE

-2598 QVIVLLPNLDN
+2598 QVIVLLPNLAN
-2609 PEHLLGIM
+2609 PEHLLDIM
-2617 VATLKLNIV
+2617 VATLKMNIV
-2626 PKTLLDPYSKIMGF
+2626 PKTLLDPYSKIIGF

-2648 YNSLYELCTLNM
+2648 YHSLYDLCTLNM
-2660 RTFSKDRDKM
+2660 RSFSKDRDKM

-2705 AGGALPPGTIAGL
+2705 AGGTLPPGTIIGF
-2718 PETAPPLTTN
+2718 PEAPPPLTTN

-2758 GHVQNGLG
+2758 GQIQNGLG

-2840 LTQRRNEHHTVP
+2840 LTQRRDERHTIP
-2852 IPLQQVPPTVP
+2852 IPSQQVPPTVP

-2869 QHHHQH
+2869 QHHHQQ
-2875 PSATAPIAMP
+2875 PSGMAPFAMP

-2935 IARTSS
+2935 VARSSS

-2969 RPPKESAGANVG
+2969 RPPKESSG
-2981 SGGIADFTQN
+2981 SGVGGAGIADFTQN
-2991 PNAKT
+2991 

-3030 WSPVLSSQTQLSDTL
+3030 WSPVLSSQTQLSKTL

-3052 RDYAPD
+3052 RDNAPD
-3058 YVEQQTH
+3058 FEEQQTH

>member
-20 QARLRCLHDS
+20 QAKLRCLHDS
-30 HVRLLQNTQPAPS
+30 HVRLLQNTQPTPS
-43 GDDIANN
+43 GVDIANN
-50 IKYFVQTLLAVLKDV
+50 IKYFSQTLLTVLKDV
-65 RTSPHDLIRDPSEDP
+65 RTSPHELIRDPSEDP

-107 VQCGQIAFGKYL
+107 IQYGQIVFGKAL
-119 LQGLCC
+119 LQCLCC
-125 LLPFLDKDLI
+125 ILPFLDKDLI

-140 LVSSTMSVLPTALH
+140 LVSSTMSVLPPALH
-154 QDIINALCYYILPF
+154 QDIVNALCYYILPF

-173 TADEECQACQA
+173 SADEQECQACQA

-225 YGTSVSRSSAAKLL
+225 YGTSMSRSSAAKLL

-258 KLTNDMVPFVCQCD
+258 KLTNDMVPFVCQCE
-272 QCPNTGNAEAAKVC
+272 QCPNAGNAEAAKVC
-286 FDHGISTSY
+286 FDHSISISY
-295 AAERAPPLYLCI
+295 APDCPPPLYLCI

-358 SYNGYHPIRYCAQC
+358 SYNGNHPIRYCSLC

-420 FEPGKDGTDP
+420 FEPGKDGADA
-430 KKNGDNGTPDTISLE
+430 KKNGGNGTPDTITLE

-488 CSYDVGSQIESTIEK
+488 CSYDVASQIESTIEK

-511 WLKEICRLH
+511 WLKEICRIH

-589 EKELIELKIVLSK
+589 EKELNELKIVLSK

-622 AMRFEK
+622 AIRFEK

-674 LMREKEGQTK
+674 LMREKEGQGK
-684 SPKTPSKEQKN
+684 GPKTPLKETKN

-727 NRHMEFSTD
+727 NRHTEFSTD

-812 LSTKL
+812 LATKL
-817 VQFMAPLNPVRAPD
+817 VQFMAPLNPVRPPD
-831 VPIEDI
+831 IPIEDI

-853 EKSRDRDVS
+853 EKSRERDVS

-913 GGVLVHMPHVCSNND
+913 GGVLVHMPHVCS
-928 NGRSVGSIELRKVH
+928 
-942 ATDEIMTAT
+942 IMTAT

-984 ANVSVTKA
+984 ANVSVTRA
-992 SVIGENGGANG
+992 SVLGENGGANG
-1003 STAGGAGENGS
+1003 STGGGAGENGS
-1014 VSDDEEDEEDGED
+1014 VSDEEEDEEEGED

-1038 TLEQLPQTL
+1038 TLDQLPQTL

-1060 KKPEILYYILQCLN
+1060 KKPEILYYVLQCLN

-1103 RNLWELCNA
+1103 KNLWGLCNA

-1120 GVPLLLH
+1120 SVPLLLH

-1150 WRVRFT
+1150 WRIRFT

-1245 HNSLSDRRIL
+1245 HNSLSDRKIL
-1255 TWEFFLNRFDTLFVE
+1255 NWEFFLNRFDTLFVE

-1275 EKCGDI
+1275 EKCGGI

-1348 FVPEKEKI
+1348 FMPEKEKI

-1371 RFGLGQFL
+1371 RFGL
-1379 GSSGN
+1379 
-1384 HANVTSHSY
+1384 
-1393 ASSSHPPTQHTRG
+1393 
-1406 GHNHSHPYAHPHSSH
+1406 
-1421 ATTSSKH
+1421 
-1428 YSSTIASTTQPCP
+1428 
-1441 VHNPCTTN
+1441 
-1449 TTTTTTSI
+1449 
-1457 SHSHFFFSSNS
+1457 
-1468 PSTSTNTFT
+1468 
-1477 THFAHFTSSN
+1477 
-1487 ALPPTSQPQ
+1487 
-1496 SVATFS
+1496 
-1502 TLASSASHSQS
+1502 
-1513 HQYLVHCVAPTPN
+1513 
-1526 QTFIAHSPM
+1526 
-1535 PTLREAE
+1535 
-1542 PPQSS
+1542 
-1547 MHILSTQKSSLPPH
+1547 
-1561 QSHHASY
+1561 
-1568 HSHFQKHP
+1568 
-1576 SAPNLLPPPS
+1576 
-1586 VTAMPSPSPAT
+1586 
-1597 STNPLLHCTC
+1597 
-1607 DGGGPGGAGI
+1607 
-1617 GGSGSG
+1617 
-1623 SGGGGGGASSNAPA
+1623 
-1637 SAHQD
+1637 D

-1697 PISKTQN
+1697 PVSKTQN

-1716 NQIDKTFHTA
+1716 NQIDKTFHTT
-1726 PENLRASAVFN
+1726 PENLRVSAVFN

-1797 NWMLTILV
+1797 NWMLTVLV

-1812 TQPPHSA
+1812 TQPPYSA

-1852 ASRSRDVSQPSLGT
+1852 TSRSRDVSQPSLGT
-1866 DPDEKDPSPPASPMF
+1866 DPDEKDASPPASPMF

-1944 SFDDTVHYDETP
+1944 SFDDTVHFEETS
-1956 LSKGDIQRSRAMR
+1956 LTKGDMQRARAAR

-1974 EKTTK
+1974 EKTSRTQ
-1979 PHHKSMITTKTG
+1979 HKSLITTKTG
-1991 DTYTTKIRTS
+1991 DTYTTKIRTT
-2001 GAQEA
+2001 GGQEA
-2006 VSTTVVTTHARHS
+2006 VSTTVVTTQARHS

-2027 VTPLVGTDTAAETA
+2027 VTPLVGTDAAAETA

-2082 GALQDIQTKSSDS
+2082 GALQDIQAKSSDS

-2112 TESSDKRQQQQQQ
+2112 TENSGKCPQQLPPVTSQHVQNQQQQ
-2125 PCTSQQTQQQHQA
+2125 PPQHPPA
-2138 AISKKPIGRHK
+2138 SSKKPIGRHK

-2175 KPTGKSLKRSDKAY
+2175 KPAGKSLKRSDKAY

-2208 MDATKLPAPK
+2208 VDTTKLPAPK

-2237 ESVGGLVERMR
+2237 ESVSGLIDRLR
-2248 EGLNLPDISHLKQ
+2248 DGLNLPDISHLKQ
-2261 DSLDVSE
+2261 DSLDVSD
-2268 STKDDVTPSSR
+2268 STKDDITPSSR

-2293 SPPNAGIAGQQDLH
+2293 SPPNASAAGQQDLH

-2312 SVTQEVR
+2312 SVTQEVKTTT
-2319 SATSA
+2319 SATVTAS
-2324 AATTSISG
+2324 TSG
-2332 THITT
+2332 VYTAN

-2342 KRPRQKLAPFNVDAS
+2342 KRPRQKLAPFNMDTS
-2357 AIPDVRSRFA
+2357 AMPDIRSRFA

-2379 EVDDDGEE
+2379 ELDDDMDDGI
-2387 SNENGNGHSSAAA
+2387 ENGNGHSGAAA
-2400 QPNRVSSR
+2400 QPNRVSTR

-2414 VCDRCTD
+2414 ICDRCTD

-2459 LTLTSRICLTSTH
+2459 LTITSRICLTSTH

-2486 QAVALQFI
+2486 QAVSLQFI

-2502 PNGIFLQVFQTQVK
+2502 PNGIFVQVFQTQVK

-2552 KKSLPIEQLP
+2552 KKSLPVEQLP

-2571 LQCVPTE
+2571 LHCVPTE

-2598 QVIVLLPNLDN
+2598 QVIVLLPNLAN

-2617 VATLKLNIV
+2617 VATLKLSIV
-2626 PKTLLDPYSKIMGF
+2626 PKTLLDPYSKIIGF

-2648 YNSLYELCTLNM
+2648 YHSLYELCTLNM
-2660 RTFSKDRDKM
+2660 RSFSKDRDKM

-2705 AGGALPPGTIAGL
+2705 AGGTLPPGTLVGFPQA
-2718 PETAPPLTTN
+2718 PPPLTTN

-2758 GHVQNGLG
+2758 GQIQNGLG

-2840 LTQRRNEHHTVP
+2840 LTQRRNERHAIP

-2869 QHHHQH
+2869 QHHHQQ
-2875 PSATAPIAMP
+2875 PSGMAPFAMP

-2935 IARTSS
+2935 VARSS
-2941 NAEGNT
+2941 NNAEGNT

-2969 RPPKESAGANVG
+2969 RPPKESSG
-2981 SGGIADFTQN
+2981 SGVGGAGIADFTQN
-2991 PNAKT
+2991 PNAKS

-3030 WSPVLSSQTQLSDTL
+3030 WSPVLSSQTQLSKTL

-3052 RDYAPD
+3052 RDNAPD
-3058 YVEQQTH
+3058 FEEQQTH

>member
-50 IKYFVQTLLAVLKDV
+50 IKYFVQTLIAVLKDV

-684 SPKTPSKEQKN
+684 SPKTSSKEQKN

-1003 STAGGAGENGS
+1003 STVGGAGENGS
-1014 VSDDEEDEEDGED
+1014 VSDDEEDEEEGED

-1371 RFGLGQFL
+1371 RFGL
-1379 GSSGN
+1379 
-1384 HANVTSHSY
+1384 
-1393 ASSSHPPTQHTRG
+1393 
-1406 GHNHSHPYAHPHSSH
+1406 
-1421 ATTSSKH
+1421 
-1428 YSSTIASTTQPCP
+1428 
-1441 VHNPCTTN
+1441 
-1449 TTTTTTSI
+1449 
-1457 SHSHFFFSSNS
+1457 
-1468 PSTSTNTFT
+1468 
-1477 THFAHFTSSN
+1477 
-1487 ALPPTSQPQ
+1487 
-1496 SVATFS
+1496 
-1502 TLASSASHSQS
+1502 
-1513 HQYLVHCVAPTPN
+1513 
-1526 QTFIAHSPM
+1526 
-1535 PTLREAE
+1535 
-1542 PPQSS
+1542 
-1547 MHILSTQKSSLPPH
+1547 
-1561 QSHHASY
+1561 
-1568 HSHFQKHP
+1568 
-1576 SAPNLLPPPS
+1576 
-1586 VTAMPSPSPAT
+1586 
-1597 STNPLLHCTC
+1597 
-1607 DGGGPGGAGI
+1607 
-1617 GGSGSG
+1617 
-1623 SGGGGGGASSNAPA
+1623 
-1637 SAHQD
+1637 D

-2027 VTPLVGTDTAAETA
+2027 VTPLVGTDTAVETA

-2312 SVTQEVR
+2312 SVTQEAR

-2502 PNGIFLQVFQTQVK
+2502 PNGIFLQIFQTQVK

>member
-20 QARLRCLHDS
+20 QAKLRCLHDS
-30 HVRLLQNTQPAPS
+30 HVRLLQNTQPTPS
-43 GDDIANN
+43 GVDIANN
-50 IKYFVQTLLAVLKDV
+50 IKYFSQTLLTVLKDV
-65 RTSPHDLIRDPSEDP
+65 RTSPHELIRDPSEDP

-107 VQCGQIAFGKYL
+107 IQYGQIVFGKAL
-119 LQGLCC
+119 LQCLCC
-125 LLPFLDKDLI
+125 ILPFLDKDLI

-140 LVSSTMSVLPTALH
+140 LVSSTMSVLPPALH
-154 QDIINALCYYILPF
+154 QDIVNALCYYILPF

-173 TADEECQACQA
+173 SADEQECQACQA

-225 YGTSVSRSSAAKLL
+225 YGTSMSRSSAAKLL

-258 KLTNDMVPFVCQCD
+258 KLTNDMVPFVCQCE
-272 QCPNTGNAEAAKVC
+272 QCPNAGNAEAAKVC
-286 FDHGISTSY
+286 FDHSISISY
-295 AAERAPPLYLCI
+295 APDCPPPLYLCI

-358 SYNGYHPIRYCAQC
+358 SYNGNHPIRYCSLC

-420 FEPGKDGTDP
+420 FEPGKDGSDP
-430 KKNGDNGTPDTISLE
+430 KKNGGNGTPDTITLE

-488 CSYDVGSQIESTIEK
+488 CSYDVASQIESTIEK

-511 WLKEICRLH
+511 WLKEICRIH

-589 EKELIELKIVLSK
+589 EKELNELKIVLSK

-622 AMRFEK
+622 AIRFEK

-674 LMREKEGQTK
+674 LMREKEGQGK
-684 SPKTPSKEQKN
+684 EPKTPLKETKN

-727 NRHMEFSTD
+727 NRHTEFSTD

-812 LSTKL
+812 LATKL
-817 VQFMAPLNPVRAPD
+817 VQFMAPLNPVRPPD
-831 VPIEDI
+831 IPIEDI

-853 EKSRDRDVS
+853 EKSRERDVS

-928 NGRSVGSIELRKVH
+928 NGHSVDSIELRKVH

-984 ANVSVTKA
+984 ANVSVTRA
-992 SVIGENGGANG
+992 SVLGENGGANG
-1003 STAGGAGENGS
+1003 STGGGAGENGS
-1014 VSDDEEDEEDGED
+1014 VSDEEEDEEEGED

-1038 TLEQLPQTL
+1038 TLDQLPQTL

-1060 KKPEILYYILQCLN
+1060 KKPEILYYVLQCLN

-1103 RNLWELCNA
+1103 KNLWGLCNA

-1120 GVPLLLH
+1120 SVPLLLH

-1150 WRVRFT
+1150 WRIRFT

-1245 HNSLSDRRIL
+1245 HNSLSDRKIL
-1255 TWEFFLNRFDTLFVE
+1255 NWEFFLNRFDTLFVE

-1348 FVPEKEKI
+1348 FMPEKEKI

-1371 RFGLGQFL
+1371 RFGL
-1379 GSSGN
+1379 
-1384 HANVTSHSY
+1384 
-1393 ASSSHPPTQHTRG
+1393 
-1406 GHNHSHPYAHPHSSH
+1406 
-1421 ATTSSKH
+1421 
-1428 YSSTIASTTQPCP
+1428 
-1441 VHNPCTTN
+1441 
-1449 TTTTTTSI
+1449 
-1457 SHSHFFFSSNS
+1457 
-1468 PSTSTNTFT
+1468 
-1477 THFAHFTSSN
+1477 
-1487 ALPPTSQPQ
+1487 
-1496 SVATFS
+1496 
-1502 TLASSASHSQS
+1502 
-1513 HQYLVHCVAPTPN
+1513 
-1526 QTFIAHSPM
+1526 
-1535 PTLREAE
+1535 
-1542 PPQSS
+1542 
-1547 MHILSTQKSSLPPH
+1547 
-1561 QSHHASY
+1561 
-1568 HSHFQKHP
+1568 
-1576 SAPNLLPPPS
+1576 
-1586 VTAMPSPSPAT
+1586 
-1597 STNPLLHCTC
+1597 
-1607 DGGGPGGAGI
+1607 
-1617 GGSGSG
+1617 
-1623 SGGGGGGASSNAPA
+1623 
-1637 SAHQD
+1637 D

-1697 PISKTQN
+1697 PVSKTQN

-1716 NQIDKTFHTA
+1716 NQIDKTFHTT
-1726 PENLRASAVFN
+1726 PENLRVSAVFN

-1797 NWMLTILV
+1797 NWMLTVLV

-1812 TQPPHSA
+1812 TQPPYSA

-1852 ASRSRDVSQPSLGT
+1852 TSRSRDVSQPSLGT

-1944 SFDDTVHYDETP
+1944 SFDDTVHFEETS
-1956 LSKGDIQRSRAMR
+1956 LTKGDMQRARTAR

-1974 EKTTK
+1974 EKTSK
-1979 PHHKSMITTKTG
+1979 AQHKSLITTKTG
-1991 DTYTTKIRTS
+1991 DTYTTKIRTT
-2001 GAQEA
+2001 GGQEA
-2006 VSTTVVTTHARHS
+2006 VSTTVVTTQARHS

-2027 VTPLVGTDTAAETA
+2027 VTPLVGTDAAAETA

-2082 GALQDIQTKSSDS
+2082 GALQDIQAKSSDS

-2112 TESSDKRQQQQQQ
+2112 TENSGKCPQQLPPVTSQHVQNQQQQ
-2125 PCTSQQTQQQHQA
+2125 PPHHPPAS
-2138 AISKKPIGRHK
+2138 SKKPIGRHK

-2175 KPTGKSLKRSDKAY
+2175 KPAGKSLKRSDKAY

-2208 MDATKLPAPK
+2208 VDTTKLPAPK

-2237 ESVGGLVERMR
+2237 ESVGGLIDRLR

-2261 DSLDVSE
+2261 DSLDVSD
-2268 STKDDVTPSSR
+2268 STKDDITPSSR

-2293 SPPNAGIAGQQDLH
+2293 SPPNASAAGQQDLH

-2312 SVTQEVR
+2312 SVTQEVKT
-2319 SATSA
+2319 ATSVTVTA
-2324 AATTSISG
+2324 STSG
-2332 THITT
+2332 VHTAT

-2342 KRPRQKLAPFNVDAS
+2342 KRPRQKLAPFNMDAS
-2357 AIPDVRSRFA
+2357 AMPDIRSRFA

-2379 EVDDDGEE
+2379 ELDDDLDDGI
-2387 SNENGNGHSSAAA
+2387 ENGNGHSGAAA
-2400 QPNRVSSR
+2400 QPNRVSTR

-2414 VCDRCTD
+2414 ICDRCTD

-2459 LTLTSRICLTSTH
+2459 LTITSRICLTSTH

-2486 QAVALQFI
+2486 QAVSLQFI

-2502 PNGIFLQVFQTQVK
+2502 PNGIFVQVFQTQVK

-2552 KKSLPIEQLP
+2552 KKSLPVEQLP

-2571 LQCVPTE
+2571 LHCVPTE

-2598 QVIVLLPNLDN
+2598 QVIVLLPNLAN
-2609 PEHLLGIM
+2609 PEHLLDIM

-2626 PKTLLDPYSKIMGF
+2626 PKTLLDPYSKIIGF

-2648 YNSLYELCTLNM
+2648 YHSLYELCTLNM
-2660 RTFSKDRDKM
+2660 RSFSKDRDKM

-2705 AGGALPPGTIAGL
+2705 AGGTLPPGTIVGF
-2718 PETAPPLTTN
+2718 PEAPLPLTTN

-2758 GHVQNGLG
+2758 GQIQNGLG

-2840 LTQRRNEHHTVP
+2840 LTQRRNERHAIP
-2852 IPLQQVPPTVP
+2852 IPPQQVPPTVP

-2869 QHHHQH
+2869 QHHHQQ
-2875 PSATAPIAMP
+2875 PSGMAPFAMP

-2935 IARTSS
+2935 VARSSS

-2969 RPPKESAGANVG
+2969 RPPKESSSSGVGGA
-2981 SGGIADFTQN
+2981 GIADFTQN
-2991 PNAKT
+2991 

-3030 WSPVLSSQTQLSDTL
+3030 WSPVLSSQTQLSKTL

-3052 RDYAPD
+3052 RDNAPD
-3058 YVEQQTH
+3058 FEEQQTH

>member
-1 MSDTF
+1 MTGSF
-6 KNQLV
+6 RVQLI

-20 QARLRCLHDS
+20 QAKLRALHEY
-30 HVRLLQNTQPAPS
+30 HVRLLHNVLPAPS
-43 GDDIANN
+43 GVDIANN
-50 IKYFVQTLLAVLKDV
+50 IKYFSQTLLTVLKDV
-65 RTSPHDLIRDPSEDP
+65 RTSPHELICDPLEDP

-107 VQCGQIAFGKYL
+107 IQYGQIVFGKAL
-119 LQGLCC
+119 LQC
-125 LLPFLDKDLI
+125 LSCILPFLDKDLI

-140 LVSSTMSVLPTALH
+140 LVSSTISVLPPALH
-154 QDIINALCYYILPF
+154 QDIVNALCYYILPF

-173 TADEECQACQA
+173 SADEQECQACQS

-194 YSHNPAHHCQ
+194 YSKNPAHHCQ

-214 NVVKDILCVIA
+214 NVVKDILCVVA
-225 YGTSVSRSSAAKLL
+225 YGTAVSRSSAAKLL

-258 KLTNDMVPFVCQCD
+258 KLTNDLVPFTCQRD
-272 QCPNTGNAEAAKVC
+272 HCPNAGNAEAAKVC
-286 FDHGISTSY
+286 YDHSICITY
-295 AAERAPPLYLCI
+295 AQDCPPPLYLCI
-307 ECANEIHRKHAN
+307 ECANEIHREHAN

-337 NKNCRSTDKAAFS
+337 NKNCRSNEKSAFS

-358 SYNGYHPIRYCAQC
+358 AFNGNHPIRYCAQC

-385 VVHRSLQII
+385 VVHRSLQPA
-394 WQMDPEIQMHMVE
+394 WQMDPEMQMHMVE
-407 SVISLLREAKPLN
+407 SVVSLLREAKPLN
-420 FEPGKDGTDP
+420 FEPGKESPLDA
-430 KKNGDNGTPDTISLE
+430 KKNGAALTPDNISLE

-460 RCTPTPEMPVEVLGR
+460 RCTPTVDTPVEVLGR

-488 CSYDVGSQIESTIEK
+488 YSYDAAGQIESTIEK
-503 LKVEHVCN
+503 LKMDHVCD
-511 WLKEICRLH
+511 WLKEICRIH
-520 YNVFISCLL
+520 YSVFIACLL

-579 WMEAITNDVG
+579 WMEAITNDVA
-589 EKELIELKIVLSK
+589 EKELNELKIVLSK

-622 AMRFEK
+622 AIRFEK

-647 GILIPLVQLF
+647 EILIPLVQLF

-662 GVRIMKYGVQHE
+662 GVRIMKYGIQHE
-674 LMREKEGQTK
+674 LMREKEKEKEPQTQQQAK
-684 SPKTPSKEQKN
+684 APKTPCKESKAEMA
-695 ELGNPPRRSS
+695 NPPRRSS

-727 NRHMEFSTD
+727 NRHTEFSTD

-792 VCSLKV
+792 VCALKV

-803 CEASIMWHQ
+803 CEASTMWHQ

-817 VQFMAPLNPVRAPD
+817 VEFMAPLHPVRPPD

-870 PLGPLGGFADILK
+870 PLGPLGGFADIFK

-900 VPVAVP
+900 MPVAVP

-913 GGVLVHMPHVCSNND
+913 GGVLVHMPHVCSNNE
-928 NGRSVGSIELRKVH
+928 NGHSVDSNELRKVH

-960 LASILPADRAI
+960 LASYLPTDRAI

-992 SVIGENGGANG
+992 SVMGENGANG
-1003 STAGGAGENGS
+1003 STAGGGENGS
-1014 VSDDEEDEEDGED
+1014 GSEEEEEEEDSDD

-1038 TLEQLPQTL
+1038 TLDQLPQPL

-1060 KKPEILYYILQCLN
+1060 KKPEILYYVLQCLKT
-1074 VMALHGDALAK
+1074 MTLHGDALAK
-1085 AAREHRGFF
+1085 AAKEQRGFF

-1103 RNLWELCNA
+1103 KNLWELCNA
-1112 EHSHICQA
+1112 EHSHICQV

-1137 FWRVVQEAFHDTD
+1137 FWRVVQEAFHDAD

-1161 TVITRFMDSTPLRTE
+1161 TVITRFMDSTPLRSE

-1181 ALATA
+1181 AMATA

-1245 HNSLSDRRIL
+1245 HNSLSDRKL
-1255 TWEFFLNRFDTLFVE
+1255 LGWDFFLNRFDTLFVE

-1281 SYLRDLRNSENG
+1281 SYLRDLRNSDNG
-1293 SEALSSKILKAR
+1293 SEALSAKILKAR

-1329 PYKRTMSAPASMIP
+1329 PYKRTMSAPASMAP

-1356 YSRQISAPI
+1356 YSRQVSAPI

-1371 RFGLGQFL
+1371 RFGL
-1379 GSSGN
+1379 
-1384 HANVTSHSY
+1384 
-1393 ASSSHPPTQHTRG
+1393 
-1406 GHNHSHPYAHPHSSH
+1406 
-1421 ATTSSKH
+1421 
-1428 YSSTIASTTQPCP
+1428 
-1441 VHNPCTTN
+1441 
-1449 TTTTTTSI
+1449 
-1457 SHSHFFFSSNS
+1457 
-1468 PSTSTNTFT
+1468 
-1477 THFAHFTSSN
+1477 
-1487 ALPPTSQPQ
+1487 
-1496 SVATFS
+1496 
-1502 TLASSASHSQS
+1502 
-1513 HQYLVHCVAPTPN
+1513 
-1526 QTFIAHSPM
+1526 
-1535 PTLREAE
+1535 
-1542 PPQSS
+1542 
-1547 MHILSTQKSSLPPH
+1547 
-1561 QSHHASY
+1561 
-1568 HSHFQKHP
+1568 
-1576 SAPNLLPPPS
+1576 
-1586 VTAMPSPSPAT
+1586 
-1597 STNPLLHCTC
+1597 
-1607 DGGGPGGAGI
+1607 
-1617 GGSGSG
+1617 
-1623 SGGGGGGASSNAPA
+1623 
-1637 SAHQD
+1637 D

-1650 INDDNL
+1650 LNDENL

-1667 ESDRETIHLLVFLLM
+1667 ESDRETIHLLVFMLM

-1690 AFPSEDK
+1690 AFPTEDK
-1697 PISKTQN
+1697 PMTRTQN

-1716 NQIDKTFHTA
+1716 NQIDKTFHTT
-1726 PENLRASAVFN
+1726 PESLRVSAVFN
-1737 AFLANLPQVLDQNHL
+1737 AFLANLAQVLDQNHL
-1752 IGGLILPSIMQII
+1752 IGGLILPSVMQII
-1765 LYAPNPSNTAADC
+1765 LYAPNPTNIPGES
-1778 YQNLV
+1778 YQNIV
-1783 FNYSLWYLE
+1783 FNYSLWHLE

-1797 NWMLTILV
+1797 NWLFTLLV

-1812 TQPPHSA
+1812 TQPPLSG

-1824 MRMVMNS
+1824 IRMIMNS
-1831 LRNHFHQCRRIPT
+1831 LRGHFHQCRRIPT
-1844 TTILDIQG
+1844 TTILDIQTSVG
-1852 ASRSRDVSQPSLGT
+1852 GTARSRDVSQPSLGT
-1866 DPDEKDPSPPASPMF
+1866 DPDDKEASPPASPMF

-1886 SAASKSKGQ
+1886 SAASKSKAQ

-1908 KYNDSSLE
+1908 KYNDSSLD

-1944 SFDDTVHYDETP
+1944 SFDDTVHFEDVLP
-1956 LSKGDIQRSRAMR
+1956 SKTESLRNRRAMD
-1969 AIEYE
+1969 YS
-1974 EKTTK
+1974 EKSTK
-1979 PHHKSMITTKTG
+1979 SLKSMITTKTG
-1991 DTYTTKIRTS
+1991 DTYSTKIKPTTS
-2001 GAQEA
+2001 ES
-2006 VSTTVVTTHARHS
+2006 VSTTVVTTHTRHS

-2027 VTPLVGTDTAAETA
+2027 VTPLVGSETTETA

-2052 ITVRNK
+2052 VTVRNK

-2082 GALQDIQTKSSDS
+2082 GALQDLPTSSG
-2095 NSKSLTSSNGN
+2095 SKPSSSNGN
-2106 RSTNSS
+2106 GSRSTNGSS
-2112 TESSDKRQQQQQQ
+2112 
-2125 PCTSQQTQQQHQA
+2125 A
-2138 AISKKPIGRHK
+2138 APAVVAKPIGRHK

-2161 STGTDDSRLSANHK
+2161 SAEESRHK
-2175 KPTGKSLKRSDKAY
+2175 KSQTKSLRHSDKAY

-2197 KMSVMP
+2197 KMNVMP
-2203 NPVDE
+2203 NPRDE
-2208 MDATKLPAPK
+2208 LDAGLLPPSK
-2218 SIAALEIPT
+2218 NIAALEIPT
-2227 PERLLPIGTH
+2227 PERLLPIGTQDT
-2237 ESVGGLVERMR
+2237 VATLVERMR
-2248 EGLNLPDISHLKQ
+2248 DGLNLPDISHLKQ

-2279 TTSPRRLIKQVALE
+2279 NNSPRRLIKQVALE
-2293 SPPNAGIAGQQDLH
+2293 SPPNPNAPIATPVPTQSQPQPPLQSHPQQDLH
-2307 SSILK
+2307 TSILK
-2312 SVTQEVR
+2312 NVTQDLKQQPIER
-2319 SATSA
+2319 QPNLPGTSATSN
-2324 AATTSISG
+2324 SI
-2332 THITT
+2332 
-2337 KPEAP
+2337 
-2342 KRPRQKLAPFNVDAS
+2342 KRPRQKLAPFNVDTN
-2357 AIPDVRSRFA
+2357 AIPDIRSRFA
-2367 GAWPPPPYQPPE
+2367 GSWPPPPFQPAE
-2379 EVDDDGEE
+2379 EPAEDGEHTPE
-2387 SNENGNGHSSAAA
+2387 IANGHSTHTSAHAE
-2400 QPNRVSSR
+2400 RGSSR
-2408 RVGDYT
+2408 RVGNYT
-2414 VCDRCTD
+2414 IVERCSD
-2421 CGALIEEYTD
+2421 CGAVIEEYTD
-2431 EDIGILIVILGTFI
+2431 EEIGIFIVILGTFI
-2445 HREPAMAAPFLPEI
+2445 HREPAMAAPFLPEV
-2459 LTLTSRICLTSTH
+2459 LTMTSRICLSGTH
-2472 SWQGENGPALVCSA
+2472 AWQGENGLPLASSA

-2502 PNGIFLQVFQTQVK
+2502 PNGIFLQVFQTQ
-2516 MKVRHNSFRSIARA
+2516 MKIKIRHNHFRSIAKA
-2530 LQDFQELNATHPIYM
+2530 LQDFQDLNATSPIYM
-2545 VCESLQS
+2545 VCESLTS
-2552 KKSLPIEQLP
+2552 KKALPIDQLP
-2562 VIFRNMAEY
+2562 IIFRNMAEY
-2571 LQCVPTE
+2571 LQCVPAE
-2578 LTTGPGV
+2578 AGV
-2585 WQQAMQAM
+2585 GLAVWSQAMQAM

-2598 QVIVLLPNLDN
+2598 QVIVIMPSLIHCEYMLD
-2609 PEHLLGIM
+2609 LI
-2617 VATLKLNIV
+2617 VATLRLNCV
-2626 PKTLLDPYSKIMGF
+2626 PKTLLDPYSKIMAH
-2640 CVQNTNLE
+2640 CVQYTNLE
-2648 YNSLYELCTLNM
+2648 YQTLYDLCTLNT
-2660 RTFSKDRDKM
+2660 RSFNKDRDKN
-2670 LLCRQLIFE
+2670 LLCRQMIFE
-2679 FVQALKFKTNIPDNN
+2679 FVQALKFKSNIPDHN
-2694 LLMIIGFVLHD
+2694 LLMIIGFVLLD
-2705 AGGALPPGTIAGL
+2705 AGGTLPPGALPGL
-2718 PETAPPLTTN
+2718 PDAAPVMTTN
-2728 AADCMRQYV
+2728 AADCFRQYI

-2746 FHTLSKIKNFKN
+2746 FHTLSKIKNSKN
-2758 GHVQNGLG
+2758 GQTSSGLG

-2789 NTRDNKSSSRYLP
+2789 SSRDHKAVSRYLP

-2828 SWLLLGSLTHLA
+2828 SWLLLGSLTHMA
-2840 LTQRRNEHHTVP
+2840 LVQRRQETHT
-2852 IPLQQVPPTVP
+2852 LPPVLP
-2863 PAAVHY
+2863 PNIAAGQGLPPMASVHY
-2869 QHHHQH
+2869 QHQGVTY
-2875 PSATAPIAMP
+2875 SQP
-2885 VSQESSCHIADHIQV
+2885 VPQEASCHIADHIQV

-2923 TLCQLWTVYLEH
+2923 TLCQLWTVYLEQMAH
-2935 IARTSS
+2935 NTNS
-2941 NAEGNT
+2941 NAEGST
-2947 MGVLFEFWAKVTP
+2947 LGVLFEFWTKVTP
-2960 CILQLVSHA
+2960 SILQLVSHA
-2969 RPPKESAGANVG
+2969 KPANKEPHAQAGTDFQAQNAN
-2981 SGGIADFTQN
+2981 S
-2991 PNAKT
+2991 
-2996 PNAKLSEM
+2996 KLSEM

-3010 SLLEALKETNSTILG
+3010 SLLEALKETNSTVLG
-3025 KLLPL
+3025 KLLPM
-3030 WSPVLSSQTQLSDTL
+3030 WSTVLSSQTQLSDTL

-3052 RDYAPD
+3052 RDYAPNFE
-3058 YVEQQTH
+3058 EQQTH
-3065 PSDALLKWLQ
+3065 KSESLLKWLQ